1 MLKYRRIIAGILA
14 VNLLAGSILLDYT
27 EVNANN
33 LNTSLNMI
41 SAENSDEVSHA
52 DAESVNSSEKT
63 DAENKADEKNTTPD
77 ANEKDEDTA
86 SSNSDSGLTNE
97 TQEEESTKQ
106 EPSSEIAAE
115 DASQQATETETEA
128 EAQEISDTIS
138 LSDLKFFANN
148 TATIKSP
155 QELILLS
162 HCAQSEIQNITI
174 NINATGEFDLSTK
187 IANGTDL
194 SEYLNKKASASQDY
208 TYLGLGSADV
218 PFTGTITGQKPAIK
232 TNTTLFRGI
241 SSQATIDNNLSVEW
255 QGDGTKPMFAEMYV
269 LENDGT
275 KSDGTIPITFTSG
288 NGSLLGTVRQAS
300 EETKACLT
308 IGNVVTYKDNKAQ
321 AGNSTNSGNIGLI
334 CNTLESGTIKLD
346 GYVFPTDT
354 EINTN
359 SGAAGGLIGN
369 MAGGILDLAN
379 IGGTNISNL
388 TVNSSSGSAGSIVGE
403 MSETAEIQ
411 VNQDITITNPTIK
424 GKYAGGFAGK
434 VVNSTLSG
442 DEKITINS
450 PTLSSEENKNSAV
463 GGWIGDYIVQG
474 NNHEGKTLPTQ
485 IDVVE
490 PKVTMNGGNAGGYFG
505 LLELQGDINYQ
516 ISGTEQK
523 KKNITSVYT
532 TGNGAGYATI
542 AGKVISDNKK
552 TSLIINHVKSNS
564 TTNGNS
570 YYQGGFVG
578 EIGENVYLQ
587 VSDAEITV
595 SNITTTQ
602 ESCGFGGVV
611 GHLSSNSILSI
622 ADSVK
627 VTNSGT
633 ISGGGG
639 LVGAASS
646 GSILEISGTTDLSG
660 VNYTVSQ
667 YVGQLVGMQDC
678 ALIFAHGNGNG
689 DENGNG
695 WKYIRSNK
703 DYEINDI
710 GNYGEV
716 IRLKAKTTTSDA
728 QGGLDNELL
737 SINNVEHVIQY
748 KNQNF
753 SLSNT
758 EITISSKEDLA
769 LLSIAWNSRG
779 VFSADSNLTAN
790 NWTTLQSK
798 NVNFTAD
805 VNLQNTGIIGISRD
819 IDDSAYTGN
828 INGNTYTLTLS
839 IGETYGYKGENIA
852 TDGTEGCGKIY
863 SSGSKHTDIGLF
875 SRMSGNVRN
884 LTIAGSIHAG
894 VSNGNMWIGSIA
906 ARQENNEAVI
916 SKVKVTTKIA
926 FDTNNDSK
934 KSYIGGVFGSA
945 AKVKLSEN
953 TGIQSNITLSNAG
966 NGKQTYAGSVA
977 GYMSAGT
984 LECNGVTIG
993 GKIVTDAS
1001 TYAYVGGLVGFMPP
1015 DGSDKDTSTQ
1025 VNIKALTFDG
1035 FSITASSVQEACGGL
1050 LGCVWARSTVTF
1062 ASDNT
1067 ATTSL
1072 TVKNNTKIEA
1082 PNASVGGL
1090 AYKASGLWEIRSK
1103 GIDIQDLEINC
1114 GKDLGLLVCHG
1125 EKGTIKF
1132 NKDEKNDKEDGA
1144 LYLRTTADWAD
1155 SYKLAEDLKLTCGK
1169 DSVFDEFVSYTA
1181 VSKDKIANNGEN
1193 GIVSIA
1199 TKDRSGVKEDN
1210 NTCTTYQNRTNL
1222 GKSHEVNANSRY
1234 YYDLDNYIETA
1245 STNTNGKIDT
1255 PEELVLWSCAV
1266 YANSNIKKYFYTFNN
1281 QEITD
1286 IKSNLSN
1293 PTISG
1298 TLNMDKYSYY
1308 PIHLNTGVGITG
1320 ATITFY
1326 NEEIEKVEK
1335 NNKSTQAK
1343 TQSQHYMMHCGL
1355 FLDYSANETATSI
1368 TLSNVTFA
1376 GSIGKVKSDVSG
1388 VLFSGMVQ
1396 GLESG
1401 GRQYTANMNLS
1412 NIVLSDLKITDYK
1425 DSSYAPLLIN
1435 QIGSYTKTEIKNLST
1450 SDYTEGTAVASS
1462 LIGNAGSENGHQINM
1477 GFSEIKLPDTTVN
1490 NKGIFTHATLLESY
1504 KYAAN
1509 DTSVATYNF
1518 YKSGDWK
1525 DATYEHHV
1533 TYGKEISNSTEYT
1546 GLQKWYYDIA
1556 TYNKDEGL
1564 VKTEDN
1570 QTDFSKW
1577 LPYVCVPYNDND
1589 HSHEIKVNQR
1599 VFDITEGCG
1608 TYADPY
1614 VIKDAGEMEIISEYM
1629 RTNLPRTDW
1638 KITITNDQNTY
1649 CTNHSTDI
1657 TFHYNGEQWVQVS
1670 KEAGTENWVDVQNG
1684 QTRSNSFMQRYIANA
1699 YYDLQGGTNG
1709 EITLKDF
1716 KGFGT
1721 TDNPFRGVL
1730 VSTNPN
1736 GVKLILTGANT
1747 GNGLIAYSYGSVVKN
1762 LTIRYEGEKKT
1773 LVYQKSSSV
1782 FYPTSC
1788 FGGAIGCILGGDN
1801 IIDDVNVTL
1810 DTGWLTLSGANKHL
1824 LQVGGYVGSVC
1835 GGGVLF
1841 RNMQDK
1847 QFLTD
1852 AMISGASVAKT
1863 ANSSLYV
1870 NPYVGRVLD
1879 GYAFSDTA
1887 RVNLDN
1893 TDKNYQIQNLNSSET
1908 NDTKHITA
1916 SGKSIGIKD
1925 AEGLLILSAIVN
1937 SGAASSGSS
1946 NAYRNITEVALQQ
1959 GYAFGN
1965 GEYGKVRN
1973 AAYDSIGTN
1982 VEPEDFVTAVKDDQ
1996 IAPIVNE
2003 SVINTPVLITKYAD
2017 KDLFNMAVLNANA
2030 TTSGATL
2037 TFPNDG
2043 RLDMSVYRSSYQ
2055 GVSARYVSN
2064 AVTSKNEKTGKT
2076 ETKAA
2081 GIVPL
2086 IQGVS
2091 GNGTEIIFDM
2101 NVKEYADDDFHA
2113 ASVGG
2118 VFNLFAPVNGTCNV
2132 ANLTFTGKTGEASET
2147 GVQLQYYTS
2156 DGVVTAQASNLEEK
2170 LVKGQKLGSYVG
2182 VGSFVGST
2190 AGTLTS
2196 AWYPVN
2202 VNFDSVKFENM
2213 TIQSPAV
2220 AGGLIGNIARIYT
2233 PTTNIGILLQPY
2245 GNEQTVYPYNT
2256 FTNCSFSNL
2265 TVRGQEKAGGFCGYI
2280 DGKVSNQNNL
2290 NVTRQKF
2297 IVGKDSTISA
2307 TLKDS
2312 CAGGLFGYARRGVGI
2327 NTVIGTTY
2335 TAIWENVNVEAGQ
2348 YSGGVIGQVAADMS
2362 GRSIVYKIRNVRV
2375 SGKTGTKS
2383 LIKGTSNG
2391 EAYTG
2396 GLIGNISF
2404 VSGVTFNIGNCEVL
2418 NTQINEDK
2426 VSGEKLGTG
2435 GLVGGAVGNGNL
2447 NIQDCKVQNTQ
2458 INEEDKVSGEILRT
2472 GGLVGRAEGNGKLNI
2487 QKCSVKE
2494 SDMYGSRAGG
2504 VAGELCIPTTITE
2517 CTVSGSGNDKNIIKG
2532 RKSAAGIVG
2541 EIAFGGKIGI
2551 HKSTVSNTSIIAI
2564 DDWGAGGLV
2573 GDIDWNVVPHLYFYD
2588 SQVNGCTITGQRAGG
2603 FAGNIRGYLNGSN
2616 LLLKDTTIKASTAN
2630 NAGLLI
2636 GLTGNR
2642 NLQPMTIAGIS
2653 IQKTTAKENN
2663 RNISKLYGTLTETDN
2678 TNVKNKSYFSFADYN
2693 GTASNNTTQS
2703 LLDANPV
2710 FPYVV
2715 TSPTSQLSVS
2725 DDGNTGKA
2733 LYGDSAAWTKDT
2745 DGKFTLNAQTIYRD
2759 AKKTQSSTAEG
2770 KYTYQETG
2778 VEQFQFT
2785 KNISTYNEE
2794 NQTNK
2799 VSKDFPVLVVSDNVS
2814 QTITDYLDI
2823 VTNGG
2828 YTRANNI
2835 SGHVDTS
2842 VQTYTD
2848 TDGKFVLATNA
2859 NPALE
2864 VKKNASGRISEFA
2877 ATTEFD
2883 NTKSRFTL
2891 LTVTFK
2897 EKDESNAE
2905 HKYNVQVPIIV
2916 RRMLEIGFTATLSSG
2931 TNYRATNYDLIED
2944 NAHLLES
2951 TGNAFTAYLTY
2962 TYNSDDKGLYSEYGW
2977 NSYINAGGNVAKA
2990 LDKSIDFQGSSLL
3003 PAGTQLSLID
3013 CQDNS
3018 KVYYYTTNSNTGNT
3032 IPLKDFK
3039 DSSGNAFQAVS
3050 IGELMG
3056 VTATQDNNNGSFI
3069 KVDAEGVPDGVTK
3082 DDGKTYT
3089 APTVKIKTA
3098 NGYEYYRKIETN
3110 EPGTRYAVTVDE
3122 SKLKDGVGLIS
3133 TSTVHENY
3141 YLVITVADITSGTNL
3156 NGSVQTKITSNDIPF
3171 HLNYCTRKGKA
3182 QDTHSNTASTYQ
3194 ISHGYEQELRE
3205 SEAVT
3210 GAIKKV
3216 TATDSSMTVDVI
3228 DKITIPSGQ
3237 AFNKQ
3242 DELYQKFSGSLIKTL
3257 TQENSP
3263 STSAEVF
3270 PNGTTGTAAFY
3281 VYVMDGTKK
3290 KYYTYAGGNWTEEES
3305 KETKALEYEWT
3316 AVNGLMDLPLST
3328 NGTIDSSVNLQQIRD
3343 IVLGKKQNEF
3353 YVEVKMNAK
3362 LPANGLDVIP
3372 ESQLEGAILTN
3383 YTKLTY
3389 TSQLATTRKSLSYST
3404 ARALQ
3409 QDTRIRYYRDE
3420 AAGVQLTYEA
3430 DEIGQLGINLLD
3442 LQNSYLDA
3450 AKENTIIDTTARY
3463 DMSTIKDLSSILA
3476 SSNGIQFSI
3485 QLLNKNTIQ
3494 DTESYAADALELKD
3508 YMKVSVKSKN
3518 AGEVQLTDD
3527 NKAYTWTVPKS
3538 SYWDDDK
3545 KIMKASSIFDGDI
3558 MTQAIQLKV
3567 NIKNVDQLKH
3577 LYSNYKVVLSV
3588 KIIDQNGNVVENT
3601 TAADNIIY
3609 TMARVK
3615 PEFQDKQNK

>member
-33 LNTSLNMI
+33 VNTSLNMI

-52 DAESVNSSEKT
+52 DAESVSPSEKT
-63 DAENKADEKNTTPD
+63 DEKNKADEKNTTPD
-77 ANEKDEDTA
+77 ATEKDTA

-106 EPSSEIAAE
+106 EPSSETAAE
-115 DASQQATETETEA
+115 DASRQASETATEA

-138 LSDLKFFANN
+138 LDNLKFVNGN
-148 TATIKSP
+148 TATITSP
-155 QELILLS
+155 QQLILLS
-162 HCAQSEIQNITI
+162 HCAQNKIQNITI
-174 NINATGEFDLSTK
+174 NINTTGEFNLSTK
-187 IANGTDL
+187 IEKGTDL
-194 SEYLNKKASASQDY
+194 SEYLNTVAIASQAY
-208 TYLGLGSADV
+208 TYLGLGSAEF
-218 PFTGTITGQKPAIK
+218 PFKGTITGQTPAIK

-241 SSQATIDNNLSVEW
+241 SSKADINNNLSVEW
-255 QGDGTKPMFAEMYV
+255 QGDGTKPMFAETYL
-269 LENDGT
+269 LESDGT
-275 KSDGTIPITFTSG
+275 KSDRTIPITFTSG
-288 NGSLLGTVRQAS
+288 KGSLLGTVKKAPDV
-300 EETKACLT
+300 TDACLT
-308 IGNVVTYKDNKAQ
+308 IGNVVTYQDTVQ
-321 AGNSTNSGNIGLI
+321 AGSPTSNDNIGLI

-346 GYVFPTDT
+346 GYAFPTET
-354 EINTN
+354 TINTD
-359 SGAAGGLIGN
+359 SGAAGGLIGK
-369 MAGGILDLAN
+369 MEGGILNLKS
-379 IGGTNISNL
+379 IGGANVSNLTISNL
-388 TVNSSSGSAGSIVGE
+388 AVNSSSGSAGSIVGE

-411 VNQDITITNPTIK
+411 VNQNITIEKPTIK

-442 DEKITINS
+442 DKKITIKS
-450 PTLSSEENKNSAV
+450 PALSSGENKDSAV

-474 NNHEGKTLPTQ
+474 ENHTNKTLPAQ

-490 PKVTMNGGNAGGYFG
+490 PKVTMNGGVATNGGNAGGYFG

-516 ISGTEQK
+516 IYGTEQE
-523 KKNITSVYT
+523 KKNITSEYT
-532 TGNGAGYATI
+532 AGSNGAYGTI
-542 AGKVISDNKK
+542 AGKVTSNDKK
-552 TSLIINHVKSNS
+552 SSLIINHVNSNS
-564 TTNGNS
+564 TTKGNS
-570 YYQGGFVG
+570 YYQGGLVG
-578 EIGENVYLQ
+578 EIGERVYLQ
-587 VSDAEITV
+587 VRNSEITV
-595 SNITTTQ
+595 SNTTAKK
-602 ESCGFGGVV
+602 EVSGFGGVV
-611 GHLSSNSILSI
+611 GHLSSNSIMSI

-627 VTNSGT
+627 VTISGTNT

-639 LVGAASS
+639 LVGVASS

-660 VNYTVSQ
+660 VNYSAPQ

-678 ALIFAHGNGNG
+678 ALIFAHGDG
-689 DENGNG
+689 NGNG
-695 WKYIRSNK
+695 WKYTRSSKNFK
-703 DYEINDI
+703 INDI

-716 IRLKAKTTTSDA
+716 IRLKADKTTSDE
-728 QGGLDNELL
+728 QGGLDSELL
-737 SINNVEHVIQY
+737 KIDPVSHEMGYGASVDLTGND
-748 KNQNF
+748 
-753 SLSNT
+753 
-758 EITISSKEDLA
+758 ITISSKEDLA

-779 VFSADSNLTAN
+779 FFSADSNLTDK
-790 NWTTLQSK
+790 NWTTLQNK
-798 NVNFTAD
+798 NINFTAD
-805 VNLQNTGIIGISRD
+805 VNLKNTGIIGISRD

-828 INGNTYTLTLS
+828 INGNTHKLTLS
-839 IGETYGYKGENIA
+839 IGETYGFKGKNIA
-852 TDGTEGCGKIY
+852 TNETEGCGKIY

-875 SRMSGNVRN
+875 SRMRGNVSN
-884 LTIAGSIHAG
+884 LTINGSIHAG
-894 VSNGNMWIGSIA
+894 VSNGNMRIGSIA
-906 ARQENNEAVI
+906 ARQENNETVI
-916 SKVKVTTKIA
+916 SNVKVTTTIK
-926 FDTNNDSK
+926 FDTNKDSQI
-934 KSYIGGVFGSA
+934 SYIGGLFGSA
-945 AKVKLSEN
+945 AKVKLSGN

-1001 TYAYVGGLVGFMPP
+1001 MYAYVGGLVGFMPP

-1035 FSITASSVQEACGGL
+1035 FSIGASNVQEACGGL
-1050 LGCVWARSTVTF
+1050 LGGVWARSAVTF

-1072 TVKNNTKIEA
+1072 TVKNNTTIEA
-1082 PNASVGGL
+1082 PKASVGGL

-1103 GIDIQDLEINC
+1103 GIDIQNLKINC
-1114 GKDLGLLVCHG
+1114 GQDLGLLVCHG
-1125 EKGTIKF
+1125 EKRTI
-1132 NKDEKNDKEDGA
+1132 NDKADGA
-1144 LYLRTTADWAD
+1144 LYLRTTADWND
-1155 SYKLAEDLKLTCGK
+1155 SYKLAEGLTLTCG
-1169 DSVFDEFVSYTA
+1169 SNAVFDEFVAYTA
-1181 VSKDKIANNGEN
+1181 ASKDKIANNDEN

-1199 TKDRSGVKEDN
+1199 TKDRSGVKEEN
-1210 NTCTTYQNRTNL
+1210 NTCNTYQNRTDF
-1222 GKSHEVNANSRY
+1222 GKKHKVNANSRY
-1234 YYDLDNYIETA
+1234 YYDLDKYIETA
-1245 STNTNGKIDT
+1245 STNTTGKIDT

-1266 YANSNIKKYFYTFNN
+1266 YANSNIKKYFYTCNN
-1281 QEITD
+1281 QEIAD
-1286 IKSNLSN
+1286 IKNSISN
-1293 PTISG
+1293 PKISG
-1298 TLNMDKYSYY
+1298 TLDMDKYSYY
-1308 PIHLNTGVGITG
+1308 PIHLNTGVEITG
-1320 ATITFY
+1320 ATIRFY
-1326 NEEIEKVEK
+1326 NEQIEQAEK
-1335 NNKSTQAK
+1335 DNKSTQA
-1343 TQSQHYMMHCGL
+1343 TRQSQHYMMHCGL
-1355 FLDYSANETATSI
+1355 FLDHSVNETATSI

-1376 GSIGKVKSDVSG
+1376 GSIGKVKSNASG
-1388 VLFSGMVQ
+1388 VLFSGTVQ
-1396 GLESG
+1396 GSESG
-1401 GRQYTANMNLS
+1401 GRQYTANMNLN
-1412 NIVLSDLKITDYK
+1412 NIVLLGLKITDYT

-1450 SDYTEGTAVASS
+1450 RDYTEGTAVASS
-1462 LIGNAGSENGHQINM
+1462 LIGNAGSEDGHQINM
-1477 GFSEIKLPDTTVN
+1477 GFSDIVLPDKPADATKN
-1490 NKGIFTHATLLESY
+1490 EGIFTHATLLESY

-1518 YKSGDWK
+1518 YKSGDWNG
-1525 DATYEHHV
+1525 ATYKHQV

-1546 GLQKWYYDIA
+1546 DLQKWYYDIA

-1577 LPYVCVPYNDND
+1577 LPYVYVPYNDNN

-1599 VFDITEGCG
+1599 VFDITKGCG
-1608 TYADPY
+1608 TYGDPY

-1629 RTNLPRTDW
+1629 RTKLPRTDW

-1649 CTNHSTDI
+1649 CANHSTDI
-1657 TFHYNGEQWVQVS
+1657 TFRYNGEQWIQVS
-1670 KEAGTENWVDVQNG
+1670 KGAGTENWVNVQNG
-1684 QTRSNSFMQRYIANA
+1684 QTRSNDFMQRYIANA
-1699 YYDLQGGTNG
+1699 YYDLQGTNG
-1709 EITLKDF
+1709 QITLNDF

-1730 VSTNPN
+1730 VSTK
-1736 GVKLILTGANT
+1736 GATLILTGANT

-1762 LTIRYEGEKKT
+1762 LTIRYKDEKKT

-1782 FYPTSC
+1782 FYPASC

-1801 IIDDVNVTL
+1801 IIDGVNVTL
-1810 DTGWLTLSGANKHL
+1810 ANNWLTLSGANKHL

-1841 RNMQDK
+1841 RNMQDAPG
-1847 QFLTD
+1847 LTD
-1852 AMISGASVAKT
+1852 AMISDRSGSVKET
-1863 ANSSLYV
+1863 ETSSLYV

-1887 RVNLDN
+1887 EVSLDN
-1893 TDKNYQIQNLNSSET
+1893 TDKNYQIQNLNSSGT

-1916 SGKSIGIKD
+1916 TGKTIQIKD

-1973 AAYDSIGTN
+1973 AAYDSIGAN

-2017 KDLFNMAVLNANA
+2017 KDLFNMAVLNA
-2030 TTSGATL
+2030 TTGGATL

-2043 RLDMSVYRSSYQ
+2043 TLDMSVYKSSYQ

-2091 GNGTEIIFDM
+2091 GNGTKIIFDM
-2101 NVKEYADDDFHA
+2101 NVREYADDDFHA

-2118 VFNLFAPVNGTCNV
+2118 VFNLFAPVRGTCNV
-2132 ANLTFTGKTGEASET
+2132 TNLTFTGKTETDSKKT
-2147 GVQLQYYTS
+2147 GVQLQYYNS
-2156 DGVVTAQASNLEEK
+2156 NGEITAQASNLSVQGKPSIQGKPGE
-2170 LVKGQKLGSYVG
+2170 KLGSYVG

-2196 AWYPVN
+2196 NWYSVN
-2202 VNFDSVKFENM
+2202 ANFDSVKFENM

-2233 PTTNIGILLQPY
+2233 PTTDIGILLQPH
-2245 GNEQTVYPYNT
+2245 GDERTVYPYNT

-2290 NVTRQKF
+2290 NVTGQNF

-2312 CAGGLFGYARRGVGI
+2312 CAGGLFGYARRGVAVNYGS
-2327 NTVIGTTY
+2327 GTY
-2335 TAIWENVNVEAGQ
+2335 TAAIWKNVNVEAGQ
-2348 YSGGVIGQVAADMS
+2348 YSGGIIGQVYTDS
-2362 GRSIVYKIRNVRV
+2362 SSPKYNIKNVKIL
-2375 SGKTGTKS
+2375 GETGTKS
-2383 LIKGTSNG
+2383 LIKGTSSDEG
-2391 EAYTG
+2391 YTG
-2396 GLIGNISF
+2396 GLIGKISF
-2404 VSGVTFNIGNCEVL
+2404 ASGVTFDISDCEVQ
-2418 NTQINEDK
+2418 NAQINEVGK
-2426 VSGEKLGTG
+2426 VSGEKF
-2435 GLVGGAVGNGNL
+2435 
-2447 NIQDCKVQNTQ
+2447 
-2458 INEEDKVSGEILRT
+2458 RT
-2472 GGLVGRAEGNGKLNI
+2472 GGLIGGADGNGKLNV
-2487 QKCSVKE
+2487 QNCSVKE
-2494 SDMYGSRAGG
+2494 SDLYGSLAGG
-2504 VAGELCIPTTITE
+2504 IAGALHTPTTITE
-2517 CTVSGSGNDKNIIKG
+2517 CTVSGLSDDKNIIKG
-2532 RKSAAGIVG
+2532 QKSAAGIVG
-2541 EIAFGGKIGI
+2541 EIVCGGKIGI
-2551 HKSTVSNTSIIAI
+2551 HKSTVRNTSITAI

-2573 GDIDWNVVPHLYFYD
+2573 GDIDWNVVPNLYFYD
-2588 SQVNGCTITGQRAGG
+2588 SQVNGCTITGKRAGG

-2616 LLLKDTTIKASTAN
+2616 LLLKDTTIEASTAN
-2630 NAGLLI
+2630 NGGLLI

-2642 NLQPMTIAGIS
+2642 NLKPMTIAGIS
-2653 IQKTTAKENN
+2653 IQNTTARENN
-2663 RNISKLYGTLTETDN
+2663 RNISKLYGTLNETQN
-2678 TNVKNKSYFSFADYN
+2678 TDVKNHSYFSFADYN
-2693 GTASNNTTQS
+2693 GTAPNNTTQS
-2703 LLDANPV
+2703 LLGANPV

-2715 TSPTSQLSVS
+2715 TSPTSQLSVYDAANAS
-2725 DDGNTGKA
+2725 KA
-2733 LYGDSAAWTKDT
+2733 LYGDSTRWTTDA
-2745 DGKFTLNAQTIYRD
+2745 DGKFTLNAQTIYQD
-2759 AKKTQSSTAEG
+2759 AKNTQSSTAKG
-2770 KYTYQETG
+2770 KYTYQEMG

-2785 KNISTYNEE
+2785 KNISTYNKE
-2794 NQTNK
+2794 NQTKTISN
-2799 VSKDFPVLVVSDNVS
+2799 DFPVLVVSDNVS

-2835 SGHVDTS
+2835 SGDHVDAS
-2842 VQTYTD
+2842 VETYEYTD
-2848 TDGKFVLATNA
+2848 GRFMLATNA
-2859 NPALE
+2859 NRALE
-2864 VKKNASGRISEFA
+2864 VKKASGRISEFA

-2897 EKDESNAE
+2897 EKDENGTE
-2905 HKYNVQVPIIV
+2905 HKYNVQVPIVV

-2944 NAHLLES
+2944 SAHLLES

-2977 NSYINAGGNVAKA
+2977 NSYINAGGNVAEA
-2990 LDKSIDFQGSSLL
+2990 LNKSIVFQDSKNFSL
-3003 PAGTQLSLID
+3003 PEGTQLSLID

-3018 KVYYYTTNSNTGNT
+3018 KVYYYTMDSNTGNT
-3032 IPLKDFK
+3032 IPLTDFK
-3039 DSSGNAFQAVS
+3039 DSSGNTFQAVS

-3056 VTATQDNNNGSFI
+3056 VTATQDNKGSFI

-3082 DDGKTYT
+3082 EDGKTYT

-3098 NGYEYYRKIETN
+3098 NGYEYYRKIETG
-3110 EPGTRYAVTVDE
+3110 ESGTRYAVTVDE
-3122 SKLKDGVGLIS
+3122 SKLNDGVELV
-3133 TSTVHENY
+3133 STVHENY
-3141 YLVITVADITSGTNL
+3141 YLVITVASGTNL

-3171 HLNYCTRKGKA
+3171 HLNYRTRKGKVT
-3182 QDTHSNTASTYQ
+3182 DTHTNTASTYQ
-3194 ISHGYEQELRE
+3194 ISQGYEQNLTE

-3210 GAIKKV
+3210 GVIKKV
-3216 TATDSSMTVDVI
+3216 TATDSSMAVDVI

-3237 AFNKQ
+3237 AFNDQ

-3257 TQENSP
+3257 ENPP

-3281 VYVMDGTKK
+3281 VYEMEGTTKN
-3290 KYYTYAGGNWTEEES
+3290 YYTYANGNWTKAGS
-3305 KETKALEYEWT
+3305 TETKALEYEWT

-3328 NGTIDSSVNLQQIRD
+3328 NGTIDSSVNLQQIRK
-3343 IVLGKKQNEF
+3343 IVLDKKQNEF

-3372 ESQLEGAILTN
+3372 ESQLKGDEPTN

-3389 TSQLATTRKSLSYST
+3389 TSQLATTKKSLSYST
-3404 ARALQ
+3404 ARALLQ
-3409 QDTRIRYYRDE
+3409 NTKISYYRDE

-3485 QLLNKNTIQ
+3485 QLLNKNTTQ
-3494 DTESYAADALELKD
+3494 DTETYGDALKLND
-3508 YMKVSVKSKN
+3508 YINVAVKSENVGTVKP
-3518 AGEVQLTDD
+3518 TDD

-3567 NIKNVDQLKH
+3567 NIKNVDQWKH

-3588 KIIDQNGNVVENT
+3588 KIIGKKGNVVENT

-3615 PEFQDKQNK
+3615 PEFQDTQNTR

>member
-33 LNTSLNMI
+33 VNTSLNMI

-52 DAESVNSSEKT
+52 DAESVSPSEKT
-63 DAENKADEKNTTPD
+63 DEENKADEKNTTLD
-77 ANEKDEDTA
+77 ANEKDENTA
-86 SSNSDSGLTNE
+86 SSNSDAGLTNE
-97 TQEEESTKQ
+97 TQEEETTKQ

-115 DASQQATETETEA
+115 DASWQASETETEA

-138 LSDLKFFANN
+138 LNNLKFYTDTTK
-148 TATIKSP
+148 TATITSP
-155 QELILLS
+155 QQLILLS
-162 HCAQSEIQNITI
+162 HCAQNEIQNITI
-174 NINATGEFDLSTK
+174 NINTTGEFNLSTK
-187 IANGTDL
+187 IKTGTDL
-194 SEYLNKKASASQDY
+194 SEYLNTAAIASQDY
-208 TYLGLGSADV
+208 TYLGLGSTES
-218 PFTGTITGQKPAIK
+218 PFKGTITGQTPAIK

-255 QGDGTKPMFAEMYV
+255 LGDETKPMFAETYL
-269 LENDGT
+269 LESDGT

-288 NGSLLGTVRQAS
+288 KGSLLGTVKKAPDV
-300 EETKACLT
+300 TNACLT

-346 GYVFPTDT
+346 GYAFPTST

-359 SGAAGGLIGN
+359 SEAAGGLIGK
-369 MAGGILDLAN
+369 MEGGVLNLTSIGGAN
-379 IGGTNISNL
+379 ISNLTISNL

-411 VNQDITITNPTIK
+411 VNQNITIEKPTIK

-442 DEKITINS
+442 DKKITINS
-450 PTLSSEENKNSAV
+450 PALSSGENKDSAV
-463 GGWIGDYIVQG
+463 GGWVGDYIVRE
-474 NNHEGKTLPTQ
+474 NNTLPAQ

-490 PKVTMNGGNAGGYFG
+490 PKVTMNGGVAINGGNVGGYFG
-505 LLELQGDINYQ
+505 LLELQGDIQYE
-516 ISGTEQK
+516 ISGSDGTKREVK
-523 KKNITSVYT
+523 AEYT
-532 TGNGAGYATI
+532 AGDGGTYGTVIGN
-542 AGKVISDNKK
+542 VISDNKMS
-552 TSLIINHVKSNS
+552 SLIINHVKSNS

-570 YYQGGFVG
+570 YYQGGLVG

-595 SNITTTQ
+595 SNTTAK
-602 ESCGFGGVV
+602 EDACGFGGVV

-639 LVGAASS
+639 LVGVASS
-646 GSILEISGTTDLSG
+646 GSILEISGTTDLSN
-660 VNYTVSQ
+660 VTYKESE

-678 ALIFAHGNGNG
+678 ALIFAHGDGN
-689 DENGNG
+689 DNG
-695 WKYIRSNK
+695 WKYIRSKNDSK
-703 DYEINDI
+703 INDI

-716 IRLKAKTTTSDA
+716 IRLKANQTTPDA
-728 QGGLDNELL
+728 QGGLDSELL
-737 SINNVEHVIQY
+737 KIDSVSHKIVYGASVNISGND
-748 KNQNF
+748 
-753 SLSNT
+753 
-758 EITISSKEDLA
+758 ITISSKEDLA

-779 VFSADSNLTAN
+779 VFSADSNLTAD

-798 NVNFTAD
+798 NINFTAD

-819 IDDSAYTGN
+819 ISDNAYTGK
-828 INGNTYTLTLS
+828 INGNNHTLTLS
-839 IGETYGYKGENIA
+839 IGETYGYKGGRIA
-852 TDGTEGCGKIY
+852 PNETEGCGKIY

-875 SRMSGNVRN
+875 SRMGGNVSN
-884 LTIAGSIHAG
+884 LTITGSIYAG
-894 VSNGNMWIGSIA
+894 VCNGDMWIGSIA
-906 ARQENNEAVI
+906 ARQENNETVI
-916 SKVKVTTKIA
+916 SNVKVTTTIK
-926 FDTNNDSK
+926 FDTNKDSQI
-934 KSYIGGVFGSA
+934 SCIGGLFGSA

-966 NGKQTYAGSVA
+966 NGKQTYVGSVA

-993 GKIVTDAS
+993 GTIVTDALM
-1001 TYAYVGGLVGFMPP
+1001 YAYVGGLLGFMPP
-1015 DGSDKDTSTQ
+1015 DGSDKDTSTW

-1035 FSITASSVQEACGGL
+1035 FSIEALNVQEACGGL
-1050 LGCVWARSTVTF
+1050 LGGVWARSAVTF

-1072 TVKNNTKIEA
+1072 TVKNNTTIEA
-1082 PNASVGGL
+1082 PRASVGGL

-1103 GIDIQDLEINC
+1103 GIDIQNLKINC

-1125 EKGTIKF
+1125 EKRTIKF
-1132 NKDEKNDKEDGA
+1132 NKEEKNDKEDGA
-1144 LYLRTTADWAD
+1144 LYLRTTADWDD
-1155 SYKLAEDLKLTCGK
+1155 SYKLAEGLELTCGSK
-1169 DSVFDEFVSYTA
+1169 AVFDEFVAYTA
-1181 VSKDKIANNGEN
+1181 VSKDKIANNDEN

-1199 TKDRSGVKEDN
+1199 TKDRSGVKEEN
-1210 NTCTTYQNRTNL
+1210 NTCNTYQNRTDF
-1222 GKSHEVNANSRY
+1222 GKKHKVNANSRY
-1234 YYDLDNYIETA
+1234 YYDLDNYTETA
-1245 STNTNGKIDT
+1245 SAYTAGYNTGKIDT

-1281 QEITD
+1281 QEIAD

-1308 PIHLNTGVGITG
+1308 PIHLKTGIGITD

-1326 NEEIEKVEK
+1326 NEQIEKVETT
-1335 NNKSTQAK
+1335 NKSTQAT

-1355 FLDYSANETATSI
+1355 FLDHSVNETATSI

-1376 GSIGKVKSDVSG
+1376 GSIGKVNSNASG

-1396 GLESG
+1396 GSESS
-1401 GRQYTANMNLS
+1401 GRQYTAKMNLS
-1412 NIVLSDLKITDYK
+1412 NIVLSGLKITDYT

-1450 SDYTEGTAVASS
+1450 SGYTEGTAVASS

-1477 GFSEIKLPDTTVN
+1477 GFLEIKLPDTTVN

-1518 YKSGDWK
+1518 YKSGDWNGDK
-1525 DATYEHHV
+1525 YNHQV
-1533 TYGKEISNSTEYT
+1533 TYGKEISHSAEYKN
-1546 GLQKWYYDIA
+1546 LQKWYYDIA

-1564 VKTEDN
+1564 VKTGDD
-1570 QTDFSKW
+1570 QKDFSTW
-1577 LPYVCVPYNDND
+1577 LPYVSVSYNKNN

-1608 TYADPY
+1608 TYGDPY

-1638 KITITNDQNTY
+1638 KITITKEQNAY
-1649 CTNHSTDI
+1649 CTNHSKDI
-1657 TFHYNGEQWVQVS
+1657 TFRYNGVQWVEVS
-1670 KEAGTENWVDVQNG
+1670 KEQGVDVQNG
-1684 QTRSNSFMQRYIANA
+1684 ETRSNSFMQRYIANA

-1730 VSTNPN
+1730 VSTK
-1736 GVKLILTGANT
+1736 GATLILTGANT
-1747 GNGLIAYSYGSVVKN
+1747 GNGLIAYSYGSVVKD
-1762 LTIRYEGEKKT
+1762 LTIKYEGEKKT

-1801 IIDDVNVTL
+1801 IIDGVNVTL
-1810 DTGWLTLSGANKHL
+1810 ADGWLTLSGANKHL

-1841 RNMQDK
+1841 RNMQGK
-1847 QFLTD
+1847 HVLTD
-1852 AMISGASVAKT
+1852 KMISDGSVAET
-1863 ANSSLYV
+1863 ATSSLYV

-1879 GYAFSDTA
+1879 GYAFADTA
-1887 RVNLDN
+1887 GDKLNN
-1893 TDKNYQIQNLNSSET
+1893 TDKNYRIQNLNSSGT
-1908 NDTKHITA
+1908 SNQKHITA
-1916 SGKSIGIKD
+1916 SGKTIEIKD

-1946 NAYRNITEVALQQ
+1946 NAYRNTEGALQ
-1959 GYAFGN
+1959 GYLFGN

-1973 AAYDSIGTN
+1973 AAYDSIGAN

-2017 KDLFNMAVLNANA
+2017 KDLFNIAVLNA
-2030 TTSGATL
+2030 TTGGATL
-2037 TFPNDG
+2037 TFPNNG
-2043 RLDMSVYRSSYQ
+2043 TLDMSVYRSSYQ
-2055 GVSARYVSN
+2055 GISARYVSN

-2091 GNGTEIIFDM
+2091 GNGTKIIFDM

-2132 ANLTFTGKTGEASET
+2132 TNLTFTGKTGTDPKT

-2156 DGVVTAQASNLEEK
+2156 NGVVTAQASNLEEK
-2170 LVKGQKLGSYVG
+2170 LDKGQKLGSYVG

-2202 VNFDSVKFENM
+2202 VNFGSVKFENM

-2233 PTTNIGILLQPY
+2233 PTTDIGILLQPY

-2256 FTNCSFSNL
+2256 FTNCSFRDL
-2265 TVRGQEKAGGFCGYI
+2265 TVRGQENAGGFCGCI
-2280 DGKVSNQNNL
+2280 DGKVQNQNNL
-2290 NVTRQKF
+2290 NVTTQNF
-2297 IVGKDSTISA
+2297 IVGQDSTISA
-2307 TLKDS
+2307 IQGNS
-2312 CAGGLFGYARRGVGI
+2312 SAGGLFGYARRGVAI
-2327 NTVIGTTY
+2327 NTVSGTTY

-2348 YSGGVIGQVAADMS
+2348 YSGGIIGQVAADS
-2362 GRSIVYKIRNVRV
+2362 SNSSIVYKIRNVRV

-2396 GLIGNISF
+2396 GLIGNISS
-2404 VSGVTFNIGNCEVL
+2404 SGVAFDISDCEVQ
-2418 NTQINEDK
+2418 NAQINEEGK
-2426 VSGEKLGTG
+2426 VSGEKF
-2435 GLVGGAVGNGNL
+2435 
-2447 NIQDCKVQNTQ
+2447 
-2458 INEEDKVSGEILRT
+2458 RT
-2472 GGLVGRAEGNGKLNI
+2472 GGLVGSATGSGKLNV
-2487 QKCSVKE
+2487 QNCSVEE
-2494 SDMYGSRAGG
+2494 SGMYGSLAGG
-2504 VAGELCIPTTITE
+2504 IAGALHIPTTITE
-2517 CTVSGSGNDKNIIKG
+2517 CTVSGLSNDKNIIKG
-2532 RKSAAGIVG
+2532 QKSAAGIVG
-2541 EIAFGGKIGI
+2541 EIVCNEGKIGI
-2551 HKSTVSNTSIIAI
+2551 HKSTVSNTSITAI

-2573 GDIDWNVVPHLYFYD
+2573 GDIDWNTVPKLYFYD
-2588 SQVNGCTITGQRAGG
+2588 SQVNGCIITGKRAGG

-2616 LLLKDTTIKASTAN
+2616 LLLKDTTIEASTAN
-2630 NAGLLI
+2630 NGGLLI

-2653 IQKTTAKENN
+2653 IQNTTAKENN
-2663 RNISKLYGTLTETDN
+2663 RNISKLYGTLNETQN
-2678 TNVKNKSYFSFADYN
+2678 TKVKNQSYFSFADYK
-2693 GTASNNTTQS
+2693 GTASNNTMQS
-2703 LLDANPV
+2703 LLDAEQV

-2715 TSPTSQLSVS
+2715 TSPTSRLSVYDAANANVS
-2725 DDGNTGKA
+2725 KA
-2733 LYGDSAAWTKDT
+2733 LYGDSAAWTKDKDV
-2745 DGKFTLNAQTIYRD
+2745 DGKFTLNAQTIYQD
-2759 AKKTQSSTAEG
+2759 AKNTQSNTAEE
-2770 KYTYQETG
+2770 KYTYQEMG

-2785 KNISTYNEE
+2785 KNISTYNKE
-2794 NQTNK
+2794 NQTNT

-2823 VTNGG
+2823 ITNGG

-2835 SGHVDTS
+2835 SGDSDIHVDAS
-2842 VQTYTD
+2842 VKTYTD
-2848 TDGKFVLATNA
+2848 TDGKFVLATNEK
-2859 NPALE
+2859 PALE

-2897 EKDESNAE
+2897 EKDENGTE
-2905 HKYNVQVPIIV
+2905 HKYNVQVPIVV

-2944 NAHLLES
+2944 SAHLLES

-2977 NSYINAGGNVAKA
+2977 NSYINAGGNVAEA
-2990 LDKSIDFQGSSLL
+2990 LNKSIVFQDSKNFSL
-3003 PAGTQLSLID
+3003 PEGTQLSLID

-3018 KVYYYTTNSNTGNT
+3018 KVYYYTMDSNTGNT
-3032 IPLKDFK
+3032 IPLTDFK
-3039 DSSGNAFQAVS
+3039 DSSGNTFQAVS

-3056 VTATQDNNNGSFI
+3056 VTATQDNKGSFI
-3069 KVDAEGVPDGVTK
+3069 KVDAEGVPDGVPK
-3082 DDGKTYT
+3082 KDGKTYT

-3098 NGYEYYRKIETN
+3098 NGYEYYRKIETD
-3110 EPGTRYAVTVDE
+3110 ESGTLYAVTVDE
-3122 SKLKDGVGLIS
+3122 SKLNDGVGLV
-3133 TSTVHENY
+3133 STVHENY
-3141 YLVITVADITSGTNL
+3141 YLVITVASGTNL

-3171 HLNYCTRKGKA
+3171 HLNYRTRKGKVT
-3182 QDTHSNTASTYQ
+3182 DTHTNTASTYQ
-3194 ISHGYEQELRE
+3194 ISQGYKQKLTE
-3205 SEAVT
+3205 SEDVT
-3210 GAIKKV
+3210 GVIKKV

-3237 AFNKQ
+3237 AFNDQ

-3257 TQENSP
+3257 ENPP

-3281 VYVMDGTKK
+3281 VYEMDGTSKN
-3290 KYYTYAGGNWTEEES
+3290 YYTYANGKWTKAGS
-3305 KETKALEYEWT
+3305 TETKALEYEWT

-3328 NGTIDSSVNLQQIRD
+3328 NGTIDSSVNLQQIRK
-3343 IVLGKKQNEF
+3343 IVLDKKQNEF

-3372 ESQLEGAILTN
+3372 ESQLKGDELTN

-3389 TSQLATTRKSLSYST
+3389 TSQLATTKKSLSYST
-3404 ARALQ
+3404 ARALLQ
-3409 QDTRIRYYRDE
+3409 NTKISYYRDE

-3430 DEIGQLGINLLD
+3430 DEIGQLGINLSD

-3485 QLLNKNTIQ
+3485 QLLNKNTTQ
-3494 DTESYAADALELKD
+3494 DTETYGDALKLND
-3508 YMKVSVKSKN
+3508 YINVAVKSENVGIVKP
-3518 AGEVQLTDD
+3518 TDD

-3588 KIIDQNGNVVENT
+3588 KIIGENGNVVKDT

-3609 TMARVK
+3609 IMARVK

>member
-106 EPSSEIAAE
+106 EPSSETAAE
-115 DASQQATETETEA
+115 DASLQASETETEA

-138 LSDLKFFANN
+138 LSDLKFFADN
-148 TATIKSP
+148 TATITSP
-155 QELILLS
+155 QQLILLS
-162 HCAQSEIQNITI
+162 HCAQNEIQNITI
-174 NINATGEFDLSTK
+174 NINATGNLDLSTK
-187 IANGTDL
+187 IETGTDL
-194 SEYLNKKASASQDY
+194 SEYLNKAANASQDY
-208 TYLGLGSADV
+208 TYLGLGSADS
-218 PFTGTITGQKPAIK
+218 PFRGTITGQTPAII

-269 LENDGT
+269 LE
-275 KSDGTIPITFTSG
+275 SDRTIPITFTSG

-300 EETKACLT
+300 EGTNACLT
-308 IGNVVTYKDNKAQ
+308 IGNVVTYQDKVQ
-321 AGNSTNSGNIGLI
+321 AGSSTSNDNIGLI
-334 CNTLESGTIKLD
+334 CNTLESGTIKLE
-346 GYVFPTDT
+346 GYVYPTDT
-354 EINTN
+354 EINTG
-359 SGAAGGLIGN
+359 SGAAGGLIGK
-369 MAGGILDLAN
+369 MEGGILDLKS
-379 IGGTNISNL
+379 IGGANISNL

-403 MSETAEIQ
+403 MSGTAEIQ
-411 VNQDITITNPTIK
+411 VNQDITITNLTIK

-434 VVNSTLSG
+434 VDNSTLSG

-450 PTLSSEENKNSAV
+450 PTLSSEENKDSAV

-516 ISGTEQK
+516 ISGTEQE

-532 TGNGAGYATI
+532 TGNGAGYGTI

-570 YYQGGFVG
+570 YYQGGLVG

-639 LVGAASS
+639 LVGVASS

-660 VNYTVSQ
+660 VNYNVSQ
-667 YVGQLVGMQDC
+667 CVGQLVGMQDC
-678 ALIFAHGNGNG
+678 ALIFAHGDG
-689 DENGNG
+689 NGNG
-695 WKYIRSNK
+695 WKYIRSNTNFK
-703 DYEINDI
+703 INDI
-710 GNYGEV
+710 GNYGEI
-716 IRLKAKTTTSDA
+716 IRLKADKTTSDA
-728 QGGLDNELL
+728 QGGLNSELL
-737 SINNVEHVIQY
+737 KIDSESHEIGYGISVNLTGND
-748 KNQNF
+748 
-753 SLSNT
+753 
-758 EITISSKEDLA
+758 ITISSKEDLA

-779 VFSADSNLTAN
+779 VFSADSNLTTN
-790 NWTTLQSK
+790 NWATLKSK
-798 NVNFTAD
+798 NINFTQD

-819 IDDSAYTGN
+819 TSDDAYTGN
-828 INGNTYTLTLS
+828 INGNNKTLTLS
-839 IGETYGYKGENIA
+839 IGETYGYKGGSIA
-852 TDGTEGCGKIY
+852 TNETEGCGKIY

-875 SRMSGNVRN
+875 SRMRGNVSN
-884 LTIAGSIHAG
+884 LTITGSINAG

-906 ARQENNEAVI
+906 ARQENNETVI
-916 SKVKVTTKIA
+916 SNVKVTTTIK
-926 FDTNNDSK
+926 FDTNKDSQI
-934 KSYIGGVFGSA
+934 SCIGGLFGSA

-993 GKIVTDAS
+993 GTIVTDALM
-1001 TYAYVGGLVGFMPP
+1001 YAYVGGLVGFMPP

-1035 FSITASSVQEACGGL
+1035 FSITASNAQTACGGL
-1050 LGCVWARSTVTF
+1050 LGGVWARSAVTF

-1067 ATTSL
+1067 ATTSCL
-1072 TVKNNTKIEA
+1072 TVNNATINA
-1082 PNASVGGL
+1082 PKASVGGL

-1103 GIDIQDLEINC
+1103 GIDIQKLQIHC
-1114 GKDLGLLVCHG
+1114 GEDLGLLVCHG
-1125 EKGTIKF
+1125 EKSTVKF
-1132 NKDEKNDKEDGA
+1132 NNDKEDGA
-1144 LYLRTTADWAD
+1144 LYLRTTADWDD
-1155 SYKLAEDLKLTCGK
+1155 SYKLAANLDLQCGNN
-1169 DSVFDEFVSYTA
+1169 SVFDEFVAYTA
-1181 VSKDKIANNGEN
+1181 ASKDKIANNNEN

-1199 TKDRSGVKEDN
+1199 TKDRNGVKEEKT
-1210 NTCTTYQNRTNL
+1210 TCKTYQNRTNL
-1222 GKSHEVNANSRY
+1222 GKSHKINANSRY

-1326 NEEIEKVEK
+1326 NEEIEKAEK

-1355 FLDYSANETATSI
+1355 FLDHSVNGTTTSI
-1368 TLSNVTFA
+1368 TLSNVTFK
-1376 GSIGKVKSDVSG
+1376 GSIGKINSNASG
-1388 VLFSGMVQ
+1388 VLFSGTVQ
-1396 GLESG
+1396 GSESNG
-1401 GRQYTANMNLS
+1401 KQNTAKMNLN
-1412 NIVLSDLKITDYK
+1412 NIVLSGLKITDYK

-1435 QIGSYTKTEIKNLST
+1435 QIGSYTKTEIKSLST
-1450 SDYTEGTAVASS
+1450 SGYTEGTAVASS

-1477 GFSEIKLPDTTVN
+1477 GFSEIKLPDTTVS
-1490 NKGIFTHATLLESY
+1490 NKGIFAHATLLESY

-1518 YKSGDWK
+1518 YKRGDWNG
-1525 DATYEHHV
+1525 DTYDHQV
-1533 TYGKEISNSTEYT
+1533 TYGKEISESAEYRD
-1546 GLQKWYYDIA
+1546 LQKWYYDIA

-1564 VKTEDN
+1564 VKTGSG
-1570 QTDFSKW
+1570 QKKFSTW
-1577 LPYVCVPYNDND
+1577 LPYVYVSYDNN

-1608 TYADPY
+1608 TYGDPY
-1614 VIKDAGEMEIISEYM
+1614 VIKDAGEMEILSEYM

-1657 TFHYNGEQWVQVS
+1657 TFRYDGEQWIEVS
-1670 KEAGTENWVDVQNG
+1670 KGAGTENWVDVQNG
-1684 QTRSNSFMQRYIANA
+1684 QTRSNNFMQRYIANA
-1699 YYDLQGGTNG
+1699 YYDLQGTNRQ
-1709 EITLKDF
+1709 ITLNDF

-1730 VSTNPN
+1730 VSTN
-1736 GVKLILTGANT
+1736 GATLILTGANT

-1801 IIDDVNVTL
+1801 IIDGVNVTL
-1810 DTGWLTLSGANKHL
+1810 ADGWLTLSGANKHL

-1841 RNMQDK
+1841 RNMQGK
-1847 QFLTD
+1847 HVLTD
-1852 AMISGASVAKT
+1852 KMISDGSVAET
-1863 ANSSLYV
+1863 ATSSLYV

-1879 GYAFSDTA
+1879 GYAFADTA
-1887 RVNLDN
+1887 GDKLNN

-1908 NDTKHITA
+1908 TDQKHITA

-1973 AAYDSIGTN
+1973 ATYDSIGAN
-1982 VEPEDFVTAVKDDQ
+1982 RKPNDFDTAVKDDRT
-1996 IAPIVNE
+1996 AP
-2003 SVINTPVLITKYAD
+2003 SDSNTPVLITKYAE
-2017 KDLFNMAVLNANA
+2017 KDLFNMAVLNA
-2030 TTSGATL
+2030 TTGGATL
-2037 TFPNDG
+2037 TFPNSG
-2043 RLDMSVYRSSYQ
+2043 KLDMSVYKSSYQ

-2118 VFNLFAPVNGTCNV
+2118 VFNLFAPVNSTCNV
-2132 ANLTFTGKTGEASET
+2132 ANLTFTGKTGTDPKT
-2147 GVQLQYYTS
+2147 GVQLQYYKS
-2156 DGVVTAQASNLEEK
+2156 NGELTAQASNWSNK
-2170 LVKGQKLGSYVG
+2170 TYVG
-2182 VGSFVGST
+2182 VGSFAGSS
-2190 AGTLTS
+2190 AGTVAEFS
-2196 AWYPVN
+2196 GGSKWYRAF
-2202 VNFDSVKFENM
+2202 VNFNSVKFENM

-2220 AGGLIGNIARIYT
+2220 AGGLIGNSGRIGLNQGNST
-2233 PTTNIGILLQPY
+2233 PTSDIGILLQPCG
-2245 GNEQTVYPYNT
+2245 GNRSQNTVYLYNT
-2256 FTNCSFSNL
+2256 FTNCSFRNL
-2265 TVRGQEKAGGFCGYI
+2265 IVNGQEKAGGFCGHVDGMI
-2280 DGKVSNQNNL
+2280 DLLNQL
-2290 NVTRQKF
+2290 NVTETGL
-2297 IVGKDSTISA
+2297 IVGQDSSISA
-2307 TLKDS
+2307 TLNNS
-2312 CAGGLFGYARRGVGI
+2312 SAGGLFGYLRRGVAV
-2327 NTVIGTTY
+2327 NTGSGTY

-2348 YSGGVIGQVAADMS
+2348 YSGGLIGELATETGGRAYNINKVRILGSVQSKGSSQVGGGIIGRASS
-2362 GRSIVYKIRNVRV
+2362 GQTI
-2375 SGKTGTKS
+2375 T
-2383 LIKGTSNG
+2383 IKDCSVNTSNIK
-2391 EAYTG
+2391 A
-2396 GLIGNISF
+2396 S
-2404 VSGVTFNIGNCEVL
+2404 S
-2418 NTQINEDK
+2418 
-2426 VSGEKLGTG
+2426 
-2435 GLVGGAVGNGNL
+2435 
-2447 NIQDCKVQNTQ
+2447 
-2458 INEEDKVSGEILRT
+2458 
-2472 GGLVGRAEGNGKLNI
+2472 
-2487 QKCSVKE
+2487 
-2494 SDMYGSRAGG
+2494 AGG
-2504 VAGELCIPTTITE
+2504 IVGYLLTSATITG
-2517 CTVSGSGNDKNIIKG
+2517 CTVSGSNSNNSKIEGNNCA
-2532 RKSAAGIVG
+2532 SGIVG
-2541 EIAFGGKIGI
+2541 CLE
-2551 HKSTVSNTSIIAI
+2551 
-2564 DDWGAGGLV
+2564 
-2573 GDIDWNVVPHLYFYD
+2573 
-2588 SQVNGCTITGQRAGG
+2588 VNGQVAIRNNKVEKLSLISNATGWGSGGFIGDVSGNTKSSKIFIFDSEVTDCSITGNRAGG
-2603 FAGNIRGYLNGSN
+2603 FAGTLRGCVKGSN
-2616 LLLKDTTIKASTAN
+2616 LLLNNTQITASSDKSG
-2630 NAGLLI
+2630 GLLI
-2636 GLTGNR
+2636 GLTGDA
-2642 NLQPMTIAGIS
+2642 NLQPMTIAGVS
-2653 IQKTTAKENN
+2653 IQNTTAKENN
-2663 RNISKLYGTLTETDN
+2663 RNISKLYGTLNVTDN
-2678 TNVKNKSYFSFADYN
+2678 TKVKNQSYFSFADYN

-2703 LLDANPV
+2703 LLDAEQV

-2715 TSPTSQLSVS
+2715 TSPTSQLSVYDAANAS
-2725 DDGNTGKA
+2725 KA
-2733 LYGDSAAWTKDT
+2733 LYGDSTRWTTDA
-2745 DGKFTLNAQTIYRD
+2745 DGKFTLNAQTIYQD
-2759 AKKTQSSTAEG
+2759 ANNTQSSTAKG
-2770 KYTYQETG
+2770 KYTYQEMG

-2785 KNISTYNEE
+2785 KNISTYNKE
-2794 NQTNK
+2794 NQTKTISN
-2799 VSKDFPVLVVSDNVS
+2799 DFPVLVVSDNVS

-2835 SGHVDTS
+2835 SGDSDIHVYAGDDS
-2842 VQTYTD
+2842 VKTYTY

-2859 NPALE
+2859 KPALK

-2897 EKDESNAE
+2897 EKDESNVE

-2977 NSYINAGGNVAKA
+2977 NSYINAGGNVAEA
-2990 LDKSIDFQGSSLL
+2990 LNKSIDFQGSSL

-3110 EPGTRYAVTVDE
+3110 EPGTHYAVTVDE
-3122 SKLKDGVGLIS
+3122 SKLKNGVGSIS

-3171 HLNYCTRKGKA
+3171 HLNYSTRKGKV
-3182 QDTHSNTASTYQ
+3182 DTHSNTASTYQ
-3194 ISHGYEQELRE
+3194 ISHGYEQELKE

-3216 TATDSSMTVDVI
+3216 TAADSSMTVDVI
-3228 DKITIPSGQ
+3228 NKITIPSGQ
-3237 AFNKQ
+3237 AFNNK

-3257 TQENSP
+3257 KQENSP

-3281 VYVMDGTKK
+3281 VYVMDGTTKN
-3290 KYYTYAGGNWTEEES
+3290 YYTYADGKWTEAGS
-3305 KETKALEYEWT
+3305 TETKALKYEWT
-3316 AVNGLMDLPLST
+3316 AINGLMDLPLST

-3442 LQNSYLDA
+3442 LQNSYLNA

-3485 QLLNKNTIQ
+3485 QLLNKNTTQ

-3567 NIKNVDQLKH
+3567 NIKNVDH

-3588 KIIDQNGNVVENT
+3588 KIIGQNGNVVENT
-3601 TAADNIIY
+3601 TATDNIIY

>member
-77 ANEKDEDTA
+77 ANEKDENTA
-86 SSNSDSGLTNE
+86 SSNSDAGLTNE
-97 TQEEESTKQ
+97 TQEEETTKQ

-138 LSDLKFFANN
+138 LDNLKFVNGN
-148 TATIKSP
+148 IATITSP
-155 QELILLS
+155 QQLILLS
-162 HCAQSEIQNITI
+162 YCDQSAIQNITI
-174 NINATGEFDLSTK
+174 NFNITGECDLSTK
-187 IANGTDL
+187 IVKGTSLSDYLKNEAN
-194 SEYLNKKASASQDY
+194 ASQDY
-208 TYLGLGSADV
+208 TYLGLGSTDV
-218 PFTGTITGQKPAIK
+218 PFTGNLTGQQTAII

-241 SSQATIDNNLSVEW
+241 SSKAAINNNISVRW
-255 QGDGTKPMFAEMYV
+255 QGDTTKPMFAETYV
-269 LENDGT
+269 LQSNG
-275 KSDGTIPITFTSG
+275 KIPIAFTSG
-288 NGSLLGTVRQAS
+288 NGSLLGTVKKAPDV
-300 EETKACLT
+300 TDACLT
-308 IGNVVTYKDNKAQ
+308 IGNVVTYQDKVQ
-321 AGNSTNSGNIGLI
+321 AGSSTSNDNIGLI
-334 CNTLESGTIKLD
+334 CNTLESGTIKLE
-346 GYVFPTDT
+346 GYAFPTST
-354 EINTN
+354 EINTG
-359 SGAAGGLIGN
+359 SGAAGGLIGK
-369 MAGGILDLAN
+369 MEGGILDLTS

-403 MSETAEIQ
+403 MSETAQIQ
-411 VNQDITITNPTIK
+411 VNQNITITNPTIK

-442 DEKITINS
+442 NNTITVEAPTVS
-450 PTLSSEENKNSAV
+450 PGGDKTDSAV
-463 GGWIGDYIVQG
+463 GGLIGDYTVKES
-474 NNHEGKTLPTQ
+474 NHTVKQLPTQ
-485 IDVVE
+485 IAIAGT
-490 PKVTMNGGNAGGYFG
+490 PKVTTITKTNGAAIGVNDGNIGGYFG
-505 LLELQGDINYQ
+505 VLELQGDIQYE
-516 ISGTEQK
+516 ISGSDGAKREGK
-523 KKNITSVYT
+523 AEYT
-532 TGNGAGYATI
+532 AGDGGTYGTVI
-542 AGKVISDNKK
+542 GKVISDNKMS
-552 TSLIINHVKSNS
+552 SLIINHVKSNS

-570 YYQGGFVG
+570 YYQGGLVG

-587 VSDAEITV
+587 VKNAEITV
-595 SNITTTQ
+595 SNTTAK
-602 ESCGFGGVV
+602 EDACGFGGVV

-622 ADSVK
+622 AESVK
-627 VTNSGT
+627 VTIPEKSNLSA
-633 ISGGGG
+633 GGG
-639 LVGAASS
+639 LVGNASS
-646 GSILEISGTTDLSG
+646 GSILEISGTTDLSN
-660 VNYTVSQ
+660 VTYKESE

-678 ALIFAHGNGNG
+678 ALIFAHGDG
-689 DENGNG
+689 NGNG
-695 WKYIRSNK
+695 WKYIRSNSVSK
-703 DYEINDI
+703 INDI

-716 IRLKAKTTTSDA
+716 IRLKANTTTSDE
-728 QGGLDNELL
+728 QGGLDSELL
-737 SINNVEHVIQY
+737 KIDLGSHEIGYGASVNLTGND
-748 KNQNF
+748 
-753 SLSNT
+753 
-758 EITISSKEDLA
+758 ITISSKEDLA

-779 VFSADSNLTAN
+779 VFSADSYLTAN
-790 NWTTLQSK
+790 NWKTLQNK
-798 NVNFTAD
+798 NINFTQD

-819 IDDSAYTGN
+819 TSDDAYTGN
-828 INGNTYTLTLS
+828 INGNNKTLTLS
-839 IGETYGYKGENIA
+839 IGETYGCTTN
-852 TDGTEGCGKIY
+852 GTEGCGKIY

-875 SRMSGNVRN
+875 SRMRGNVSN
-884 LTIAGSIHAG
+884 LTITGSINAG

-906 ARQENNEAVI
+906 ARQENNETVI
-916 SKVKVTTKIA
+916 SNVKVTTTIK
-926 FDTNNDSK
+926 FDTNKDSQI
-934 KSYIGGVFGSA
+934 SYIGGLFGSA

-993 GKIVTDAS
+993 GTIVTDALM
-1001 TYAYVGGLVGFMPP
+1001 YAYVGGLVGFMPP
-1015 DGSDKDTSTQ
+1015 DGSDKDTSTW

-1035 FSITASSVQEACGGL
+1035 FSIEASNVQEACGGL
-1050 LGCVWARSTVTF
+1050 LGGVWARSAVTF

-1072 TVKNNTKIEA
+1072 TVKNNTTIEA
-1082 PNASVGGL
+1082 PKASVGGL

-1103 GIDIQDLEINC
+1103 GIDIQNLKINC
-1114 GKDLGLLVCHG
+1114 GQDLGLLVCHG
-1125 EKGTIKF
+1125 EKRTIKF
-1132 NKDEKNDKEDGA
+1132 NKEEKNDKEDGA
-1144 LYLRTTADWAD
+1144 LYLRTTADWND
-1155 SYKLAEDLKLTCGK
+1155 SYKLDANLDLQCGSK
-1169 DSVFDEFVSYTA
+1169 AVFDEFVAYTA
-1181 VSKDKIANNGEN
+1181 VSKDKIANNDEN

-1199 TKDRSGVKEDN
+1199 TENRNGVKEE
-1210 NTCTTYQNRTNL
+1210 NTTCKTYQNRTNF
-1222 GKSHEVNANSRY
+1222 GKSHKTNANSRY
-1234 YYDLDNYIETA
+1234 YYDLDAYTKTA
-1245 STNTNGKIDT
+1245 STNTNNTGKIDT

-1281 QEITD
+1281 QAITD
-1286 IKSNLSN
+1286 INNISN
-1293 PTISG
+1293 PIISG
-1298 TLNMDKYSYY
+1298 TLNMGKYSYY
-1308 PIHLNTGVGITG
+1308 PIHLNIGVQITD

-1326 NEEIEKVEK
+1326 NEQIEQAEK
-1335 NNKSTQAK
+1335 DNKSTQA
-1343 TQSQHYMMHCGL
+1343 TRQSQHYMMHCGL
-1355 FLDYSANETATSI
+1355 FLDHSVNETATSI
-1368 TLSNVTFA
+1368 TLSDVTFA

-1412 NIVLSDLKITDYK
+1412 NIVLSDLKITDYT

-1450 SDYTEGTAVASS
+1450 TSYTEGTAVASS
-1462 LIGNAGSENGHQINM
+1462 LIGNAGSEDGHQINM
-1477 GFSEIKLPDTTVN
+1477 GFSDIVLPDKPADATKN
-1490 NKGIFTHATLLESY
+1490 EGIFTHATLLESY

-1608 TYADPY
+1608 TYGDPY

-1629 RTNLPRTDW
+1629 RTKLPRTDW
-1638 KITITNDQNTY
+1638 KITITNNQNTY
-1649 CTNHSTDI
+1649 CTNTNTNHSTFSYD
-1657 TFHYNGEQWVQVS
+1657 GEQWVN
-1670 KEAGTENWVDVQNG
+1670 EENG
-1684 QTRSNSFMQRYIANA
+1684 ETRSNNFMQRYIANA
-1699 YYDLQGGTNG
+1699 YYDLQGTNRQ
-1709 EITLKDF
+1709 ITLNDF

-1730 VSTNPN
+1730 VSTN
-1736 GVKLILTGANT
+1736 GATLILTGENT

-1762 LTIRYEGEKKT
+1762 LTIKYEDEKKT
-1773 LVYQKSSSV
+1773 LVYQTSSSV

-1801 IIDDVNVTL
+1801 IIDGVNVTL
-1810 DTGWLTLSGANKHL
+1810 ANNWLTLSGEKKHL

-1841 RNMQDK
+1841 RNMQGASG
-1847 QFLTD
+1847 LTD
-1852 AMISGASVAKT
+1852 AMISDGSVEET
-1863 ANSSLYV
+1863 ATSSLYV

-1879 GYAFSDTA
+1879 GYAFADTA
-1887 RVNLDN
+1887 RDKLNN
-1893 TDKNYQIQNLNSSET
+1893 TDKNYQIQNLNLSET

-1916 SGKSIGIKD
+1916 SGKSIEIKD

-1946 NAYRNITEVALQQ
+1946 NAYRNITENITEEALRPR
-1959 GYAFGN
+1959 YAFGN

-1973 AAYDSIGTN
+1973 AAYDSIGMDTQ
-1982 VEPEDFVTAVKDDQ
+1982 PDDFVTAVKDDQ
-1996 IAPIVNE
+1996 TAP
-2003 SVINTPVLITKYAD
+2003 SDSNTPVLITKYAD
-2017 KDLFNMAVLNANA
+2017 KDLFNMAVLNAR
-2030 TTSGATL
+2030 TGGARL
-2037 TFPNDG
+2037 TFPNNG
-2043 RLDMSVYRSSYQ
+2043 TLDMSVYKSSYQ
-2055 GVSARYVSN
+2055 GISARYVSN
-2064 AVTSKNEKTGKT
+2064 AVTSKNKDTGKT

-2118 VFNLFAPVNGTCNV
+2118 VFNLFAPVEGTCNV
-2132 ANLTFTGKTGEASET
+2132 ENLTFTGKAETASNTGKTGAVSYT

-2156 DGVVTAQASNLEEK
+2156 DGEKTEQASNWGNWK
-2170 LVKGQKLGSYVG
+2170 YVG
-2182 VGSFVGST
+2182 VGSFVGSS
-2190 AGTLTS
+2190 AGTVAEFS
-2196 AWYPVN
+2196 GGYKWYIAS

-2220 AGGLIGNIARIYT
+2220 AGGLIGNSGRIELNKGNST
-2233 PTTNIGILLQPY
+2233 PTSDIGILLQPCG
-2245 GNEQTVYPYNT
+2245 GNGGQNTVYLCNT
-2256 FTNCSFSNL
+2256 FTNCSFRNL
-2265 TVRGQEKAGGFCGYI
+2265 TVMGQEKAGGFCGYI
-2280 DGKVSNQNNL
+2280 DGKVNLCNQL
-2290 NVTRQKF
+2290 NVTVPNVIIGQ
-2297 IVGKDSTISA
+2297 DSSISA
-2307 TLKDS
+2307 IQNNS
-2312 CAGGLFGYARRGVGI
+2312 SAGGLFGFVRRKVAI
-2327 NTVIGTTY
+2327 NDKIGTY
-2335 TAIWENVNVEAGQ
+2335 TAIWKNVNVEAGQ
-2348 YSGGVIGQVAADMS
+2348 YSGDLIGEISADNNGGESNINNVQILESAQSKSSSQAGGGVIGIAY
-2362 GRSIVYKIRNVRV
+2362 GGKKI
-2375 SGKTGTKS
+2375 T
-2383 LIKGTSNG
+2383 IKDCSVNTSN
-2391 EAYTG
+2391 
-2396 GLIGNISF
+2396 
-2404 VSGVTFNIGNCEVL
+2404 
-2418 NTQINEDK
+2418 INA
-2426 VSGEKLGTG
+2426 S
-2435 GLVGGAVGNGNL
+2435 
-2447 NIQDCKVQNTQ
+2447 
-2458 INEEDKVSGEILRT
+2458 S
-2472 GGLVGRAEGNGKLNI
+2472 
-2487 QKCSVKE
+2487 
-2494 SDMYGSRAGG
+2494 AGG
-2504 VAGELCIPTTITE
+2504 IVGYLQTPATITGCTVNASNINASSAAGGIVGYLKTPATIIG
-2517 CTVSGSGNDKNIIKG
+2517 CTVSGSNSNNSKIEGNNCA
-2532 RKSAAGIVG
+2532 SGIVG
-2541 EIAFGGKIGI
+2541 CLE
-2551 HKSTVSNTSIIAI
+2551 
-2564 DDWGAGGLV
+2564 
-2573 GDIDWNVVPHLYFYD
+2573 
-2588 SQVNGCTITGQRAGG
+2588 VNGQVAIRNNKVEKLSLISNATGWGSGGFIGDVSGKTKSSKIFIFDSEVTDCSITGNRAGG
-2603 FAGNIRGYLNGSN
+2603 FAGTLRGCVKGSN
-2616 LLLKDTTIKASTAN
+2616 LLLNNTQITASSDKSG
-2630 NAGLLI
+2630 GLLI
-2636 GLTGNR
+2636 GLTGDA

-2653 IQKTTAKENN
+2653 IQNTTAKENH
-2663 RNISKLYGTLTETDN
+2663 RNISKLYGTLNETDN
-2678 TNVKNKSYFSFADYN
+2678 TNVKNKSYFSFADYK

-2703 LLDANPV
+2703 LLDAEQV

-2715 TSPTSQLSVS
+2715 TSPTSQLSVYDAANANVS
-2725 DDGNTGKA
+2725 KA
-2733 LYGDSAAWTKDT
+2733 LYGDSAAWTKDKDV
-2745 DGKFTLNAQTIYRD
+2745 DGKFTLNAQTIYQD

-2770 KYTYQETG
+2770 KYTYQEMG

-2785 KNISTYNEE
+2785 KNISTYNKE
-2794 NQTNK
+2794 NQTKK
-2799 VSKDFPVLVVSDNVS
+2799 VSNDFPVLVVSDNVS

-2823 VTNGG
+2823 ITNGG

-2835 SGHVDTS
+2835 SGDSDIHVDAS
-2842 VQTYTD
+2842 VKTYTD

-2897 EKDESNAE
+2897 EKDENGTE
-2905 HKYNVQVPIIV
+2905 HKYNVQVPIVV

-2931 TNYRATNYDLIED
+2931 TNYRATNYDLIKD

-2962 TYNSDDKGLYSEYGW
+2962 TYNSDDNGLYSEYGW

-2990 LDKSIDFQGSSLL
+2990 LDKSIVFQDSQNFSL
-3003 PAGTQLSLID
+3003 PEGTQLSLID

-3018 KVYYYTTNSNTGNT
+3018 KVYYYTTDSNTRNT
-3032 IPLKDFK
+3032 IPLTAFK
-3039 DSSGNAFQAVS
+3039 DSSKNAFQAVS

-3056 VTATQDNNNGSFI
+3056 VTATQDNNGTFI
-3069 KVDAEGVPDGVTK
+3069 KVDAEGVPDGVPK
-3082 DDGKTYT
+3082 EDGKTYT

-3098 NGYEYYRKIETN
+3098 NGYEYYRKMETD
-3110 EPGTRYAVTVDE
+3110 EPRTRYAVTVDE
-3122 SKLKDGVGLIS
+3122 SKLKDGVGPI
-3133 TSTVHENY
+3133 STVHENY
-3141 YLVITVADITSGTNL
+3141 YLVITVASGTNL

-3171 HLNYCTRKGKA
+3171 HLNYRTRKGKVT
-3182 QDTHSNTASTYQ
+3182 DTHTNTASTYQ
-3194 ISHGYEQELRE
+3194 ISQGYKQKLTE
-3205 SEAVT
+3205 SKDVT
-3210 GAIKKV
+3210 GVIKKV

-3237 AFNKQ
+3237 AFNDQ

-3257 TQENSP
+3257 ENP
-3263 STSAEVF
+3263 QSTSAEVF

-3281 VYVMDGTKK
+3281 VYVMEGTSKN
-3290 KYYTYAGGNWTEEES
+3290 YYTYANGKWTEAGS
-3305 KETKALEYEWT
+3305 KEIKALDYEWT
-3316 AVNGLMDLPLST
+3316 AINGLMDLPLST

-3343 IVLGKKQNEF
+3343 IVKNNQNEF

-3372 ESQLEGAILTN
+3372 ESKLESNLPTN

-3404 ARALQ
+3404 ARALLPN
-3409 QDTRIRYYRDE
+3409 TKISYYRDE

-3476 SSNGIQFSI
+3476 SSSGIQFSI
-3485 QLLNKNTIQ
+3485 QLQNKNTTQ
-3494 DTESYAADALELKD
+3494 DTENYTNALELKD
-3508 YMKVSVKSKN
+3508 YIKVSVKSEN
-3518 AGEVQLTDD
+3518 AGTVQPTDD
-3527 NKAYTWTVPKS
+3527 KTYTWTVPKS
-3538 SYWDDDK
+3538 SYWDANK

-3567 NIKNVDQLKH
+3567 NIKNVEH
-3577 LYSNYKVVLSV
+3577 LYSNYRVVLSV
-3588 KIIDQNGNVVENT
+3588 GIIDQNGNVVGNT
-3601 TAADNIIY
+3601 TATDNIIY

>member
-1 MLKYRRIIAGILA
+1 
-14 VNLLAGSILLDYT
+14 
-27 EVNANN
+27 
-33 LNTSLNMI
+33 MI

-106 EPSSEIAAE
+106 EPSSETAAE
-115 DASQQATETETEA
+115 DASLQASETETEA

-138 LSDLKFFANN
+138 LSDLKFFADN
-148 TATIKSP
+148 TATITSP
-155 QELILLS
+155 QQLILLS
-162 HCAQSEIQNITI
+162 HCAQSDIQNITI

-208 TYLGLGSADV
+208 TYLGLGSAEF
-218 PFTGTITGQKPAIK
+218 PFKGTITGQEPAIK

-241 SSQATIDNNLSVEW
+241 SSNAKIEKNFSVEW
-255 QGDGTKPMFAEMYV
+255 KGDGTKPQENGTKPMFAEMYV
-269 LENDGT
+269 LE
-275 KSDGTIPITFTSG
+275 SDGTIPITFTSG
-288 NGSLLGTVRQAS
+288 NGSLLGTVRKAPNA
-300 EETKACLT
+300 TNACLT
-308 IGNVVTYKDNKAQ
+308 IGNVVTYQAEVQ
-321 AGNSTNSGNIGLI
+321 AGSSTSNDNIGLI

-346 GYVFPTDT
+346 GYVFPTKT
-354 EINTN
+354 TINTN

-403 MSETAEIQ
+403 MSGTAEIQ

-450 PTLSSEENKNSAV
+450 PTLSSEENKDSAV

-474 NNHEGKTLPTQ
+474 NNHEAKTLPTQ

-490 PKVTMNGGNAGGYFG
+490 PKVTMNGGVATDGGNAGGYFG

-516 ISGTEQK
+516 ISGTKQE

-532 TGNGAGYATI
+532 TGNGAGYGTI

-639 LVGAASS
+639 LVGVASS

-660 VNYTVSQ
+660 VKYNVSQ
-667 YVGQLVGMQDC
+667 SVGQLVGMQDC
-678 ALIFAHGNGNG
+678 ALIFAHGDG
-689 DENGNG
+689 NGNG
-695 WKYIRSNK
+695 WKYIRSNSVSK
-703 DYEINDI
+703 INDI

-716 IRLKAKTTTSDA
+716 IRLKADTTTSDE
-728 QGGLDNELL
+728 QGGLDSELL
-737 SINNVEHVIQY
+737 SINEEHVIQY

-753 SLSNT
+753 SLHDT
-758 EITISSKEDLA
+758 DITISSKEDLA

-828 INGNTYTLTLS
+828 INGDSHTLTLS
-839 IGETYGYKGENIA
+839 IGETYGYKGGSIA
-852 TDGTEGCGKIY
+852 TNETEGCGKIY

-875 SRMSGNVRN
+875 SRMRGNVSN
-884 LTIAGSIHAG
+884 LTITGSINAG

-906 ARQENNEAVI
+906 ARQENNETVI
-916 SKVKVTTKIA
+916 SNVKVTTTIK
-926 FDTNNDSK
+926 FDTNKDSQI
-934 KSYIGGVFGSA
+934 SCIGGLFGSV
-945 AKVKLSEN
+945 AKVKLSKN

-993 GKIVTDAS
+993 GTIVTDALM
-1001 TYAYVGGLVGFMPP
+1001 YAYVGGLVGFMPP

-1035 FSITASSVQEACGGL
+1035 FSITASNAQTACGGL
-1050 LGCVWARSTVTF
+1050 LGGVWARSAVTF

-1067 ATTSL
+1067 ATTTSCL
-1072 TVKNNTKIEA
+1072 TVNNATINA

-1103 GIDIQDLEINC
+1103 GIDIQALNINC

-1125 EKGTIKF
+1125 EKSTVKF
-1132 NKDEKNDKEDGA
+1132 NKEEKNDKADGA
-1144 LYLRTTADWAD
+1144 LYLRTTADWND
-1155 SYKLAEDLKLTCGK
+1155 SYKLDAKLNLTCG
-1169 DSVFDEFVSYTA
+1169 DNSVFDEFVAYTA
-1181 VSKDKIANNGEN
+1181 VSKDKIANNDEN

-1199 TKDRSGVKEDN
+1199 TKDRSGVKEEN
-1210 NTCTTYQNRTNL
+1210 NTCKTYQNRTDL
-1222 GKSHEVNANSRY
+1222 GKKHKVNANSRY
-1234 YYDLDNYIETA
+1234 YYDLDNYTETA
-1245 STNTNGKIDT
+1245 STNTAGYNTGKIDT

-1286 IKSNLSN
+1286 INNISN
-1293 PTISG
+1293 PIISG
-1298 TLNMDKYSYY
+1298 KLDMEKYSYY
-1308 PIHLNTGVGITG
+1308 PIHLNTGVEITG

-1326 NEEIEKVEK
+1326 NEQIEQAEK
-1335 NNKSTQAK
+1335 DNKSTQATK
-1343 TQSQHYMMHCGL
+1343 QSQHYMMHCGL
-1355 FLDYSANETATSI
+1355 FLDHSVNETTTSI
-1368 TLSNVTFA
+1368 TLSNVTFK
-1376 GSIGKVKSDVSG
+1376 GSIGKINSNASG

-1396 GLESG
+1396 GSESN
-1401 GRQYTANMNLS
+1401 GRQNTAKMNLS
-1412 NIVLSDLKITDYK
+1412 NIVLSGLKITDYT

-1450 SDYTEGTAVASS
+1450 SGYTEGTAVASS

-1477 GFSEIKLPDTTVN
+1477 GFLEIKLPDTTVN

-1518 YKSGDWK
+1518 YKSGDWNGDK
-1525 DATYEHHV
+1525 YNHQV
-1533 TYGKEISNSTEYT
+1533 TYGKEISESAEYRD
-1546 GLQKWYYDIA
+1546 LQKWYYDIA

-1564 VKTEDN
+1564 VKTGSG
-1570 QTDFSKW
+1570 QKKFSTW
-1577 LPYVCVPYNDND
+1577 LPYVYVSYDNN

-1608 TYADPY
+1608 TYGDPY
-1614 VIKDAGEMEIISEYM
+1614 VIKNAGEMEIISEYM
-1629 RTNLPRTDW
+1629 RTKLPRTDW
-1638 KITITNDQNTY
+1638 KITITKDQNTY

-1657 TFHYNGEQWVQVS
+1657 TFRYNGEQWIQVS

-1684 QTRSNSFMQRYIANA
+1684 QTRSNNFMQRYIANA
-1699 YYDLQGGTNG
+1699 YYDLQGTNG
-1709 EITLKDF
+1709 QITLNDF

-1730 VSTNPN
+1730 VSTK
-1736 GVKLILTGANT
+1736 GATLVLTGANT
-1747 GNGLIAYSYGSVVKN
+1747 GNGLIAYSYGSVVKD
-1762 LTIRYEGEKKT
+1762 LTIKYEGEKKT

-1801 IIDDVNVTL
+1801 IIDNVDVTL
-1810 DTGWLTLSGANKHL
+1810 DKDWLTLSGNNQHL

-1852 AMISGASVAKT
+1852 AMISGASVAET

-1879 GYAFSDTA
+1879 GYAFADTA
-1887 RVNLDN
+1887 EDKLDN
-1893 TDKNYQIQNLNSSET
+1893 TDKNYQIQNLNSSRT
-1908 NDTKHITA
+1908 SDQKHITA
-1916 SGKSIGIKD
+1916 TGKTIGIKD

-1937 SGAASSGSS
+1937 SGAASLGSS
-1946 NAYRNITEVALQQ
+1946 NAYRKITEGVLQE

-1973 AAYDSIGTN
+1973 AAYDSIGADTDTI
-1982 VEPEDFVTAVKDDQ
+1982 PDDFDIAVKDDRT
-1996 IAPIVNE
+1996 AP
-2003 SVINTPVLITKYAD
+2003 SDSNTPVLITKYAE
-2017 KDLFNMAVLNANA
+2017 KDLFNMAVLDA
-2030 TTSGATL
+2030 TTGGATL
-2037 TFPNDG
+2037 TFPNSG
-2043 RLDMSVYRSSYQ
+2043 TLDMSVYKSSYQ
-2055 GVSARYVSN
+2055 GISARYVSN

-2132 ANLTFTGKTGEASET
+2132 ANLTFTGKVGADSKKT

-2156 DGVVTAQASNLEEK
+2156 KGEKTAQASNWSNK
-2170 LVKGQKLGSYVG
+2170 THVG
-2182 VGSFVGST
+2182 VGSFVGSS
-2190 AGTLTS
+2190 AGTVAEFS
-2196 AWYPVN
+2196 GGYKWYRAF
-2202 VNFDSVKFENM
+2202 VNFNSVKFENM

-2220 AGGLIGNIARIYT
+2220 AGGLIGNSGRIGLNQGNST
-2233 PTTNIGILLQPY
+2233 PTSDIGILLQPCG
-2245 GNEQTVYPYNT
+2245 GNGGQNTVYLCNT
-2256 FTNCSFSNL
+2256 FTNCSFRNL
-2265 TVRGQEKAGGFCGYI
+2265 TVMGQEKAGGFCGYI
-2280 DGKVSNQNNL
+2280 DGKVDLCNQL
-2290 NVTRQKF
+2290 NVTVPNVIIGQDSS
-2297 IVGKDSTISA
+2297 ISTIQNNS
-2307 TLKDS
+2307 S
-2312 CAGGLFGYARRGVGI
+2312 AGGLFGFVRRKVAI
-2327 NTVIGTTY
+2327 NDKIGTY
-2335 TAIWENVNVEAGQ
+2335 TAIWKNVNVEAGQ
-2348 YSGGVIGQVAADMS
+2348 YSGGLIGEISADSNGRESNINNVQILESAQSKSSSQAGGGVIGIAY
-2362 GRSIVYKIRNVRV
+2362 GGKKI
-2375 SGKTGTKS
+2375 T
-2383 LIKGTSNG
+2383 IKDCSVNTSN
-2391 EAYTG
+2391 
-2396 GLIGNISF
+2396 
-2404 VSGVTFNIGNCEVL
+2404 
-2418 NTQINEDK
+2418 INA
-2426 VSGEKLGTG
+2426 S
-2435 GLVGGAVGNGNL
+2435 
-2447 NIQDCKVQNTQ
+2447 
-2458 INEEDKVSGEILRT
+2458 S
-2472 GGLVGRAEGNGKLNI
+2472 
-2487 QKCSVKE
+2487 
-2494 SDMYGSRAGG
+2494 AGG
-2504 VAGELCIPTTITE
+2504 IVGYLQTPAIITG
-2517 CTVSGSGNDKNIIKG
+2517 CTVSGSNSNNSKIEGNNCA
-2532 RKSAAGIVG
+2532 SGIVG
-2541 EIAFGGKIGI
+2541 CLEVNGQVAIRNNKVEKLSLISNATGWGSGGFIGD
-2551 HKSTVSNTSIIAI
+2551 VSGNTSSSKIKIFI
-2564 DDWGAGGLV
+2564 
-2573 GDIDWNVVPHLYFYD
+2573 FD
-2588 SQVNGCTITGQRAGG
+2588 SEVTDCSITGNRAGG
-2603 FAGNIRGYLNGSN
+2603 FAGTLRGCVKGSN
-2616 LLLKDTTIKASTAN
+2616 LLLNNTQITASSDKSG
-2630 NAGLLI
+2630 GLLI
-2636 GLTGNR
+2636 GLTGDA

-2703 LLDANPV
+2703 LLDAEQV

-2715 TSPTSQLSVS
+2715 TSPTSQLSVYDAANANVS
-2725 DDGNTGKA
+2725 KA
-2733 LYGDSAAWTKDT
+2733 LYGDSAAWTKDKDV
-2745 DGKFTLNAQTIYRD
+2745 DGKFTLNAQTIYQD

-2785 KNISTYNEE
+2785 KNISTYKKE
-2794 NQTNK
+2794 NQTK
-2799 VSKDFPVLVVSDNVS
+2799 TVSNDFPVLVVSDNVS

-2823 VTNGG
+2823 ITNGG

-2835 SGHVDTS
+2835 SGDSDIHVDAS
-2842 VQTYTD
+2842 VKTYTD
-2848 TDGKFVLATNA
+2848 TDGKFVLATNT

-2897 EKDESNAE
+2897 EKDENGTE

-2962 TYNSDDKGLYSEYGW
+2962 TYNSDDKGQYSEYGW

-3110 EPGTRYAVTVDE
+3110 EPGTHYAVTVDE
-3122 SKLKDGVGLIS
+3122 SKLKNGVGSIS

-3171 HLNYCTRKGKA
+3171 HLNYRTRKGKV

-3194 ISHGYEQELRE
+3194 ISHGYEQELKE

-3216 TATDSSMTVDVI
+3216 TAADSSMTVDVI
-3228 DKITIPSGQ
+3228 NKITIPSGQ
-3237 AFNKQ
+3237 AFNNK

-3257 TQENSP
+3257 KQENSP

-3281 VYVMDGTKK
+3281 VYVMDGTTKN
-3290 KYYTYAGGNWTEEES
+3290 YYTYADGKWTEAGNT
-3305 KETKALEYEWT
+3305 ETKALKYEWT
-3316 AVNGLMDLPLST
+3316 AINGLMDLPLST

-3476 SSNGIQFSI
+3476 ASSGIQFSI
-3485 QLLNKNTIQ
+3485 QLLNKNTTQ
-3494 DTESYAADALELKD
+3494 NTESYAADALELKD

-3567 NIKNVDQLKH
+3567 NIKNVDH

-3588 KIIDQNGNVVENT
+3588 KIIGQNGNVVENT

>member
-14 VNLLAGSILLDYT
+14 VNLLAGGILLDYT

-33 LNTSLNMI
+33 VNTSLNMI
-41 SAENSDEVSHA
+41 SAENSDEVSHS
-52 DAESVNSSEKT
+52 DAESVSSSEKT
-63 DAENKADEKNTTPD
+63 DTENKADEKNTTLD
-77 ANEKDEDTA
+77 ANEKDENTA
-86 SSNSDSGLTNE
+86 SSNSDAGLTNE
-97 TQEEESTKQ
+97 TQEEETTKQ

-115 DASQQATETETEA
+115 DASQQATEAETEA

-138 LSDLKFFANN
+138 LSDLNFFADN
-148 TATIKSP
+148 TATITSP
-155 QELILLS
+155 QQLILLS
-162 HCAQSEIQNITI
+162 HCAQNEIQNITI
-174 NINATGEFDLSTK
+174 NINTTGEFNLSTK
-187 IANGTDL
+187 IEKGTDL
-194 SEYLNKKASASQDY
+194 SEYLNTAAIASQDY
-208 TYLGLGSADV
+208 TYLGLGSTDV

-241 SSQATIDNNLSVEW
+241 SSKADINNNLSVEW

-269 LENDGT
+269 LESDGT

-288 NGSLLGTVRQAS
+288 KGSLLGTVKKAPDA
-300 EETKACLT
+300 TNACLT
-308 IGNVVTYKDNKAQ
+308 IGNVVTYQAEVQ
-321 AGNSTNSGNIGLI
+321 AGSSTSNDNIGLI
-334 CNTLESGTIKLD
+334 CNTLESGTIKLE
-346 GYVFPTDT
+346 GYAFPTKT
-354 EINTN
+354 AINTN
-359 SGAAGGLIGN
+359 SGAAGGLIGK
-369 MAGGILDLAN
+369 MEGGILDLTS
-379 IGGTNISNL
+379 IGGANISNL
-388 TVNSSSGSAGSIVGE
+388 TVNSSSGSAGSFVGE
-403 MSETAEIQ
+403 MSGTAEIR

-442 DEKITINS
+442 NKKITINS
-450 PTLSSEENKNSAV
+450 PALSSEKNEDSAV

-474 NNHEGKTLPTQ
+474 NNHDDKTLPAQ
-485 IDVVE
+485 IDVAE
-490 PKVTMNGGNAGGYFG
+490 PKVTMNGGVATNGGNAGGYFG

-516 ISGTEQK
+516 ISGTEQE
-523 KKNITSVYT
+523 KKNITSEYT
-532 TGNGAGYATI
+532 TGNGGIYGTVI
-542 AGKVISDNKK
+542 GKVVTSNNNKRA
-552 TSLIINHVKSNS
+552 SLNINHVKSNS
-564 TTNGNS
+564 TIKGNS

-639 LVGAASS
+639 LVGVASS

-660 VNYTVSQ
+660 VNYNVSQ

-678 ALIFAHGNGNG
+678 ALIFAHGDG
-689 DENGNG
+689 NGNG
-695 WKYIRSNK
+695 WKYIRSNSVSK
-703 DYEINDI
+703 INDI

-716 IRLKAKTTTSDA
+716 IRLKADTTTSDA
-728 QGGLDNELL
+728 QGGLDSELL
-737 SINNVEHVIQY
+737 SINGEHVIQY
-748 KNQNF
+748 KNPNF

-758 EITISSKEDLA
+758 EITINSKEDLA

-779 VFSADSNLTAN
+779 VFSADSNLKAD

-798 NVNFTAD
+798 NINFTAD
-805 VNLQNTGIIGISRD
+805 VNLKNTGIIGISRD

-828 INGNTYTLTLS
+828 INGNTYTLALS
-839 IGETYGYKGENIA
+839 IGETYGYKRENKA
-852 TDGTEGCGKIY
+852 TEGAEGCGKIY

-875 SRMSGNVRN
+875 SRMGGNVSN
-884 LTIAGSIHAG
+884 LTITGSIHAG
-894 VSNGNMWIGSIA
+894 VSNGDMRIGSIA
-906 ARQENNEAVI
+906 ARQETNETVI
-916 SKVKVTTKIA
+916 SNVQVTTAIA
-926 FDTNNDSK
+926 FDAKGDDSK
-934 KSYIGGVFGSA
+934 ISRIGGLFGSA
-945 AKVKLSEN
+945 EKARLNAN
-953 TGIQSNITLSNAG
+953 TCIQSGITISNAG
-966 NGKQTYAGSVA
+966 NGKQTYVGSVA

-993 GKIVTDAS
+993 GTIATDAS
-1001 TYAYVGGLVGFMPP
+1001 MYAYVGGLVGFMPP

-1035 FSITASSVQEACGGL
+1035 FSITASNAQTACGGL
-1050 LGCVWARSTVTF
+1050 LGGVWARSAVTF

-1067 ATTSL
+1067 ATTSCL
-1072 TVKNNTKIEA
+1072 TVNNATINA
-1082 PNASVGGL
+1082 PKASVGGL

-1103 GIDIQDLEINC
+1103 GIDIQKLQIHC
-1114 GKDLGLLVCHG
+1114 GEDLGLLVCHG
-1125 EKGTIKF
+1125 EKSTVKF

-1144 LYLRTTADWAD
+1144 LYLRTTADWDD
-1155 SYKLAEDLKLTCGK
+1155 SYKLAEGLELTCGSK
-1169 DSVFDEFVSYTA
+1169 AVFDEFVAYTA
-1181 VSKDKIANNGEN
+1181 ASKDKIANNDEN

-1199 TKDRSGVKEDN
+1199 TENRNGVKEE
-1210 NTCTTYQNRTNL
+1210 NTTCKTYQNRTNF
-1222 GKSHEVNANSRY
+1222 GKSHKTNANSRY
-1234 YYDLDNYIETA
+1234 YYDLDAYTKTA
-1245 STNTNGKIDT
+1245 STNTNNTGKIDT

-1281 QEITD
+1281 QEIAD
-1286 IKSNLSN
+1286 IKNSISN

-1308 PIHLNTGVGITG
+1308 PIHLNIGVQITD

-1326 NEEIEKVEK
+1326 NEQIEQAET
-1335 NNKSTQAK
+1335 NNKSTQA
-1343 TQSQHYMMHCGL
+1343 TRQSQHYMMHCGL
-1355 FLDYSANETATSI
+1355 FLDHSVNETATSI
-1368 TLSNVTFA
+1368 TLSDVTFA
-1376 GSIGKVKSDVSG
+1376 GSIGKINSNASG

-1396 GLESG
+1396 GSESS
-1401 GRQYTANMNLS
+1401 GRQYTAKMNLS
-1412 NIVLSDLKITDYK
+1412 NIVLSGLKITDYT

-1450 SDYTEGTAVASS
+1450 SGYTEGTAVASS

-1477 GFSEIKLPDTTVN
+1477 GFLEIKLPDTTVN

-1518 YKSGDWK
+1518 YKSGDWNGDK
-1525 DATYEHHV
+1525 YNHQV
-1533 TYGKEISNSTEYT
+1533 TYGKEISHSAEYKD
-1546 GLQKWYYDIA
+1546 LQKWYYDIA

-1564 VKTEDN
+1564 VKTGDN
-1570 QTDFSKW
+1570 STDFSTW
-1577 LPYVCVPYNDND
+1577 LPYVYVSYNENN

-1608 TYADPY
+1608 TYGDPY
-1614 VIKDAGEMEIISEYM
+1614 VIKKAGEMEIISEYM

-1638 KITITNDQNTY
+1638 KITITNNQNTY
-1649 CTNHSTDI
+1649 CINHSTDI
-1657 TFHYNGEQWVQVS
+1657 TFRYNGKQWIQVR

-1684 QTRSNSFMQRYIANA
+1684 ETRSNSFMQRYIANA
-1699 YYDLQGGTNG
+1699 YYDLQGTNG
-1709 EITLKDF
+1709 EITLNDF

-1730 VSTNPN
+1730 VSTK
-1736 GVKLILTGANT
+1736 GATLILTGANT
-1747 GNGLIAYSYGSVVKN
+1747 GNGLIAYSYGSVVKD
-1762 LTIRYEGEKKT
+1762 LTIKYEGEKKT

-1801 IIDDVNVTL
+1801 IIDGVNVTL

-1841 RNMQDK
+1841 RNMQGK
-1847 QFLTD
+1847 HVLTD
-1852 AMISGASVAKT
+1852 EMISGGSVAET
-1863 ANSSLYV
+1863 ATSSLYV

-1879 GYAFSDTA
+1879 GYAFADIA
-1887 RVNLDN
+1887 GDKLNN
-1893 TDKNYQIQNLNSSET
+1893 TEKNYQIRNLNSSET
-1908 NDTKHITA
+1908 TDTKHITA

-1946 NAYRNITEVALQQ
+1946 NAYRKITEGVLQE

-1973 AAYDSIGTN
+1973 ATYDGIGADTDTR
-1982 VEPEDFVTAVKDDQ
+1982 PSDFDTAVKDDRT
-1996 IAPIVNE
+1996 AP
-2003 SVINTPVLITKYAD
+2003 SDSNTPVLITKYAE
-2017 KDLFNMAVLNANA
+2017 KDLFNMAVLDA
-2030 TTSGATL
+2030 TTGGATL
-2037 TFPNDG
+2037 TFPNSG
-2043 RLDMSVYRSSYQ
+2043 TLDMSVYKSSYQ

-2118 VFNLFAPVNGTCNV
+2118 VFNLFAPVKGTCNV
-2132 ANLTFTGKTGEASET
+2132 ANLTFTGKAETASNTGKTGAVSYT

-2156 DGVVTAQASNLEEK
+2156 EGAVTAQASNNW
-2170 LVKGQKLGSYVG
+2170 GSRSFVG
-2182 VGSFVGST
+2182 VGSFAGST

-2196 AWYPVN
+2196 TWYSVN

-2233 PTTNIGILLQPY
+2233 PTSDIGILLQPY

-2256 FTNCSFSNL
+2256 FTNCSFRNL

-2280 DGKVSNQNNL
+2280 DGKVANQNNL
-2290 NVTRQKF
+2290 NVTRQNF

-2312 CAGGLFGYARRGVGI
+2312 CAGGLFGYARRGVAV
-2327 NTVIGTTY
+2327 NTGNGTY

-2348 YSGGVIGQVAADMS
+2348 YSGGIIGQIYTDS
-2362 GRSIVYKIRNVRV
+2362 SSPKYNIRNVKV
-2375 SGKTGTKS
+2375 FGQTGTKS
-2383 LIKGTSNG
+2383 LIKGTSSDEG
-2391 EAYTG
+2391 YTG
-2396 GLIGNISF
+2396 GLIGKISF
-2404 VSGVTFNIGNCEVL
+2404 ASGVTFDISDCEVQ
-2418 NTQINEDK
+2418 NAQINEVGK
-2426 VSGEKLGTG
+2426 VSGEKFRTG
-2435 GLVGGAVGNGNL
+2435 GLVGGA
-2447 NIQDCKVQNTQ
+2447 D
-2458 INEEDKVSGEILRT
+2458 
-2472 GGLVGRAEGNGKLNI
+2472 GNGKLNV
-2487 QKCSVKE
+2487 QNCSVKE
-2494 SDMYGSRAGG
+2494 SDLYGSLAGG
-2504 VAGELCIPTTITE
+2504 IAGALHTPTTITE
-2517 CTVSGSGNDKNIIKG
+2517 CTVSGLSDDKNIIKG
-2532 RKSAAGIVG
+2532 QKSAAGIVG
-2541 EIAFGGKIGI
+2541 EIVCGGKIGI
-2551 HKSTVSNTSIIAI
+2551 HKSTVSNTSITAI

-2573 GDIDWNVVPHLYFYD
+2573 GDIDWNVVPNLYFYD
-2588 SQVNGCTITGQRAGG
+2588 SQVNGCTITGKRAGG
-2603 FAGNIRGYLNGSN
+2603 FAGNIRGYLKGSN
-2616 LLLKDTTIKASTAN
+2616 LLLKDTTIEASTAN
-2630 NAGLLI
+2630 NGGLLI
-2636 GLTGNR
+2636 GLTGNQ
-2642 NLQPMTIAGIS
+2642 NLKPMTIAGVS
-2653 IQKTTAKENN
+2653 IQNTTARENN
-2663 RNISKLYGTLTETDN
+2663 RNISKLYGTLNETQN
-2678 TNVKNKSYFSFADYN
+2678 TDVKNHSYFSFADYN
-2693 GTASNNTTQS
+2693 GKANNTTQS

-2715 TSPTSQLSVS
+2715 TSPTSQLSVY
-2725 DDGNTGKA
+2725 DAANANAIKA
-2733 LYGDSAAWTKDT
+2733 LYGDSAEWTDA
-2745 DGKFTLNAQTIYRD
+2745 DGKFTLNAQTIYQD
-2759 AKKTQSSTAEG
+2759 AKNTQSSTAEG
-2770 KYTYQETG
+2770 KYTYQEMG

-2785 KNISTYNEE
+2785 KNISTYNKE
-2794 NQTNK
+2794 NQTNT
-2799 VSKDFPVLVVSDNVS
+2799 VSNDFPVLVVSDNVS

-2823 VTNGG
+2823 ITNGG

-2835 SGHVDTS
+2835 SGDSDIHVDAS
-2842 VQTYTD
+2842 VKTYTD

-2897 EKDESNAE
+2897 EKDESGTE

-2962 TYNSDDKGLYSEYGW
+2962 TYNSDDKVLYSEYGW
-2977 NSYINAGGNVAKA
+2977 NSYINAGGNVAEA
-2990 LDKSIDFQGSSLL
+2990 LNKSIDFQGSLL

-3018 KVYYYTTNSNTGNT
+3018 KVYYYTMDSNTGNT
-3032 IPLKDFK
+3032 IPLTAFK
-3039 DSSGNAFQAVS
+3039 DSSAKTFQAVS

-3056 VTATQDNNNGSFI
+3056 VTATQDNNGSFI
-3069 KVDAEGVPDGVTK
+3069 KVDAEGVPDGVPK
-3082 DDGKTYT
+3082 KDGKTYT

-3098 NGYEYYRKIETN
+3098 NGYEYYRKIETD

-3122 SKLKDGVGLIS
+3122 SKLKNGVGPIS

-3171 HLNYCTRKGKA
+3171 HLNYRTRKGKV

-3194 ISHGYEQELRE
+3194 ISHGYEQELK
-3205 SEAVT
+3205 EAVT

-3216 TATDSSMTVDVI
+3216 TATDSSMAVDVI

-3237 AFNKQ
+3237 AFNNK

-3257 TQENSP
+3257 KQENSQ

-3290 KYYTYAGGNWTEEES
+3290 KYYIYADGKWTEAGS
-3305 KETKALEYEWT
+3305 TETKALEYEWT
-3316 AVNGLMDLPLST
+3316 AINGLMDLPLST
-3328 NGTIDSSVNLQQIRD
+3328 NGKIDSSVNLQQIRD
-3343 IVLGKKQNEF
+3343 IVKNKQNEF

-3404 ARALQ
+3404 ARKLL
-3409 QDTRIRYYRDE
+3409 QDTKISYYRDE

-3476 SSNGIQFSI
+3476 SSSGIQFSI
-3485 QLLNKNTIQ
+3485 QLQNKNTTQ
-3494 DTESYAADALELKD
+3494 ATERESYTDALKLD
-3508 YMKVSVKSKN
+3508 NYIKVSVKSED
-3518 AGEVQLTDD
+3518 AGTVKLTND

-3538 SYWDDDK
+3538 SYWDAGNR
-3545 KIMKASSIFDGDI
+3545 ILNASSIFDGDI

-3567 NIKNVDQLKH
+3567 NIKNVDQWQH
-3577 LYSNYKVVLSV
+3577 LYSNYRVVLSV
-3588 KIIDQNGNVVENT
+3588 SIIDQNGSVVENT
-3601 TAADNIIY
+3601 TATDNIIY

-3615 PEFQDKQNK
+3615 PEFQDEQNK

>member
-14 VNLLAGSILLDYT
+14 VNLLAGGILLDYT

-33 LNTSLNMI
+33 VNTSLNMI

-97 TQEEESTKQ
+97 TQEEESSKQ
-106 EPSSEIAAE
+106 EPSSETAAE
-115 DASQQATETETEA
+115 DASQQAPETETEA

-138 LSDLKFFANN
+138 LSDLNFFANN

-218 PFTGTITGQKPAIK
+218 PFRGTITGQKPAIK

-354 EINTN
+354 EINTD
-359 SGAAGGLIGN
+359 SGAAGGLIGK
-369 MAGGILDLAN
+369 MEGGILYLKSIGGAN
-379 IGGTNISNL
+379 ISNLTISNL

-411 VNQDITITNPTIK
+411 VNQNITIEKPTIK

-442 DEKITINS
+442 NKKITINS
-450 PTLSSEENKNSAV
+450 PALSSEKNKDSAV

-474 NNHEGKTLPTQ
+474 NNHEDKTLPTQ

-490 PKVTMNGGNAGGYFG
+490 PKVTMNGGVATDGGNAGGYFG

-516 ISGTEQK
+516 ISGTEQE
-523 KKNITSVYT
+523 KKNITSEYT
-532 TGNGAGYATI
+532 AGNGGIYGTVI
-542 AGKVISDNKK
+542 GKVVTSNNNKRA
-552 TSLIINHVKSNS
+552 SLNINHVKSNS
-564 TTNGNS
+564 TIKGNS

-578 EIGENVYLQ
+578 EIGKNVYLQ

-639 LVGAASS
+639 LVGVASS

-660 VNYTVSQ
+660 VNYNVSQ

-678 ALIFAHGNGNG
+678 ALIFAHGDG
-689 DENGNG
+689 NGNG
-695 WKYIRSNK
+695 WTYKRSSNSVSK
-703 DYEINDI
+703 INDI

-716 IRLKAKTTTSDA
+716 IRLKANTTTSDE
-728 QGGLDNELL
+728 QGGLDSELL
-737 SINNVEHVIQY
+737 KIDPVSHEIGYRASVNISGND
-748 KNQNF
+748 
-753 SLSNT
+753 
-758 EITISSKEDLA
+758 ITISSKEDLA

-828 INGNTYTLTLS
+828 INGDSHTLTLS
-839 IGETYGYKGENIA
+839 IGETYGYKGGSIA
-852 TDGTEGCGKIY
+852 TNGTEGCGKIY

-875 SRMSGNVRN
+875 SRMRGNVSN
-884 LTIAGSIHAG
+884 LTITGSINAG

-906 ARQENNEAVI
+906 ARQENNETVI
-916 SKVKVTTKIA
+916 SNVKVTTTIK
-926 FDTNNDSK
+926 FDTNKDSK
-934 KSYIGGVFGSA
+934 ISCIGGLFGSA
-945 AKVKLSEN
+945 AKVKLSKN

-993 GKIVTDAS
+993 GTIVTDALM
-1001 TYAYVGGLVGFMPP
+1001 YAYVGGLVGFMPP

-1035 FSITASSVQEACGGL
+1035 FSITASNAQAACGGL
-1050 LGCVWARSTVTF
+1050 LGGVWARSAVTF

-1067 ATTSL
+1067 ATTTSCL
-1072 TVKNNTKIEA
+1072 TVNNATINA

-1103 GIDIQDLEINC
+1103 GIDIQALNINC

-1125 EKGTIKF
+1125 EKSTVKF

-1144 LYLRTTADWAD
+1144 LYLRTTADWDD
-1155 SYKLAEDLKLTCGK
+1155 SYKLAANLDLQCGNN
-1169 DSVFDEFVSYTA
+1169 SVFDEFVAYTA
-1181 VSKDKIANNGEN
+1181 ASKDKIANNGEN

-1199 TKDRSGVKEDN
+1199 TKDRNGVKEEKT
-1210 NTCTTYQNRTNL
+1210 TCKTYQNRTKF
-1222 GKSHEVNANSRY
+1222 GKSHKINANSRY
-1234 YYDLDNYIETA
+1234 YYDLDEYTETA
-1245 STNTNGKIDT
+1245 SKNTTRSNTGKIDT

-1281 QEITD
+1281 QEIAD
-1286 IKSNLSN
+1286 IKNSISN

-1308 PIHLNTGVGITG
+1308 PIHLNIGVQITD

-1326 NEEIEKVEK
+1326 NEQIEQAET
-1335 NNKSTQAK
+1335 NNKSTQA
-1343 TQSQHYMMHCGL
+1343 TRQSQHYMMHCGL
-1355 FLDYSANETATSI
+1355 FLDHSVNETATSI
-1368 TLSNVTFA
+1368 TLSDVTFA
-1376 GSIGKVKSDVSG
+1376 GSIGKINSNASG
-1388 VLFSGMVQ
+1388 VLFSGMVK
-1396 GLESG
+1396 GSESG

-1462 LIGNAGSENGHQINM
+1462 LIGNAGSEDGHQINM
-1477 GFSEIKLPDTTVN
+1477 GFLEIKLPDTTVN

-1518 YKSGDWK
+1518 YKSGDWNG
-1525 DATYEHHV
+1525 DTYDHQV
-1533 TYGKEISNSTEYT
+1533 TYGKEISESAEYRD
-1546 GLQKWYYDIA
+1546 LQKWYYDIA
-1556 TYNKDEGL
+1556 TYNKGEGL
-1564 VKTEDN
+1564 VQTGDN
-1570 QTDFSKW
+1570 KTDFSTW
-1577 LPYVCVPYNDND
+1577 LPYVSVSYDKNN

-1608 TYADPY
+1608 TYGDPY

-1657 TFHYNGEQWVQVS
+1657 TFRYNGEQWIEVS
-1670 KEAGTENWVDVQNG
+1670 KGAGTENWVDVQNG
-1684 QTRSNSFMQRYIANA
+1684 QTRSNNFMQRYIANA
-1699 YYDLQGGTNG
+1699 YYDLQGTNRQ
-1709 EITLKDF
+1709 ITLNDF

-1730 VSTNPN
+1730 VSTNEN
-1736 GVKLILTGANT
+1736 GVELSLTGANT

-1762 LTIRYEGEKKT
+1762 LTIRYKGEKKT

-1908 NDTKHITA
+1908 NDPKHITA

-1946 NAYRNITEVALQQ
+1946 NAYRNITEGALQQ

-1973 AAYDSIGTN
+1973 AAYDSIGANTK
-1982 VEPEDFVTAVKDDQ
+1982 PEDFDTAVKDDQ
-1996 IAPIVNE
+1996 TAP
-2003 SVINTPVLITKYAD
+2003 SDSNTPVLITKYAD
-2017 KDLFNMAVLNANA
+2017 KDLFNMAVLNVNA

-2037 TFPNDG
+2037 TFPNNG
-2043 RLDMSVYRSSYQ
+2043 TLDMSVYKSSYQ
-2055 GVSARYVSN
+2055 GISARYVSN
-2064 AVTSKNEKTGKT
+2064 AVTSNT

-2091 GNGTEIIFDM
+2091 GNGTKIIFDM

-2118 VFNLFAPVNGTCNV
+2118 VFNLFAPVKGTCNV
-2132 ANLTFTGKTGEASET
+2132 ANLTFTGKTRTDSKT
-2147 GVQLQYYTS
+2147 GVQLHYYTS
-2156 DGVVTAQASNLEEK
+2156 GGEETARA
-2170 LVKGQKLGSYVG
+2170 VDTWGSRGYVG
-2182 VGSFVGST
+2182 VGSFVGSS

-2196 AWYPVN
+2196 SWYPVN
-2202 VNFDSVKFENM
+2202 VNFGSVKFENM

-2220 AGGLIGNIARIYT
+2220 AGGLIGNIARINT
-2233 PTTNIGILLQPY
+2233 PTTDIGILLQPY
-2245 GNEQTVYPYNT
+2245 KGEQTVYPYNT
-2256 FTNCSFSNL
+2256 FTNCSFRNL
-2265 TVRGQEKAGGFCGYI
+2265 TVKGQENAGGFCGCI
-2280 DGKVSNQNNL
+2280 DGKVQNQNNL
-2290 NVTRQKF
+2290 NVTTQNF
-2297 IVGKDSTISA
+2297 IVGQDSTISA
-2307 TLKDS
+2307 IQGNS
-2312 CAGGLFGYARRGVGI
+2312 SAGGLFGYARRGVAI
-2327 NTVIGTTY
+2327 NTVSGTTY

-2348 YSGGVIGQVAADMS
+2348 YSGGIIGQVAADS
-2362 GRSIVYKIRNVRV
+2362 SHSSIVYKIRNVRV

-2396 GLIGNISF
+2396 GLIGNISS
-2404 VSGVTFNIGNCEVL
+2404 SGVTFDISDCEVQ
-2418 NTQINEDK
+2418 NAQINEEGK
-2426 VSGEKLGTG
+2426 VSGEKF
-2435 GLVGGAVGNGNL
+2435 
-2447 NIQDCKVQNTQ
+2447 
-2458 INEEDKVSGEILRT
+2458 RT
-2472 GGLVGRAEGNGKLNI
+2472 GGLVGSATGSGKLNV
-2487 QKCSVKE
+2487 QNCSVEE
-2494 SDMYGSRAGG
+2494 SGMYGSLAGG
-2504 VAGELCIPTTITE
+2504 IAGALHIPTTITE
-2517 CTVSGSGNDKNIIKG
+2517 CTVSGLSDDKNIIKG
-2532 RKSAAGIVG
+2532 QKSAAGIVG
-2541 EIAFGGKIGI
+2541 EIVCGGKIGI
-2551 HKSTVSNTSIIAI
+2551 HKSTVSNTSITAI

-2573 GDIDWNVVPHLYFYD
+2573 GDIDWNVVPNLYFYD
-2588 SQVNGCTITGQRAGG
+2588 SQVNGCTITGKRAGG

-2616 LLLKDTTIKASTAN
+2616 LLLKDTTIKASTVN
-2630 NAGLLI
+2630 NGGLLI
-2636 GLTGNR
+2636 GLTGNQ
-2642 NLQPMTIAGIS
+2642 NLKPMTIAGIS
-2653 IQKTTAKENN
+2653 IQNTTAKENN
-2663 RNISKLYGTLTETDN
+2663 RNISKLYGTLNEPQNTD
-2678 TNVKNKSYFSFADYN
+2678 VKNHSYFSFADYN
-2693 GTASNNTTQS
+2693 GTALNNTTQS
-2703 LLDANPV
+2703 LLGANPV

-2715 TSPTSQLSVS
+2715 TSPTSRLSVY
-2725 DDGNTGKA
+2725 DDANVSKA
-2733 LYGDSAAWTKDT
+2733 LYGDSAAWTT
-2745 DGKFTLNAQTIYRD
+2745 GADGRFTLNAQTIYQD
-2759 AKKTQSSTAEG
+2759 AKNTQSSTAEG

-2785 KNISTYNEE
+2785 KNISTYNKE
-2794 NQTNK
+2794 NQTKK
-2799 VSKDFPVLVVSDNVS
+2799 VSNDFPVLVVSDNVS

-2842 VQTYTD
+2842 VKTYVD

-2864 VKKNASGRISEFA
+2864 VKKASGRISEFA

-2897 EKDESNAE
+2897 EEDENGTE

-2977 NSYINAGGNVAKA
+2977 NSYINAGGNVAEA
-2990 LDKSIDFQGSSLL
+2990 LNKSIDFQGSSL
-3003 PAGTQLSLID
+3003 PARTQLSLID

-3018 KVYYYTTNSNTGNT
+3018 KVYYYTTDSNTGNT

-3069 KVDAEGVPDGVTK
+3069 KVDAEGVPDGVPDGVPK
-3082 DDGKTYT
+3082 EDGKTYT

-3098 NGYEYYRKIETN
+3098 NGYEYYRKIETG
-3110 EPGTRYAVTVDE
+3110 ESGTRYAVTVDE
-3122 SKLKDGVGLIS
+3122 SKLKKDGVGLV
-3133 TSTVHENY
+3133 STVHENY
-3141 YLVITVADITSGTNL
+3141 YLVITVGDITSGTNL
-3156 NGSVQTKITSNDIPF
+3156 NGSVQTKITSNGIPF
-3171 HLNYCTRKGKA
+3171 HLNYRTRKGKET
-3182 QDTHSNTASTYQ
+3182 DTHSNTASTYQ
-3194 ISHGYEQELRE
+3194 ISHGYEQDLTE
-3205 SEAVT
+3205 SKTVT
-3210 GAIKKV
+3210 GVIKKV

-3257 TQENSP
+3257 ENP
-3263 STSAEVF
+3263 QSTSAEVF

-3281 VYVMDGTKK
+3281 VYVMEGTTK
-3290 KYYTYAGGNWTEEES
+3290 KYYTYAKGKWTEAES
-3305 KETKALEYEWT
+3305 TETKALEYKWT
-3316 AVNGLMDLPLST
+3316 AINGLMDLPLST
-3328 NGTIDSSVNLQQIRD
+3328 KGTIDSSVNLQQIRD

-3372 ESQLEGAILTN
+3372 ESQLESNLPTN

-3389 TSQLATTRKSLSYST
+3389 TSQLATTKKSLSYST
-3404 ARALQ
+3404 ARALLQ
-3409 QDTRIRYYRDE
+3409 KTKISYYRDE

-3485 QLLNKNTIQ
+3485 QLQNKNTTH
-3494 DTESYAADALELKD
+3494 DTENYAADALELKD

-3518 AGEVQLTDD
+3518 AGEVQLTGD
-3527 NKAYTWTVPKS
+3527 NKAYTWTVPRS
-3538 SYWDDDK
+3538 SYWDAGN

-3567 NIKNVDQLKH
+3567 NIKNVDQL
-3577 LYSNYKVVLSV
+3577 YSNYKVVLSV
-3588 KIIDQNGNVVENT
+3588 KIIGPDGNGVENT

-3615 PEFQDKQNK
+3615 PEFQDKQNN

>member
-14 VNLLAGSILLDYT
+14 VNLLAGGILLDYT

-33 LNTSLNMI
+33 VNTSLNMI

-52 DAESVNSSEKT
+52 DAESVSSSEKT
-63 DAENKADEKNTTPD
+63 DTENKADEKNTTPD

-106 EPSSEIAAE
+106 EPSSETAAE

-138 LSDLKFFANN
+138 LRDLNFFAGN
-148 TATIKSP
+148 TATITSP
-155 QELILLS
+155 QQLILLS
-162 HCAQSEIQNITI
+162 HCAQNEIQNITI

-208 TYLGLGSADV
+208 TYLGLGSAEF
-218 PFTGTITGQKPAIK
+218 PFKGTITGQEPAIK

-241 SSQATIDNNLSVEW
+241 FSNAKIEKNFSVEW
-255 QGDGTKPMFAEMYV
+255 KGDGSKPQENGTKPMFAEMYV
-269 LENDGT
+269 LE
-275 KSDGTIPITFTSG
+275 SDGTIPITFTSG

-300 EETKACLT
+300 EGINACLT
-308 IGNVVTYKDNKAQ
+308 IGNVVTYQAEVQ
-321 AGNSTNSGNIGLI
+321 AGSSTSNDNIGLI

-346 GYVFPTDT
+346 GYAFPTKT
-354 EINTN
+354 AINTN

-369 MAGGILDLAN
+369 MAGGILDLTS

-403 MSETAEIQ
+403 MSETAQIQ
-411 VNQDITITNPTIK
+411 VNQNITITNPTIK

-450 PTLSSEENKNSAV
+450 PTLSSEENKDSAV

-474 NNHEGKTLPTQ
+474 NNHEDKTLPTQ
-485 IDVVE
+485 IDVAE
-490 PKVTMNGGNAGGYFG
+490 PKVTMNGGVATNGGNAGGYFG

-516 ISGTEQK
+516 ISGTEQE
-523 KKNITSVYT
+523 KKNITSEYT
-532 TGNGAGYATI
+532 AGNGGIYGTVI
-542 AGKVISDNKK
+542 GKVVTSNNNKRA
-552 TSLIINHVKSNS
+552 SLNINHVKCNS
-564 TTNGNS
+564 TIKGNS

-639 LVGAASS
+639 LVGVVSS

-660 VNYTVSQ
+660 VNYSASQ

-678 ALIFAHGNGNG
+678 ALIFAHGDG
-689 DENGNG
+689 NGNG
-695 WKYIRSNK
+695 WKYKRSNTVSK
-703 DYEINDI
+703 INDI

-716 IRLKAKTTTSDA
+716 IRLKANQTIPNA
-728 QGGLDNELL
+728 QGGLDSELL
-737 SINNVEHVIQY
+737 KIDLGSHEIGYGASVNLTGND
-748 KNQNF
+748 
-753 SLSNT
+753 
-758 EITISSKEDLA
+758 ITISSKEDLA

-779 VFSADSNLTAN
+779 VFSADSNLTAD

-798 NVNFTAD
+798 NINFTAD
-805 VNLQNTGIIGISRD
+805 VNLKNTGIIGISRD
-819 IDDSAYTGN
+819 IDDSAYTGS
-828 INGNTYTLTLS
+828 INGNDHTLTLS
-839 IGETYGYKGENIA
+839 IGETYGYKGENKA
-852 TDGTEGCGKIY
+852 TDGAEGCGKIY

-875 SRMSGNVRN
+875 SRMGGNVSN
-884 LTIAGSIHAG
+884 LTITGSINAG
-894 VSNGNMWIGSIA
+894 VSNDNMWIGSIA
-906 ARQENNEAVI
+906 ARQENNETVI
-916 SKVKVTTKIA
+916 SNVKVTTTIK
-926 FDTNNDSK
+926 FDTNKDSQI
-934 KSYIGGVFGSA
+934 SYIGGLFGSA

-993 GKIVTDAS
+993 GTIVTDAS
-1001 TYAYVGGLVGFMPP
+1001 MYAYVGGLVGFMPP

-1035 FSITASSVQEACGGL
+1035 FSIGASNVQEACGGL
-1050 LGCVWARSTVTF
+1050 LGGVWARSAVTF

-1199 TKDRSGVKEDN
+1199 TKDRSGVKEEKT
-1210 NTCTTYQNRTNL
+1210 TCKTYQNRTKF
-1222 GKSHEVNANSRY
+1222 GKSHKINANSRY
-1234 YYDLDNYIETA
+1234 YYDLDEYTETA
-1245 STNTNGKIDT
+1245 SKNTTRSNTGKIDT

-1281 QEITD
+1281 QEIAD
-1286 IKSNLSN
+1286 IKNSISN

-1308 PIHLNTGVGITG
+1308 PIHLNTGVQIKD
-1320 ATITFY
+1320 AIITFY
-1326 NEEIEKVEK
+1326 NEQIEQAEK
-1335 NNKSTQAK
+1335 DNKSTQAT

-1355 FLDYSANETATSI
+1355 FLDHSVNKTTTSI
-1368 TLSNVTFA
+1368 TLSNVTFK
-1376 GSIGKVKSDVSG
+1376 GSIGKVNSNASG
-1388 VLFSGMVQ
+1388 VLFSGTVQ
-1396 GLESG
+1396 GSESD
-1401 GRQYTANMNLS
+1401 GRQYTAKMNLN
-1412 NIVLSDLKITDYK
+1412 NIVLSGLKITDYK

-1435 QIGSYTKTEIKNLST
+1435 QIGSYTKTEIKSLST
-1450 SDYTEGTAVASS
+1450 SGYTAGTAVASS
-1462 LIGNAGSENGHQINM
+1462 LIGNAGSESGHQINM
-1477 GFSEIKLPDTTVN
+1477 GFSEIKLPDTTVS

-1518 YKSGDWK
+1518 YKSGDWEGT
-1525 DATYEHHV
+1525 TYNHQV
-1533 TYGKEISNSTEYT
+1533 TYGKEISHSTEYKD
-1546 GLQKWYYDIA
+1546 LQKWYYDIA
-1556 TYNKDEGL
+1556 TYNKGEGL
-1564 VKTEDN
+1564 VQTGDN
-1570 QTDFSKW
+1570 KTDFSTW
-1577 LPYVCVPYNDND
+1577 LPYVYVSYDKNN

-1608 TYADPY
+1608 TYGDPY
-1614 VIKDAGEMEIISEYM
+1614 VIKNAGEMEIISEYM
-1629 RTNLPRTDW
+1629 RTKLPRTDW
-1638 KITITNDQNTY
+1638 KITITKEQNAY
-1649 CTNHSTDI
+1649 CTNHSKDI
-1657 TFHYNGEQWVQVS
+1657 TLRYNGVQWVEVE
-1670 KEAGTENWVDVQNG
+1670 KETTEGTENWVDVKNG

-1699 YYDLQGGTNG
+1699 YYDLQGTNG
-1709 EITLKDF
+1709 KITLNDF

-1730 VSTNPN
+1730 VSTNPK
-1736 GVKLILTGANT
+1736 GVELILTGANT

-1801 IIDDVNVTL
+1801 IIDGVNVTL

-1841 RNMQDK
+1841 RNMQGK
-1847 QFLTD
+1847 HALTD
-1852 AMISGASVAKT
+1852 AMISGESGSVAET
-1863 ANSSLYV
+1863 ATSSLYV

-1879 GYAFSDTA
+1879 GYAFADTA
-1887 RVNLDN
+1887 GESLNN
-1893 TDKNYQIQNLNSSET
+1893 THKNYQIQNLNSSGTTGQE
-1908 NDTKHITA
+1908 HITA
-1916 SGKSIGIKD
+1916 TGKTIGIKD

-1946 NAYRNITEVALQQ
+1946 NAYRNIPEEALQQ
-1959 GYAFGN
+1959 EYSFGN

-1973 AAYDSIGTN
+1973 AAYDSIGADTR
-1982 VEPEDFVTAVKDDQ
+1982 PGDFDTAVKDDRT
-1996 IAPIVNE
+1996 AP
-2003 SVINTPVLITKYAD
+2003 SDSNTPVLITKYAE
-2017 KDLFNMAVLNANA
+2017 KDLFNMAVLNA
-2030 TTSGATL
+2030 TTGGAIL
-2037 TFPNDG
+2037 NFPKNGTF
-2043 RLDMSVYRSSYQ
+2043 DMSVYKSSYQ
-2055 GVSARYVSN
+2055 GISARYVSN
-2064 AVTSKNEKTGKT
+2064 AVTSNT

-2091 GNGTEIIFDM
+2091 GNGTEIIFDV

-2118 VFNLFAPVNGTCNV
+2118 VFNLFAPVKGTCNV
-2132 ANLTFTGKTGEASET
+2132 ANLTFTGKAETASNTGKTGAVSYT

-2156 DGVVTAQASNLEEK
+2156 EGAVTAQASNNW
-2170 LVKGQKLGSYVG
+2170 GSRSFVG
-2182 VGSFVGST
+2182 VGSFAGST

-2196 AWYPVN
+2196 TWYSVN

-2233 PTTNIGILLQPY
+2233 PTTDIGILLQPY

-2290 NVTRQKF
+2290 NVTRQNF
-2297 IVGKDSTISA
+2297 IVGQDSIISA

-2312 CAGGLFGYARRGVGI
+2312 CAGGLFGYARRGVAV
-2327 NTVIGTTY
+2327 NTGNGTY

-2348 YSGGVIGQVAADMS
+2348 YSGGIIGQIYTDS
-2362 GRSIVYKIRNVRV
+2362 SSPKYNIRNVKV
-2375 SGKTGTKS
+2375 FGQTGTKS
-2383 LIKGTSNG
+2383 LIKGTSSDEG
-2391 EAYTG
+2391 YTG
-2396 GLIGNISF
+2396 GLIGKISF
-2404 VSGVTFNIGNCEVL
+2404 ASGVTFDISDCEVQ
-2418 NTQINEDK
+2418 NAQINEVGK
-2426 VSGEKLGTG
+2426 VSGEKFRTG
-2435 GLVGGAVGNGNL
+2435 GLVGGA
-2447 NIQDCKVQNTQ
+2447 D
-2458 INEEDKVSGEILRT
+2458 
-2472 GGLVGRAEGNGKLNI
+2472 GNGKLNV
-2487 QKCSVKE
+2487 QNCSVKE
-2494 SDMYGSRAGG
+2494 SDLYGSLAGG
-2504 VAGELCIPTTITE
+2504 IAGALHTPTTITE
-2517 CTVSGSGNDKNIIKG
+2517 CTVSGLSDDKNIIKG
-2532 RKSAAGIVG
+2532 QKSAAGIVG
-2541 EIAFGGKIGI
+2541 EIVCGGKIGI
-2551 HKSTVSNTSIIAI
+2551 HKSTVSNTSITAI

-2573 GDIDWNVVPHLYFYD
+2573 GDIDWNVVPNLYFYD
-2588 SQVNGCTITGQRAGG
+2588 SQVNGCTITGKRAGG

-2616 LLLKDTTIKASTAN
+2616 LLLKDTTIEASTAN
-2630 NAGLLI
+2630 NGGLLI

-2642 NLQPMTIAGIS
+2642 NLKPMTIAGVS
-2653 IQKTTAKENN
+2653 IQNTTARENN
-2663 RNISKLYGTLTETDN
+2663 RNISKLYGTLNETQN
-2678 TNVKNKSYFSFADYN
+2678 TDVKNKSYFSFADYN
-2693 GTASNNTTQS
+2693 GKANNTTQS
-2703 LLDANPV
+2703 LLDANQV

-2715 TSPTSQLSVS
+2715 TSPTSQLSVY
-2725 DDGNTGKA
+2725 DAANTGKPLA
-2733 LYGDSAAWTKDT
+2733 LYGDSARWTKDA

-2770 KYTYQETG
+2770 KYTYQEMG

-2794 NQTNK
+2794 NQTKK

-2823 VTNGG
+2823 ITNGG

-2835 SGHVDTS
+2835 SGDSDIHVDAS
-2842 VQTYTD
+2842 VKTYTD

-2897 EKDESNAE
+2897 EKDESNVE

-2962 TYNSDDKGLYSEYGW
+2962 TYNSDDKGQYSEYGW

-2990 LDKSIDFQGSSLL
+2990 LDKSIDFQGSSL

-3039 DSSGNAFQAVS
+3039 DLSGNAFQAVS

-3056 VTATQDNNNGSFI
+3056 VTATQDNNGSFI
-3069 KVDAEGVPDGVTK
+3069 KVDAEGAPDGVPK
-3082 DDGKTYT
+3082 KDGKTYT

-3098 NGYEYYRKIETN
+3098 NGYEYYRKIETD
-3110 EPGTRYAVTVDE
+3110 EQETRYAVTVDE

-3141 YLVITVADITSGTNL
+3141 YLVITVTDITSGTNL

-3171 HLNYCTRKGKA
+3171 HLNYRTRNGKV

-3194 ISHGYEQELRE
+3194 ISHGYEQTLT
-3205 SEAVT
+3205 EAVT

-3216 TATDSSMTVDVI
+3216 TAADSSMAVDVV

-3237 AFNKQ
+3237 AFNEQ

-3257 TQENSP
+3257 KQENSQ

-3281 VYVMDGTKK
+3281 VYVMDGTEK
-3290 KYYTYAGGNWTEEES
+3290 KYYKYADGKWTEAGS
-3305 KETKALEYEWT
+3305 TETKALEYEWT
-3316 AVNGLMDLPLST
+3316 AINGLMDLPLST
-3328 NGTIDSSVNLQQIRD
+3328 NGKIDSSVNLQQIRK
-3343 IVLGKKQNEF
+3343 IVLDKNQNDF

-3404 ARALQ
+3404 ARKLL
-3409 QDTRIRYYRDE
+3409 QDTKISYYRDE

-3476 SSNGIQFSI
+3476 SSRGIQFSI
-3485 QLLNKNTIQ
+3485 QLQNKNTTQ
-3494 DTESYAADALELKD
+3494 AAESYAVDALKLED
-3508 YMKVSVKSKN
+3508 YIKVSVKSEN
-3518 AGEVQLTDD
+3518 AGTVQLANDKKT
-3527 NKAYTWTVPKS
+3527 YTWTVPRS
-3538 SYWDDDK
+3538 SYWDANN

-3567 NIKNVDQLKH
+3567 NIKNVDQWQH
-3577 LYSNYKVVLSV
+3577 LYSNYRVVLSV
-3588 KIIDQNGNVVENT
+3588 SIIDQNGSVVENT
-3601 TAADNIIY
+3601 TATDNIIY

-3615 PEFQDKQNK
+3615 PEFQDEQNK

>member
-33 LNTSLNMI
+33 VNTSLNMI

-52 DAESVNSSEKT
+52 DAESVSPSEKT
-63 DAENKADEKNTTPD
+63 DEKNKADEKNTTPD
-77 ANEKDEDTA
+77 ATEKDTA

-106 EPSSEIAAE
+106 EPSSETAAE
-115 DASQQATETETEA
+115 DASRQASETETEA
-128 EAQEISDTIS
+128 EGQEISDTIS
-138 LSDLKFFANN
+138 LSDLNFYTDSTK
-148 TATIKSP
+148 TAIITSP
-155 QELILLS
+155 QQLILLS
-162 HCAQSEIQNITI
+162 HCAQNEIQNITI
-174 NINATGEFDLSTK
+174 NINTTGEFNLSTK
-187 IANGTDL
+187 IEKGTDL
-194 SEYLNKKASASQDY
+194 SEYLNTAAIASQAY
-208 TYLGLGSADV
+208 TYLGLGSAEF
-218 PFTGTITGQKPAIK
+218 PFKGTITGQTPAIK

-241 SSQATIDNNLSVEW
+241 SSKTDINNNLSVEW

-269 LENDGT
+269 LENNR
-275 KSDGTIPITFTSG
+275 TIPITFTLG

-300 EETKACLT
+300 EGTNACLT

-321 AGNSTNSGNIGLI
+321 AGSSTSNDNIGLI
-334 CNTLESGTIKLD
+334 CNTLESGTIKLE
-346 GYVFPTDT
+346 GYAFPTST
-354 EINTN
+354 EINTG
-359 SGAAGGLIGN
+359 SGAAGGLIGK
-369 MAGGILDLAN
+369 MEGGVLNLTSIDGAN
-379 IGGTNISNL
+379 VSNLTISNL
-388 TVNSSSGSAGSIVGE
+388 AVNSSSGSAGSIVGE
-403 MSETAEIQ
+403 MSKTAEIQ
-411 VNQDITITNPTIK
+411 VNQNITIENPTIK

-434 VVNSTLSG
+434 VDNSTLSG
-442 DEKITINS
+442 DKKITLKS
-450 PTLSSEENKNSAV
+450 PALSSGENKDSAV
-463 GGWIGDYIVQG
+463 GGWIGDYIVQEE
-474 NNHEGKTLPTQ
+474 NHADKTLPAQ

-490 PKVTMNGGNAGGYFG
+490 PKVTMNGGVATDGGNAGGYFG

-516 ISGTEQK
+516 ISGTEEK
-523 KKNITSVYT
+523 KKNITSEYT
-532 TGNGAGYATI
+532 TGSNGSYGTI
-542 AGKVISDNKK
+542 AGKVTSNDKK
-552 TSLIINHVKSNS
+552 SSLIINHVNSNS
-564 TTNGNS
+564 TTKGNS
-570 YYQGGFVG
+570 YYQGGLVG
-578 EIGENVYLQ
+578 EIGERVYLQ
-587 VSDAEITV
+587 VRNSEITV
-595 SNITTTQ
+595 SNTTAKK
-602 ESCGFGGVV
+602 EVSGFGGVV
-611 GHLSSNSILSI
+611 GHLSSNSIMSI

-627 VTNSGT
+627 VTISGTNT

-639 LVGAASS
+639 LVGNASS
-646 GSILEISGTTDLSG
+646 GSIIEISGTTDLSG
-660 VNYTVSQ
+660 VNYSASQ

-678 ALIFAHGNGNG
+678 ALIFAHGDG
-689 DENGNG
+689 NGNG
-695 WKYIRSNK
+695 WKYKRSNTNSK
-703 DYEINDI
+703 INDI

-716 IRLKAKTTTSDA
+716 IRLKADKTTSDE
-728 QGGLDNELL
+728 QGGLDSELL
-737 SINNVEHVIQY
+737 KIDPESHEIGYEASVNLTGND
-748 KNQNF
+748 
-753 SLSNT
+753 
-758 EITISSKEDLA
+758 ITISSKEDLA

-779 VFSADSNLTAN
+779 VFSADSNLTTN
-790 NWTTLQSK
+790 NWTTLKSK
-798 NVNFTAD
+798 NINFTAD

-819 IDDSAYTGN
+819 IDDKDAYTGN
-828 INGNTYTLTLS
+828 INGNDYTLTLS
-839 IGETYGYKGENIA
+839 IGETYGYKGKNKA
-852 TDGTEGCGKIY
+852 TDGAEGCGKIY

-875 SRMSGNVRN
+875 SRMRGNVSN
-884 LTIAGSIHAG
+884 LTINGSIHAG
-894 VSNGNMWIGSIA
+894 VSNGNMRIGSIA
-906 ARQENNEAVI
+906 ARQENNETVI
-916 SKVKVTTKIA
+916 SNVKVTTTIK
-926 FDTNNDSK
+926 FDTNKDSQI
-934 KSYIGGVFGSA
+934 SYIGGLFGSA
-945 AKVKLSEN
+945 AKVKLSGN

-1001 TYAYVGGLVGFMPP
+1001 MYAYVGGLVGFMPP

-1035 FSITASSVQEACGGL
+1035 FSIGASNVQEACGGL
-1050 LGCVWARSTVTF
+1050 LGGVWARSAVTF

-1072 TVKNNTKIEA
+1072 TVKNNTTIEA
-1082 PNASVGGL
+1082 PKASVGGL

-1103 GIDIQDLEINC
+1103 GIDIQNLKINC
-1114 GKDLGLLVCHG
+1114 GQDLGLLVCHG
-1125 EKGTIKF
+1125 EKRTI
-1132 NKDEKNDKEDGA
+1132 NDKADGA
-1144 LYLRTTADWAD
+1144 LYLRTTADWND
-1155 SYKLAEDLKLTCGK
+1155 SYKLAEGLTLTCG
-1169 DSVFDEFVSYTA
+1169 SNAVFDEFVAYTA
-1181 VSKDKIANNGEN
+1181 ASKDKIANNDEN

-1199 TKDRSGVKEDN
+1199 TKDRSGVKEEN
-1210 NTCTTYQNRTNL
+1210 NTCNTYQNRTDF
-1222 GKSHEVNANSRY
+1222 GKKHKVNANSRY
-1234 YYDLDNYIETA
+1234 YYDLDKYIETA
-1245 STNTNGKIDT
+1245 STNTTGKIDT

-1266 YANSNIKKYFYTFNN
+1266 YANSNIKKYFYTCNN
-1281 QEITD
+1281 QEIAD
-1286 IKSNLSN
+1286 IKNSISN
-1293 PTISG
+1293 PKISG
-1298 TLNMDKYSYY
+1298 TLDMDKYSYY
-1308 PIHLNTGVGITG
+1308 PIHLNTGVEITG
-1320 ATITFY
+1320 ATIRFY
-1326 NEEIEKVEK
+1326 NEQIEQAEK
-1335 NNKSTQAK
+1335 DNKSTQA
-1343 TQSQHYMMHCGL
+1343 TRQSQHYMMHCGL
-1355 FLDYSANETATSI
+1355 FLDHSVNETATSI

-1376 GSIGKVKSDVSG
+1376 GSIGKVKSNASG
-1388 VLFSGMVQ
+1388 VLFSGTVQ
-1396 GLESG
+1396 GSESG
-1401 GRQYTANMNLS
+1401 GRQYTANMNLN
-1412 NIVLSDLKITDYK
+1412 NIVLLGLKITDYT

-1450 SDYTEGTAVASS
+1450 RDYTEGTAVASS
-1462 LIGNAGSENGHQINM
+1462 LIGNAGSEDGHQINM
-1477 GFSEIKLPDTTVN
+1477 GFSDIVLPDKPADATKN
-1490 NKGIFTHATLLESY
+1490 EGIFTHATLLESY

-1518 YKSGDWK
+1518 YKSGDWNG
-1525 DATYEHHV
+1525 ATYKHQV

-1546 GLQKWYYDIA
+1546 DLQKWYYDIA

-1577 LPYVCVPYNDND
+1577 LPYVYVPYNDNN

-1599 VFDITEGCG
+1599 VFDITKGCG
-1608 TYADPY
+1608 TYGDPY

-1629 RTNLPRTDW
+1629 RTKLPRTDW

-1649 CTNHSTDI
+1649 CANHSTDI
-1657 TFHYNGEQWVQVS
+1657 TFRYNGEQWIQVS
-1670 KEAGTENWVDVQNG
+1670 KGAGTENWVNVQNG
-1684 QTRSNSFMQRYIANA
+1684 QTRSNDFMQRYIANA
-1699 YYDLQGGTNG
+1699 YYDLQGTNG
-1709 EITLKDF
+1709 QITLNDF

-1730 VSTNPN
+1730 VSTK
-1736 GVKLILTGANT
+1736 GATLILTGANT

-1762 LTIRYEGEKKT
+1762 LTIRYKDEKKT

-1782 FYPTSC
+1782 FYPASC

-1801 IIDDVNVTL
+1801 IIDGVNVTL
-1810 DTGWLTLSGANKHL
+1810 ANNWLTLSGANKHL

-1841 RNMQDK
+1841 RNMQGASG
-1847 QFLTD
+1847 LVD
-1852 AMISGASVAKT
+1852 AMISGASVAET

-1879 GYAFSDTA
+1879 GYAFADTA
-1887 RVNLDN
+1887 EESLDN
-1893 TDKNYQIQNLNSSET
+1893 TDKNYQIQNLNSSGT

-1916 SGKSIGIKD
+1916 TGKSIGIKD

-1973 AAYDSIGTN
+1973 AAYDRIGANTKPN
-1982 VEPEDFVTAVKDDQ
+1982 DFDTAVKDDRT
-1996 IAPIVNE
+1996 AP
-2003 SVINTPVLITKYAD
+2003 SDSNTPVLITKYAG
-2017 KDLFNMAVLNANA
+2017 KDLFNMAVLNA
-2030 TTSGATL
+2030 TTGGATL

-2043 RLDMSVYRSSYQ
+2043 TLDMSVYRSSYQ
-2055 GVSARYVSN
+2055 GIAARYVSN

-2091 GNGTEIIFDM
+2091 GNGTKIIFDM

-2132 ANLTFTGKTGEASET
+2132 ENLTFTGQTGTDSKET

-2156 DGVVTAQASNLEEK
+2156 KGEKTAQASNWSNK
-2170 LVKGQKLGSYVG
+2170 TYVG
-2182 VGSFVGST
+2182 VGSFAGSS
-2190 AGTLTS
+2190 AGTVAEFS
-2196 AWYPVN
+2196 GGYKWYRAF
-2202 VNFDSVKFENM
+2202 VNFNSVKFENM

-2220 AGGLIGNIARIYT
+2220 AGGLIGNSGRIGLNQGNST
-2233 PTTNIGILLQPY
+2233 PTSDIGILLQPCG
-2245 GNEQTVYPYNT
+2245 GNGGQNTVYLCNT
-2256 FTNCSFSNL
+2256 FTNCSFRNL
-2265 TVRGQEKAGGFCGYI
+2265 TVMGQEKAGGFCGYI
-2280 DGKVSNQNNL
+2280 DGKVDLCNQL
-2290 NVTRQKF
+2290 NVTVPNVIIGQ
-2297 IVGKDSTISA
+2297 DSSISA
-2307 TLKDS
+2307 IQNNS
-2312 CAGGLFGYARRGVGI
+2312 SAGGLFGFVRRKVAI
-2327 NTVIGTTY
+2327 NDKIGTY
-2335 TAIWENVNVEAGQ
+2335 TAIWKNVNVEAGQ
-2348 YSGGVIGQVAADMS
+2348 YSGDLIGEISADSNGRESNINNVQILESAQSKSSSQAGGGVIGIAY
-2362 GRSIVYKIRNVRV
+2362 GGKKI
-2375 SGKTGTKS
+2375 T
-2383 LIKGTSNG
+2383 IKECSVNTSNIN
-2391 EAYTG
+2391 ASSAG
-2396 GLIGNISF
+2396 GI
-2404 VSGVTFNIGNCEVL
+2404 
-2418 NTQINEDK
+2418 
-2426 VSGEKLGTG
+2426 
-2435 GLVGGAVGNGNL
+2435 VGNLQTPATITGCTVNAS
-2447 NIQDCKVQNTQ
+2447 NINA
-2458 INEEDKVSGEILRT
+2458 S
-2472 GGLVGRAEGNGKLNI
+2472 
-2487 QKCSVKE
+2487 S
-2494 SDMYGSRAGG
+2494 SAGG
-2504 VAGELCIPTTITE
+2504 IVGHLKTPATITG
-2517 CTVSGSGNDKNIIKG
+2517 CTVSGSNTNNSKIEGNNCA
-2532 RKSAAGIVG
+2532 SGIVG
-2541 EIAFGGKIGI
+2541 CLEVNGQVAIRNNKVEKLSLISNATGWGSGGF
-2551 HKSTVSNTSIIAI
+2551 
-2564 DDWGAGGLV
+2564 V
-2573 GDIDWNVVPHLYFYD
+2573 GDVSGNTNSSKIFIFD
-2588 SQVNGCTITGQRAGG
+2588 SEVTDCLITGNRAGG
-2603 FAGNIRGYLNGSN
+2603 FAGTLRGCVKGSN
-2616 LLLKDTTIKASTAN
+2616 LLLNNTQITASSDKSG
-2630 NAGLLI
+2630 GLLI
-2636 GLTGNR
+2636 GLTGDA

-2663 RNISKLYGTLTETDN
+2663 RNINKLYGTLNETQN
-2678 TNVKNKSYFSFADYN
+2678 TKVKNQSYFSFADYN

-2703 LLDANPV
+2703 LLGANPV

-2715 TSPTSQLSVS
+2715 TSPTSKLGVY
-2725 DDGNTGKA
+2725 DDANTGKV
-2733 LYGDSAAWTKDT
+2733 LYGDSAAWTT
-2745 DGKFTLNAQTIYRD
+2745 DAGGKFTLNAQTIYQD
-2759 AKKTQSSTAEG
+2759 AKNTRSSTAEG
-2770 KYTYQETG
+2770 KYTYQEMG
-2778 VEQFQFT
+2778 VEQFQFA
-2785 KNISTYNEE
+2785 KNISTYNKE
-2794 NQTNK
+2794 NQTNTI
-2799 VSKDFPVLVVSDNVS
+2799 SNDFPVLVVSDNVS

-2835 SGHVDTS
+2835 SGDHVDAS
-2842 VQTYTD
+2842 VETYEYTD
-2848 TDGKFVLATNA
+2848 GRFMLATNA
-2859 NPALE
+2859 NRALE
-2864 VKKNASGRISEFA
+2864 VKKASGRISEFA

-2883 NTKSRFTL
+2883 NTRSRFTL

-2897 EKDESNAE
+2897 EKDENGTE
-2905 HKYNVQVPIIV
+2905 HKYNVQVPIVV

-2944 NAHLLES
+2944 SAHLLES

-2977 NSYINAGGNVAKA
+2977 NSYINAGGNVAEA
-2990 LDKSIDFQGSSLL
+2990 LNKSIVFQDSKNFSL
-3003 PAGTQLSLID
+3003 PEGTQLSLID
-3013 CQDNS
+3013 CQNNS
-3018 KVYYYTTNSNTGNT
+3018 KVYYYTMDSNTGNT
-3032 IPLKDFK
+3032 IPLTDFK
-3039 DSSGNAFQAVS
+3039 DSSGNTFQAVS

-3056 VTATQDNNNGSFI
+3056 VTATQDNNGSFV

-3082 DDGKTYT
+3082 EDGKTYT

-3098 NGYEYYRKIETN
+3098 NGYEYYRKIETD
-3110 EPGTRYAVTVDE
+3110 ESGTLYAVTVDE
-3122 SKLKDGVGLIS
+3122 SKLNDGVGLI
-3133 TSTVHENY
+3133 STVHENY

-3171 HLNYCTRKGKA
+3171 HLNYRTRKGKV

-3194 ISHGYEQELRE
+3194 ISHGYEQKLTE
-3205 SEAVT
+3205 SEDVT
-3210 GAIKKV
+3210 GVIKKV

-3237 AFNKQ
+3237 AFNDQ

-3257 TQENSP
+3257 ENPP

-3281 VYVMDGTKK
+3281 VYEMDGRSKN
-3290 KYYTYAGGNWTEEES
+3290 YYTYANGNWTKAGS
-3305 KETKALEYEWT
+3305 TETKALEYEWT

-3328 NGTIDSSVNLQQIRD
+3328 NGKIDSSVNLQQIRD
-3343 IVLGKKQNEF
+3343 IVLGKNQNEF

-3372 ESQLEGAILTN
+3372 ESQMKGDLPTN

-3389 TSQLATTRKSLSYST
+3389 TSQLATTKKSLSYST
-3404 ARALQ
+3404 ARALLQ
-3409 QDTRIRYYRDE
+3409 STKISYYRDE

-3430 DEIGQLGINLLD
+3430 DEIGQLGINLSD

-3485 QLLNKNTIQ
+3485 QLLNKNTTQ
-3494 DTESYAADALELKD
+3494 DTETYGDALKLND
-3508 YMKVSVKSKN
+3508 YINVAVKSENVGTVKP
-3518 AGEVQLTDD
+3518 TDD

-3567 NIKNVDQLKH
+3567 NIKNVDQWEH

-3588 KIIDQNGNVVENT
+3588 KIIDKNGNVVENT

-3615 PEFQDKQNK
+3615 PEFQDTQNTR

>member
-1 MLKYRRIIAGILA
+1 MKYRRIIAGILA

-33 LNTSLNMI
+33 VNTSLNMI

-52 DAESVNSSEKT
+52 DAESVSPSEKT
-63 DAENKADEKNTTPD
+63 DEENKADEKNTTPD
-77 ANEKDEDTA
+77 ATEKDTA
-86 SSNSDSGLTNE
+86 SSNSDSDLTNE
-97 TQEEESTKQ
+97 TQEEETTKQ

-115 DASQQATETETEA
+115 DASQQVSETAIEA

-138 LSDLKFFANN
+138 LSDLNFFADN
-148 TATIKSP
+148 TATITSP
-155 QELILLS
+155 QQLILLS
-162 HCAQSEIQNITI
+162 HCAQNEIQNITI
-174 NINATGEFDLSTK
+174 NINTTGEFNLSTK
-187 IANGTDL
+187 IETGTDL
-194 SEYLNKKASASQDY
+194 SEYLNTAASASQDY
-208 TYLGLGSADV
+208 TYLGLGSTDV
-218 PFTGTITGQKPAIK
+218 PFTGTITGQKPAIQ

-241 SSQATIDNNLSVEW
+241 SSSATIEKGLSVEW
-255 QGDGTKPMFAEMYV
+255 QGDTTKPMFAEMYV
-269 LENDGT
+269 LQSNG
-275 KSDGTIPITFTSG
+275 KIPIAFTSG
-288 NGSLLGTVRQAS
+288 NGSLLGTVKKAPDVID
-300 EETKACLT
+300 ACLT
-308 IGNVVTYKDNKAQ
+308 IGNVVTYQDKVQ

-334 CNTLESGTIKLD
+334 CNTFESGTIKLD
-346 GYVFPTDT
+346 GYTFPTST
-354 EINTN
+354 EINTG
-359 SGAAGGLIGN
+359 SGAAGGLIGK
-369 MAGGILDLAN
+369 MEGGILNLKS
-379 IGGTNISNL
+379 IGGANISNL

-411 VNQDITITNPTIK
+411 VNQNITIEKPTIK

-434 VVNSTLSG
+434 VDNSTLSG
-442 DEKITINS
+442 SKKITINS
-450 PTLSSEENKNSAV
+450 PALSSGENKDSAV
-463 GGWIGDYIVQG
+463 GGWIGDYIVRG
-474 NNHEGKTLPTQ
+474 NNHEDKTLPAQ

-490 PKVTMNGGNAGGYFG
+490 PKVTMNGGVATNGGNAGGYFG

-516 ISGTEQK
+516 ISGTKQE
-523 KKNITSVYT
+523 KKNITSEYT
-532 TGNGAGYATI
+532 AGNGGIYGTVI
-542 AGKVISDNKK
+542 GKVVTSNDNKNA
-552 TSLIINHVKSNS
+552 SLIINHVKSNS

-570 YYQGGFVG
+570 YYQGGLVG

-595 SNITTTQ
+595 SNTTAK
-602 ESCGFGGVV
+602 EDACGFGGVV

-622 ADSVK
+622 VDSGKVTDSVK
-627 VTNSGT
+627 VTISGT
-633 ISGGGG
+633 NTISAGGG
-639 LVGAASS
+639 LVGVASS
-646 GSILEISGTTDLSG
+646 GSILEISGTTDLSN
-660 VNYTVSQ
+660 VTYKQSEC
-667 YVGQLVGMQDC
+667 VGQLVGMQDC
-678 ALIFAHGNGNG
+678 ALIFAHGDGN
-689 DENGNG
+689 DNDNG
-695 WKYIRSNK
+695 WKYIRSKNDSK
-703 DYEINDI
+703 INDI

-716 IRLKAKTTTSDA
+716 IRLKANQTIPDA
-728 QGGLDNELL
+728 QGGLDSELL
-737 SINNVEHVIQY
+737 KIDSVSHKIVYGASVNISGND
-748 KNQNF
+748 
-753 SLSNT
+753 
-758 EITISSKEDLA
+758 ITISSKEDLA

-779 VFSADSNLTAN
+779 FFSADSNLTDK

-798 NVNFTAD
+798 NINFTAD

-828 INGNTYTLTLS
+828 INGNTHTVTLS
-839 IGETYGYKGENIA
+839 IGEIYGYKRGSI
-852 TDGTEGCGKIY
+852 TEGCGKIY

-875 SRMSGNVRN
+875 SRMSGNVSD

-894 VSNGNMWIGSIA
+894 VSNGDMWIGSIA
-906 ARQENNEAVI
+906 ARQETNETVVNN
-916 SKVKVTTKIA
+916 VKVTTEIA
-926 FDTNNDSK
+926 FDAKGDSK
-934 KSYIGGVFGSA
+934 ISRIGGLFGSA
-945 AKVKLSEN
+945 GKVKLNEN
-953 TGIQSNITLSNAG
+953 TLNKNTCIQSNTTISNAG
-966 NGKQTYAGSVA
+966 NGKQTYVGSVA

-984 LECNGVTIG
+984 LECNGVTIR

-1001 TYAYVGGLVGFMPP
+1001 KYAYVGGLVGFMPP

-1035 FSITASSVQEACGGL
+1035 FSITASNAQTACGGL
-1050 LGCVWARSTVTF
+1050 LGGVWARSAVTF

-1067 ATTSL
+1067 ATTTSCL
-1072 TVKNNTKIEA
+1072 TVNNATINA
-1082 PNASVGGL
+1082 PKASVGGL

-1103 GIDIQDLEINC
+1103 GIDIQKLQIHC
-1114 GKDLGLLVCHG
+1114 GEDLGLLVCHG
-1125 EKGTIKF
+1125 EKRSVKF
-1132 NKDEKNDKEDGA
+1132 NNDENKDKEDGA
-1144 LYLRTTADWAD
+1144 LYLRTTADWDD
-1155 SYKLAEDLKLTCGK
+1155 SYKLAEGLELTCGSK
-1169 DSVFDEFVSYTA
+1169 AVFDEFVAYTA
-1181 VSKDKIANNGEN
+1181 ASKEKIANNDEN

-1199 TKDRSGVKEDN
+1199 TKDRNGVKEE
-1210 NTCTTYQNRTNL
+1210 NTTCKTYQNRTNFGIL
-1222 GKSHEVNANSRY
+1222 HKINANSRY
-1234 YYDLDNYIETA
+1234 YYDLDEYTETA
-1245 STNTNGKIDT
+1245 STNTTESNIRQIDT

-1281 QEITD
+1281 QEIAD
-1286 IKSNLSN
+1286 IKNTISN
-1293 PTISG
+1293 PKISG
-1298 TLNMDKYSYY
+1298 MLDMDKYSYY
-1308 PIHLNTGVGITG
+1308 PIHLNTGVQITD
-1320 ATITFY
+1320 AIITFY
-1326 NEEIEKVEK
+1326 NEQIEQAETT
-1335 NNKSTQAK
+1335 NKSTQAT

-1355 FLDYSANETATSI
+1355 FLDHSVNETATSI

-1376 GSIGKVKSDVSG
+1376 GSIGKVNSNASG

-1396 GLESG
+1396 GAESS
-1401 GRQYTANMNLS
+1401 GRQYTAKMNLK
-1412 NIVLSDLKITDYK
+1412 NIVLSGLKITDYT

-1450 SDYTEGTAVASS
+1450 RDYTEGTAVASS
-1462 LIGNAGSENGHQINM
+1462 LIGNAGSEDGHQINM
-1477 GFSEIKLPDTTVN
+1477 GFSDIVLPDKPTDAT
-1490 NKGIFTHATLLESY
+1490 KEEGIFTHATLLESY

-1509 DTSVATYNF
+1509 DTSVASYNF
-1518 YKSGDWK
+1518 YKSGDWNG
-1525 DATYEHHV
+1525 DTYNHQV
-1533 TYGKEISNSTEYT
+1533 TYGKEISNSTEYKD
-1546 GLQKWYYDIA
+1546 LQKWYYDIA

-1564 VKTEDN
+1564 VKREN
-1570 QTDFSKW
+1570 KETDFSTW
-1577 LPYVCVPYNDND
+1577 LPYVYVSHNKNN

-1608 TYADPY
+1608 TYGDPY

-1638 KITITNDQNTY
+1638 KITITNNQNTY

-1657 TFHYNGEQWVQVS
+1657 TFRYNGEQWVN
-1670 KEAGTENWVDVQNG
+1670 EENG
-1684 QTRSNSFMQRYIANA
+1684 ETRSNNFMQRYIANA
-1699 YYDLQGGTNG
+1699 YYDLQGTNG
-1709 EITLKDF
+1709 QITLNDF

-1730 VSTNPN
+1730 VSTK
-1736 GVKLILTGANT
+1736 GVELILTGANT

-1762 LTIRYEGEKKT
+1762 LTIRYKDEKKT
-1773 LVYQKSSSV
+1773 LVYQTSSSV

-1801 IIDDVNVTL
+1801 IIDGVNVTL
-1810 DTGWLTLSGANKHL
+1810 ANGWLTLSGANMHL

-1841 RNMQDK
+1841 RNMQGASG
-1847 QFLTD
+1847 LTD
-1852 AMISGASVAKT
+1852 AMISGGSVAEAKT
-1863 ANSSLYV
+1863 SSLYV

-1879 GYAFSDTA
+1879 GYAFADTA
-1887 RVNLDN
+1887 GKSLDN
-1893 TDKNYQIQNLNSSET
+1893 TDKNYQIQKLNSSGT
-1908 NDTKHITA
+1908 SNQKHITA
-1916 SGKSIGIKD
+1916 TGKTIEIKD

-1973 AAYDSIGTN
+1973 AAYDSIGAN

-2017 KDLFNMAVLNANA
+2017 KDLFNMAVLNAR
-2030 TTSGATL
+2030 TGGARL
-2037 TFPNDG
+2037 TFPNNG
-2043 RLDMSVYRSSYQ
+2043 TLDMSVYKSSYQ
-2055 GVSARYVSN
+2055 GISARYVSN
-2064 AVTSKNEKTGKT
+2064 AVTSKNKDTGKT

-2091 GNGTEIIFDM
+2091 GKGTEIIFDM

-2118 VFNLFAPVNGTCNV
+2118 VFNLFAPVSGTCNV
-2132 ANLTFTGKTGEASET
+2132 TNLTFTGKIGEDSKKT
-2147 GVQLQYYTS
+2147 GVQLQYYNS
-2156 DGVVTAQASNLEEK
+2156 NGEITAQASNLSVQGKPSIQGKPGE
-2170 LVKGQKLGSYVG
+2170 KLGSYVG

-2196 AWYPVN
+2196 NWYSVN

-2233 PTTNIGILLQPY
+2233 PTTDIGILLQPH
-2245 GNEQTVYPYNT
+2245 GDERTVYPYNT

-2290 NVTRQKF
+2290 NVTGQNF

-2312 CAGGLFGYARRGVGI
+2312 CAGGLFGYARRGVAVNYGS
-2327 NTVIGTTY
+2327 GTY
-2335 TAIWENVNVEAGQ
+2335 TAAIWKNVNVEAGQ
-2348 YSGGVIGQVAADMS
+2348 YSGGIIGQVYTDS
-2362 GRSIVYKIRNVRV
+2362 SSPKYNIKNVKIL
-2375 SGKTGTKS
+2375 GETGTKS
-2383 LIKGTSNG
+2383 LIKGTSSDEG
-2391 EAYTG
+2391 YTG
-2396 GLIGNISF
+2396 GLIGKISF
-2404 VSGVTFNIGNCEVL
+2404 ASGVTFDISDCEVQ
-2418 NTQINEDK
+2418 NAQINEVGK
-2426 VSGEKLGTG
+2426 VSGEKF
-2435 GLVGGAVGNGNL
+2435 
-2447 NIQDCKVQNTQ
+2447 
-2458 INEEDKVSGEILRT
+2458 RT
-2472 GGLVGRAEGNGKLNI
+2472 GGLIGGADGNGKLNV
-2487 QKCSVKE
+2487 QNCSVKE
-2494 SDMYGSRAGG
+2494 SDLYGSLAGG
-2504 VAGELCIPTTITE
+2504 IAGALHTPTTITE
-2517 CTVSGSGNDKNIIKG
+2517 CTVSGLSDDKNIIKG
-2532 RKSAAGIVG
+2532 QKSAAGIVG
-2541 EIAFGGKIGI
+2541 EIVCGGKIGI
-2551 HKSTVSNTSIIAI
+2551 HKSTVSNTSITAI

-2616 LLLKDTTIKASTAN
+2616 LLLKDTTIEASTAN
-2630 NAGLLI
+2630 NGGLLI

-2642 NLQPMTIAGIS
+2642 NLQPMTIAGVS
-2653 IQKTTAKENN
+2653 IQNTTARENN
-2663 RNISKLYGTLTETDN
+2663 RNISKLYGTLNETQN
-2678 TNVKNKSYFSFADYN
+2678 TDVKNHSYFSFADYN

-2703 LLDANPV
+2703 LLDAEQA

-2715 TSPTSQLSVS
+2715 TSPTSQLSVYDAANAS
-2725 DDGNTGKA
+2725 KA
-2733 LYGDSAAWTKDT
+2733 LYGDSAAWTTDA
-2745 DGKFTLNAQTIYRD
+2745 DGKFTLNAQTIYQD
-2759 AKKTQSSTAEG
+2759 AKNTQSSTAEG
-2770 KYTYQETG
+2770 KYTYQEMG

-2785 KNISTYNEE
+2785 KNISTYNKE
-2794 NQTNK
+2794 NQTNT
-2799 VSKDFPVLVVSDNVS
+2799 VSNDFPVLVVSDNVS

-2835 SGHVDTS
+2835 SGHVDAS
-2842 VQTYTD
+2842 VQTYKD
-2848 TDGKFVLATNA
+2848 TGGKFVPAT

-2864 VKKNASGRISEFA
+2864 VKYASGRISEFA
-2877 ATTEFD
+2877 ATTQYD
-2883 NTKSRFTL
+2883 NTQSRFTL

-2897 EKDESNAE
+2897 EKDENDTV
-2905 HKYNVQVPIIV
+2905 HNYNVQVPIIV

-2977 NSYINAGGNVAKA
+2977 NSYINAGGNVSQA
-2990 LDKSIDFQGSSLL
+2990 LDKSIDFQVSKGSSL

-3018 KVYYYTTNSNTGNT
+3018 KVYYYTTDSNTGNT

-3039 DSSGNAFQAVS
+3039 DSSENAFQAVS

-3056 VTATQDNNNGSFI
+3056 VTATQDNNGTFI

-3082 DDGKTYT
+3082 EDGKTYT

-3098 NGYEYYRKIETN
+3098 NGYEYYRKIETG
-3110 EPGTRYAVTVDE
+3110 ESGTHYAVTVDE
-3122 SKLKDGVGLIS
+3122 SKLKDGVGPI
-3133 TSTVHENY
+3133 STVHENY
-3141 YLVITVADITSGTNL
+3141 YLVITVADITSGTDL
-3156 NGSVQTKITSNDIPF
+3156 NGSVQTKITSNGIPF
-3171 HLNYCTRKGKA
+3171 HLNYRTRKGKVE
-3182 QDTHSNTASTYQ
+3182 DTHSNTASTYQ
-3194 ISHGYEQELRE
+3194 ISHGYKQELTE

-3237 AFNKQ
+3237 AFNDQ
-3242 DELYQKFSGSLIKTL
+3242 DELYQKFSGRLIKTL
-3257 TQENSP
+3257 KQENSQ

-3290 KYYTYAGGNWTEEES
+3290 KYYTYADRKWTEAGS
-3305 KETKALEYEWT
+3305 TETKALEYEWT
-3316 AVNGLMDLPLST
+3316 AINGLMDLPLST
-3328 NGTIDSSVNLQQIRD
+3328 NGTIDSSVSLQQIRD
-3343 IVLGKKQNEF
+3343 IVKDKQNEF
-3353 YVEVKMNAK
+3353 YVEVKMNVK

-3372 ESQLEGAILTN
+3372 ESQLDHAEPTN

-3404 ARALQ
+3404 ARELLKN
-3409 QDTRIRYYRDE
+3409 TKISYYRDK

-3476 SSNGIQFSI
+3476 SSSGIQFSI
-3485 QLLNKNTIQ
+3485 QLQNKNTAQ
-3494 DTESYAADALELKD
+3494 ATETYEDALELND
-3508 YMKVSVKSKN
+3508 YMKVVVRSEKV
-3518 AGEVQLTDD
+3518 GTVQPTYDKD
-3527 NKAYTWTVPKS
+3527 KKAYTWTVPNG
-3538 SYWDDDK
+3538 SYWDSVNN
-3545 KIMKASSIFDGDI
+3545 IMKASSIFDGDI

-3615 PEFQDKQNK
+3615 PEFQD

>member
-106 EPSSEIAAE
+106 EPSSETAAE
-115 DASQQATETETEA
+115 DASLQASETETEA

-138 LSDLKFFANN
+138 LSDLKFFADN
-148 TATIKSP
+148 TATITSP
-155 QELILLS
+155 QQLILLS
-162 HCAQSEIQNITI
+162 HCAQNEIQNITI
-174 NINATGEFDLSTK
+174 NINATGNLDLSTK
-187 IANGTDL
+187 IETGTDL
-194 SEYLNKKASASQDY
+194 SEYLNKAANASQDY
-208 TYLGLGSADV
+208 TYLGLGSADS
-218 PFTGTITGQKPAIK
+218 PFRGTITGQTPAII

-269 LENDGT
+269 LE
-275 KSDGTIPITFTSG
+275 SDRTIPITFTSG

-300 EETKACLT
+300 EGTNACLT
-308 IGNVVTYKDNKAQ
+308 IGNVVTYQDKVQ
-321 AGNSTNSGNIGLI
+321 AGSSTSNDNIGLI
-334 CNTLESGTIKLD
+334 CNTLESGTIKLE
-346 GYVFPTDT
+346 GYVYPTDT
-354 EINTN
+354 EINTG
-359 SGAAGGLIGN
+359 SGAAGGLIGK
-369 MAGGILDLAN
+369 MEGGILDLKS
-379 IGGTNISNL
+379 IGGANISNL

-403 MSETAEIQ
+403 MSEAAQIQ
-411 VNQDITITNPTIK
+411 VNQNITITSPTIK

-434 VVNSTLSG
+434 VDNSTLSG
-442 DEKITINS
+442 NKKITIKS
-450 PTLSSEENKNSAV
+450 PALSSEKNKDSSV
-463 GGWIGDYIVQG
+463 GGLIGDYIVRG
-474 NNHEGKTLPTQ
+474 ESHANKTLPAQ

-490 PKVTMNGGNAGGYFG
+490 PKVTMNGGVATDGGNAGGYFG

-516 ISGTEQK
+516 ISDTEEK
-523 KKNITSVYT
+523 KKNITSEYT
-532 TGNGAGYATI
+532 TGNGAGYGTI

-639 LVGAASS
+639 LVGVASS

-660 VNYTVSQ
+660 VKYNVSQ
-667 YVGQLVGMQDC
+667 SVGQLVGMQDC
-678 ALIFAHGNGNG
+678 ALIFAHGDG
-689 DENGNG
+689 NGNG
-695 WKYIRSNK
+695 WKYIRSNSVSK
-703 DYEINDI
+703 INDI

-716 IRLKAKTTTSDA
+716 IRLKADTTTSDA
-728 QGGLDNELL
+728 QGGLDSELL
-737 SINNVEHVIQY
+737 KIDPASHEIGYRASVNLTGND
-748 KNQNF
+748 
-753 SLSNT
+753 
-758 EITISSKEDLA
+758 ITISSKEDLA

-790 NWTTLQSK
+790 NWTTLQNK
-798 NVNFTAD
+798 NINFTQD

-819 IDDSAYTGN
+819 TSDDAYTGN
-828 INGNTYTLTLS
+828 INGNNKTLTLS
-839 IGETYGYKGENIA
+839 IGETYGCTTN
-852 TDGTEGCGKIY
+852 GTEGCGKIY

-875 SRMSGNVRN
+875 SRMGGNVSD
-884 LTIAGSIHAG
+884 LTITGSIHAG
-894 VSNGNMWIGSIA
+894 ASNGDMWIGSIA
-906 ARQENNEAVI
+906 ARQETKETVI
-916 SKVKVTTKIA
+916 SNVQVTTAIA
-926 FDTNNDSK
+926 FDAQGNSK
-934 KSYIGGVFGSA
+934 ISCIGGLFGSA
-945 AKVKLSEN
+945 GKVKLNEN
-953 TGIQSNITLSNAG
+953 TCIKSNITLSNAG
-966 NGKQTYAGSVA
+966 SGKLTYVGSAA

-984 LECNGVTIG
+984 LECDGVTIG
-993 GKIVTDAS
+993 GTIVTDAS

-1035 FSITASSVQEACGGL
+1035 FSITASKAQTACGGL
-1050 LGCVWARSTVTF
+1050 LGGVWARSAVTF

-1067 ATTSL
+1067 ATTSCL
-1072 TVKNNTKIEA
+1072 TVNNATINA
-1082 PNASVGGL
+1082 PKASVGGL

-1103 GIDIQDLEINC
+1103 GIDIQKLQIHC
-1114 GKDLGLLVCHG
+1114 GEDLGLLVCHG
-1125 EKGTIKF
+1125 EKSTVKF
-1132 NKDEKNDKEDGA
+1132 NNDKEDGA
-1144 LYLRTTADWAD
+1144 LYLRTTADWDD
-1155 SYKLAEDLKLTCGK
+1155 SYKLAANLDLQCGNN
-1169 DSVFDEFVSYTA
+1169 SVFDEFVAYTA
-1181 VSKDKIANNGEN
+1181 ASKDKIANNGEN

-1199 TKDRSGVKEDN
+1199 TKDRNGVKEEKT
-1210 NTCTTYQNRTNL
+1210 TCKTYQNRTKF
-1222 GKSHEVNANSRY
+1222 GKSHKINANSRY
-1234 YYDLDNYIETA
+1234 YYDLDEYTETA
-1245 STNTNGKIDT
+1245 SKNTTRSNTGKIDT

-1281 QEITD
+1281 QEIAD
-1286 IKSNLSN
+1286 IKNSISN

-1308 PIHLNTGVGITG
+1308 PIHLNIGVQITD

-1326 NEEIEKVEK
+1326 NEQIEQAET
-1335 NNKSTQAK
+1335 NNKSTQA
-1343 TQSQHYMMHCGL
+1343 TRQSQHYMMHCGL
-1355 FLDYSANETATSI
+1355 FLDHSVNETATSI
-1368 TLSNVTFA
+1368 TLSDVTFA
-1376 GSIGKVKSDVSG
+1376 GSIGKINSNASG
-1388 VLFSGMVQ
+1388 VLFSGMVK
-1396 GLESG
+1396 GSESNG
-1401 GRQYTANMNLS
+1401 KQYTAKMNLN
-1412 NIVLSDLKITDYK
+1412 NIVLLGLKITDYK

-1435 QIGSYTKTEIKNLST
+1435 QIGSYTKTEIKSLST
-1450 SDYTEGTAVASS
+1450 SGYTAGTAVASS

-1477 GFSEIKLPDTTVN
+1477 GFSEIKLPDTTVS

-1518 YKSGDWK
+1518 YKSGDWEGT
-1525 DATYEHHV
+1525 TYSHQV
-1533 TYGKEISNSTEYT
+1533 TYGKEISHSTEYKD
-1546 GLQKWYYDIA
+1546 LQKWYYDIA

-1564 VKTEDN
+1564 VKTGDE
-1570 QTDFSKW
+1570 QKDFSTW
-1577 LPYVCVPYNDND
+1577 LPYVYVSYNENN

-1608 TYADPY
+1608 TYGDPY
-1614 VIKDAGEMEIISEYM
+1614 VIQNAGEMEIISEYM

-1638 KITITNDQNTY
+1638 KITITNAQNTY
-1649 CTNHSTDI
+1649 CTNTNHS
-1657 TFHYNGEQWVQVS
+1657 TFHYNGEQWVD
-1670 KEAGTENWVDVQNG
+1670 EQNG

-1699 YYDLQGGTNG
+1699 YYDLKGTDG
-1709 EITLKDF
+1709 QITLNDF

-1762 LTIRYEGEKKT
+1762 LTIKYEGEKKT

-1946 NAYRNITEVALQQ
+1946 NAYRNITEGASQQ

-1973 AAYDSIGTN
+1973 AAYDSIGADTKPN
-1982 VEPEDFVTAVKDDQ
+1982 DFDTAVKDDQ
-1996 IAPIVNE
+1996 TAP
-2003 SVINTPVLITKYAD
+2003 SDSNTPVLITKYAD
-2017 KDLFNMAVLNANA
+2017 KDLFNMAVLNPNA

-2037 TFPNDG
+2037 TFPNNG
-2043 RLDMSVYRSSYQ
+2043 TLDMSVYKSSYQ
-2055 GVSARYVSN
+2055 GISARYVSN
-2064 AVTSKNEKTGKT
+2064 AVTSKNKDTGKT

-2091 GNGTEIIFDM
+2091 GNGTKIIFDM

-2118 VFNLFAPVNGTCNV
+2118 VFNLFAPVKGTCNV
-2132 ANLTFTGKTGEASET
+2132 ANLTFTGKKAETASDTGKTGAVSYT

-2156 DGVVTAQASNLEEK
+2156 SGVETAQASNNW
-2170 LVKGQKLGSYVG
+2170 GSRSFVG
-2182 VGSFVGST
+2182 VGSFAGSS
-2190 AGTLTS
+2190 AGTLTPK
-2196 AWYPVN
+2196 WYPVN

-2233 PTTNIGILLQPY
+2233 PTSDIGILLQPY

-2256 FTNCSFSNL
+2256 FTNCSFRKL

-2280 DGKVSNQNNL
+2280 DGKVANQNNL
-2290 NVTRQKF
+2290 NVTTQNF
-2297 IVGKDSTISA
+2297 IVGQDSIISA
-2307 TLKDS
+2307 ALKDS
-2312 CAGGLFGYARRGVGI
+2312 CSGGLFGYARRGVAI
-2327 NTVIGTTY
+2327 NYGSGTY
-2335 TAIWENVNVEAGQ
+2335 TAAIWENVNVEAGQ
-2348 YSGGVIGQVAADMS
+2348 YSGGLIGQIYTDSSAPK
-2362 GRSIVYKIRNVRV
+2362 YNIRNVKV
-2375 SGKTGTKS
+2375 FGQTGTKS
-2383 LIKGTSNG
+2383 LIKGTSSDEG
-2391 EAYTG
+2391 YTG
-2396 GLIGNISF
+2396 GLIGKISF
-2404 VSGVTFNIGNCEVL
+2404 ASGVTFDISDCEVQ
-2418 NTQINEDK
+2418 NAQINEVGK
-2426 VSGEKLGTG
+2426 VSGEKFRTG
-2435 GLVGGAVGNGNL
+2435 GLVGGA
-2447 NIQDCKVQNTQ
+2447 D
-2458 INEEDKVSGEILRT
+2458 
-2472 GGLVGRAEGNGKLNI
+2472 GNGKLNV
-2487 QKCSVKE
+2487 QNCSVKE
-2494 SDMYGSRAGG
+2494 SDLYGSLAGG
-2504 VAGELCIPTTITE
+2504 IAGALHTPTTITE
-2517 CTVSGSGNDKNIIKG
+2517 CTVSGLSDDENIIKG
-2532 RKSAAGIVG
+2532 QKSAAGIVG
-2541 EIAFGGKIGI
+2541 EIVCGGKIGI
-2551 HKSTVSNTSIIAI
+2551 HKSTVSNTSITAI

-2573 GDIDWNVVPHLYFYD
+2573 GDIDWNVAPNLYFYD
-2588 SQVNGCTITGQRAGG
+2588 SQVNGCTITGKRAGG

-2630 NAGLLI
+2630 NGGLLI
-2636 GLTGNR
+2636 GLTGNQ
-2642 NLQPMTIAGIS
+2642 NLKTMTIAGIS
-2653 IQKTTAKENN
+2653 IQNTTAKENN
-2663 RNISKLYGTLTETDN
+2663 RNISKLYGTLNETDN

-2693 GTASNNTTQS
+2693 GTALNNTTQS
-2703 LLDANPV
+2703 LLDANQV

-2715 TSPTSQLSVS
+2715 TSPTSRLSVYDAANAS
-2725 DDGNTGKA
+2725 KA
-2733 LYGDSAAWTKDT
+2733 LYGDSTAWKTEA
-2745 DGKFTLNAQTIYRD
+2745 DGKFTLNAQTIYQD

-2785 KNISTYNEE
+2785 KNISTYNKE
-2794 NQTNK
+2794 NQTKTVPN
-2799 VSKDFPVLVVSDNVS
+2799 DFPVLVVSDNVS

-2835 SGHVDTS
+2835 SGHVDAS

-2897 EKDESNAE
+2897 EKDESGTE

-2962 TYNSDDKGLYSEYGW
+2962 TYNSDDKGQYSEYGW

-2990 LDKSIDFQGSSLL
+2990 LDKSIDFQGSSL

-3018 KVYYYTTNSNTGNT
+3018 KVYYYTANSNTGNT

-3056 VTATQDNNNGSFI
+3056 VTATQDNNGSFI
-3069 KVDAEGVPDGVTK
+3069 KVDAEGAPDGVPK
-3082 DDGKTYT
+3082 KDGKTYT

-3098 NGYEYYRKIETN
+3098 NGYEYYRKIETD
-3110 EPGTRYAVTVDE
+3110 EPGTHYAVTVDE
-3122 SKLKDGVGLIS
+3122 SKLKDGVGPIS

-3141 YLVITVADITSGTNL
+3141 YLVITVTDITSGTNL

-3171 HLNYCTRKGKA
+3171 HLNYRTRKGKVP
-3182 QDTHSNTASTYQ
+3182 DKHSNTASTYQ
-3194 ISHGYEQELRE
+3194 ISHGYEQDLTE
-3205 SEAVT
+3205 SKAVT

-3216 TATDSSMTVDVI
+3216 TATDSSMAVDVV

-3237 AFNKQ
+3237 AFNNK

-3257 TQENSP
+3257 ENP
-3263 STSAEVF
+3263 QSTSAEVF

-3281 VYVMDGTKK
+3281 VYVMDGTTK
-3290 KYYTYAGGNWTEEES
+3290 KYYTYADGKWTEAGS

-3328 NGTIDSSVNLQQIRD
+3328 NGKIDSSVNLQQIRD

-3372 ESQLEGAILTN
+3372 ESQLKGDLPTN

-3404 ARALQ
+3404 ARALL
-3409 QDTRIRYYRDE
+3409 QDTETSYYRDE

-3476 SSNGIQFSI
+3476 ASSGIQFSI
-3485 QLLNKNTIQ
+3485 QLQNKNTTR
-3494 DTESYAADALELKD
+3494 DTESYAADALKLDD
-3508 YMKVSVKSKN
+3508 YIKVSVKSKN
-3518 AGEVQLTDD
+3518 AGEVQPTDD
-3527 NKAYTWTVPKS
+3527 KKAYTWTVPKS
-3538 SYWDDDK
+3538 SYWDAGN

-3567 NIKNVDQLKH
+3567 NIKNVDQL
-3577 LYSNYKVVLSV
+3577 YSNYKVVLSV
-3588 KIIDQNGNVVENT
+3588 GIIDQKGNVVGNT

-3615 PEFQDKQNK
+3615 PEFQDEQNK

>member
-33 LNTSLNMI
+33 VNTSLNMI

-52 DAESVNSSEKT
+52 DAESVSSSEKT
-63 DAENKADEKNTTPD
+63 DAENKADEKNTILD
-77 ANEKDEDTA
+77 ANEKDENTA
-86 SSNSDSGLTNE
+86 SSNSDADLTNE
-97 TQEEESTKQ
+97 TQEEETTKQ

-115 DASQQATETETEA
+115 DASQQATEAETEA

-138 LSDLKFFANN
+138 LSDLNFFTNN

-162 HCAQSEIQNITI
+162 HCAQKEIQNITI
-174 NINATGEFDLSTK
+174 NINATGNLDLSTK
-187 IANGTDL
+187 IETGTDL
-194 SEYLNKKASASQDY
+194 SEYLNKAANASQDY
-208 TYLGLGSADV
+208 TYLGLGSAEF
-218 PFTGTITGQKPAIK
+218 PFKGTITGQTPPIK

-241 SSQATIDNNLSVEW
+241 SSNARIEKNFSVEW
-255 QGDGTKPMFAEMYV
+255 KGDETKPQGDGTKPMFAEMYV
-269 LENDGT
+269 LESDGT

-288 NGSLLGTVRQAS
+288 NGSLLGTVREAS
-300 EETKACLT
+300 EVTNACLT

-321 AGNSTNSGNIGLI
+321 AVSSTSNNNIGLI

-346 GYVFPTDT
+346 GYVFPTNT
-354 EINTN
+354 EINTD
-359 SGAAGGLIGN
+359 SGAAGGLIGK
-369 MAGGILDLAN
+369 MEGGILNLTS
-379 IGGTNISNL
+379 IGGANISNL
-388 TVNSSSGSAGSIVGE
+388 TVNSLSGSAGSIVGE
-403 MSETAEIQ
+403 MSEAAQIQ
-411 VNQDITITNPTIK
+411 VNQNITITSPTIK

-434 VVNSTLSG
+434 IVNSTLSG
-442 DEKITINS
+442 NNTITVEAPTVS
-450 PTLSSEENKNSAV
+450 PGGDKTDSAV
-463 GGWIGDYIVQG
+463 GGIIGDYTVKASDHTVKQ
-474 NNHEGKTLPTQ
+474 LPTQ
-485 IDVVE
+485 IAIAGT
-490 PKVTMNGGNAGGYFG
+490 PKVTTITKINGAAIGVNDGNIGGYFG
-505 LLELQGDINYQ
+505 VLELQGDIQYE
-516 ISGTEQK
+516 ISGSDGAKREGK
-523 KKNITSVYT
+523 AEYT
-532 TGNGAGYATI
+532 AGDGGTYGTVI
-542 AGKVISDNKK
+542 GKVISDNKMS
-552 TSLIINHVKSNS
+552 SLIINHVKSNS

-570 YYQGGFVG
+570 YYQGGIVG

-587 VSDAEITV
+587 VRNSEITV
-595 SNITTTQ
+595 SNTTAKK
-602 ESCGFGGVV
+602 EVCGFGGVV
-611 GHLSSNSILSI
+611 GHLSSNSIMSI

-627 VTNSGT
+627 VTISGTNT

-639 LVGAASS
+639 LVGNASS

-660 VNYTVSQ
+660 VNYSASQ

-678 ALIFAHGNGNG
+678 ALIFAHGDGNGNG
-689 DENGNG
+689 NGNG
-695 WKYIRSNK
+695 WKYIRSNSNK
-703 DYEINDI
+703 NFKINDI

-716 IRLKAKTTTSDA
+716 IRLKANTTTSDE
-728 QGGLDNELL
+728 QGGLDSELL
-737 SINNVEHVIQY
+737 KIDSESHEIGYGISVNLTGND
-748 KNQNF
+748 
-753 SLSNT
+753 
-758 EITISSKEDLA
+758 ITISSKEDLA

-779 VFSADSNLTAN
+779 VFSADSNLRAD

-798 NVNFTAD
+798 NINFTAD
-805 VNLQNTGIIGISRD
+805 VNLKNTGIIGISRD

-828 INGNTYTLTLS
+828 INGNTHTLTLS
-839 IGETYGYKGENIA
+839 IGETYGYKGGSIA
-852 TDGTEGCGKIY
+852 TNETEGCGKIY
-863 SSGSKHTDIGLF
+863 SSGSNHTDIGLF
-875 SRMSGNVRN
+875 SRMSGNVSN
-884 LTIAGSIHAG
+884 LTITGSIHAG
-894 VSNGNMWIGSIA
+894 VCNGDMWIGSIA
-906 ARQENNEAVI
+906 ARQETNETVI
-916 SKVKVTTKIA
+916 SNVQVTTAIA
-926 FDTNNDSK
+926 FDAQGDSK
-934 KSYIGGVFGSA
+934 ISRIGGLFGSA
-945 AKVKLSEN
+945 GKVKLNEN
-953 TGIQSNITLSNAG
+953 TLNKNTCIQSNTTISNAG
-966 NGKQTYAGSVA
+966 NGKQTYVGSVA

-984 LECNGVTIG
+984 LECNGVTIR

-1001 TYAYVGGLVGFMPP
+1001 KYAYVGGLVGFMPP

-1035 FSITASSVQEACGGL
+1035 FSITASNAQTACGGL
-1050 LGCVWARSTVTF
+1050 LGGVWARSAVTF

-1103 GIDIQDLEINC
+1103 GIDIQALNINC

-1125 EKGTIKF
+1125 EKSTVKF

-1144 LYLRTTADWAD
+1144 LYLRTTADWDD
-1155 SYKLAEDLKLTCGK
+1155 SYKLAANLDLQCGNN
-1169 DSVFDEFVSYTA
+1169 SVFDEFVAYTA
-1181 VSKDKIANNGEN
+1181 ASKDKIANNDEN

-1199 TKDRSGVKEDN
+1199 TKDRNGVKEE
-1210 NTCTTYQNRTNL
+1210 NTTCKTYQNRTNFGIL
-1222 GKSHEVNANSRY
+1222 HKINANSRY
-1234 YYDLDNYIETA
+1234 YYDLDEYTETA
-1245 STNTNGKIDT
+1245 STNTTESNIRQIDT

-1281 QEITD
+1281 QEIAD
-1286 IKSNLSN
+1286 IKKNISN

-1298 TLNMDKYSYY
+1298 TLDMDKYSYY
-1308 PIHLNTGVGITG
+1308 SIHLNTGVQITD

-1326 NEEIEKVEK
+1326 NEQIEQAEK
-1335 NNKSTQAK
+1335 DNKSTQAT

-1355 FLDYSANETATSI
+1355 FLDHSVNETATSI

-1376 GSIGKVKSDVSG
+1376 GSIGKVNSNASG

-1396 GLESG
+1396 GSESN
-1401 GRQYTANMNLS
+1401 GRQNTAKMNLK
-1412 NIVLSDLKITDYK
+1412 NIVLSGLKITDYT

-1450 SDYTEGTAVASS
+1450 RDYTEGTAVASS
-1462 LIGNAGSENGHQINM
+1462 LIGNAGSEDGHQINM
-1477 GFSEIKLPDTTVN
+1477 GFSDIVLPDKPTDAT
-1490 NKGIFTHATLLESY
+1490 KEEGIFTHATLLESY

-1518 YKSGDWK
+1518 YKRGDWNG
-1525 DATYEHHV
+1525 DTYDHQV
-1533 TYGKEISNSTEYT
+1533 TYGKEISESAEYRD
-1546 GLQKWYYDIA
+1546 LQKWYYDIA
-1556 TYNKDEGL
+1556 TYNKDEGQ
-1564 VKTEDN
+1564 VKTGSG
-1570 QTDFSKW
+1570 QTKFLTW
-1577 LPYVCVPYNDND
+1577 LPYVSVSYNKNN

-1608 TYADPY
+1608 TYGDPY
-1614 VIKDAGEMEIISEYM
+1614 VINDAGEMEIISEYM

-1638 KITITNDQNTY
+1638 KITITNNQNTY

-1657 TFHYNGEQWVQVS
+1657 TFRYNGEQWVN
-1670 KEAGTENWVDVQNG
+1670 EENG
-1684 QTRSNSFMQRYIANA
+1684 ETRSNNFMQRYIANA
-1699 YYDLQGGTNG
+1699 YYDLQGTNG
-1709 EITLKDF
+1709 QITLNDF

-1730 VSTNPN
+1730 VSTK
-1736 GVKLILTGANT
+1736 GVELILTGANT

-1762 LTIRYEGEKKT
+1762 LTIRYKDEKKT
-1773 LVYQKSSSV
+1773 LVYQTSSSV

-1801 IIDDVNVTL
+1801 IIDGVNVTL
-1810 DTGWLTLSGANKHL
+1810 ANGWLTLSGANMHL

-1841 RNMQDK
+1841 RNMQGASG
-1847 QFLTD
+1847 LTD
-1852 AMISGASVAKT
+1852 AMISGGSVAEAKT
-1863 ANSSLYV
+1863 SSLYV

-1879 GYAFSDTA
+1879 GYAFADTA
-1887 RVNLDN
+1887 GKSLDN
-1893 TDKNYQIQNLNSSET
+1893 TDKNYQIQKLNSSGT
-1908 NDTKHITA
+1908 SNQKHITA
-1916 SGKSIGIKD
+1916 TGKTIEIKD

-1973 AAYDSIGTN
+1973 AAYDSIGAN

-2017 KDLFNMAVLNANA
+2017 KDLFNMAVLNAR
-2030 TTSGATL
+2030 TGGARL
-2037 TFPNDG
+2037 TFPNNG
-2043 RLDMSVYRSSYQ
+2043 TLDMSVYKSSYQ
-2055 GVSARYVSN
+2055 GISARYVSN
-2064 AVTSKNEKTGKT
+2064 AVTTGKT

-2091 GNGTEIIFDM
+2091 GKGTEIIFDM

-2118 VFNLFAPVNGTCNV
+2118 VFNLFAPVEGTCNV
-2132 ANLTFTGKTGEASET
+2132 ANLTFTGKTGTAVNF
-2147 GVQLQYYTS
+2147 GVQLHYYTS
-2156 DGVVTAQASNLEEK
+2156 TGVETAQASNSW
-2170 LVKGQKLGSYVG
+2170 GNRGFVG
-2182 VGSFVGST
+2182 VGSFCGSS

-2196 AWYPVN
+2196 SWYRAYVK
-2202 VNFDSVKFENM
+2202 FDSVKFENM

-2233 PTTNIGILLQPY
+2233 STTDIGILLQPY
-2245 GNEQTVYPYNT
+2245 GNQLTVYPFNT
-2256 FTNCSFSNL
+2256 FTNCSFRNL
-2265 TVRGQEKAGGFCGYI
+2265 TVRGQDNAGGFCGCI
-2280 DGKVSNQNNL
+2280 DGKVDNQNNL
-2290 NVTRQKF
+2290 NVTTQNL
-2297 IVGKDSTISA
+2297 IVGQDSTISA
-2307 TLKDS
+2307 IQNNS
-2312 CAGGLFGYARRGVGI
+2312 SAGGLFGYARRGVAI
-2327 NTVIGTTY
+2327 NTVSGTTY

-2348 YSGGVIGQVAADMS
+2348 YSGGIIGQIYTDS
-2362 GRSIVYKIRNVRV
+2362 SSPYYKIRNVRV

-2383 LIKGTSNG
+2383 LIKVRSNG
-2391 EAYTG
+2391 EKYTG
-2396 GLIGNISF
+2396 GLIGKISF
-2404 VSGVTFNIGNCEVL
+2404 ASGVTFNILDCEVQ
-2418 NTQINEDK
+2418 NTQINEVDK
-2426 VSGEKLGTG
+2426 VSGEKL
-2435 GLVGGAVGNGNL
+2435 
-2447 NIQDCKVQNTQ
+2447 
-2458 INEEDKVSGEILRT
+2458 RT
-2472 GGLVGRAEGNGKLNI
+2472 GGLAGGADGNGKLNI
-2487 QKCSVKE
+2487 QNCSVEE
-2494 SDMYGSRAGG
+2494 SGMYGSLVGG
-2504 VAGELCIPTTITE
+2504 IAGELCIPTTITE
-2517 CTVSGSGNDKNIIKG
+2517 CTVSGSDNDKNIIKG
-2532 RKSAAGIVG
+2532 QKCAAGIVG
-2541 EIAFGGKIGI
+2541 EIACGGKIGI
-2551 HKSTVSNTSIIAI
+2551 HNSTVSNTSITAI

-2573 GDIDWNVVPHLYFYD
+2573 GDINWNVVPKLYFYD

-2616 LLLKDTTIKASTAN
+2616 LLLKDTTIKASAVN

-2636 GLTGNR
+2636 GLTGNQ

-2653 IQKTTAKENN
+2653 IQNTTARENN
-2663 RNISKLYGTLTETDN
+2663 RNISKLYGTLNETDN
-2678 TNVKNKSYFSFADYN
+2678 TNVKKQSYFSFADYN
-2693 GTASNNTTQS
+2693 GTASNKTTQS
-2703 LLDANPV
+2703 LLDAEQV

-2715 TSPTSQLSVS
+2715 TSPTSQLSVY
-2725 DDGNTGKA
+2725 DAANTGKA
-2733 LYGDSAAWTKDT
+2733 LYGDSAAWTKDA
-2745 DGKFTLNAQTIYRD
+2745 DGKYTLNAQTIYQD
-2759 AKKTQSSTAEG
+2759 TKNTQSSTAEG
-2770 KYTYQETG
+2770 KYTYREMG

-2785 KNISTYNEE
+2785 KNISTYKKE
-2794 NQTNK
+2794 NQTK
-2799 VSKDFPVLVVSDNVS
+2799 TVSNDFPVLVVSDNVS

-2823 VTNGG
+2823 ITNGG
-2828 YTRANNI
+2828 YTRANNM
-2835 SGHVDTS
+2835 SGDSDIHVNAS
-2842 VQTYTD
+2842 VKTYTD

-2859 NPALE
+2859 KPALE

-2897 EKDESNAE
+2897 EKDENGTE

-2977 NSYINAGGNVAKA
+2977 NSYINAGGNVAEA
-2990 LDKSIDFQGSSLL
+2990 LNKSIVFQESKNFSL
-3003 PAGTQLSLID
+3003 PEGTQLSLID

-3018 KVYYYTTNSNTGNT
+3018 KVYYYTTDSNTGNT
-3032 IPLKDFK
+3032 IPLTDFK
-3039 DSSGNAFQAVS
+3039 DSSENTFQAVS

-3056 VTATQDNNNGSFI
+3056 VTATQDNNGSFI
-3069 KVDAEGVPDGVTK
+3069 KVNAEGVPDGVTK
-3082 DDGKTYT
+3082 EDGKTYS

-3098 NGYEYYRKIETN
+3098 NGYEYYRKIETD
-3110 EPGTRYAVTVDE
+3110 ESGTLYAVTVDE
-3122 SKLKDGVGLIS
+3122 SKLNDGVGLV
-3133 TSTVHENY
+3133 STVHENY
-3141 YLVITVADITSGTNL
+3141 YLVITVASGTDL
-3156 NGSVQTKITSNDIPF
+3156 NGSVQTKITSNGIPF
-3171 HLNYCTRKGKA
+3171 HLNYRTRKGKVE
-3182 QDTHSNTASTYQ
+3182 DTHSNTASTYQ
-3194 ISHGYEQELRE
+3194 ISHGYKQELTE

-3216 TATDSSMTVDVI
+3216 TATDSSMTVDVV

-3237 AFNKQ
+3237 AFNEQ

-3257 TQENSP
+3257 KQENSQ

-3281 VYVMDGTKK
+3281 VYVMDGTEK
-3290 KYYTYAGGNWTEEES
+3290 KYYTYADGNWTDAGS

-3316 AVNGLMDLPLST
+3316 AINGLMDLPLST
-3328 NGTIDSSVNLQQIRD
+3328 NGTIDSSVSLQQIRK
-3343 IVLGKKQNEF
+3343 IVLDKNQNKF

-3372 ESQLEGAILTN
+3372 ESQLDHAEPTN

-3404 ARALQ
+3404 ARELLKN
-3409 QDTRIRYYRDE
+3409 TKISYYRDK

-3476 SSNGIQFSI
+3476 SSSGIQFSI
-3485 QLLNKNTIQ
+3485 QLQNKNTTQ
-3494 DTESYAADALELKD
+3494 DTENYTNALELKD
-3508 YMKVSVKSKN
+3508 YIKVSVKSEN
-3518 AGEVQLTDD
+3518 AGTVQPTDD
-3527 NKAYTWTVPKS
+3527 KTYTWIVPKS
-3538 SYWDDDK
+3538 SYWDANK

-3567 NIKNVDQLKH
+3567 NIKNVEH
-3577 LYSNYKVVLSV
+3577 LYSNYRVVLSV
-3588 KIIDQNGNVVENT
+3588 GIIDQNGNVVGNT
-3601 TAADNIIY
+3601 TATDNIIY

-3615 PEFQDKQNK
+3615 PEFQDKQNTR

>member
-1 MLKYRRIIAGILA
+1 MKYRRIIAGILA

-33 LNTSLNMI
+33 VNTSLNMI

-52 DAESVNSSEKT
+52 DAESVSPSEKT
-63 DAENKADEKNTTPD
+63 DEENKADEKNTIPD
-77 ANEKDEDTA
+77 ATEKDTA
-86 SSNSDSGLTNE
+86 SSNSDSDLTNE
-97 TQEEESTKQ
+97 TQEEETTKQ

-115 DASQQATETETEA
+115 DASQQVSETAIEA

-138 LSDLKFFANN
+138 LSDLNFFADN
-148 TATIKSP
+148 TATITSP
-155 QELILLS
+155 QQLILLS
-162 HCAQSEIQNITI
+162 HCAQNEIQNITI
-174 NINATGEFDLSTK
+174 NINTTGEFNLSTK
-187 IANGTDL
+187 IETGTDL
-194 SEYLNKKASASQDY
+194 SEYLNTAASASQDY
-208 TYLGLGSADV
+208 TYLGLGSTDV
-218 PFTGTITGQKPAIK
+218 PFTGTITGQKPAIQ

-241 SSQATIDNNLSVEW
+241 SSSATIEKGLSVEW
-255 QGDGTKPMFAEMYV
+255 QGDTTKPMFAEMYV
-269 LENDGT
+269 LQSNGE
-275 KSDGTIPITFTSG
+275 IPIAFTSG
-288 NGSLLGTVRQAS
+288 NGSLLGTVKKAPDVID
-300 EETKACLT
+300 ACLT
-308 IGNVVTYKDNKAQ
+308 IGNVVTYQDKVQ

-334 CNTLESGTIKLD
+334 CNTFESGTIKLD
-346 GYVFPTDT
+346 GYTFPTST
-354 EINTN
+354 EINTG
-359 SGAAGGLIGN
+359 SGAAGGLIGK
-369 MAGGILDLAN
+369 MEGGILNLKS
-379 IGGTNISNL
+379 IGGANISNL

-411 VNQDITITNPTIK
+411 VNQNITIEKPTIK

-434 VVNSTLSG
+434 VDNSTLSG
-442 DEKITINS
+442 SKKITINS
-450 PTLSSEENKNSAV
+450 PALSSGENKDSAV
-463 GGWIGDYIVQG
+463 GGWIGDYIVRG
-474 NNHEGKTLPTQ
+474 NNHEDKTLPAQ

-490 PKVTMNGGNAGGYFG
+490 PKVTMNGGVATNGGNAGGYFG

-516 ISGTEQK
+516 ISGTKQE
-523 KKNITSVYT
+523 KKNITSEYT
-532 TGNGAGYATI
+532 AGNGGIYGTVI
-542 AGKVISDNKK
+542 GKVVTSNDNKNA
-552 TSLIINHVKSNS
+552 SLIINHVKSNS

-570 YYQGGFVG
+570 YYQGGLVG

-595 SNITTTQ
+595 SNTTAK
-602 ESCGFGGVV
+602 EDACGFGGVV

-622 ADSVK
+622 VDSGKVTDSVK
-627 VTNSGT
+627 VTISGT
-633 ISGGGG
+633 NTISAGGG
-639 LVGAASS
+639 LVGVASS
-646 GSILEISGTTDLSG
+646 GSILEISGTTDLSN
-660 VNYTVSQ
+660 VTYKQSEC
-667 YVGQLVGMQDC
+667 VGQLVGMQDC
-678 ALIFAHGNGNG
+678 ALIFAHGDGN
-689 DENGNG
+689 DNDNG
-695 WKYIRSNK
+695 WKYIRSKNDSK
-703 DYEINDI
+703 INDI

-716 IRLKAKTTTSDA
+716 IRLKANQTIPDA
-728 QGGLDNELL
+728 QGGLDSELL
-737 SINNVEHVIQY
+737 KIDSVSHKIVYGASVNISGND
-748 KNQNF
+748 
-753 SLSNT
+753 
-758 EITISSKEDLA
+758 ITISSKEDLA

-779 VFSADSNLTAN
+779 FFSADSNLTDK

-798 NVNFTAD
+798 NINFTAD

-828 INGNTYTLTLS
+828 INGNTHTVTLS
-839 IGETYGYKGENIA
+839 IGEIYGYKGGSI
-852 TDGTEGCGKIY
+852 TEGCGKIY

-875 SRMSGNVRN
+875 SRMSGNVSD

-894 VSNGNMWIGSIA
+894 VSNGDMWIGSIA
-906 ARQENNEAVI
+906 ARQETNETVVNN
-916 SKVKVTTKIA
+916 VKVTTEIA
-926 FDTNNDSK
+926 FDAKGDSK
-934 KSYIGGVFGSA
+934 ISRIGGLFGSA
-945 AKVKLSEN
+945 GKVKLNEN
-953 TGIQSNITLSNAG
+953 TLNKNTCIQSNTTISNAG
-966 NGKQTYAGSVA
+966 NGKQTYVGSVA

-984 LECNGVTIG
+984 LECNGVTIR

-1001 TYAYVGGLVGFMPP
+1001 KYAYVGGLVGFMPP

-1035 FSITASSVQEACGGL
+1035 FSITASNAQTACGGL
-1050 LGCVWARSTVTF
+1050 LGGVWARSAVTF

-1067 ATTSL
+1067 ATTTSCL
-1072 TVKNNTKIEA
+1072 TVNNATINA
-1082 PNASVGGL
+1082 PKASVGGL

-1103 GIDIQDLEINC
+1103 GIDIQKLQIHC
-1114 GKDLGLLVCHG
+1114 GEDLGLLVCHG
-1125 EKGTIKF
+1125 EKRSVKF
-1132 NKDEKNDKEDGA
+1132 NNDENKDKEDGA
-1144 LYLRTTADWAD
+1144 LYLRTTADWDD
-1155 SYKLAEDLKLTCGK
+1155 SYKLAEGLELTCGSK
-1169 DSVFDEFVSYTA
+1169 AVFDEFVAYTA
-1181 VSKDKIANNGEN
+1181 ASKEKIANNDEN

-1199 TKDRSGVKEDN
+1199 TKDRNGVKEE
-1210 NTCTTYQNRTNL
+1210 NTTCKTYQNRTNFGIL
-1222 GKSHEVNANSRY
+1222 HKINANSRY
-1234 YYDLDNYIETA
+1234 YYDLDEYTETA
-1245 STNTNGKIDT
+1245 STNTTESNIRQIDT

-1281 QEITD
+1281 QEIAD
-1286 IKSNLSN
+1286 IKNTISN
-1293 PTISG
+1293 PKISG
-1298 TLNMDKYSYY
+1298 MLDMDKYSYY
-1308 PIHLNTGVGITG
+1308 PIHLNTGVQITD
-1320 ATITFY
+1320 AIITFY
-1326 NEEIEKVEK
+1326 NEQIEQAETT
-1335 NNKSTQAK
+1335 NKSTQAT

-1355 FLDYSANETATSI
+1355 FLDHSVNETATSI

-1376 GSIGKVKSDVSG
+1376 GSIGKVNSNASG

-1396 GLESG
+1396 GAESS
-1401 GRQYTANMNLS
+1401 GRQYTAKMNLK
-1412 NIVLSDLKITDYK
+1412 NIVLSGLKITDYT

-1450 SDYTEGTAVASS
+1450 RDYTEGTAVASS
-1462 LIGNAGSENGHQINM
+1462 LIGNAGSEDGHQINM
-1477 GFSEIKLPDTTVN
+1477 GFSDIVLPDKPTDAT
-1490 NKGIFTHATLLESY
+1490 KEEGIFTHATLLESY

-1518 YKSGDWK
+1518 YKSGDWNG
-1525 DATYEHHV
+1525 DTYNHQV
-1533 TYGKEISNSTEYT
+1533 TYGKEISNSTEYKD
-1546 GLQKWYYDIA
+1546 LQKWYYDIA

-1564 VKTEDN
+1564 VKREN
-1570 QTDFSKW
+1570 KETDFSTW
-1577 LPYVCVPYNDND
+1577 LPYVYVSHNKNN

-1608 TYADPY
+1608 TYGDPY

-1638 KITITNDQNTY
+1638 KITITNNQNTY

-1657 TFHYNGEQWVQVS
+1657 TFRYNGEQWVN
-1670 KEAGTENWVDVQNG
+1670 EENG
-1684 QTRSNSFMQRYIANA
+1684 ETRSNNFMQRYIANA
-1699 YYDLQGGTNG
+1699 YYDLQGTNG
-1709 EITLKDF
+1709 QITLNDF

-1730 VSTNPN
+1730 VSTK
-1736 GVKLILTGANT
+1736 GVELILTGANT

-1762 LTIRYEGEKKT
+1762 LTIRYKDEKKT
-1773 LVYQKSSSV
+1773 LVYQTSSSV

-1801 IIDDVNVTL
+1801 IIDGVNVTL
-1810 DTGWLTLSGANKHL
+1810 ANGWLTLSGANKHL

-1841 RNMQDK
+1841 RNMQGASG
-1847 QFLTD
+1847 LTD
-1852 AMISGASVAKT
+1852 AMISGGSVAEAKT
-1863 ANSSLYV
+1863 SSLYV

-1887 RVNLDN
+1887 EVRLDN
-1893 TDKNYQIQNLNSSET
+1893 TDKNYQIQNLNLSET

-1916 SGKSIGIKD
+1916 SGKTIGIKD

-1973 AAYDSIGTN
+1973 AAYDSIGAN
-1982 VEPEDFVTAVKDDQ
+1982 VEPEDFVTAVKDDRT
-1996 IAPIVNE
+1996 AP
-2003 SVINTPVLITKYAD
+2003 SDSNTPVLITKYAD
-2017 KDLFNMAVLNANA
+2017 KDLFKMAVLNA
-2030 TTSGATL
+2030 TTGGATL

-2043 RLDMSVYRSSYQ
+2043 TLDMSVYRSSYQ

-2091 GNGTEIIFDM
+2091 GNGTKIIFDM

-2132 ANLTFTGKTGEASET
+2132 ANLTFTGKTGTDSKT
-2147 GVQLQYYTS
+2147 GVQLHYYTS

-2170 LVKGQKLGSYVG
+2170 LDKGQKLGSYVG

-2202 VNFDSVKFENM
+2202 VNFGSVKFENM

-2233 PTTNIGILLQPY
+2233 PTTDIGILLQPY

-2256 FTNCSFSNL
+2256 FTNCSFRNL
-2265 TVRGQEKAGGFCGYI
+2265 TVRGQENAGGFCGCI
-2280 DGKVSNQNNL
+2280 DGRVQNQNNL
-2290 NVTRQKF
+2290 NVTTQNF
-2297 IVGKDSTISA
+2297 IVGQDSTISA
-2307 TLKDS
+2307 IQGNS
-2312 CAGGLFGYARRGVGI
+2312 SAGGLFGYARRGVAI
-2327 NTVIGTTY
+2327 NTVSATTY

-2348 YSGGVIGQVAADMS
+2348 YSGGIIGQVAADS
-2362 GRSIVYKIRNVRV
+2362 SHSSIVYKIRNVRV

-2396 GLIGNISF
+2396 GLIGNISS
-2404 VSGVTFNIGNCEVL
+2404 SGVTFDISDCEVQ
-2418 NTQINEDK
+2418 NAQINEEGK
-2426 VSGEKLGTG
+2426 VSGEKF
-2435 GLVGGAVGNGNL
+2435 
-2447 NIQDCKVQNTQ
+2447 
-2458 INEEDKVSGEILRT
+2458 RT
-2472 GGLVGRAEGNGKLNI
+2472 GGLVGSATGSGKLNV
-2487 QKCSVKE
+2487 QNCSVEE
-2494 SDMYGSRAGG
+2494 SGMYGSLAGG
-2504 VAGELCIPTTITE
+2504 IAGALHIPTTITE
-2517 CTVSGSGNDKNIIKG
+2517 CTVSGLSNDKNIIKG
-2532 RKSAAGIVG
+2532 QKSAAGIVG
-2541 EIAFGGKIGI
+2541 EIVCNGGKIGI
-2551 HKSTVSNTSIIAI
+2551 HKSTVSNTSITAI

-2616 LLLKDTTIKASTAN
+2616 LLLKDTTIEASTAN
-2630 NAGLLI
+2630 NGGLLI

-2642 NLQPMTIAGIS
+2642 NLQPMTIAGVS
-2653 IQKTTAKENN
+2653 IQNTTARENN
-2663 RNISKLYGTLTETDN
+2663 RNISKLYGTLNETAN

-2703 LLDANPV
+2703 LLDAEQV

-2715 TSPTSQLSVS
+2715 TSPTSQLSVYDAANAS
-2725 DDGNTGKA
+2725 KA
-2733 LYGDSAAWTKDT
+2733 LYGDSAAWTTDA
-2745 DGKFTLNAQTIYRD
+2745 DGKFTLNAQTIYQD
-2759 AKKTQSSTAEG
+2759 AKNTQSSTAEG
-2770 KYTYQETG
+2770 KYTYQEMG

-2785 KNISTYNEE
+2785 KNISTYNKE
-2794 NQTNK
+2794 NQTKTVPN
-2799 VSKDFPVLVVSDNVS
+2799 DFPVLVVSDNVS

-2835 SGHVDTS
+2835 SGDSDIHVDAS
-2842 VQTYTD
+2842 VKTYTD

-2897 EKDESNAE
+2897 EKDENGTE

-2977 NSYINAGGNVAKA
+2977 NSYINAGGNVAEA
-2990 LDKSIDFQGSSLL
+2990 LNKSIDFQGSSL

-3018 KVYYYTTNSNTGNT
+3018 KVYYYTTDSNTRNT
-3032 IPLKDFK
+3032 IPLTAFK
-3039 DSSGNAFQAVS
+3039 DSSGNAFQAIS

-3056 VTATQDNNNGSFI
+3056 VTATQDNNGSFI

-3082 DDGKTYT
+3082 EDGKTYT

-3098 NGYEYYRKIETN
+3098 NGYEYYRKIETG
-3110 EPGTRYAVTVDE
+3110 ESGTRYAVTVDE
-3122 SKLKDGVGLIS
+3122 SKLKDGVGPI
-3133 TSTVHENY
+3133 STVHENY
-3141 YLVITVADITSGTNL
+3141 YLVITVADITSGTDL
-3156 NGSVQTKITSNDIPF
+3156 NGSVQTKITSNGIPF
-3171 HLNYCTRKGKA
+3171 HLNYRTRKGKVE
-3182 QDTHSNTASTYQ
+3182 DTHSNTASTYQ
-3194 ISHGYEQELRE
+3194 ISHGYKQELTE

-3216 TATDSSMTVDVI
+3216 TATDSSMTVDVV

-3237 AFNKQ
+3237 AFNEQ

-3257 TQENSP
+3257 KQENSQ

-3290 KYYTYAGGNWTEEES
+3290 KYYTYADRKWTEAGS
-3305 KETKALEYEWT
+3305 TETKALEYEWT
-3316 AVNGLMDLPLST
+3316 AINGLMDLPLST
-3328 NGTIDSSVNLQQIRD
+3328 NGKIDSSVNLQQIRD
-3343 IVLGKKQNEF
+3343 IVKDKQNEF

-3372 ESQLEGAILTN
+3372 ESKLESNLPTN

-3404 ARALQ
+3404 ARALLPN
-3409 QDTRIRYYRDE
+3409 TKISYYRDE

-3476 SSNGIQFSI
+3476 SSSGIQFSI
-3485 QLLNKNTIQ
+3485 QLQNKNTTQ
-3494 DTESYAADALELKD
+3494 DTENYTNALELKD
-3508 YMKVSVKSKN
+3508 YIKVSVKSEN
-3518 AGEVQLTDD
+3518 AGTVQPTDD
-3527 NKAYTWTVPKS
+3527 KTYTWTVPKS
-3538 SYWDDDK
+3538 SYWDANK

-3567 NIKNVDQLKH
+3567 NIKNVEH
-3577 LYSNYKVVLSV
+3577 LYSNYRVVLSV
-3588 KIIDQNGNVVENT
+3588 GIIDQNGNVVGNT
-3601 TAADNIIY
+3601 TATDNIIY

-3615 PEFQDKQNK
+3615 PEFQD

>member
-1 MLKYRRIIAGILA
+1 MKYRRIIAGILA

-33 LNTSLNMI
+33 VNTSLNMI
-41 SAENSDEVSHA
+41 SAENSDEVSNA
-52 DAESVNSSEKT
+52 DAESVSPSEKT
-63 DAENKADEKNTTPD
+63 DEENKADEKNTTPD
-77 ANEKDEDTA
+77 ANEKDTA
-86 SSNSDSGLTNE
+86 SSNSDSDLTNE

-115 DASQQATETETEA
+115 DASQQATEAETEA

-138 LSDLKFFANN
+138 LGNLKFVNDN
-148 TATIKSP
+148 IATITSP
-155 QELILLS
+155 QQLILLS
-162 HCAQSEIQNITI
+162 HCAQNEIQNITI
-174 NINATGEFDLSTK
+174 NINTTGEFKLSTK
-187 IANGTDL
+187 IETGTDL
-194 SEYLNKKASASQDY
+194 SEYLNTAAIASQDY
-208 TYLGLGSADV
+208 TYLGLGSTDS
-218 PFTGTITGQKPAIK
+218 PFSGTITGQKPAIR

-241 SSQATIDNNLSVEW
+241 SSNATIENGLSVEW
-255 QGDGTKPMFAEMYV
+255 QGDGTKPMFAETYL
-269 LENDGT
+269 LESDGT

-288 NGSLLGTVRQAS
+288 KGSLLGTVKKAPDV
-300 EETKACLT
+300 TDACLT
-308 IGNVVTYKDNKAQ
+308 IGNVVTYNYNKDNKTQ
-321 AGNSTNSGNIGLI
+321 AESSTSSGNIGLI

-346 GYVFPTDT
+346 GYVFPTNT
-354 EINTN
+354 EINTD
-359 SGAAGGLIGN
+359 SGAAGGLIGK
-369 MAGGILDLAN
+369 MEGGILNLTS
-379 IGGTNISNL
+379 IGGANISNL

-403 MSETAEIQ
+403 MSEAAQIQ
-411 VNQDITITNPTIK
+411 VNQNITITNPTIK

-442 DEKITINS
+442 DKKITINS
-450 PTLSSEENKNSAV
+450 PALSSEKNKDSAV
-463 GGWIGDYIVQG
+463 GGWIGDYIVRG
-474 NNHEGKTLPTQ
+474 ESYVDKTLPAQ

-490 PKVTMNGGNAGGYFG
+490 PKVTMNGGVATNGGNAGGYFG

-516 ISGTEQK
+516 ISGTKQE
-523 KKNITSVYT
+523 KKNITSEYT
-532 TGNGAGYATI
+532 AGNGGIYGTVI
-542 AGKVISDNKK
+542 GKVVTSNDNKK
-552 TSLIINHVKSNS
+552 ASLIINHVKSNS
-564 TTNGNS
+564 TTNGKS
-570 YYQGGFVG
+570 YYQGGLVG
-578 EIGENVYLQ
+578 EIGKNVYLQ

-639 LVGAASS
+639 LVGVASS

-660 VNYTVSQ
+660 VNYKVSQ
-667 YVGQLVGMQDC
+667 FVGQLVGMQDC
-678 ALIFAHGNGNG
+678 ALIFAHGDGNG
-689 DENGNG
+689 NGNG
-695 WKYIRSNK
+695 WKYIRSNTDSK
-703 DYEINDI
+703 INDI

-716 IRLKAKTTTSDA
+716 IRLKANTTTSDA
-728 QGGLDNELL
+728 QGGLDSELL
-737 SINNVEHVIQY
+737 KIDPVSHEIGYGASVNITGND
-748 KNQNF
+748 
-753 SLSNT
+753 
-758 EITISSKEDLA
+758 ITISSKEDLA

-779 VFSADSNLTAN
+779 NFSADSNLTTN
-790 NWTTLQSK
+790 NWSTLKSK
-798 NVNFTAD
+798 NINFTAD
-805 VNLQNTGIIGISRD
+805 VNLKNTGIIGISRD
-819 IDDSAYTGN
+819 IYDEDAYTGN
-828 INGNTYTLTLS
+828 INGNINGNNHTLTLS
-839 IGETYGYKGENIA
+839 IGETYGYKGKEIA
-852 TDGTEGCGKIY
+852 KDGAEGCGKIY
-863 SSGSKHTDIGLF
+863 SSGSKHTGIGLF
-875 SRMSGNVRN
+875 SRMGGNVVSN
-884 LTIAGSIHAG
+884 LTITGSVNAG
-894 VSNGNMWIGSIA
+894 VSISNSNMWIGSVA
-906 ARQENNEAVI
+906 ARQENNETVI
-916 SKVKVTTKIA
+916 SNVQVTTKIA
-926 FDTNNDSK
+926 FDANNDSQ

-945 AKVKLSEN
+945 AKVKLNEN
-953 TGIQSNITLSNAG
+953 TCIQSNVTLSNAG
-966 NGKQTYAGSVA
+966 AGKQTYAGSVD
-977 GYMSAGT
+977 GYMSEGT
-984 LECNGVTIG
+984 LESNGVTIG

-1001 TYAYVGGLVGFMPP
+1001 MYAYVGGLVGFMPP

-1035 FSITASSVQEACGGL
+1035 FSITASNAQTACGGL
-1050 LGCVWARSTVTF
+1050 LGGVCARSAVTF

-1067 ATTSL
+1067 ATTTSCL
-1072 TVKNNTKIEA
+1072 TVNNATINA

-1103 GIDIQDLEINC
+1103 GIDIQNLKINC

-1125 EKGTIKF
+1125 EKRTIKF
-1132 NKDEKNDKEDGA
+1132 NKEEKNDKEDGA
-1144 LYLRTTADWAD
+1144 LYLRTTADWDD
-1155 SYKLAEDLKLTCGK
+1155 SYKLAEGLELTCGSK
-1169 DSVFDEFVSYTA
+1169 AVFDEFVAYTA
-1181 VSKDKIANNGEN
+1181 ASKDKIANNDEN

-1199 TKDRSGVKEDN
+1199 TKDRNGVKEE
-1210 NTCTTYQNRTNL
+1210 NTTCKTYQNRTNL
-1222 GKSHEVNANSRY
+1222 GKSHKINANSRY
-1234 YYDLDNYIETA
+1234 YYDLDEYTKN
-1245 STNTNGKIDT
+1245 NTSEIDT

-1281 QEITD
+1281 QE
-1286 IKSNLSN
+1286 SSN

-1298 TLNMDKYSYY
+1298 MLDMDKYSYY
-1308 PIHLNTGVGITG
+1308 PIHLNTGVQITDV
-1320 ATITFY
+1320 TITFY
-1326 NEEIEKVEK
+1326 NEQIEQAET
-1335 NNKSTQAK
+1335 NNKSTQAT

-1355 FLDYSANETATSI
+1355 FLDHSVNVTATSI
-1368 TLSNVTFA
+1368 TLSDVTFA
-1376 GSIGKVKSDVSG
+1376 GSIGKVNSNASG
-1388 VLFSGMVQ
+1388 VLFSCMVQ
-1396 GLESG
+1396 GSESS
-1401 GRQYTANMNLS
+1401 GRQYTAKMNLS
-1412 NIVLSDLKITDYK
+1412 NIVLSGLKITDYT

-1450 SDYTEGTAVASS
+1450 RGYTEGTAVASS
-1462 LIGNAGSENGHQINM
+1462 LIGNAGSEDGHQINM
-1477 GFSEIKLPDTTVN
+1477 GFSDIVLPDKPADAT
-1490 NKGIFTHATLLESY
+1490 KREGIFTHATLLESY

-1518 YKSGDWK
+1518 YKRGDWEG
-1525 DATYEHHV
+1525 ATYKHQV
-1533 TYGKEISNSTEYT
+1533 TYGKEISDSTEYKD
-1546 GLQKWYYDIA
+1546 LQKWYYDIA
-1556 TYNKDEGL
+1556 TYNKKEGL
-1564 VKTEDN
+1564 VKTESN
-1570 QTDFSKW
+1570 QTEPVFSEW
-1577 LPYVCVPYNDND
+1577 LPYVYVSYDENN

-1608 TYADPY
+1608 TYGDPY

-1638 KITITNDQNTY
+1638 KITITNAQNTY
-1649 CTNHSTDI
+1649 CTNTNTNHST
-1657 TFHYNGEQWVQVS
+1657 FRYNGEQWVD
-1670 KEAGTENWVDVQNG
+1670 EQND
-1684 QTRSNSFMQRYIANA
+1684 QTRSNSFMRRYIANA
-1699 YYDLQGGTNG
+1699 YYDLQGTNG
-1709 EITLKDF
+1709 KITLNDF

-1730 VSTNPN
+1730 VSTNKN
-1736 GVKLILTGANT
+1736 GVELILTGANT

-1762 LTIRYEGEKKT
+1762 LTIKYKGEKKT
-1773 LVYQKSSSV
+1773 LVYQTSSSV

-1801 IIDDVNVTL
+1801 IIDGVNVTL

-1841 RNMQDK
+1841 RNMQGK
-1847 QFLTD
+1847 HVLTD
-1852 AMISGASVAKT
+1852 EMISGGSVDSGVSVAET
-1863 ANSSLYV
+1863 ATSSLYV
-1870 NPYVGRVLD
+1870 NHYVGRVLD
-1879 GYAFSDTA
+1879 GYAFADTA
-1887 RVNLDN
+1887 EEILNN
-1893 TDKNYQIQNLNSSET
+1893 TDKNYQIRNLNSSWT
-1908 NDTKHITA
+1908 SNQKHITA
-1916 SGKSIGIKD
+1916 SGKIIEIKD

-1946 NAYRNITEVALQQ
+1946 NAYQNINNGALE
-1959 GYAFGN
+1959 GYKFGN

-1973 AAYDSIGTN
+1973 AAYDSIGANTKPN
-1982 VEPEDFVTAVKDDQ
+1982 DFDTAVKDDQ
-1996 IAPIVNE
+1996 TAP
-2003 SVINTPVLITKYAD
+2003 SDSNTPVLITKYAD
-2017 KDLFNMAVLNANA
+2017 KDLFNMAVLNA
-2030 TTSGATL
+2030 TTGGATL
-2037 TFPNDG
+2037 TFPNNG
-2043 RLDMSVYRSSYQ
+2043 TLDMSVYKSSYQ
-2055 GVSARYVSN
+2055 GISARYVSN
-2064 AVTSKNEKTGKT
+2064 AVTTGKT

-2091 GNGTEIIFDM
+2091 GNGTKIIFDM

-2132 ANLTFTGKTGEASET
+2132 TNLTFTGKTGEASET
-2147 GVQLQYYTS
+2147 GVQLQYYKS
-2156 DGVVTAQASNLEEK
+2156 NGEVTAQASNNW
-2170 LVKGQKLGSYVG
+2170 GSRSFVG

-2196 AWYPVN
+2196 KWYPVK

-2233 PTTNIGILLQPY
+2233 PTTDIGILLQPY
-2245 GNEQTVYPYNT
+2245 KEEQTVYPYNT
-2256 FTNCSFSNL
+2256 FTNCSFRNL
-2265 TVRGQEKAGGFCGYI
+2265 TVRGQENAGGFCGCI
-2280 DGKVSNQNNL
+2280 DGKVQNQNNL
-2290 NVTRQKF
+2290 NVTTQNF
-2297 IVGKDSTISA
+2297 IVGQDSTISA
-2307 TLKDS
+2307 IQGNS
-2312 CAGGLFGYARRGVGI
+2312 SAGGLFGYARRGVAI
-2327 NTVIGTTY
+2327 NTVSGTTY

-2348 YSGGVIGQVAADMS
+2348 YSGGLIGWINADS
-2362 GRSIVYKIRNVRV
+2362 SINQIQYNIRNVKV
-2375 SGKTGTKS
+2375 SGKIGTKS

-2396 GLIGNISF
+2396 GLIGNISS
-2404 VSGVTFNIGNCEVL
+2404 SGVTFYVSDCEVQ
-2418 NTQINEDK
+2418 NAQINEEGK
-2426 VSGEKLGTG
+2426 VSGEKF
-2435 GLVGGAVGNGNL
+2435 
-2447 NIQDCKVQNTQ
+2447 
-2458 INEEDKVSGEILRT
+2458 RT
-2472 GGLVGRAEGNGKLNI
+2472 GGLVGSATGSGKLNV
-2487 QKCSVKE
+2487 QNCSVEE
-2494 SDMYGSRAGG
+2494 SGMYGSLAGG
-2504 VAGELCIPTTITE
+2504 IAGALHIPTTITE
-2517 CTVSGSGNDKNIIKG
+2517 CTVSGLSNDKNIIKG
-2532 RKSAAGIVG
+2532 QKSAAGIVG
-2541 EIAFGGKIGI
+2541 EIVCNGGKIGI
-2551 HKSTVSNTSIIAI
+2551 HKSTVSNTSITAI

-2630 NAGLLI
+2630 NGGLLI

-2642 NLQPMTIAGIS
+2642 NLQPMTIAGVS
-2653 IQKTTAKENN
+2653 IQNTTARENN
-2663 RNISKLYGTLTETDN
+2663 RNISKLYGTLNETQN
-2678 TNVKNKSYFSFADYN
+2678 TDVKNHSYFSFADYN

-2703 LLDANPV
+2703 LLDAEQV

-2715 TSPTSQLSVS
+2715 TSPTSQLSVYDAANAS
-2725 DDGNTGKA
+2725 KA
-2733 LYGDSAAWTKDT
+2733 LYGDSAAWTKDA
-2745 DGKFTLNAQTIYRD
+2745 DGKYTLNAQTIYQD
-2759 AKKTQSSTAEG
+2759 AKNTQNSTAEG
-2770 KYTYQETG
+2770 KYTYQEMG
-2778 VEQFQFT
+2778 VGQFQFT
-2785 KNISTYNEE
+2785 KNISTYNKE
-2794 NQTNK
+2794 NQTNT
-2799 VSKDFPVLVVSDNVS
+2799 VSNDFPVLVVSDNVS

-2835 SGHVDTS
+2835 SGHVDAS

-2848 TDGKFVLATNA
+2848 TGGKFVLATN
-2859 NPALE
+2859 PALE
-2864 VKKNASGRISEFA
+2864 VKYASGRISEFA
-2877 ATTEFD
+2877 ATTQYD
-2883 NTKSRFTL
+2883 NTQSRFTL

-2897 EKDESNAE
+2897 EKDENDTV
-2905 HKYNVQVPIIV
+2905 HNYNVQVPIIV

-2931 TNYRATNYDLIED
+2931 TNYRATNYDLIKD

-2977 NSYINAGGNVAKA
+2977 NSYINAGGNVSQA
-2990 LDKSIDFQGSSLL
+2990 LDKSIDFQVSKGSSL

-3018 KVYYYTTNSNTGNT
+3018 KVYYYTTDSNTGNT
-3032 IPLKDFK
+3032 IPLTAFK
-3039 DSSGNAFQAVS
+3039 DSSEKTFQAVS

-3056 VTATQDNNNGSFI
+3056 VTATQDNNGSFI

-3082 DDGKTYT
+3082 EDGKTYT

-3098 NGYEYYRKIETN
+3098 NGYEYYRKIETG
-3110 EPGTRYAVTVDE
+3110 ESGMHYAVTVDE
-3122 SKLKDGVGLIS
+3122 SKLKDGVGPI
-3133 TSTVHENY
+3133 STVHENY
-3141 YLVITVADITSGTNL
+3141 YLVITVADITSGTDL
-3156 NGSVQTKITSNDIPF
+3156 NGSVQTKITSNGIPF
-3171 HLNYCTRKGKA
+3171 HLNYRTRKGKVE
-3182 QDTHSNTASTYQ
+3182 DTHSNTASTYQ
-3194 ISHGYEQELRE
+3194 ISHGYKQELTE

-3216 TATDSSMTVDVI
+3216 TATDSSMTVDVV

-3237 AFNKQ
+3237 AFNEQ

-3257 TQENSP
+3257 KRENSQ

-3281 VYVMDGTKK
+3281 VYVMDGTEK
-3290 KYYTYAGGNWTEEES
+3290 KYYTYADGNWTDAGS

-3316 AVNGLMDLPLST
+3316 AINGLMDLPLST
-3328 NGTIDSSVNLQQIRD
+3328 NGTIDSSVSLQQIRK
-3343 IVLGKKQNEF
+3343 IVLDKNQNKF

-3372 ESQLEGAILTN
+3372 ESQLDHAEPTN

-3404 ARALQ
+3404 ARELLKN
-3409 QDTRIRYYRDE
+3409 TKISYYRDK

-3476 SSNGIQFSI
+3476 SSSGIQFSI
-3485 QLLNKNTIQ
+3485 QLQNKNTTQ
-3494 DTESYAADALELKD
+3494 DTEGYANALELED
-3508 YMKVSVKSKN
+3508 YIKVSVKSEN
-3518 AGEVQLTDD
+3518 AGTVQLTDD
-3527 NKAYTWTVPKS
+3527 TYTWTVPKS
-3538 SYWDDDK
+3538 SYWDANNN
-3545 KIMKASSIFDGDI
+3545 IMEASSIFDGDI

-3567 NIKNVDQLKH
+3567 NIDQFQH
-3577 LYSNYKVVLSV
+3577 LYSNYRVVLSV
-3588 KIIDQNGNVVENT
+3588 GIIDQNGNVVGNT
-3601 TAADNIIY
+3601 TAEDNIIY

-3615 PEFQDKQNK
+3615 PEFQD

>member
-33 LNTSLNMI
+33 VNTSLNMI

-52 DAESVNSSEKT
+52 DAESVSPSEKT
-63 DAENKADEKNTTPD
+63 DEKNKADEKNTTPD
-77 ANEKDEDTA
+77 ATEKDTA

-106 EPSSEIAAE
+106 EPSSETAAE
-115 DASQQATETETEA
+115 DASRQASETATEA

-138 LSDLKFFANN
+138 LDNLKFVNGN
-148 TATIKSP
+148 TATITSP
-155 QELILLS
+155 QQLILLS
-162 HCAQSEIQNITI
+162 HCAQNKIQNITI
-174 NINATGEFDLSTK
+174 NINTTGEFNLSTK
-187 IANGTDL
+187 IEKGTDL
-194 SEYLNKKASASQDY
+194 SEYLNTVAIASQAY
-208 TYLGLGSADV
+208 TYLGLGSAEF
-218 PFTGTITGQKPAIK
+218 PFKGTITGQTPAIK

-241 SSQATIDNNLSVEW
+241 SSKADINNNLSVEW
-255 QGDGTKPMFAEMYV
+255 QGDGTKPMFAETYL
-269 LENDGT
+269 LESDGT
-275 KSDGTIPITFTSG
+275 KSDRTIPITFTSG
-288 NGSLLGTVRQAS
+288 KGSLLGTVKKAPDV
-300 EETKACLT
+300 TDACLT
-308 IGNVVTYKDNKAQ
+308 IGNVVTYQDTVQ
-321 AGNSTNSGNIGLI
+321 AGSPTSNDNIGLI

-346 GYVFPTDT
+346 GYAFPTET
-354 EINTN
+354 TINTD
-359 SGAAGGLIGN
+359 SGAAGGLIGK
-369 MAGGILDLAN
+369 MEGGILNLKS
-379 IGGTNISNL
+379 IGGANVSNLTISNL
-388 TVNSSSGSAGSIVGE
+388 AVNSSSGSAGSIVGE

-411 VNQDITITNPTIK
+411 VNQNITIEKPTIK

-442 DEKITINS
+442 DKKITIKS
-450 PTLSSEENKNSAV
+450 PALSSGENKDSAV

-474 NNHEGKTLPTQ
+474 ENHTNKTLPAQ

-490 PKVTMNGGNAGGYFG
+490 PKVTMNGGVATNGGNAGGYFG

-516 ISGTEQK
+516 IYGTEQE
-523 KKNITSVYT
+523 KKNITSEYT
-532 TGNGAGYATI
+532 AGSNGAYGTI
-542 AGKVISDNKK
+542 AGKVTSNDKK
-552 TSLIINHVKSNS
+552 SSLIINHVNSNS
-564 TTNGNS
+564 TTKGNS
-570 YYQGGFVG
+570 YYQGGLVG
-578 EIGENVYLQ
+578 EIGERVYLQ
-587 VSDAEITV
+587 VRNSEITV
-595 SNITTTQ
+595 SNTTAKK
-602 ESCGFGGVV
+602 EVSGFGGVV
-611 GHLSSNSILSI
+611 GHLSSNSIMSI

-627 VTNSGT
+627 VTISGTNT

-639 LVGAASS
+639 LVGVASS

-660 VNYTVSQ
+660 VNYSAPQ

-678 ALIFAHGNGNG
+678 ALIFAHGDG
-689 DENGNG
+689 NGNG
-695 WKYIRSNK
+695 WKYTRSSKNFK
-703 DYEINDI
+703 INDI

-716 IRLKAKTTTSDA
+716 IRLKADKTTSDE
-728 QGGLDNELL
+728 QGGLDSELL
-737 SINNVEHVIQY
+737 KIDPVSHEMGYGASVDLTGND
-748 KNQNF
+748 
-753 SLSNT
+753 
-758 EITISSKEDLA
+758 ITISSKEDLA

-779 VFSADSNLTAN
+779 FFSADSNLTDK
-790 NWTTLQSK
+790 NWTTLQNK
-798 NVNFTAD
+798 NINFTAD
-805 VNLQNTGIIGISRD
+805 VNLKNTGIIGISRD

-828 INGNTYTLTLS
+828 INGNTHKLTLS
-839 IGETYGYKGENIA
+839 IGETYGFKGKNIA
-852 TDGTEGCGKIY
+852 TNETEGCGKIY

-875 SRMSGNVRN
+875 SRMRGNVSN
-884 LTIAGSIHAG
+884 LTINGSIHAG
-894 VSNGNMWIGSIA
+894 VSNGNMRIGSIA
-906 ARQENNEAVI
+906 ARQENNETVI
-916 SKVKVTTKIA
+916 SNVKVTTTIK
-926 FDTNNDSK
+926 FDTNKDSQI
-934 KSYIGGVFGSA
+934 SYIGGLFGSA
-945 AKVKLSEN
+945 AKVKLSGN

-1001 TYAYVGGLVGFMPP
+1001 MYAYVGGLVGFMPP

-1035 FSITASSVQEACGGL
+1035 FSIGASNVQEACGGL
-1050 LGCVWARSTVTF
+1050 LGGVWARSAVTF

-1072 TVKNNTKIEA
+1072 TVKNNTTIEA
-1082 PNASVGGL
+1082 PKASVGGL

-1103 GIDIQDLEINC
+1103 GIDIQNLKINC
-1114 GKDLGLLVCHG
+1114 GQDLGLLVCHG
-1125 EKGTIKF
+1125 EKRTI
-1132 NKDEKNDKEDGA
+1132 NDKADGA
-1144 LYLRTTADWAD
+1144 LYLRTTADWND
-1155 SYKLAEDLKLTCGK
+1155 SYKLAEGLTLTCG
-1169 DSVFDEFVSYTA
+1169 SNAVFDEFVAYTA
-1181 VSKDKIANNGEN
+1181 ASKDKIANNDEN

-1199 TKDRSGVKEDN
+1199 TKDRSGVKEEN
-1210 NTCTTYQNRTNL
+1210 NTCNTYQNRTDF
-1222 GKSHEVNANSRY
+1222 GKKHKVNANSRY
-1234 YYDLDNYIETA
+1234 YYDLDKYIETA
-1245 STNTNGKIDT
+1245 STNTTGKIDT

-1266 YANSNIKKYFYTFNN
+1266 YANSNIKKYFYTCNN
-1281 QEITD
+1281 QEIAD
-1286 IKSNLSN
+1286 IKNSISN
-1293 PTISG
+1293 PKISG
-1298 TLNMDKYSYY
+1298 TLDMDKYSYY
-1308 PIHLNTGVGITG
+1308 PIHLNTGVEITG
-1320 ATITFY
+1320 ATIRFY
-1326 NEEIEKVEK
+1326 NEQIEQAEK
-1335 NNKSTQAK
+1335 DNKSTQA
-1343 TQSQHYMMHCGL
+1343 TRQSQHYMMHCGL
-1355 FLDYSANETATSI
+1355 FLDHSVNETATSI

-1376 GSIGKVKSDVSG
+1376 GSIGKVKSNASG
-1388 VLFSGMVQ
+1388 VLFSGTVQ
-1396 GLESG
+1396 GSESG
-1401 GRQYTANMNLS
+1401 GRQYTANMNLN
-1412 NIVLSDLKITDYK
+1412 NIVLLGLKITDYT

-1450 SDYTEGTAVASS
+1450 RDYTEGTAVASS
-1462 LIGNAGSENGHQINM
+1462 LIGNAGSEDGHQINM
-1477 GFSEIKLPDTTVN
+1477 GFSDIVLPDKPADATKN
-1490 NKGIFTHATLLESY
+1490 EGIFTHATLLESY

-1518 YKSGDWK
+1518 YKSGDWNG
-1525 DATYEHHV
+1525 ATYKHQV

-1546 GLQKWYYDIA
+1546 DLQKWYYDIA

-1577 LPYVCVPYNDND
+1577 LPYVYVPYNDNN

-1599 VFDITEGCG
+1599 VFDITKGCG
-1608 TYADPY
+1608 TYGDPY

-1629 RTNLPRTDW
+1629 RTKLPRTDW

-1649 CTNHSTDI
+1649 CANHSTDI
-1657 TFHYNGEQWVQVS
+1657 TFRYNGEQWIQVS
-1670 KEAGTENWVDVQNG
+1670 KGAGTENWVNVQNG
-1684 QTRSNSFMQRYIANA
+1684 QTRSNDFMQRYIANA
-1699 YYDLQGGTNG
+1699 YYDLQGTNG
-1709 EITLKDF
+1709 QITLNDF

-1730 VSTNPN
+1730 VSTK
-1736 GVKLILTGANT
+1736 GATLILTGANT

-1762 LTIRYEGEKKT
+1762 LTIRYKDEKKT

-1782 FYPTSC
+1782 FYPASC

-1801 IIDDVNVTL
+1801 IIDGVNVTL
-1810 DTGWLTLSGANKHL
+1810 ANNWLTLSGANKHL

-1841 RNMQDK
+1841 RNMQGASG
-1847 QFLTD
+1847 LVD
-1852 AMISGASVAKT
+1852 AMISGASVAET

-1879 GYAFSDTA
+1879 GYAFADTA
-1887 RVNLDN
+1887 EESLDN
-1893 TDKNYQIQNLNSSET
+1893 TDKNYQIQNLNSSGT

-1916 SGKSIGIKD
+1916 TGKSIGIKD

-1973 AAYDSIGTN
+1973 AAYDRIGANTKPN
-1982 VEPEDFVTAVKDDQ
+1982 DFDTAVKDDRT
-1996 IAPIVNE
+1996 AP
-2003 SVINTPVLITKYAD
+2003 SDSNTPVLITKYAG
-2017 KDLFNMAVLNANA
+2017 KDLFNMAVLNA
-2030 TTSGATL
+2030 TTGGATL

-2043 RLDMSVYRSSYQ
+2043 TLDMSVYRSSYQ
-2055 GVSARYVSN
+2055 GIAARYVSN

-2091 GNGTEIIFDM
+2091 GNGTKIIFDM

-2132 ANLTFTGKTGEASET
+2132 ENLTFTGQTGTDSKET

-2156 DGVVTAQASNLEEK
+2156 KGEKTAQASNWSNK
-2170 LVKGQKLGSYVG
+2170 TYVG
-2182 VGSFVGST
+2182 VGSFAGSS
-2190 AGTLTS
+2190 AGTVAEFS
-2196 AWYPVN
+2196 GGYKWYRAF
-2202 VNFDSVKFENM
+2202 VNFNSVKFENM

-2220 AGGLIGNIARIYT
+2220 AGGLIGNSGRIGLNQGNST
-2233 PTTNIGILLQPY
+2233 PTSDIGILLQPCG
-2245 GNEQTVYPYNT
+2245 GNGGQNTVYLCNT
-2256 FTNCSFSNL
+2256 FTNCSFRNL
-2265 TVRGQEKAGGFCGYI
+2265 TVMGQEKAGGFCGYI
-2280 DGKVSNQNNL
+2280 DGKVDLCNQL
-2290 NVTRQKF
+2290 NVTVPNVIIGQ
-2297 IVGKDSTISA
+2297 DSSISA
-2307 TLKDS
+2307 IQNNS
-2312 CAGGLFGYARRGVGI
+2312 SAGGLFGFVRRKVAI
-2327 NTVIGTTY
+2327 NDKIGTY
-2335 TAIWENVNVEAGQ
+2335 TAIWKNVNVEAGQ
-2348 YSGGVIGQVAADMS
+2348 YSGDLIGEISADSNGRESNINNVQILESAQSKSSSQAGGGVIGIAY
-2362 GRSIVYKIRNVRV
+2362 GGKKI
-2375 SGKTGTKS
+2375 T
-2383 LIKGTSNG
+2383 IKECSVNTSNIN
-2391 EAYTG
+2391 ASSAG
-2396 GLIGNISF
+2396 GI
-2404 VSGVTFNIGNCEVL
+2404 
-2418 NTQINEDK
+2418 
-2426 VSGEKLGTG
+2426 
-2435 GLVGGAVGNGNL
+2435 VGNLQTPATITGCTVNAS
-2447 NIQDCKVQNTQ
+2447 NINA
-2458 INEEDKVSGEILRT
+2458 S
-2472 GGLVGRAEGNGKLNI
+2472 
-2487 QKCSVKE
+2487 S
-2494 SDMYGSRAGG
+2494 SAGG
-2504 VAGELCIPTTITE
+2504 IVGHLKTPATITG
-2517 CTVSGSGNDKNIIKG
+2517 CTVSGSNTNNSKIEGNNCA
-2532 RKSAAGIVG
+2532 SGIVG
-2541 EIAFGGKIGI
+2541 CLEVNGQVAIRNNKVEKLSLISNATGWGSGGF
-2551 HKSTVSNTSIIAI
+2551 
-2564 DDWGAGGLV
+2564 V
-2573 GDIDWNVVPHLYFYD
+2573 GDVSGNTNSSKIFIFD
-2588 SQVNGCTITGQRAGG
+2588 SEVTDCLITGNRAGG
-2603 FAGNIRGYLNGSN
+2603 FAGTLRGCVKGSN
-2616 LLLKDTTIKASTAN
+2616 LLLNNTQITASSDKSG
-2630 NAGLLI
+2630 GLLI
-2636 GLTGNR
+2636 GLTGDA

-2663 RNISKLYGTLTETDN
+2663 RNINKLYGTLNETQN
-2678 TNVKNKSYFSFADYN
+2678 TKVKNQSYFSFADYN

-2703 LLDANPV
+2703 LLGANPV

-2715 TSPTSQLSVS
+2715 TSPTSKLGVY
-2725 DDGNTGKA
+2725 DDANTGKV
-2733 LYGDSAAWTKDT
+2733 LYGDSAAWTT
-2745 DGKFTLNAQTIYRD
+2745 DAGGKFTLNAQTIYQD
-2759 AKKTQSSTAEG
+2759 AKNTRSSTAEG
-2770 KYTYQETG
+2770 KYTYQEMG
-2778 VEQFQFT
+2778 VEQFQFA
-2785 KNISTYNEE
+2785 KNISTYNKE
-2794 NQTNK
+2794 NQTNTI
-2799 VSKDFPVLVVSDNVS
+2799 SNDFPVLVVSDNVS

-2835 SGHVDTS
+2835 SGDHVDAS
-2842 VQTYTD
+2842 VETYEYTD
-2848 TDGKFVLATNA
+2848 GRFMLATNA
-2859 NPALE
+2859 NRALE
-2864 VKKNASGRISEFA
+2864 VKKASGRISEFA

-2883 NTKSRFTL
+2883 NTRSRFTL

-2897 EKDESNAE
+2897 EKDENGTE
-2905 HKYNVQVPIIV
+2905 HKYNVQVPIVV

-2931 TNYRATNYDLIED
+2931 TNYRATNYDLIKD

-2977 NSYINAGGNVAKA
+2977 NSYINAGGNVAEA
-2990 LDKSIDFQGSSLL
+2990 LNKSIVFQDSKNFSL
-3003 PAGTQLSLID
+3003 PEGTQLSLID
-3013 CQDNS
+3013 CQNNS
-3018 KVYYYTTNSNTGNT
+3018 KVYYYTMDSNTGNT
-3032 IPLKDFK
+3032 IPLTDFK
-3039 DSSGNAFQAVS
+3039 DSSGNTFQAVS

-3056 VTATQDNNNGSFI
+3056 VTATQDNNGSFV

-3082 DDGKTYT
+3082 EDGKTYT

-3098 NGYEYYRKIETN
+3098 NGYEYYRKIETD
-3110 EPGTRYAVTVDE
+3110 ESGTLYAVTVDE
-3122 SKLKDGVGLIS
+3122 SKLNDGVGLI
-3133 TSTVHENY
+3133 STVHENY

-3171 HLNYCTRKGKA
+3171 HLNYRTRKGKV

-3194 ISHGYEQELRE
+3194 ISHGYEQKLTE
-3205 SEAVT
+3205 SEDVT
-3210 GAIKKV
+3210 GVIKKV

-3237 AFNKQ
+3237 AFNDQ

-3257 TQENSP
+3257 ENPP

-3281 VYVMDGTKK
+3281 VYEMDGRSKN
-3290 KYYTYAGGNWTEEES
+3290 YYTYANGNWTKAGS
-3305 KETKALEYEWT
+3305 TETKALEYEWT

-3328 NGTIDSSVNLQQIRD
+3328 NGKIDSSVNLQQIRD
-3343 IVLGKKQNEF
+3343 IVLGKNQNEF

-3372 ESQLEGAILTN
+3372 ESQMKGDLPTN

-3389 TSQLATTRKSLSYST
+3389 TSQLATTKKSLSYST
-3404 ARALQ
+3404 ARALLQ
-3409 QDTRIRYYRDE
+3409 STKISYYRDE

-3430 DEIGQLGINLLD
+3430 DEIGQLGINLSD

-3485 QLLNKNTIQ
+3485 QLLNKNTTQ
-3494 DTESYAADALELKD
+3494 DTETYGDALKLND
-3508 YMKVSVKSKN
+3508 YINVAVKSENVGTVKP
-3518 AGEVQLTDD
+3518 TDD

-3567 NIKNVDQLKH
+3567 NIKNVDQWEH

-3588 KIIDQNGNVVENT
+3588 KIIDKNGNVVENT

-3615 PEFQDKQNK
+3615 PEFQDTQNTR

>member
-33 LNTSLNMI
+33 VNTSLNMI
-41 SAENSDEVSHA
+41 SVENSDEVSHA

-106 EPSSEIAAE
+106 EPSSETAAE
-115 DASQQATETETEA
+115 DASLQASETETEA

-138 LSDLKFFANN
+138 LSDLKFFADN
-148 TATIKSP
+148 TATITSP
-155 QELILLS
+155 QQLILLS
-162 HCAQSEIQNITI
+162 HCAQNEIQNITI
-174 NINATGEFDLSTK
+174 NFNITGECDLSTK
-187 IANGTDL
+187 IVKGTSLSDYLKNEAN
-194 SEYLNKKASASQDY
+194 ASQDY
-208 TYLGLGSADV
+208 TYLGLGSTDV
-218 PFTGTITGQKPAIK
+218 PFTGNLTGQQTAII

-241 SSQATIDNNLSVEW
+241 SSKAAINNNISVRW
-255 QGDGTKPMFAEMYV
+255 QGDTTKPMFAETYV
-269 LENDGT
+269 LQSNG
-275 KSDGTIPITFTSG
+275 KIPIAFTSG
-288 NGSLLGTVRQAS
+288 NGSLLGTVKKAPDV
-300 EETKACLT
+300 TDACLT
-308 IGNVVTYKDNKAQ
+308 IGNVVTYQDKVQ
-321 AGNSTNSGNIGLI
+321 AGSSTSNDNIGLI
-334 CNTLESGTIKLD
+334 CNTLESGTIKLE
-346 GYVFPTDT
+346 GYAFPTST
-354 EINTN
+354 EINTG
-359 SGAAGGLIGN
+359 SGSAGGLIGK
-369 MAGGILDLAN
+369 MEGGVLNLTSIDGA
-379 IGGTNISNL
+379 NISNL

-403 MSETAEIQ
+403 MSEAAQIQ
-411 VNQDITITNPTIK
+411 VNQNITITNPTIK

-442 DEKITINS
+442 NNTITVEAPTVS
-450 PTLSSEENKNSAV
+450 PGGDKTDSAV
-463 GGWIGDYIVQG
+463 GGLIGDYTVKES
-474 NNHEGKTLPTQ
+474 NHTVKQLPTQ
-485 IDVVE
+485 IAIAGT
-490 PKVTMNGGNAGGYFG
+490 PKVTTITKTNGAAIGVNDGNIGGYFG
-505 LLELQGDINYQ
+505 VLELQGDIQYE
-516 ISGTEQK
+516 ISGSDGAKREGK
-523 KKNITSVYT
+523 AEYT
-532 TGNGAGYATI
+532 AGDGGTYGTVI
-542 AGKVISDNKK
+542 GKVISDNKMS
-552 TSLIINHVKSNS
+552 SLIINHVKSNS

-570 YYQGGFVG
+570 YYQGGLVG

-639 LVGAASS
+639 LVGVASS

-660 VNYTVSQ
+660 VNYNVSQ
-667 YVGQLVGMQDC
+667 YVGQLVGIQDC
-678 ALIFAHGNGNG
+678 ALIFAHGDG
-689 DENGNG
+689 NGNG

-703 DYEINDI
+703 NFKINDI
-710 GNYGEV
+710 GNYGEI
-716 IRLKAKTTTSDA
+716 IRLKADTTTSDA
-728 QGGLDNELL
+728 QGGLDSELL
-737 SINNVEHVIQY
+737 SINGEHVIQY
-748 KNQNF
+748 KNPNF

-758 EITISSKEDLA
+758 EITINSKEDLA

-779 VFSADSNLTAN
+779 VFSADSNLKAD

-798 NVNFTAD
+798 NINFTAD
-805 VNLQNTGIIGISRD
+805 VNLKYTGIIGISRD

-875 SRMSGNVRN
+875 SRMGGNVSN
-884 LTIAGSIHAG
+884 LTITGSINAG

-906 ARQENNEAVI
+906 ARQENNETVI
-916 SKVKVTTKIA
+916 SNVKVTTTIK
-926 FDTNNDSK
+926 FDTNKDSQI
-934 KSYIGGVFGSA
+934 SCIGGLFGSA

-993 GKIVTDAS
+993 GTIVTDAS
-1001 TYAYVGGLVGFMPP
+1001 KYAYVGGLVGFMPP

-1035 FSITASSVQEACGGL
+1035 FSIGASNVREACGGL
-1050 LGCVWARSTVTF
+1050 FGGVWARSTVTF

-1326 NEEIEKVEK
+1326 NEEIEKAEK

-1412 NIVLSDLKITDYK
+1412 NIVLSDLKITDYT

-1450 SDYTEGTAVASS
+1450 TSYTEGTAVASS

-1525 DATYEHHV
+1525 SDGTYDHQV
-1533 TYGKEISNSTEYT
+1533 TYGKEISHSTEYKD
-1546 GLQKWYYDIA
+1546 LQKWYYDIA

-1564 VKTEDN
+1564 VKTGTN
-1570 QTDFSKW
+1570 STDFSTW
-1577 LPYVCVPYNDND
+1577 LPYVSVSYNENN

-1608 TYADPY
+1608 TYGDPY
-1614 VIKDAGEMEIISEYM
+1614 VINNAGEMEIISEYM

-1638 KITITNDQNTY
+1638 KITITNNQNTY
-1649 CTNHSTDI
+1649 CTDHSTDI
-1657 TFHYNGEQWVQVS
+1657 TFRYNGVQWVEVS
-1670 KEAGTENWVDVQNG
+1670 KEQGVDVQNG

-1699 YYDLQGGTNG
+1699 YYDLQGTNG
-1709 EITLKDF
+1709 EIRLNDF

-1730 VSTNPN
+1730 VSTN
-1736 GVKLILTGANT
+1736 GATLILTGANT

-1762 LTIRYEGEKKT
+1762 LTIRYEGAKKT

-1801 IIDDVNVTL
+1801 IIDGVNVTL
-1810 DTGWLTLSGANKHL
+1810 ADGWLTLSGANKHL

-1841 RNMQDK
+1841 RNMQGK
-1847 QFLTD
+1847 HVLTD
-1852 AMISGASVAKT
+1852 KMISDGSVAET
-1863 ANSSLYV
+1863 ATSSLYV

-1879 GYAFSDTA
+1879 GYAFADTA
-1887 RVNLDN
+1887 GDKLNN

-1908 NDTKHITA
+1908 TDQKHITA

-1973 AAYDSIGTN
+1973 AAYDSIGANTKPN
-1982 VEPEDFVTAVKDDQ
+1982 DFDTAVKDDRT
-1996 IAPIVNE
+1996 AP
-2003 SVINTPVLITKYAD
+2003 SDSNTPVLITKYAE
-2017 KDLFNMAVLNANA
+2017 KDLFNMAVLNA
-2030 TTSGATL
+2030 TTGGATL

-2043 RLDMSVYRSSYQ
+2043 TLDMSVYRSSYQ

-2132 ANLTFTGKTGEASET
+2132 ANLTFTGKTGTAVNF
-2147 GVQLQYYTS
+2147 GVQLHYYTS
-2156 DGVVTAQASNLEEK
+2156 AGVETAQASNSW
-2170 LVKGQKLGSYVG
+2170 GNRGFVG
-2182 VGSFVGST
+2182 VGSFCGSS

-2196 AWYPVN
+2196 NWYRAYVK
-2202 VNFDSVKFENM
+2202 FDSVKFENM

-2233 PTTNIGILLQPY
+2233 STTDIGILLQPY
-2245 GNEQTVYPYNT
+2245 GNQLTVYPFNT
-2256 FTNCSFSNL
+2256 FTNCSFRNL
-2265 TVRGQEKAGGFCGYI
+2265 TVRGQDNAGGFCGCI
-2280 DGKVSNQNNL
+2280 DGMVDNQNNL
-2290 NVTRQKF
+2290 NVTTQNL
-2297 IVGKDSTISA
+2297 IVGQDSTISA
-2307 TLKDS
+2307 IQNNS
-2312 CAGGLFGYARRGVGI
+2312 SAGGLFGYARRGVAI
-2327 NTVIGTTY
+2327 NTVSGTTY
-2335 TAIWENVNVEAGQ
+2335 PAIWENVNVEAGQ
-2348 YSGGVIGQVAADMS
+2348 YSGGIIGQIYTDS
-2362 GRSIVYKIRNVRV
+2362 SSPYYKIRNVRV

-2383 LIKGTSNG
+2383 LIKVRSNG
-2391 EAYTG
+2391 EKYTG
-2396 GLIGNISF
+2396 GLIGKISF
-2404 VSGVTFNIGNCEVL
+2404 ASGVTFNILDCEVQ
-2418 NTQINEDK
+2418 NTQINEVDK
-2426 VSGEKLGTG
+2426 VSGEKL
-2435 GLVGGAVGNGNL
+2435 
-2447 NIQDCKVQNTQ
+2447 
-2458 INEEDKVSGEILRT
+2458 RT
-2472 GGLVGRAEGNGKLNI
+2472 GGLAGGADGNGKLNI
-2487 QKCSVKE
+2487 QNCSVEE
-2494 SDMYGSRAGG
+2494 SGMYGSLVGG
-2504 VAGELCIPTTITE
+2504 IAGELCIPTTITE
-2517 CTVSGSGNDKNIIKG
+2517 CTVSGSDNDENIIKG
-2532 RKSAAGIVG
+2532 QKCAAGIVG
-2541 EIAFGGKIGI
+2541 EIACGGKIGI
-2551 HKSTVSNTSIIAI
+2551 HNSTVSNTSITAI

-2573 GDIDWNVVPHLYFYD
+2573 GDINWNVIPKLYFYD

-2616 LLLKDTTIKASTAN
+2616 LLLKDTTIKASAVN

-2636 GLTGNR
+2636 GLTGNQ

-2653 IQKTTAKENN
+2653 IQNTTAKENN
-2663 RNISKLYGTLTETDN
+2663 RNISKLYGTLNETDN
-2678 TNVKNKSYFSFADYN
+2678 TNVKNKSYFSFADYK

-2710 FPYVV
+2710 APYVV
-2715 TSPTSQLSVS
+2715 TSPTSQLSVYDATNANGS
-2725 DDGNTGKA
+2725 KA
-2733 LYGDSAAWTKDT
+2733 LYGDSAAWTTET
-2745 DGKFTLNAQTIYRD
+2745 DGRFTLNAQTIYQD

-2785 KNISTYNEE
+2785 KNISTYNKE
-2794 NQTNK
+2794 NQTKK
-2799 VSKDFPVLVVSDNVS
+2799 VSNDFPVLVVSDNVS

-2823 VTNGG
+2823 ITNGG

-2835 SGHVDTS
+2835 SGDSDIHVDAS
-2842 VQTYTD
+2842 VKTYTD
-2848 TDGKFVLATNA
+2848 TDGKFVLATNEK
-2859 NPALE
+2859 PALE

-2897 EKDESNAE
+2897 EKDENGTE
-2905 HKYNVQVPIIV
+2905 HKYNVQVPIVV

-2931 TNYRATNYDLIED
+2931 TNYRATNYDLIKD

-2962 TYNSDDKGLYSEYGW
+2962 TYNSDDNGLYSEYGW

-2990 LDKSIDFQGSSLL
+2990 LDKSIVFQDSQNFSL
-3003 PAGTQLSLID
+3003 PEGTQLSLID

-3018 KVYYYTTNSNTGNT
+3018 KVYYYTMDSNTGNT
-3032 IPLKDFK
+3032 IPLTAFK

-3069 KVDAEGVPDGVTK
+3069 KVDAEGVPDGVPK
-3082 DDGKTYT
+3082 GDGKTYT

-3098 NGYEYYRKIETN
+3098 NGYEYYRKIETG
-3110 EPGTRYAVTVDE
+3110 ESGTRYAVTVDE
-3122 SKLKDGVGLIS
+3122 SKLKKDGVGLV
-3133 TSTVHENY
+3133 STVHENY
-3141 YLVITVADITSGTNL
+3141 YLVITVGDITSGTNL
-3156 NGSVQTKITSNDIPF
+3156 NGSVQTKITSNGIPF
-3171 HLNYCTRKGKA
+3171 HLNYRTRKGNVK
-3182 QDTHSNTASTYQ
+3182 DTHSNTASTYQ
-3194 ISHGYEQELRE
+3194 ISHGYEQDLTE
-3205 SEAVT
+3205 SETVT
-3210 GAIKKV
+3210 GVIKKV

-3257 TQENSP
+3257 ENP
-3263 STSAEVF
+3263 QSTSAEVF

-3281 VYVMDGTKK
+3281 VYVMEGTTK
-3290 KYYTYAGGNWTEEES
+3290 KYYTYADGKWTEAGS
-3305 KETKALEYEWT
+3305 KEIKALEYEWT
-3316 AVNGLMDLPLST
+3316 AINGLMDLPLST

-3343 IVLGKKQNEF
+3343 IVKNKQNEF

-3404 ARALQ
+3404 ARKLL
-3409 QDTRIRYYRDE
+3409 QDTKISYYRDE

-3476 SSNGIQFSI
+3476 ASSGIQFSI
-3485 QLLNKNTIQ
+3485 QLLNKNTTQ
-3494 DTESYAADALELKD
+3494 ATESYGDALELNN
-3508 YMKVSVKSKN
+3508 YMKVVVKSENVGTVKP
-3518 AGEVQLTDD
+3518 TYDKD
-3527 NKAYTWTVPKS
+3527 KKAYTWTVPKN
-3538 SYWDDDK
+3538 SYWDSAN

-3577 LYSNYKVVLSV
+3577 LYSNYEVVLSV
-3588 KIIDQNGNVVENT
+3588 GIIDQNGNVVGNT

-3615 PEFQDKQNK
+3615 PEFQDEQNK

>member
-106 EPSSEIAAE
+106 EPSSETAAE
-115 DASQQATETETEA
+115 DASLQASETETEA

-138 LSDLKFFANN
+138 LSDLKFFADN
-148 TATIKSP
+148 TATITSP
-155 QELILLS
+155 QQLILLS
-162 HCAQSEIQNITI
+162 HCAQNEIQNITI
-174 NINATGEFDLSTK
+174 NINATGNLDLSTK
-187 IANGTDL
+187 IETGTDL
-194 SEYLNKKASASQDY
+194 SEYLNKAANASQDY
-208 TYLGLGSADV
+208 TYLGLGSADS
-218 PFTGTITGQKPAIK
+218 PFRGTITGQTPAII

-269 LENDGT
+269 LE
-275 KSDGTIPITFTSG
+275 SDRTIPITFTSG

-300 EETKACLT
+300 EGTNACLT
-308 IGNVVTYKDNKAQ
+308 IGNVVTYQDKVQ
-321 AGNSTNSGNIGLI
+321 AGSSTSNDNIGLI
-334 CNTLESGTIKLD
+334 CNTLESGTIKLE
-346 GYVFPTDT
+346 GYVYPTDT
-354 EINTN
+354 EINTG
-359 SGAAGGLIGN
+359 SGAAGGLIGK
-369 MAGGILDLAN
+369 MEGGILDLKS
-379 IGGTNISNL
+379 IGGANISNL

-403 MSETAEIQ
+403 MSGTAEIQ
-411 VNQDITITNPTIK
+411 VNQDITITNLTIK

-434 VVNSTLSG
+434 VDNSTLSG

-450 PTLSSEENKNSAV
+450 PTLSSEENKDSAV

-516 ISGTEQK
+516 ISGTEQE

-532 TGNGAGYATI
+532 TGNGAGYGTI

-570 YYQGGFVG
+570 YYQGGLVG

-639 LVGAASS
+639 LVGVASS

-660 VNYTVSQ
+660 VNYNVSQ
-667 YVGQLVGMQDC
+667 CVGQLVGMQDC
-678 ALIFAHGNGNG
+678 ALIFAHGDG
-689 DENGNG
+689 NGNG
-695 WKYIRSNK
+695 WKYIRSNTNFK
-703 DYEINDI
+703 INDI
-710 GNYGEV
+710 GNYGEI
-716 IRLKAKTTTSDA
+716 IRLKADKTTSDA
-728 QGGLDNELL
+728 QGGLNSELL
-737 SINNVEHVIQY
+737 KIDSESHEIGYGISVNLTGND
-748 KNQNF
+748 
-753 SLSNT
+753 
-758 EITISSKEDLA
+758 ITISSKEDLA

-779 VFSADSNLTAN
+779 VFSADSNLTTN
-790 NWTTLQSK
+790 NWATLKSK
-798 NVNFTAD
+798 NINFTQD

-819 IDDSAYTGN
+819 TSDDAYTGN
-828 INGNTYTLTLS
+828 INGNNKTLTLS
-839 IGETYGYKGENIA
+839 IGETYGYKGGSIA
-852 TDGTEGCGKIY
+852 TNETEGCGKIY

-875 SRMSGNVRN
+875 SRMRGNVSN
-884 LTIAGSIHAG
+884 LTITGSINAG

-906 ARQENNEAVI
+906 ARQENNETVI
-916 SKVKVTTKIA
+916 SNVKVTTTIK
-926 FDTNNDSK
+926 FDTNKDSQI
-934 KSYIGGVFGSA
+934 SCIGGLFGSA

-993 GKIVTDAS
+993 GTIVTDALM
-1001 TYAYVGGLVGFMPP
+1001 YAYVGGLVGFMPP

-1035 FSITASSVQEACGGL
+1035 FSITASNAQTACGGL
-1050 LGCVWARSTVTF
+1050 LGGVWARSAVTF

-1067 ATTSL
+1067 ATTSCL
-1072 TVKNNTKIEA
+1072 TVNNATINA
-1082 PNASVGGL
+1082 PKASVGGL

-1103 GIDIQDLEINC
+1103 GIDIQKLQIHC
-1114 GKDLGLLVCHG
+1114 GEDLGLLVCHG
-1125 EKGTIKF
+1125 EKSTVKF
-1132 NKDEKNDKEDGA
+1132 NNDKEDGA
-1144 LYLRTTADWAD
+1144 LYLRTTADWDD
-1155 SYKLAEDLKLTCGK
+1155 SYKLAANLDLQCGNN
-1169 DSVFDEFVSYTA
+1169 SVFDEFVAYTA
-1181 VSKDKIANNGEN
+1181 ASKDKIANNNEN

-1199 TKDRSGVKEDN
+1199 TKDRNGVKEEKT
-1210 NTCTTYQNRTNL
+1210 TCKTYQNRTNL
-1222 GKSHEVNANSRY
+1222 GKSHKINANSRY

-1326 NEEIEKVEK
+1326 NEEIEKAEK

-1355 FLDYSANETATSI
+1355 FLDHSVNGTTTSI
-1368 TLSNVTFA
+1368 TLSNVTFK
-1376 GSIGKVKSDVSG
+1376 GSIGKINSNASG
-1388 VLFSGMVQ
+1388 VLFSGTVQ
-1396 GLESG
+1396 GSESNG
-1401 GRQYTANMNLS
+1401 KQNTAKMNLN
-1412 NIVLSDLKITDYK
+1412 NIVLSGLKITDYK

-1435 QIGSYTKTEIKNLST
+1435 QIGSYTKTEIKSLST
-1450 SDYTEGTAVASS
+1450 SGYTEGTAVASS

-1477 GFSEIKLPDTTVN
+1477 GFSEIKLPDTTVS
-1490 NKGIFTHATLLESY
+1490 NKGIFAHATLLESY

-1518 YKSGDWK
+1518 YKRGDWNG
-1525 DATYEHHV
+1525 DTYDHQV
-1533 TYGKEISNSTEYT
+1533 TYGKEISESAEYRD
-1546 GLQKWYYDIA
+1546 LQKWYYDIA

-1564 VKTEDN
+1564 VKTGSG
-1570 QTDFSKW
+1570 QKKFSTW
-1577 LPYVCVPYNDND
+1577 LPYVYVSYDNN

-1608 TYADPY
+1608 TYGDPY
-1614 VIKDAGEMEIISEYM
+1614 VIKDAGEMEILSEYM

-1657 TFHYNGEQWVQVS
+1657 TFRYDGEQWIEVS
-1670 KEAGTENWVDVQNG
+1670 KGAGTENWVDVQNG
-1684 QTRSNSFMQRYIANA
+1684 QTRSNNFMQRYIANA
-1699 YYDLQGGTNG
+1699 YYDLQGTNRQ
-1709 EITLKDF
+1709 ITLNDF

-1730 VSTNPN
+1730 VSTN
-1736 GVKLILTGANT
+1736 GATLILTGANT

-1801 IIDDVNVTL
+1801 IIDGVNVTL
-1810 DTGWLTLSGANKHL
+1810 ADGWLTLSGANKHL

-1841 RNMQDK
+1841 RNMQGK
-1847 QFLTD
+1847 HVLTD
-1852 AMISGASVAKT
+1852 KMISDGSVAET
-1863 ANSSLYV
+1863 ATSSLYV

-1879 GYAFSDTA
+1879 GYAFADTA
-1887 RVNLDN
+1887 GDKLNN

-1908 NDTKHITA
+1908 TDQKHITA

-1973 AAYDSIGTN
+1973 ATYDSIGAN
-1982 VEPEDFVTAVKDDQ
+1982 RKPNDFDTAVKDDRT
-1996 IAPIVNE
+1996 AP
-2003 SVINTPVLITKYAD
+2003 SDSNTPVLITKYAE
-2017 KDLFNMAVLNANA
+2017 KDLFNMAVLNA
-2030 TTSGATL
+2030 TTGGATL
-2037 TFPNDG
+2037 TFPNSG
-2043 RLDMSVYRSSYQ
+2043 KLDMSVYKSSYQ

-2118 VFNLFAPVNGTCNV
+2118 VFNLFAPVNSTCNV
-2132 ANLTFTGKTGEASET
+2132 ANLTFTGKTGTDPKT
-2147 GVQLQYYTS
+2147 GVQLQYYKS
-2156 DGVVTAQASNLEEK
+2156 NGELTAQASNWSNK
-2170 LVKGQKLGSYVG
+2170 TYVG
-2182 VGSFVGST
+2182 VGSFAGSS
-2190 AGTLTS
+2190 AGTVAEFS
-2196 AWYPVN
+2196 GGSKWYRAF
-2202 VNFDSVKFENM
+2202 VNFNSVKFENM

-2220 AGGLIGNIARIYT
+2220 AGGLIGNSGRIGLNQGNST
-2233 PTTNIGILLQPY
+2233 PTSDIGILLQPCG
-2245 GNEQTVYPYNT
+2245 GNRSQNTVYLYNT
-2256 FTNCSFSNL
+2256 FTNCSFRNL
-2265 TVRGQEKAGGFCGYI
+2265 IVNGQEKAGGFCGHVDGMI
-2280 DGKVSNQNNL
+2280 DLLNQL
-2290 NVTRQKF
+2290 NVTETGL
-2297 IVGKDSTISA
+2297 IVGQDSSISA
-2307 TLKDS
+2307 TLNNS
-2312 CAGGLFGYARRGVGI
+2312 SAGGLFGYLRRGVAV
-2327 NTVIGTTY
+2327 NTGSGTY

-2348 YSGGVIGQVAADMS
+2348 YSGGLIGELATETGGRAYNINKVRILGSVQSKGSSQVGGGIIGRASS
-2362 GRSIVYKIRNVRV
+2362 GQTI
-2375 SGKTGTKS
+2375 T
-2383 LIKGTSNG
+2383 IKDCSVNTSNIK
-2391 EAYTG
+2391 A
-2396 GLIGNISF
+2396 S
-2404 VSGVTFNIGNCEVL
+2404 S
-2418 NTQINEDK
+2418 
-2426 VSGEKLGTG
+2426 
-2435 GLVGGAVGNGNL
+2435 
-2447 NIQDCKVQNTQ
+2447 
-2458 INEEDKVSGEILRT
+2458 
-2472 GGLVGRAEGNGKLNI
+2472 
-2487 QKCSVKE
+2487 
-2494 SDMYGSRAGG
+2494 AGG
-2504 VAGELCIPTTITE
+2504 IVGYLLTSATITG
-2517 CTVSGSGNDKNIIKG
+2517 CTVSGSNSNNSKIEGNNCA
-2532 RKSAAGIVG
+2532 SGIVG
-2541 EIAFGGKIGI
+2541 CLE
-2551 HKSTVSNTSIIAI
+2551 
-2564 DDWGAGGLV
+2564 
-2573 GDIDWNVVPHLYFYD
+2573 
-2588 SQVNGCTITGQRAGG
+2588 VNGQVAIRNNKVEKLSLISNATGWGSGGFIGDVSGNTKSSKIFIFDSEVTDCSITGNRAGG
-2603 FAGNIRGYLNGSN
+2603 FAGTLRGCVKGSN
-2616 LLLKDTTIKASTAN
+2616 LLLNNTQITASSDKSG
-2630 NAGLLI
+2630 GLLI
-2636 GLTGNR
+2636 GLTGDA
-2642 NLQPMTIAGIS
+2642 NLQPMTIAGVS
-2653 IQKTTAKENN
+2653 IQNTTAKENN
-2663 RNISKLYGTLTETDN
+2663 RNISKLYGTLNVTDN
-2678 TNVKNKSYFSFADYN
+2678 TKVKNQSYFSFADYN

-2703 LLDANPV
+2703 LLDAEQV

-2715 TSPTSQLSVS
+2715 TSPTSQLSVYDAANAS
-2725 DDGNTGKA
+2725 KA
-2733 LYGDSAAWTKDT
+2733 LYGDSTRWTTDA
-2745 DGKFTLNAQTIYRD
+2745 DGKFTLNAQTIYQD
-2759 AKKTQSSTAEG
+2759 ANNTQSSTAKG
-2770 KYTYQETG
+2770 KYTYQEMG

-2785 KNISTYNEE
+2785 KNISTYNKE
-2794 NQTNK
+2794 NQTKTISN
-2799 VSKDFPVLVVSDNVS
+2799 DFPVLVVSDNVS

-2835 SGHVDTS
+2835 SGDSDIHVYAGDDS
-2842 VQTYTD
+2842 VKTYTY

-2859 NPALE
+2859 KPALK

-2897 EKDESNAE
+2897 EKDESNVE

-2977 NSYINAGGNVAKA
+2977 NSYINAGGNVAEA
-2990 LDKSIDFQGSSLL
+2990 LNKSIDFQGSSL

-3110 EPGTRYAVTVDE
+3110 EPGTHYAVTVDE
-3122 SKLKDGVGLIS
+3122 SKLKNGVGSIS

-3171 HLNYCTRKGKA
+3171 HLNYSTRKGKV
-3182 QDTHSNTASTYQ
+3182 DTHSNTASTYQ
-3194 ISHGYEQELRE
+3194 ISHGYEQELKE

-3216 TATDSSMTVDVI
+3216 TAADSSMTVDVI
-3228 DKITIPSGQ
+3228 NKITIPSGQ
-3237 AFNKQ
+3237 AFNNK

-3257 TQENSP
+3257 KQENSP

-3281 VYVMDGTKK
+3281 VYVMDGTTKN
-3290 KYYTYAGGNWTEEES
+3290 YYTYADGKWTEAGS
-3305 KETKALEYEWT
+3305 TETKALKYEWT
-3316 AVNGLMDLPLST
+3316 AINGLMDLPLST

-3485 QLLNKNTIQ
+3485 QLLNKNTTQ

-3567 NIKNVDQLKH
+3567 NIKNVDH

-3588 KIIDQNGNVVENT
+3588 KIIGQNGNVVENT

>member
-41 SAENSDEVSHA
+41 SAENSDGVSHA
-52 DAESVNSSEKT
+52 DAESVSSSEKT
-63 DAENKADEKNTTPD
+63 DTENKADEKNTTPD
-77 ANEKDEDTA
+77 ANEKDENTA
-86 SSNSDSGLTNE
+86 SSNSDAGLTNE

-115 DASQQATETETEA
+115 DASQQASETETEA

-138 LSDLKFFANN
+138 LSDLKFFADN
-148 TATIKSP
+148 TATITSP
-155 QELILLS
+155 QQLILLS
-162 HCAQSEIQNITI
+162 HCAQNEIQNITI
-174 NINATGEFDLSTK
+174 NINATGTLDLSTT
-187 IANGTDL
+187 IAKDTDL
-194 SEYLNKKASASQDY
+194 SEYLNKAANASQDY
-208 TYLGLGSADV
+208 TYLGLGSADI
-218 PFTGTITGQKPAIK
+218 PFKGKIEGQTPQIK
-232 TNTTLFRGI
+232 TNTTLFRGL

-269 LENDGT
+269 LQ
-275 KSDGTIPITFTSG
+275 SDGTIPIAFTSG
-288 NGSLLGTVRQAS
+288 NGSLLGTVKKAPDV
-300 EETKACLT
+300 TDACLT
-308 IGNVVTYKDNKAQ
+308 IGNVVTYQAEVQ
-321 AGNSTNSGNIGLI
+321 AGSSTSNDNIGLI
-334 CNTLESGTIKLD
+334 CNTLESGTIKLE
-346 GYVFPTDT
+346 GYAFPTST
-354 EINTN
+354 EINTG
-359 SGAAGGLIGN
+359 SGSAGGLIGK
-369 MAGGILDLAN
+369 MEGGILYLKSIGGAN
-379 IGGTNISNL
+379 ISNLTISNL

-411 VNQDITITNPTIK
+411 VNQNITIEKPTIK

-442 DEKITINS
+442 DKKITIKS
-450 PTLSSEENKNSAV
+450 PALSSGENKDSAV

-474 NNHEGKTLPTQ
+474 ENHTNKTLPAQ

-490 PKVTMNGGNAGGYFG
+490 PKVTMNGGVATDGGNAGGYFG

-516 ISGTEQK
+516 ISGTEQE
-523 KKNITSVYT
+523 KKNITSEYT
-532 TGNGAGYATI
+532 AGSNGAYGTI
-542 AGKVISDNKK
+542 AGKVTSNDKK
-552 TSLIINHVKSNS
+552 SSLIINHVNSNS
-564 TTNGNS
+564 TTKGNS
-570 YYQGGFVG
+570 FYQGGLVG
-578 EIGENVYLQ
+578 EIGERVYLQ
-587 VSDAEITV
+587 VRNSEITV
-595 SNITTTQ
+595 SNTTAKK
-602 ESCGFGGVV
+602 EVSGFGGVV
-611 GHLSSNSILSI
+611 GHLSSNSIMSI

-627 VTNSGT
+627 VTISGTNT

-639 LVGAASS
+639 LVGNASS
-646 GSILEISGTTDLSG
+646 GSIIEISGTTDLSG
-660 VNYTVSQ
+660 VNYSAPQ

-678 ALIFAHGNGNG
+678 ALIFAHGDG
-689 DENGNG
+689 NGNG
-695 WKYIRSNK
+695 WKYIRSNTVSK
-703 DYEINDI
+703 INDI

-716 IRLKAKTTTSDA
+716 IRLKANTTTSDE
-728 QGGLDNELL
+728 QGGLDSELL
-737 SINNVEHVIQY
+737 KIDLGSHEIGYGASVNLTGND
-748 KNQNF
+748 
-753 SLSNT
+753 
-758 EITISSKEDLA
+758 ITISSKEDLA

-779 VFSADSNLTAN
+779 VFSAYSNLTAD
-790 NWTTLQSK
+790 NWTTLQNK
-798 NVNFTAD
+798 NINFTAD
-805 VNLQNTGIIGISRD
+805 VNLKNTGIIGISRD
-819 IDDSAYTGN
+819 IDDSAYTGS
-828 INGNTYTLTLS
+828 INGIDHTLTLS
-839 IGETYGYKGENIA
+839 IGETYGYKGGSIA
-852 TDGTEGCGKIY
+852 TNETEGCGKIY

-875 SRMSGNVRN
+875 SRMRGNVSN
-884 LTIAGSIHAG
+884 LTITGSINAG

-906 ARQENNEAVI
+906 ARQETNETVI
-916 SKVKVTTKIA
+916 SNVKVTTTIK
-926 FDTNNDSK
+926 FDTNKDSQI
-934 KSYIGGVFGSA
+934 SCIGGLFGSA

-966 NGKQTYAGSVA
+966 NGKLTYVGSAA

-993 GKIVTDAS
+993 GTIATDAS
-1001 TYAYVGGLVGFMPP
+1001 MYAYVGGLVGFMPP

-1035 FSITASSVQEACGGL
+1035 FSITASNAQTACGGL
-1050 LGCVWARSTVTF
+1050 LGGVWARSAVTF

-1082 PNASVGGL
+1082 PRASVGGL

-1103 GIDIQDLEINC
+1103 GIDIQALNINC

-1125 EKGTIKF
+1125 EKCTI
-1132 NKDEKNDKEDGA
+1132 NDKADGA
-1144 LYLRTTADWAD
+1144 LYLRTTADWND
-1155 SYKLAEDLKLTCGK
+1155 SYKLAEGLALTCGSK
-1169 DSVFDEFVSYTA
+1169 AVFDEFVAYTA
-1181 VSKDKIANNGEN
+1181 VSKDKIANNDEN

-1199 TKDRSGVKEDN
+1199 TKDRSGVKEEN
-1210 NTCTTYQNRTNL
+1210 NTCNTYQNRTDF
-1222 GKSHEVNANSRY
+1222 GKKHKVNANSRY
-1234 YYDLDNYIETA
+1234 YYDLDNYTETA
-1245 STNTNGKIDT
+1245 STNTAGYNTGKIDT

-1281 QEITD
+1281 HQEITD
-1286 IKSNLSN
+1286 IKNNILN

-1298 TLNMDKYSYY
+1298 ILNMDKYSYY
-1308 PIHLNTGVGITG
+1308 PIHLKTGIGITD

-1326 NEEIEKVEK
+1326 NEQIEKVETT
-1335 NNKSTQAK
+1335 NKSTQAT

-1355 FLDYSANETATSI
+1355 FLDHSVNETATSI

-1376 GSIGKVKSDVSG
+1376 GSIGKVNSNASG

-1396 GLESG
+1396 GSESNG
-1401 GRQYTANMNLS
+1401 KQKTAKMNLN
-1412 NIVLSDLKITDYK
+1412 NIGLSGLKITDYK

-1435 QIGSYTKTEIKNLST
+1435 QIGSYTKTEIKSLST
-1450 SDYTEGTAVASS
+1450 SGYTAGTAVASS

-1518 YKSGDWK
+1518 YKSGDWNG
-1525 DATYEHHV
+1525 DTYNHQV
-1533 TYGKEISNSTEYT
+1533 TYGKEISHSKEYKN
-1546 GLQKWYYDIA
+1546 LQKWYYDIA
-1556 TYNKDEGL
+1556 TYNKNEGL

-1570 QTDFSKW
+1570 QTDPDFSTW
-1577 LPYVCVPYNDND
+1577 LPYVSVSYDKNN

-1608 TYADPY
+1608 TYGDPY

-1657 TFHYNGEQWVQVS
+1657 TFRYNGEQWIEVS
-1670 KEAGTENWVDVQNG
+1670 KGAGTENWVDVQNG
-1684 QTRSNSFMQRYIANA
+1684 QTRSNNFMQRYIANA
-1699 YYDLQGGTNG
+1699 YYDLQGTNRQ
-1709 EITLKDF
+1709 ITLNDF

-1730 VSTNPN
+1730 VSTN
-1736 GVKLILTGANT
+1736 GATLILTGANT

-1762 LTIRYEGEKKT
+1762 LTIRYKGEKKT
-1773 LVYQKSSSV
+1773 LVYQNSSSV

-1801 IIDDVNVTL
+1801 IIDGVNVTL
-1810 DTGWLTLSGANKHL
+1810 ADGWLTLSGANKHL

-1841 RNMQDK
+1841 RNMQGK
-1847 QFLTD
+1847 HVLTD
-1852 AMISGASVAKT
+1852 KMISDGSVAET
-1863 ANSSLYV
+1863 ATSSLYV

-1946 NAYRNITEVALQQ
+1946 NAYRNITEGALQQ

-1973 AAYDSIGTN
+1973 AAYDSIGANTKPN
-1982 VEPEDFVTAVKDDQ
+1982 DFDTAVKDDQ
-1996 IAPIVNE
+1996 TAP
-2003 SVINTPVLITKYAD
+2003 SDSNTPVLITKYAD
-2017 KDLFNMAVLNANA
+2017 KDLFNMAVLDA
-2030 TTSGATL
+2030 TTGGATL
-2037 TFPNDG
+2037 TFPKDG

-2118 VFNLFAPVNGTCNV
+2118 VFNLFAPVNSTCNV
-2132 ANLTFTGKTGEASET
+2132 ANLTFTGKTGTDPKT
-2147 GVQLQYYTS
+2147 GVQLQYYKS
-2156 DGVVTAQASNLEEK
+2156 NGELTAQASNWSNK
-2170 LVKGQKLGSYVG
+2170 TYVG
-2182 VGSFVGST
+2182 VGSFAGSS
-2190 AGTLTS
+2190 AGTVAEFS
-2196 AWYPVN
+2196 GGSKWYRAF
-2202 VNFDSVKFENM
+2202 VNFNSVKFENM

-2220 AGGLIGNIARIYT
+2220 AGGLIGNSGRIELSKGSST
-2233 PTTNIGILLQPY
+2233 PTSDIGILLQPCG
-2245 GNEQTVYPYNT
+2245 GNGGQNTVYLYNT
-2256 FTNCSFSNL
+2256 FTNCSFRNL
-2265 TVRGQEKAGGFCGYI
+2265 IVNGQEKAGGFCGHV
-2280 DGKVSNQNNL
+2280 DGKVDLLNQL
-2290 NVTRQKF
+2290 NVTEADL
-2297 IVGKDSTISA
+2297 IVGQNSSISA
-2307 TLKDS
+2307 TLNNS
-2312 CAGGLFGYARRGVGI
+2312 SAGGLFGYLRRGVAI
-2327 NTVIGTTY
+2327 NYGSGTY
-2335 TAIWENVNVEAGQ
+2335 TAAIWENVNVEAGQ
-2348 YSGGVIGQVAADMS
+2348 YSGGLIGEIAAEAGGKAYNINNVRISGSVQSKGSSQPAGGGVIGIAYGGKTITIKDCSVNASNIKALSAAGGIVGHLKTSATITGCTVSDSNSNNSKIEGNNCASGIVGCLEVNGQVA
-2362 GRSIVYKIRNVRV
+2362 IRNNKVEKLSLISNATGWGSGGFIGDV
-2375 SGKTGTKS
+2375 SG
-2383 LIKGTSNG
+2383 
-2391 EAYTG
+2391 
-2396 GLIGNISF
+2396 
-2404 VSGVTFNIGNCEVL
+2404 
-2418 NTQINEDK
+2418 
-2426 VSGEKLGTG
+2426 
-2435 GLVGGAVGNGNL
+2435 
-2447 NIQDCKVQNTQ
+2447 
-2458 INEEDKVSGEILRT
+2458 
-2472 GGLVGRAEGNGKLNI
+2472 
-2487 QKCSVKE
+2487 
-2494 SDMYGSRAGG
+2494 
-2504 VAGELCIPTTITE
+2504 
-2517 CTVSGSGNDKNIIKG
+2517 
-2532 RKSAAGIVG
+2532 
-2541 EIAFGGKIGI
+2541 
-2551 HKSTVSNTSIIAI
+2551 NTSSSKIFI
-2564 DDWGAGGLV
+2564 
-2573 GDIDWNVVPHLYFYD
+2573 FD
-2588 SQVNGCTITGQRAGG
+2588 SEVTDCSITGKRAGG
-2603 FAGNIRGYLNGSN
+2603 FAGTLRGCVKGSN
-2616 LLLKDTTIKASTAN
+2616 LLLNNTKITASSDKSG
-2630 NAGLLI
+2630 GLLI
-2636 GLTGNR
+2636 GLTGDA

-2653 IQKTTAKENN
+2653 IQNTTAKENN
-2663 RNISKLYGTLTETDN
+2663 RNISKLYGTLNETDN

-2715 TSPTSQLSVS
+2715 TSPTSKLSVY
-2725 DDGNTGKA
+2725 DAVNTGKA
-2733 LYGDSAAWTKDT
+2733 LYGDSAAWTDA

-2794 NQTNK
+2794 NQTNQ
-2799 VSKDFPVLVVSDNVS
+2799 VSNDFPVLVVSDNVS

-2835 SGHVDTS
+2835 SGHVDAS

-2848 TDGKFVLATNA
+2848 RGGKFVLEENA

-2864 VKKNASGRISEFA
+2864 VKKASGRISEFA

-2944 NAHLLES
+2944 KAHLLES

-2962 TYNSDDKGLYSEYGW
+2962 TYNSDDKGQYSEYGW

-2990 LDKSIDFQGSSLL
+2990 LDKSIDFQLSKGSSL

-3018 KVYYYTTNSNTGNT
+3018 KVYYYTMDSDTENT
-3032 IPLKDFK
+3032 IPLTAFK
-3039 DSSGNAFQAVS
+3039 DSSGKTFQAVS

-3056 VTATQDNNNGSFI
+3056 VTATQDNNGSFI
-3069 KVDAEGVPDGVTK
+3069 KVDAEGVPDGVPDGVSK
-3082 DDGKTYT
+3082 EDGKTYT

-3098 NGYEYYRKIETN
+3098 NGYEYYRKIETD
-3110 EPGTRYAVTVDE
+3110 EKGTRYAVTVDE

-3171 HLNYCTRKGKA
+3171 HLNYRTRKGNV

-3194 ISHGYEQELRE
+3194 ISHGYEQDLTE
-3205 SEAVT
+3205 SKTVT
-3210 GAIKKV
+3210 GVIKKV

-3257 TQENSP
+3257 ENP
-3263 STSAEVF
+3263 QSTSAEVF

-3328 NGTIDSSVNLQQIRD
+3328 NGKIDSSVNLQQIRD
-3343 IVLGKKQNEF
+3343 IVLDKNQNEF

-3372 ESQLEGAILTN
+3372 ESQMKGDEPTN

-3404 ARALQ
+3404 ARALLQ
-3409 QDTRIRYYRDE
+3409 NTKISYYRDE
-3420 AAGVQLTYEA
+3420 ADGVQLTYEA
-3430 DEIGQLGINLLD
+3430 DEIGQLGINLSD

-3476 SSNGIQFSI
+3476 ASSGIQFSI
-3485 QLLNKNTIQ
+3485 QLQNKNTTQ
-3494 DTESYAADALELKD
+3494 DTEGYADALKLDD

-3527 NKAYTWTVPKS
+3527 NKAYTWTVPRS
-3538 SYWDDDK
+3538 SYWNADN

-3567 NIKNVDQLKH
+3567 NIKNVDH

-3588 KIIDQNGNVVENT
+3588 KIIGQNGNVVENT

>member
-86 SSNSDSGLTNE
+86 SSNSDAGLTNE

-106 EPSSEIAAE
+106 EPSSETAAE

-162 HCAQSEIQNITI
+162 HCAQSEIRNITI

-354 EINTN
+354 EINTD
-359 SGAAGGLIGN
+359 SGAAGGLIGK
-369 MAGGILDLAN
+369 MEGGILDLKS
-379 IGGTNISNL
+379 IGGANISNL

-403 MSETAEIQ
+403 MSGTAEIQ

-434 VVNSTLSG
+434 VDNSTLSC
-442 DEKITINS
+442 DKKITINS
-450 PTLSSEENKNSAV
+450 PALSSGENKDSAV
-463 GGWIGDYIVQG
+463 GGWVGYYIVRE
-474 NNHEGKTLPTQ
+474 NNHANKTLPAQ

-516 ISGTEQK
+516 ISGTEQE

-532 TGNGAGYATI
+532 TGNGAGYGTI

-639 LVGAASS
+639 LVGVASS

-660 VNYTVSQ
+660 VNYNVSQ
-667 YVGQLVGMQDC
+667 YVGQLVGIQDC
-678 ALIFAHGNGNG
+678 ALIFAHGDG
-689 DENGNG
+689 NGNG

-703 DYEINDI
+703 NFKINDI

-716 IRLKAKTTTSDA
+716 IRLKADTTTSDE
-728 QGGLDNELL
+728 QGGLDSELL
-737 SINNVEHVIQY
+737 SINEEHVIQY

-753 SLSNT
+753 SLHDT
-758 EITISSKEDLA
+758 DITISSKEDLA
-769 LLSIAWNSRG
+769 LLSITWNSRG
-779 VFSADSNLTAN
+779 VFSADSNLTTN

-798 NVNFTAD
+798 NINFTAD
-805 VNLQNTGIIGISRD
+805 VNLKNTGIIGISRD

-828 INGNTYTLTLS
+828 INGNPNTLTLS

-875 SRMSGNVRN
+875 SRMGGNVSD

-894 VSNGNMWIGSIA
+894 ASNGNMWIGSIA
-906 ARQENNEAVI
+906 ARQENNETVI
-916 SKVKVTTKIA
+916 SNVKVTTTIK
-926 FDTNNDSK
+926 FDTNKDSQI
-934 KSYIGGVFGSA
+934 SYIGGLFGSA
-945 AKVKLSEN
+945 AKVKLSKN

-993 GKIVTDAS
+993 GTIVTDALM
-1001 TYAYVGGLVGFMPP
+1001 YAYVGGLVGFMPP

-1035 FSITASSVQEACGGL
+1035 FSITASNAQTACGGL
-1050 LGCVWARSTVTF
+1050 LGGVWARSAVTF

-1067 ATTSL
+1067 ATTTSCL
-1072 TVKNNTKIEA
+1072 TVNNATINA

-1103 GIDIQDLEINC
+1103 GIDIQALNINC

-1125 EKGTIKF
+1125 EKSTVKF
-1132 NKDEKNDKEDGA
+1132 NKEEKNDKADGA
-1144 LYLRTTADWAD
+1144 LYLRTTADWND
-1155 SYKLAEDLKLTCGK
+1155 SYKLDAKLNLTCG
-1169 DSVFDEFVSYTA
+1169 DNSAFDEFVAYTA
-1181 VSKDKIANNGEN
+1181 VSKDKIANNDEN

-1199 TKDRSGVKEDN
+1199 TKDRSGVKEEN
-1210 NTCTTYQNRTNL
+1210 NTCKTYQNRTDL
-1222 GKSHEVNANSRY
+1222 GKKHKVNANSRY
-1234 YYDLDNYIETA
+1234 YYDLDKYIETA
-1245 STNTNGKIDT
+1245 STNTTRKIDT

-1286 IKSNLSN
+1286 INNISN
-1293 PTISG
+1293 PIISG
-1298 TLNMDKYSYY
+1298 KLDMEKYSYY
-1308 PIHLNTGVGITG
+1308 PIHLNTGVEITG

-1326 NEEIEKVEK
+1326 NEQIEQAEK
-1335 NNKSTQAK
+1335 DNKSTQATK
-1343 TQSQHYMMHCGL
+1343 QSQHYMMHCGL
-1355 FLDYSANETATSI
+1355 FLDHSVNETTTSI
-1368 TLSNVTFA
+1368 TLSNVTFK
-1376 GSIGKVKSDVSG
+1376 GSIGKINSNASG

-1396 GLESG
+1396 GSESN
-1401 GRQYTANMNLS
+1401 GRQNTAKMNLS
-1412 NIVLSDLKITDYK
+1412 NIVLSGLKITDYT

-1450 SDYTEGTAVASS
+1450 SGYTEGTAVASS

-1477 GFSEIKLPDTTVN
+1477 GFLEIKLPDTTVN

-1518 YKSGDWK
+1518 YKSGDWEGT
-1525 DATYEHHV
+1525 TYNHQV
-1533 TYGKEISNSTEYT
+1533 TYGKEISHSTEYKD
-1546 GLQKWYYDIA
+1546 LQKWYYDIA

-1564 VKTEDN
+1564 VKTEDK
-1570 QTDFSKW
+1570 QKDFSTW
-1577 LPYVCVPYNDND
+1577 LPYVYVSYNENN

-1608 TYADPY
+1608 TYGDPY

-1638 KITITNDQNTY
+1638 KITITKDQNTY

-1657 TFHYNGEQWVQVS
+1657 TFRYNGEQWIQVS

-1684 QTRSNSFMQRYIANA
+1684 QTRSNNFMQRYIANA

-1709 EITLKDF
+1709 EITLNDF

-1730 VSTNPN
+1730 VSTK
-1736 GVKLILTGANT
+1736 GATLILTGANT
-1747 GNGLIAYSYGSVVKN
+1747 GNGLIAYSYGSVVKD
-1762 LTIRYEGEKKT
+1762 LTIKYEGEKKT

-1801 IIDDVNVTL
+1801 IIDGVNVTL
-1810 DTGWLTLSGANKHL
+1810 ADGWLTLSGANKHL

-1852 AMISGASVAKT
+1852 VMISGASVAET

-1879 GYAFSDTA
+1879 GYAFADTA
-1887 RVNLDN
+1887 GDKLNN
-1893 TDKNYQIQNLNSSET
+1893 TDKNYQIQNLNLSET

-1982 VEPEDFVTAVKDDQ
+1982 TKPNDFDTAVKDDQ
-1996 IAPIVNE
+1996 TAP
-2003 SVINTPVLITKYAD
+2003 SDSNTPVLITKYAE
-2017 KDLFNMAVLNANA
+2017 KDLFNMAVLNA
-2030 TTSGATL
+2030 TTGGATL
-2037 TFPNDG
+2037 TFPNSG
-2043 RLDMSVYRSSYQ
+2043 TLDMSVYKSSYQ
-2055 GVSARYVSN
+2055 GISARYVSN
-2064 AVTSKNEKTGKT
+2064 AVTSNTG
-2076 ETKAA
+2076 TKAA

-2091 GNGTEIIFDM
+2091 GNGTEITFDM

-2118 VFNLFAPVNGTCNV
+2118 VFNLFAPVNSTCNV
-2132 ANLTFTGKTGEASET
+2132 ANLTFTGKTGTDPKT
-2147 GVQLQYYTS
+2147 GVQLQYYKS
-2156 DGVVTAQASNLEEK
+2156 NGELTAQASNWSNK
-2170 LVKGQKLGSYVG
+2170 TYVG
-2182 VGSFVGST
+2182 VGSFAGSS
-2190 AGTLTS
+2190 AGTVAEFS
-2196 AWYPVN
+2196 GGSKWYRAF
-2202 VNFDSVKFENM
+2202 VNFNSVKFENM

-2220 AGGLIGNIARIYT
+2220 AGGLIGNSGRIELSKGSST
-2233 PTTNIGILLQPY
+2233 PTSDIGILLQPCG
-2245 GNEQTVYPYNT
+2245 GNGGQNTVYLYNT
-2256 FTNCSFSNL
+2256 FTNCSFRNL
-2265 TVRGQEKAGGFCGYI
+2265 IVNGQEKAGGFCGHV
-2280 DGKVSNQNNL
+2280 DGKVDLLNQL
-2290 NVTRQKF
+2290 NVTEADL
-2297 IVGKDSTISA
+2297 IVGQNSSISA
-2307 TLKDS
+2307 TLNNS
-2312 CAGGLFGYARRGVGI
+2312 SAGGLFGYLRRGVAI
-2327 NTVIGTTY
+2327 NYGSGTY
-2335 TAIWENVNVEAGQ
+2335 TAAIWENVNVEAGQ
-2348 YSGGVIGQVAADMS
+2348 YSGGLIGEIAAEAGGKAYNINNVRISGSVQSKGSSQPAGGGVIGIAYGGKTITIKDCSVNASNIKALSAAGGIVGHLKTSATITGCTVSDSNSNNSKIEGNNCASGIVGCLEVNGQVA
-2362 GRSIVYKIRNVRV
+2362 IRNNKVEKLSLISNATGWGSGGFIGDV
-2375 SGKTGTKS
+2375 SG
-2383 LIKGTSNG
+2383 
-2391 EAYTG
+2391 
-2396 GLIGNISF
+2396 
-2404 VSGVTFNIGNCEVL
+2404 
-2418 NTQINEDK
+2418 
-2426 VSGEKLGTG
+2426 
-2435 GLVGGAVGNGNL
+2435 
-2447 NIQDCKVQNTQ
+2447 
-2458 INEEDKVSGEILRT
+2458 
-2472 GGLVGRAEGNGKLNI
+2472 
-2487 QKCSVKE
+2487 
-2494 SDMYGSRAGG
+2494 
-2504 VAGELCIPTTITE
+2504 
-2517 CTVSGSGNDKNIIKG
+2517 
-2532 RKSAAGIVG
+2532 
-2541 EIAFGGKIGI
+2541 
-2551 HKSTVSNTSIIAI
+2551 NTSSSKIFI
-2564 DDWGAGGLV
+2564 
-2573 GDIDWNVVPHLYFYD
+2573 FD
-2588 SQVNGCTITGQRAGG
+2588 SEVTDCSITGKRAGG
-2603 FAGNIRGYLNGSN
+2603 FAGTLRGCVKGSN
-2616 LLLKDTTIKASTAN
+2616 LLLNNTKITAASDKSG
-2630 NAGLLI
+2630 GLLI
-2636 GLTGNR
+2636 GLTGDA

-2653 IQKTTAKENN
+2653 IQNTTARENN
-2663 RNISKLYGTLTETDN
+2663 RNISKLYGTLNEPQN
-2678 TNVKNKSYFSFADYN
+2678 TAVKKQSYFSFADYN
-2693 GTASNNTTQS
+2693 GTANDTTQS
-2703 LLDANPV
+2703 LLGAEQV

-2715 TSPTSQLSVS
+2715 TSPTSQLSVYDAANANVS
-2725 DDGNTGKA
+2725 KA
-2733 LYGDSAAWTKDT
+2733 LYGDSAKWTKEA
-2745 DGKFTLNAQTIYRD
+2745 DGRFTLNAQIIYQD
-2759 AKKTQSSTAEG
+2759 AKNTQSSTAEG

-2778 VEQFQFT
+2778 VEEFQFT

-2799 VSKDFPVLVVSDNVS
+2799 VSNDFPVLVVSDNVS

-2835 SGHVDTS
+2835 SGHVDTR

-2848 TDGKFVLATNA
+2848 TGGKFVLEENA

-2864 VKKNASGRISEFA
+2864 VKKASGRISEFA

-2883 NTKSRFTL
+2883 NTRSRFTL

-2897 EKDESNAE
+2897 EKDESNVE

-2962 TYNSDDKGLYSEYGW
+2962 TYNSDDKSLYSEYGW

-3110 EPGTRYAVTVDE
+3110 EPGTHYAVTVDE
-3122 SKLKDGVGLIS
+3122 SKLKNGVGSIS

-3171 HLNYCTRKGKA
+3171 HLNYRTRKGKVP
-3182 QDTHSNTASTYQ
+3182 DTHSNTASTYQ
-3194 ISHGYEQELRE
+3194 ISHGYEQELKE

-3216 TATDSSMTVDVI
+3216 TAADSSMTVDVI
-3228 DKITIPSGQ
+3228 NKITIPSGQ
-3237 AFNKQ
+3237 AFNNK

-3257 TQENSP
+3257 KQENSP

-3281 VYVMDGTKK
+3281 VYVMDGTTKN
-3290 KYYTYAGGNWTEEES
+3290 YYTYADGKWTEAGS
-3305 KETKALEYEWT
+3305 TETKALKYEWT
-3316 AVNGLMDLPLST
+3316 AINGLMDLPLST
-3328 NGTIDSSVNLQQIRD
+3328 KGTIDSSVNLQQIRD
-3343 IVLGKKQNEF
+3343 IVKNKQNEF

-3372 ESQLEGAILTN
+3372 ESQLKGDLPTN

-3409 QDTRIRYYRDE
+3409 QNTKISYYRDE

-3476 SSNGIQFSI
+3476 SSSGIQFSI
-3485 QLLNKNTIQ
+3485 QLQNKNTTQ
-3494 DTESYAADALELKD
+3494 DTENYAADALELKD

-3527 NKAYTWTVPKS
+3527 KKAYTWTVPKS
-3538 SYWDDDK
+3538 SYWDAGN

-3588 KIIDQNGNVVENT
+3588 KIIGQDRNGVENT

-3615 PEFQDKQNK
+3615 PEFQDKQNN

>member
-33 LNTSLNMI
+33 VNTSLNMI

-52 DAESVNSSEKT
+52 DAESVSSSEKT
-63 DAENKADEKNTTPD
+63 DAENKADEKNTTLD
-77 ANEKDEDTA
+77 ANENNENTA

-97 TQEEESTKQ
+97 TQEEETTKQ
-106 EPSSEIAAE
+106 EPSSEIPAE
-115 DASQQATETETEA
+115 DVSQQATETETEA

-138 LSDLKFFANN
+138 LSDLNFFADN
-148 TATIKSP
+148 TAIITDAK
-155 QELILLS
+155 QLILLS
-162 HCAQSEIQNITI
+162 HCTQNKIQNITI
-174 NINATGEFDLSTK
+174 NINATGTLDLSTT
-187 IANGTDL
+187 IAMGTDL
-194 SEYLNKKASASQDY
+194 SGYLNEPANASQEY
-208 TYLGLGSADV
+208 TYLGLGSTES
-218 PFTGTITGQKPAIK
+218 PFKGTITGQTPAII

-241 SSQATIDNNLSVEW
+241 SSQATIENNYSVEW
-255 QGDGTKPMFAEMYV
+255 QGDGTKPMFAETYL
-269 LENDGT
+269 LESN
-275 KSDGTIPITFTSG
+275 GTIPFTFKSG
-288 NGSLLGTVRQAS
+288 NGSLLGTVRKAS
-300 EETKACLT
+300 EGTDARLT
-308 IGNVVTYKDNKAQ
+308 IGNVVTSYKKDDNNKVQ
-321 AGNSTNSGNIGLI
+321 AGSSTSSDNSGLI
-334 CNTLESGTIKLD
+334 CNTLESGTIKLE
-346 GYVFPTDT
+346 GYVFPTNT
-354 EINTN
+354 EINTD
-359 SGAAGGLIGN
+359 SGAAGGLIGK
-369 MAGGILDLAN
+369 MEGGILDLTN
-379 IGGTNISNL
+379 IGGANTLNL

-403 MSETAEIQ
+403 MSETAQIQ

-434 VVNSTLSG
+434 VDNSTLSG
-442 DEKITINS
+442 DKKITINS
-450 PTLSSEENKNSAV
+450 PALSSGKNEESAV
-463 GGWIGDYIVQG
+463 GGWVGYYIVQG
-474 NNHEGKTLPTQ
+474 NDHEHKTLPAQ
-485 IDVVE
+485 IDVGA
-490 PKVTMNGGNAGGYFG
+490 PKVTMNGGVTTNGGNAGGYFG

-516 ISGTEQK
+516 ISGTEQE
-523 KKNITSVYT
+523 KKNITSEYT
-532 TGNGAGYATI
+532 AGNGGIYGTVI
-542 AGKVISDNKK
+542 GKVISDNKK
-552 TSLIINHVKSNS
+552 SSVIINHVNSNS
-564 TTNGNS
+564 TTNGKS
-570 YYQGGFVG
+570 YYKGGLVG
-578 EIGENVYLQ
+578 EIEKNVYLQ

-595 SNITTTQ
+595 SNTTAKN
-602 ESCGFGGVV
+602 EACGFGGVV

-639 LVGAASS
+639 LVGTASS

-660 VNYTVSQ
+660 VNYAVSQ
-667 YVGQLVGMQDC
+667 SVGQLVGMQDC
-678 ALIFAHGNGNG
+678 ALIFAHGDG
-689 DENGNG
+689 NGNG
-695 WKYIRSNK
+695 WKYIRSKNDSK
-703 DYEINDI
+703 INDI

-716 IRLKAKTTTSDA
+716 IRLKANTTTSDE
-728 QGGLDNELL
+728 QGGLDSELL
-737 SINNVEHVIQY
+737 SINEEHVIQY
-748 KNQNF
+748 KNQNL
-753 SLSNT
+753 SLSDAD
-758 EITISSKEDLA
+758 ITINSKEDLA

-779 VFSADSNLTAN
+779 AFSADPNLTTN

-798 NVNFTAD
+798 NINFTAN
-805 VNLQNTGIIGISRD
+805 VNLKNTGIIGISRD
-819 IDDSAYTGN
+819 ISDNAYTGN
-828 INGNTYTLTLS
+828 INGNNHTLTLS

-875 SRMSGNVRN
+875 SCMSGNVSN
-884 LTIAGSIHAG
+884 LTITGSI
-894 VSNGNMWIGSIA
+894 VSNGGMWIGSIA
-906 ARQENNEAVI
+906 ARQETNETVI
-916 SKVKVTTKIA
+916 SNVKVTTKIA
-926 FDTNNDSK
+926 FDAKGDSQT
-934 KSYIGGVFGSA
+934 SCIGGLFGSA
-945 AKVKLSEN
+945 TKVKLDGN
-953 TGIQSNITLSNAG
+953 TCIQSDITLSNAG
-966 NGKQTYAGSVA
+966 SGKLTYVGSVA

-993 GKIVTDAS
+993 GTIVTDAS

-1035 FSITASSVQEACGGL
+1035 FSITASNAQTACGGL
-1050 LGCVWARSTVTF
+1050 LGGVWARSAVTF

-1067 ATTSL
+1067 ATTSCL
-1072 TVKNNTKIEA
+1072 TVNNATINA
-1082 PNASVGGL
+1082 PKASVGGL

-1103 GIDIQDLEINC
+1103 GIDIQKLQIHC

-1125 EKGTIKF
+1125 EKSTVKF
-1132 NKDEKNDKEDGA
+1132 NNDKEDGA
-1144 LYLRTTADWAD
+1144 LYLRTTADWDD
-1155 SYKLAEDLKLTCGK
+1155 SYKLAANLDLQCGNNA
-1169 DSVFDEFVSYTA
+1169 VFDEFVAYTA
-1181 VSKDKIANNGEN
+1181 ASKDKIANNDEN

-1199 TKDRSGVKEDN
+1199 TKDRNGVNE
-1210 NTCTTYQNRTNL
+1210 NTTCKIYQNRTNF
-1222 GKSHEVNANSRY
+1222 GKSHKINANSRY
-1234 YYDLDNYIETA
+1234 YYDLDNYTETA
-1245 STNTNGKIDT
+1245 STNTTGSNTEKIDT

-1281 QEITD
+1281 QEIKD
-1286 IKSNLSN
+1286 IKDYISN

-1308 PIHLNTGVGITG
+1308 PIHLNTGVQITG

-1326 NEEIEKVEK
+1326 NEQIEQAEK
-1335 NNKSTQAK
+1335 DNKSTQAT

-1355 FLDYSANETATSI
+1355 FLDHSVNETATSI

-1376 GSIGKVKSDVSG
+1376 GSIGKVKSNASG
-1388 VLFSGMVQ
+1388 VLFSGTVQ
-1396 GLESG
+1396 GSELN
-1401 GRQYTANMNLS
+1401 GRQNTAKMNLN
-1412 NIVLSDLKITDYK
+1412 NIVLSGLKITDYT
-1425 DSSYAPLLIN
+1425 DSLYAPLLIN

-1450 SDYTEGTAVASS
+1450 SGYTEGTAVASS

-1518 YKSGDWK
+1518 YKNGDWTS
-1525 DATYEHHV
+1525 DGTYNHRV
-1533 TYGKEISNSTEYT
+1533 TYGKEISDSKEYKD
-1546 GLQKWYYDIA
+1546 LQKWYYDKA
-1556 TYNKDEGL
+1556 TYKTDEGL
-1564 VKTEDN
+1564 VKVKTGTN
-1570 QTDFSKW
+1570 QTDFSTW
-1577 LPYVCVPYNDND
+1577 LPYVYVSYTNENN

-1608 TYADPY
+1608 TYGDPY
-1614 VIKDAGEMEIISEYM
+1614 VIENAGEMEIISEYM

-1638 KITITNDQNTY
+1638 KITITNAQNTY

-1657 TFHYNGEQWVQVS
+1657 TFRYNGEQWVEVE
-1670 KEAGTENWVDVQNG
+1670 KETGVDKQDG

-1699 YYDLQGGTNG
+1699 YYDLQGTNG
-1709 EITLKDF
+1709 QITLNDF

-1730 VSTNPN
+1730 VSTK
-1736 GVKLILTGANT
+1736 GATLILTGANT

-1762 LTIRYEGEKKT
+1762 LTIRYEREKKT
-1773 LVYQKSSSV
+1773 LVYQKGSSV

-1801 IIDDVNVTL
+1801 IIDGVDVTL
-1810 DTGWLTLSGANKHL
+1810 ANDWLTLSGTNRHL

-1841 RNMQDK
+1841 RNMQGK
-1847 QFLTD
+1847 HFLTKE
-1852 AMISGASVAKT
+1852 MISGGSVAET
-1863 ANSSLYV
+1863 AMSSLYV

-1879 GYAFSDTA
+1879 GYAFADT
-1887 RVNLDN
+1887 VGDDLNN
-1893 TDKNYQIQNLNSSET
+1893 TDKNYQIQNLTSSGT
-1908 NDTKHITA
+1908 SNQKHITA
-1916 SGKSIGIKD
+1916 TGKTIEIKD

-1937 SGAASSGSS
+1937 SGASSSGSS
-1946 NAYRNITEVALQQ
+1946 NAYRNITEQ
-1959 GYAFGN
+1959 GYEFKNGENDKVQYVFGN

-1973 AAYDSIGTN
+1973 AAYDSIGAN
-1982 VEPEDFVTAVKDDQ
+1982 AKPGDFDIAVKDDQ
-1996 IAPIVNE
+1996 IAP
-2003 SVINTPVLITKYAD
+2003 SDSNTPVLITKYAD
-2017 KDLFNMAVLNANA
+2017 KDLFKMAVLDA
-2030 TTSGATL
+2030 TTGGATL
-2037 TFPNDG
+2037 TFPNNG
-2043 RLDMSVYRSSYQ
+2043 TLDMSVYRSSYQ
-2055 GVSARYVSN
+2055 GISARYVSN
-2064 AVTSKNEKTGKT
+2064 AVTSKNKDTGKT

-2091 GNGTEIIFDM
+2091 GNGTKIIFDM
-2101 NVKEYADDDFHA
+2101 NVKEYANDDFHA

-2118 VFNLFAPVNGTCNV
+2118 VFNLFAPVSGTCDV
-2132 ANLTFTGKTGEASET
+2132 KNLTFTGKPGTDSNT

-2196 AWYPVN
+2196 AWYPVK

-2233 PTTNIGILLQPY
+2233 PTTNIGILLQPH
-2245 GNEQTVYPYNT
+2245 GDERTVYPYNT

-2312 CAGGLFGYARRGVGI
+2312 CAGGLFGYARRGVAV
-2327 NTVIGTTY
+2327 NTGNGTY

-2348 YSGGVIGQVAADMS
+2348 YSGGIIGQIHADS
-2362 GRSIVYKIRNVRV
+2362 YSNTLYYQIRNVKV
-2375 SGKTGTKS
+2375 SGK
-2383 LIKGTSNG
+2383 IKGTSNVA
-2391 EAYTG
+2391 EYTG
-2396 GLIGNISF
+2396 GLIGKILFDRVDVKLFNISD
-2404 VSGVTFNIGNCEVL
+2404 CE
-2418 NTQINEDK
+2418 
-2426 VSGEKLGTG
+2426 
-2435 GLVGGAVGNGNL
+2435 
-2447 NIQDCKVQNTQ
+2447 VQNTQ
-2458 INEEDKVSGEILRT
+2458 INEEDKVSGQEFRT
-2472 GGLVGRAEGNGKLNI
+2472 GGFVGGTERINYGNGKLNI
-2487 QKCSVKE
+2487 QNCSVKE

-2504 VAGELCIPTTITE
+2504 IAGELCIPTTITE

-2532 RKSAAGIVG
+2532 QKCAAGIVG
-2541 EIAFGGKIGI
+2541 EIARGEKIGI
-2551 HKSTVSNTSIIAI
+2551 HKSTVSNTSITAI

-2573 GDIDWNVVPHLYFYD
+2573 GDIDWSVVPHLYFYD

-2616 LLLKDTTIKASTAN
+2616 LLLKDTTIQASTAN

-2636 GLTGNR
+2636 GLTGNQNPR
-2642 NLQPMTIAGIS
+2642 PMTIAGVS
-2653 IQKTTAKENN
+2653 IQNTTAKENN
-2663 RNISKLYGTLTETDN
+2663 RNISKLYGTLNEAQN
-2678 TNVKNKSYFSFADYN
+2678 TKVKNQSYFSFADYK
-2693 GTASNNTTQS
+2693 GTANNTTQS

-2710 FPYVV
+2710 SPYVV
-2715 TSPTSQLSVS
+2715 TSPTSQLSVY
-2725 DDGNTGKA
+2725 DDANASKV
-2733 LYGDSAAWTKDT
+2733 LYGDSAAWTT
-2745 DGKFTLNAQTIYRD
+2745 DADKFTLNAQTIYQD
-2759 AKKTQSSTAEG
+2759 AKNTQGSTAEG

-2778 VEQFQFT
+2778 VKQFQFT
-2785 KNISTYNEE
+2785 KNISTYKKENPTNE
-2794 NQTNK
+2794 
-2799 VSKDFPVLVVSDNVS
+2799 VSNDFPVLVVSDNVS

-2835 SGHVDTS
+2835 SSDSDKHVDAS
-2842 VQTYTD
+2842 VKTYTY
-2848 TDGKFVLATNA
+2848 TDGKFVPAT

-2864 VKKNASGRISEFA
+2864 VKHASGRISEFA

-2891 LTVTFK
+2891 LTVTFT
-2897 EKDESNAE
+2897 EIDESDTAHE
-2905 HKYNVQVPIIV
+2905 YKVQVPIVV
-2916 RRMLEIGFTATLSSG
+2916 RRMLEIGFTATLSAG
-2931 TNYRATNYDLIED
+2931 TNYRATNYDLIKD
-2944 NAHLLES
+2944 DAHLLES
-2951 TGNAFTAYLTY
+2951 TGNAFSAYLTY

-2977 NSYINAGGNVAKA
+2977 NSYINAGGNVAEA
-2990 LDKSIDFQGSSLL
+2990 LNKSIDFQGSSL

-3018 KVYYYTTNSNTGNT
+3018 KVYYYTMDSNTGNT
-3032 IPLKDFK
+3032 IPLTAFK
-3039 DSSGNAFQAVS
+3039 DSSEKTFQAVS

-3056 VTATQDNNNGSFI
+3056 VTATQDNNGSFI
-3069 KVDAEGVPDGVTK
+3069 KVDAEGVPDGVKK
-3082 DDGKTYT
+3082 DDGKTYS
-3089 APTVKIKTA
+3089 APTVRIKTA
-3098 NGYEYYRKIETN
+3098 NGYEYYRKIETD
-3110 EPGTRYAVTVDE
+3110 ESGTLYAVTVDE
-3122 SKLKDGVGLIS
+3122 SKLKNGVGPI
-3133 TSTVHENY
+3133 STVHENY
-3141 YLVITVADITSGTNL
+3141 YLVITVADIKSGTDL
-3156 NGSVQTKITSNDIPF
+3156 NGSVQTKITSNGIPF
-3171 HLNYCTRKGKA
+3171 HLNYRTRKGKVE
-3182 QDTHSNTASTYQ
+3182 DTHSNTASTYQ
-3194 ISHGYEQELRE
+3194 ISHGYEQELTE
-3205 SEAVT
+3205 SKAVT

-3216 TATDSSMTVDVI
+3216 TATDSSMTVDVV

-3237 AFNKQ
+3237 AFNKH

-3257 TQENSP
+3257 KQENSP

-3281 VYVMDGTKK
+3281 VYEMDGTAK
-3290 KYYTYAGGNWTEEES
+3290 KYYTYTNGNWTEAGS
-3305 KETKALEYEWT
+3305 TETKALEYEWT
-3316 AVNGLMDLPLST
+3316 AINGLMDLPLST

-3343 IVLGKKQNEF
+3343 IVKNKQKEF

-3372 ESQLEGAILTN
+3372 ESQLDNAVPTN

-3404 ARALQ
+3404 ARKLLQ
-3409 QDTRIRYYRDE
+3409 STKISYYRDK

-3463 DMSTIKDLSSILA
+3463 DMSTIKDLSSILE
-3476 SSNGIQFSI
+3476 SSSGIRFSI
-3485 QLLNKNTIQ
+3485 QLQNKNTTQ
-3494 DTESYAADALELKD
+3494 HTEEYADALKLDD
-3508 YMKVSVKSKN
+3508 YMKVVVKSKSEN
-3518 AGEVQLTDD
+3518 AEKVQLTD
-3527 NKAYTWTVPKS
+3527 AYTWTVPKS
-3538 SYWDDDK
+3538 SYWDAAN
-3545 KIMKASSIFDGDI
+3545 KILKASSIFDGDI

-3567 NIKNVDQLKH
+3567 NIKNVDQLH
-3577 LYSNYKVVLSV
+3577 LYSNYRVVLSV
-3588 KIIDQNGNVVENT
+3588 EIIGRDGKVVENT

-3615 PEFQDKQNK
+3615 PEFQDNQNTR

>member
-33 LNTSLNMI
+33 VNTSLNMI
-41 SAENSDEVSHA
+41 SAENSDKVSNA
-52 DAESVNSSEKT
+52 DAESVSSSEKT
-63 DAENKADEKNTTPD
+63 DEENKADEKNTTPD
-77 ANEKDEDTA
+77 ANEKDENTA
-86 SSNSDSGLTNE
+86 SSNSDAGLTNE
-97 TQEEESTKQ
+97 TQEEETTKQ

-138 LSDLKFFANN
+138 LRDLKFFADN
-148 TATIKSP
+148 TATITSP
-155 QELILLS
+155 QQLILLS
-162 HCAQSEIQNITI
+162 HCAQDEIQNITI

-187 IANGTDL
+187 IANGTEL
-194 SEYLNKKASASQDY
+194 SEYLNKTASASQDY
-208 TYLGLGSADV
+208 TYLGLGSAEF
-218 PFTGTITGQKPAIK
+218 PFKGTITGQEPAIK

-241 SSQATIDNNLSVEW
+241 SSNAKIKKNFSVEW
-255 QGDGTKPMFAEMYV
+255 KGDGTKPQENGTKPMFAEMYV
-269 LENDGT
+269 LESN
-275 KSDGTIPITFTSG
+275 GTIPITFKSG
-288 NGSLLGTVRQAS
+288 NGSLLGTVRQAPNA
-300 EETKACLT
+300 TNACLT
-308 IGNVVTYKDNKAQ
+308 IGNVVTYQAEVQ
-321 AGNSTNSGNIGLI
+321 AGSLTSNDNIGLI

-346 GYVFPTDT
+346 GYAFPTKT
-354 EINTN
+354 AINTN

-369 MAGGILDLAN
+369 MTGGILDLTS

-411 VNQDITITNPTIK
+411 VNQNITIEKPTIK
-424 GKYAGGFAGK
+424 GKYTGGFAGK

-442 DEKITINS
+442 DKKITINS
-450 PTLSSEENKNSAV
+450 PTLSSEENKDSAV
-463 GGWIGDYIVQG
+463 GGWVGYYIVQG
-474 NNHEGKTLPTQ
+474 ESHADKTLPAQ

-490 PKVTMNGGNAGGYFG
+490 PKVTMNGGVATYGGNAGGYFG

-516 ISGTEQK
+516 ISGTEQE
-523 KKNITSVYT
+523 KKNITSEYT
-532 TGNGAGYATI
+532 AGNGGIYGTVI
-542 AGKVISDNKK
+542 GKVVTSNDNKRA
-552 TSLIINHVKSNS
+552 SLNINHVKSNS
-564 TTNGNS
+564 TINGNS

-587 VSDAEITV
+587 VSDAEITA
-595 SNITTTQ
+595 SNTTAK
-602 ESCGFGGVV
+602 EDACGFGGVV

-639 LVGAASS
+639 LVGVASS

-660 VNYTVSQ
+660 VNYSASQ

-678 ALIFAHGNGNG
+678 ALIFAHGDG
-689 DENGNG
+689 NGNG
-695 WKYIRSNK
+695 WKYIRSNSVSK
-703 DYEINDI
+703 INDI

-716 IRLKAKTTTSDA
+716 IRLKADTTTSDA
-728 QGGLDNELL
+728 QGGLDSELL
-737 SINNVEHVIQY
+737 SINGEHVIQY
-748 KNQNF
+748 KNPNF

-758 EITISSKEDLA
+758 EITINSKEDLA

-779 VFSADSNLTAN
+779 VFSADSYLTAD

-798 NVNFTAD
+798 NINFTAD
-805 VNLQNTGIIGISRD
+805 VNLKNTGIIGISRD

-828 INGNTYTLTLS
+828 INGNTYTVTLS
-839 IGETYGYKGENIA
+839 IGETYGYKGGSIA
-852 TDGTEGCGKIY
+852 TNETEGCGKIY

-875 SRMSGNVRN
+875 SRMGGNVSN
-884 LTIAGSIHAG
+884 LTITGSIHAG

-906 ARQENNEAVI
+906 ARQENNETVI
-916 SKVKVTTKIA
+916 SNVKVTTTIK
-926 FDTNNDSK
+926 FDTNKDSQI
-934 KSYIGGVFGSA
+934 SYIGGLFGSA
-945 AKVKLSEN
+945 AKVKLSGN
-953 TGIQSNITLSNAG
+953 TGIQSNITFSNAG

-984 LECNGVTIG
+984 LECNAVTIG
-993 GKIVTDAS
+993 GTIVTDALM
-1001 TYAYVGGLVGFMPP
+1001 YAYVGGLVGFMPP
-1015 DGSDKDTSTQ
+1015 DGSDKDTSTW

-1035 FSITASSVQEACGGL
+1035 FSIEALNVQEACGGL
-1050 LGCVWARSTVTF
+1050 LGGVWARSAVTF

-1072 TVKNNTKIEA
+1072 TVKNNTTIEA
-1082 PNASVGGL
+1082 PKASVGGL

-1103 GIDIQDLEINC
+1103 GIDIQNLKINC
-1114 GKDLGLLVCHG
+1114 GQDLGLLVCHG
-1125 EKGTIKF
+1125 EKRTIKF

-1144 LYLRTTADWAD
+1144 LYLRTTADWND
-1155 SYKLAEDLKLTCGK
+1155 SYKLAEGLELTCGSK
-1169 DSVFDEFVSYTA
+1169 AVFDEFVAYTA
-1181 VSKDKIANNGEN
+1181 VSKDKIANNDEN

-1199 TKDRSGVKEDN
+1199 TKDRSGVKEEN
-1210 NTCTTYQNRTNL
+1210 NTCNTYQNRTDF
-1222 GKSHEVNANSRY
+1222 GEKHKVNANSRY
-1234 YYDLDNYIETA
+1234 YYDLDNYTETA
-1245 STNTNGKIDT
+1245 STNTAGYNTGKIDT

-1286 IKSNLSN
+1286 IKNNILN

-1298 TLNMDKYSYY
+1298 ILNMDKYSYY
-1308 PIHLNTGVGITG
+1308 PIHLKTGIGITD

-1326 NEEIEKVEK
+1326 NEQIEQAEK
-1335 NNKSTQAK
+1335 DNKSTQA
-1343 TQSQHYMMHCGL
+1343 TRQSQHYMMHCGL
-1355 FLDYSANETATSI
+1355 FLDHSVNETATSI
-1368 TLSNVTFA
+1368 TLSDVTFA
-1376 GSIGKVKSDVSG
+1376 GSIGKVNSNASG

-1396 GLESG
+1396 GSESS
-1401 GRQYTANMNLS
+1401 GRQYTAKMNLS
-1412 NIVLSDLKITDYK
+1412 NIVLSGLKITDYK

-1435 QIGSYTKTEIKNLST
+1435 QIGSYTKTEIKNLSA
-1450 SDYTEGTAVASS
+1450 SGYTEGTAVASS
-1462 LIGNAGSENGHQINM
+1462 LIGNAGSENGYQINM

-1525 DATYEHHV
+1525 GTTYNHQV
-1533 TYGKEISNSTEYT
+1533 TYGKEISHSAEYKN
-1546 GLQKWYYDIA
+1546 LQKWYYDIA

-1564 VKTEDN
+1564 VKTGDD
-1570 QTDFSKW
+1570 QKDFSTW
-1577 LPYVCVPYNDND
+1577 LPYVYVSYNENN

-1608 TYADPY
+1608 TYGDPY

-1629 RTNLPRTDW
+1629 RTKLPRTDW
-1638 KITITNDQNTY
+1638 KITITNAQNTY
-1649 CTNHSTDI
+1649 CTNTNTNHST
-1657 TFHYNGEQWVQVS
+1657 FRYNGDQWVN
-1670 KEAGTENWVDVQNG
+1670 EENG
-1684 QTRSNSFMQRYIANA
+1684 ETRSNNFMQRYIANA
-1699 YYDLQGGTNG
+1699 YYDLQGTNRQ
-1709 EITLKDF
+1709 ITLNNF

-1730 VSTNPN
+1730 VSTN
-1736 GVKLILTGANT
+1736 GATLILTGENT

-1762 LTIRYEGEKKT
+1762 LTIKYEGEKKT
-1773 LVYQKSSSV
+1773 LVYQTSSSV

-1801 IIDDVNVTL
+1801 IIDGVNVTL
-1810 DTGWLTLSGANKHL
+1810 ANNWLTLSGEKKHL

-1852 AMISGASVAKT
+1852 AMISGASVAET

-1887 RVNLDN
+1887 EVSLDN

-1925 AEGLLILSAIVN
+1925 AKGLLILSAIVN

-1946 NAYRNITEVALQQ
+1946 NAYRNITENITEEALRPR
-1959 GYAFGN
+1959 YAFGN

-1973 AAYDSIGTN
+1973 AAYDSIGMDTQ
-1982 VEPEDFVTAVKDDQ
+1982 PDDFVTAVKDDQ
-1996 IAPIVNE
+1996 TAP
-2003 SVINTPVLITKYAD
+2003 SDSNTPVLITKYAD
-2017 KDLFNMAVLNANA
+2017 KDLFNMAVLNA
-2030 TTSGATL
+2030 TTGGATL

-2043 RLDMSVYRSSYQ
+2043 TLDMSVYRSSYQ

-2118 VFNLFAPVNGTCNV
+2118 VFNLFAPVKDTCNV
-2132 ANLTFTGKTGEASET
+2132 AKLTFTGKTGTDSKKT

-2156 DGVVTAQASNLEEK
+2156 KGEKTAQASNWSNK
-2170 LVKGQKLGSYVG
+2170 TYVG
-2182 VGSFVGST
+2182 VGSFAGSS
-2190 AGTLTS
+2190 AGTVAEFS
-2196 AWYPVN
+2196 GGSKWYRAF
-2202 VNFDSVKFENM
+2202 VNFNSVKFENM

-2220 AGGLIGNIARIYT
+2220 AGGLIGNSGRIGLNQGNST
-2233 PTTNIGILLQPY
+2233 PTSDIGILLQPCG
-2245 GNEQTVYPYNT
+2245 GNRSQNTVYLYNT
-2256 FTNCSFSNL
+2256 FTNCSFRNL
-2265 TVRGQEKAGGFCGYI
+2265 TVKGQEKAGGFCGHVDGMI
-2280 DGKVSNQNNL
+2280 DLLNQL
-2290 NVTRQKF
+2290 NVTETGL
-2297 IVGKDSTISA
+2297 IVGQDSSISA
-2307 TLKDS
+2307 TLNNS
-2312 CAGGLFGYARRGVGI
+2312 SAGGLFGYLRRGVAV
-2327 NTVIGTTY
+2327 NTGNGTY

-2348 YSGGVIGQVAADMS
+2348 YSGGLIGELATEAGGRAYNINKVRILGSVQSKGSSQVGGGIIGRASS
-2362 GRSIVYKIRNVRV
+2362 GQTI
-2375 SGKTGTKS
+2375 T
-2383 LIKGTSNG
+2383 IKDCSVNTSNIK
-2391 EAYTG
+2391 A
-2396 GLIGNISF
+2396 S
-2404 VSGVTFNIGNCEVL
+2404 S
-2418 NTQINEDK
+2418 
-2426 VSGEKLGTG
+2426 
-2435 GLVGGAVGNGNL
+2435 
-2447 NIQDCKVQNTQ
+2447 
-2458 INEEDKVSGEILRT
+2458 
-2472 GGLVGRAEGNGKLNI
+2472 
-2487 QKCSVKE
+2487 
-2494 SDMYGSRAGG
+2494 AGG
-2504 VAGELCIPTTITE
+2504 IVGYLLTSATITG
-2517 CTVSGSGNDKNIIKG
+2517 CTVSGSNSNNSKIEGNNCA
-2532 RKSAAGIVG
+2532 SGIVG
-2541 EIAFGGKIGI
+2541 CLE
-2551 HKSTVSNTSIIAI
+2551 
-2564 DDWGAGGLV
+2564 
-2573 GDIDWNVVPHLYFYD
+2573 
-2588 SQVNGCTITGQRAGG
+2588 VNGQVAIRNNKVEKLSLISNATGWGSGGFIGDVSGNTKSSKIFIFDSEVTDCSITGNRAGG
-2603 FAGNIRGYLNGSN
+2603 FAGTLRGCVKGSN
-2616 LLLKDTTIKASTAN
+2616 LLLNNTQITASSDKSG
-2630 NAGLLI
+2630 GLLI
-2636 GLTGNR
+2636 GLTGDANP
-2642 NLQPMTIAGIS
+2642 QPMTIAGIS
-2653 IQKTTAKENN
+2653 IQNTTAKENT
-2663 RNISKLYGTLTETDN
+2663 RNISKLYGTLNETQN
-2678 TNVKNKSYFSFADYN
+2678 TKVKNQSYFSFADYK
-2693 GTASNNTTQS
+2693 GTASNNTMQS
-2703 LLDANPV
+2703 LLDAEQV

-2715 TSPTSQLSVS
+2715 TSPTSQLSVYDAANANVS
-2725 DDGNTGKA
+2725 KA
-2733 LYGDSAAWTKDT
+2733 LYGDSAAWTKDKDV
-2745 DGKFTLNAQTIYRD
+2745 DGKFTLNAQTIYQD
-2759 AKKTQSSTAEG
+2759 AKNTQSNTAEG
-2770 KYTYQETG
+2770 KYTYQEMG

-2785 KNISTYNEE
+2785 KNISTYNKE
-2794 NQTNK
+2794 NQTKK
-2799 VSKDFPVLVVSDNVS
+2799 VSNDFPLLVVSDNVS

-2835 SGHVDTS
+2835 SGDSDIHVDAS
-2842 VQTYTD
+2842 VKTYTD
-2848 TDGKFVLATNA
+2848 TDGKFVLATNEK
-2859 NPALE
+2859 PALE

-2897 EKDESNAE
+2897 EKDENGTE
-2905 HKYNVQVPIIV
+2905 HKYNVQVPIVV

-2944 NAHLLES
+2944 SAHLLES

-2962 TYNSDDKGLYSEYGW
+2962 TYNSDDNGQYSEYGW
-2977 NSYINAGGNVAKA
+2977 NSYINAGGNVAEA
-2990 LDKSIDFQGSSLL
+2990 LNKSIDFQGSSL

-3018 KVYYYTTNSNTGNT
+3018 KVYYYTMNSNTGNT

-3039 DSSGNAFQAVS
+3039 DSSENAFQAVS

-3056 VTATQDNNNGSFI
+3056 VTATQDNNGSFI
-3069 KVDAEGVPDGVTK
+3069 KVDAEGVPDGVPKK
-3082 DDGKTYT
+3082 DGETYT

-3098 NGYEYYRKIETN
+3098 NGYEYYRKIETDDS
-3110 EPGTRYAVTVDE
+3110 GTHYAVTVDE
-3122 SKLKDGVGLIS
+3122 SKLKDGVGPI
-3133 TSTVHENY
+3133 STVHENY
-3141 YLVITVADITSGTNL
+3141 YLVITVADITSGTSL

-3171 HLNYCTRKGKA
+3171 HLNYRTRKGKV

-3194 ISHGYEQELRE
+3194 ISHGYEQELTE
-3205 SEAVT
+3205 SEDVT
-3210 GAIKKV
+3210 GVIKKV

-3228 DKITIPSGQ
+3228 NKITIPSGQ
-3237 AFNKQ
+3237 AFNDQ

-3257 TQENSP
+3257 ENPP

-3281 VYVMDGTKK
+3281 VYVMDGTTK
-3290 KYYTYAGGNWTEEES
+3290 KYYTYADGNWTEAES
-3305 KETKALEYEWT
+3305 TETKALEYEWT

-3328 NGTIDSSVNLQQIRD
+3328 NGKIDSSVNLQQIRK
-3343 IVLGKKQNEF
+3343 IVLDKKQNEF

-3372 ESQLEGAILTN
+3372 ESQLKGDELTN

-3389 TSQLATTRKSLSYST
+3389 TSQLATTKKSLSYST
-3404 ARALQ
+3404 ARALLQ
-3409 QDTRIRYYRDE
+3409 NTKISYYRDE

-3485 QLLNKNTIQ
+3485 QLQNKNTTQ

-3508 YMKVSVKSKN
+3508 YMKVSVKSEK
-3518 AGEVQLTDD
+3518 AGTVQLTD
-3527 NKAYTWTVPKS
+3527 NKKAYTWTVPKN
-3538 SYWDDDK
+3538 SYWDANN

-3588 KIIDQNGNVVENT
+3588 GIIDRNGNVVGNT

-3615 PEFQDKQNK
+3615 PEFQDEQNK

>member
-77 ANEKDEDTA
+77 ANEKDENTA
-86 SSNSDSGLTNE
+86 SSNSDAGLTNE
-97 TQEEESTKQ
+97 TQEEETTKQ

-138 LSDLKFFANN
+138 LDNLKFVNGN
-148 TATIKSP
+148 IATITSP
-155 QELILLS
+155 QQLILLS
-162 HCAQSEIQNITI
+162 YCDQSAIQNITI
-174 NINATGEFDLSTK
+174 NFNITGECDLSTK
-187 IANGTDL
+187 IVKGTSLSDYLKNEAN
-194 SEYLNKKASASQDY
+194 ASQDY
-208 TYLGLGSADV
+208 TYLGLGSTDV
-218 PFTGTITGQKPAIK
+218 PFTGNLTGQQTAII

-241 SSQATIDNNLSVEW
+241 SSKAAINNNISVRW
-255 QGDGTKPMFAEMYV
+255 QGDTTKPMFAETYV
-269 LENDGT
+269 LQSNG
-275 KSDGTIPITFTSG
+275 KIPIAFTSG
-288 NGSLLGTVRQAS
+288 NGSLLGTVKKAPDV
-300 EETKACLT
+300 TDACLT
-308 IGNVVTYKDNKAQ
+308 IGNVVTYQDKVQ
-321 AGNSTNSGNIGLI
+321 AGSSTSNDNIGLI
-334 CNTLESGTIKLD
+334 CNTLESGTIKLE
-346 GYVFPTDT
+346 GYAFPTST
-354 EINTN
+354 EINTG
-359 SGAAGGLIGN
+359 SGAAGGLIGK
-369 MAGGILDLAN
+369 MEGGILDLTS

-403 MSETAEIQ
+403 MSETAQIQ
-411 VNQDITITNPTIK
+411 VNQNITITNPTIK

-442 DEKITINS
+442 NNTITVEAPTVS
-450 PTLSSEENKNSAV
+450 PGGDKTDSAV
-463 GGWIGDYIVQG
+463 GGLIGDYTVKES
-474 NNHEGKTLPTQ
+474 NHTVKQLPTQ
-485 IDVVE
+485 IAIAGT
-490 PKVTMNGGNAGGYFG
+490 PKVTTITKTNGAAIGVNDGNIGGYFG
-505 LLELQGDINYQ
+505 VLELQGDIQYE
-516 ISGTEQK
+516 ISGSDGAKREGK
-523 KKNITSVYT
+523 AEYT
-532 TGNGAGYATI
+532 AGDGGTYGTVI
-542 AGKVISDNKK
+542 GKVISDNKMS
-552 TSLIINHVKSNS
+552 SLIINHVKSNS

-570 YYQGGFVG
+570 YYQGGLVG

-587 VSDAEITV
+587 VKNAEITV
-595 SNITTTQ
+595 SNTTAK
-602 ESCGFGGVV
+602 EDACGFGGVV

-622 ADSVK
+622 AESVK
-627 VTNSGT
+627 VTIPEKSNLSA
-633 ISGGGG
+633 GGG
-639 LVGAASS
+639 LVGNASS
-646 GSILEISGTTDLSG
+646 GSILEISGTTDLSN
-660 VNYTVSQ
+660 VTYKESE

-678 ALIFAHGNGNG
+678 ALIFAHGDG
-689 DENGNG
+689 NGNG
-695 WKYIRSNK
+695 WKYIRSNSVSK
-703 DYEINDI
+703 INDI

-716 IRLKAKTTTSDA
+716 IRLKANTTTSDE
-728 QGGLDNELL
+728 QGGLDSELL
-737 SINNVEHVIQY
+737 KIDLGSHEIGYGASVNLTGND
-748 KNQNF
+748 
-753 SLSNT
+753 
-758 EITISSKEDLA
+758 ITISSKEDLA

-779 VFSADSNLTAN
+779 VFSADSYLTAN
-790 NWTTLQSK
+790 NWKTLQNK
-798 NVNFTAD
+798 NINFTQD

-819 IDDSAYTGN
+819 TSDDAYTGN
-828 INGNTYTLTLS
+828 INGNNKTLTLS
-839 IGETYGYKGENIA
+839 IGETYGCTTN
-852 TDGTEGCGKIY
+852 GTEGCGKIY

-875 SRMSGNVRN
+875 SRMRGNVSN
-884 LTIAGSIHAG
+884 LTITGSINAG

-906 ARQENNEAVI
+906 ARQENNETVI
-916 SKVKVTTKIA
+916 SNVKVTTTIK
-926 FDTNNDSK
+926 FDTNKDSQI
-934 KSYIGGVFGSA
+934 SYIGGLFGSA

-993 GKIVTDAS
+993 GTIVTDALM
-1001 TYAYVGGLVGFMPP
+1001 YAYVGGLVGFMPP
-1015 DGSDKDTSTQ
+1015 DGSDKDTSTW

-1035 FSITASSVQEACGGL
+1035 FSIEASNVQEACGGL
-1050 LGCVWARSTVTF
+1050 LGGVWARSAVTF

-1072 TVKNNTKIEA
+1072 TVKNNTTIEA
-1082 PNASVGGL
+1082 PKASVGGL

-1103 GIDIQDLEINC
+1103 GIDIQNLKINC
-1114 GKDLGLLVCHG
+1114 GQDLGLLVCHG
-1125 EKGTIKF
+1125 EKRTIKF
-1132 NKDEKNDKEDGA
+1132 NKEEKNDKEDGA
-1144 LYLRTTADWAD
+1144 LYLRTTADWND
-1155 SYKLAEDLKLTCGK
+1155 SYKLDANLDLQCGSK
-1169 DSVFDEFVSYTA
+1169 AVFDEFVAYTA
-1181 VSKDKIANNGEN
+1181 VSKDKIANNDEN

-1199 TKDRSGVKEDN
+1199 TENRNGVKEE
-1210 NTCTTYQNRTNL
+1210 NTTCKTYQNRTNF
-1222 GKSHEVNANSRY
+1222 GKSHKTNANSRY
-1234 YYDLDNYIETA
+1234 YYDLDAYTKTA
-1245 STNTNGKIDT
+1245 STNTNNTGKIDT

-1281 QEITD
+1281 QAITD
-1286 IKSNLSN
+1286 INNISN
-1293 PTISG
+1293 PIISG
-1298 TLNMDKYSYY
+1298 TLNMGKYSYY
-1308 PIHLNTGVGITG
+1308 PIHLNIGVQITD

-1326 NEEIEKVEK
+1326 NEQIEQAEK
-1335 NNKSTQAK
+1335 DNKSTQA
-1343 TQSQHYMMHCGL
+1343 TRQSQHYMMHCGL
-1355 FLDYSANETATSI
+1355 FLDHSVNETATSI
-1368 TLSNVTFA
+1368 TLSDVTFA

-1412 NIVLSDLKITDYK
+1412 NIVLSDLKITDYT

-1450 SDYTEGTAVASS
+1450 TSYTEGTAVASS
-1462 LIGNAGSENGHQINM
+1462 LIGNAGSEDGHQINM
-1477 GFSEIKLPDTTVN
+1477 GFSDIVLPDKPADATKN
-1490 NKGIFTHATLLESY
+1490 EGIFTHATLLESY

-1546 GLQKWYYDIA
+1546 GLQKWYHDIA

-1608 TYADPY
+1608 TYGDPY

-1629 RTNLPRTDW
+1629 RTKLPRTDW
-1638 KITITNDQNTY
+1638 KITITNNQNTY
-1649 CTNHSTDI
+1649 CTNTNTNHSTFSYD
-1657 TFHYNGEQWVQVS
+1657 GEQWVN
-1670 KEAGTENWVDVQNG
+1670 EENG
-1684 QTRSNSFMQRYIANA
+1684 ETRSNNFMQRYIANA
-1699 YYDLQGGTNG
+1699 YYDLQGTNRQ
-1709 EITLKDF
+1709 ITLNDF

-1730 VSTNPN
+1730 VSTN
-1736 GVKLILTGANT
+1736 GATLILTGENT

-1762 LTIRYEGEKKT
+1762 LTIKYEDEKKT
-1773 LVYQKSSSV
+1773 LVYQTSSSV

-1801 IIDDVNVTL
+1801 IIDGVNVTL
-1810 DTGWLTLSGANKHL
+1810 ANNWLTLSGEKKHL

-1841 RNMQDK
+1841 RNMQGASG
-1847 QFLTD
+1847 LTD
-1852 AMISGASVAKT
+1852 AMISDGSVEET
-1863 ANSSLYV
+1863 ATSSLYV

-1879 GYAFSDTA
+1879 GYAFADTA
-1887 RVNLDN
+1887 RDKLNN
-1893 TDKNYQIQNLNSSET
+1893 TDKNYQIQNLNLSET

-1916 SGKSIGIKD
+1916 SGKSIEIKD

-1946 NAYRNITEVALQQ
+1946 NAYRNITENITEEALRPR
-1959 GYAFGN
+1959 YAFGN

-1973 AAYDSIGTN
+1973 AAYDSIGMDTQ
-1982 VEPEDFVTAVKDDQ
+1982 PDDFVTAVKDDQ
-1996 IAPIVNE
+1996 TAP
-2003 SVINTPVLITKYAD
+2003 SDSNTPVLITKYAD
-2017 KDLFNMAVLNANA
+2017 KDLFNMAVLNAR
-2030 TTSGATL
+2030 TGGARL
-2037 TFPNDG
+2037 TFPNNG
-2043 RLDMSVYRSSYQ
+2043 TLDMSVYKSSYQ
-2055 GVSARYVSN
+2055 GISARYVSN
-2064 AVTSKNEKTGKT
+2064 AVTSKNKDTGKT

-2118 VFNLFAPVNGTCNV
+2118 VFNLFAPVEGTCNV
-2132 ANLTFTGKTGEASET
+2132 ENLTFTGKAETASNTGKTGAVSYT

-2156 DGVVTAQASNLEEK
+2156 DGEKTEQASNWGNWK
-2170 LVKGQKLGSYVG
+2170 YVG
-2182 VGSFVGST
+2182 VGSFVGSS
-2190 AGTLTS
+2190 AGTVAEFS
-2196 AWYPVN
+2196 GGYKWYIAS

-2220 AGGLIGNIARIYT
+2220 AGGLIGNSGRIELNKGNST
-2233 PTTNIGILLQPY
+2233 PTSDIGILLQPCG
-2245 GNEQTVYPYNT
+2245 GNGGQNTVYLCNT
-2256 FTNCSFSNL
+2256 FTNCSFRNL
-2265 TVRGQEKAGGFCGYI
+2265 TVMGQEKAGGFCGYI
-2280 DGKVSNQNNL
+2280 DGKVNLCNQL
-2290 NVTRQKF
+2290 NVTVPNVIIGQ
-2297 IVGKDSTISA
+2297 DSSISA
-2307 TLKDS
+2307 IQNNS
-2312 CAGGLFGYARRGVGI
+2312 SAGGLFGFVRRKVAI
-2327 NTVIGTTY
+2327 NDKIGTY
-2335 TAIWENVNVEAGQ
+2335 TAIWKNVNVEAGQ
-2348 YSGGVIGQVAADMS
+2348 YSGDLIGEISADNNGGESNINNVQILESAQSKSSSQAGGGVIGIAY
-2362 GRSIVYKIRNVRV
+2362 GGKKI
-2375 SGKTGTKS
+2375 T
-2383 LIKGTSNG
+2383 IKDCSVNTSN
-2391 EAYTG
+2391 
-2396 GLIGNISF
+2396 
-2404 VSGVTFNIGNCEVL
+2404 
-2418 NTQINEDK
+2418 INA
-2426 VSGEKLGTG
+2426 S
-2435 GLVGGAVGNGNL
+2435 
-2447 NIQDCKVQNTQ
+2447 
-2458 INEEDKVSGEILRT
+2458 S
-2472 GGLVGRAEGNGKLNI
+2472 
-2487 QKCSVKE
+2487 
-2494 SDMYGSRAGG
+2494 AGG
-2504 VAGELCIPTTITE
+2504 IVGYLQTPATITGCTVNASNINASSAAGGIVGYLKTPATIIG
-2517 CTVSGSGNDKNIIKG
+2517 CTVSGSNSNNSKIEGNNCA
-2532 RKSAAGIVG
+2532 SGIVG
-2541 EIAFGGKIGI
+2541 CLE
-2551 HKSTVSNTSIIAI
+2551 
-2564 DDWGAGGLV
+2564 
-2573 GDIDWNVVPHLYFYD
+2573 
-2588 SQVNGCTITGQRAGG
+2588 VNGQVAIRNNKVEKLSLISNATGWGSGGFIGDVSGNTKSSKIFIFDSEVTDCSITGNRAGG
-2603 FAGNIRGYLNGSN
+2603 FAGTLRGCVKGSN
-2616 LLLKDTTIKASTAN
+2616 LLLNNTQITASSDKSG
-2630 NAGLLI
+2630 GLLI
-2636 GLTGNR
+2636 GLTGDA

-2653 IQKTTAKENN
+2653 IQNTTAKENH
-2663 RNISKLYGTLTETDN
+2663 RNISKLYGTLNETDN
-2678 TNVKNKSYFSFADYN
+2678 TNVKNKSYFSFADYK

-2703 LLDANPV
+2703 LLDAEQV

-2715 TSPTSQLSVS
+2715 TSPTSQLSVYDAANANVS
-2725 DDGNTGKA
+2725 KA
-2733 LYGDSAAWTKDT
+2733 LYGDSAAWTKDKDV
-2745 DGKFTLNAQTIYRD
+2745 DGKFTLNAQTIYQD

-2785 KNISTYNEE
+2785 KNISTYKKE
-2794 NQTNK
+2794 NQTKK
-2799 VSKDFPVLVVSDNVS
+2799 VSNDFPVLVVSDNVS

-2823 VTNGG
+2823 ITNGG

-2835 SGHVDTS
+2835 SGDSDIHVDAS
-2842 VQTYTD
+2842 VKTYTD

-2897 EKDESNAE
+2897 EKDESNVE
-2905 HKYNVQVPIIV
+2905 HKYNVQIPIIV

-2962 TYNSDDKGLYSEYGW
+2962 TYNSDDKGQYSEYGW
-2977 NSYINAGGNVAKA
+2977 NSYINAGGNVAEA
-2990 LDKSIDFQGSSLL
+2990 LDKSIDFQGSSL

-3018 KVYYYTTNSNTGNT
+3018 KVYYYTTDSNTRNT
-3032 IPLKDFK
+3032 IPLTAFK
-3039 DSSGNAFQAVS
+3039 DSSKNAFQAVS

-3056 VTATQDNNNGSFI
+3056 VTATQDNNGTFI
-3069 KVDAEGVPDGVTK
+3069 KVDAEGVPDGVPK
-3082 DDGKTYT
+3082 EDGKTYT

-3098 NGYEYYRKIETN
+3098 NGYEYYRKMETD
-3110 EPGTRYAVTVDE
+3110 EPRTRYAVTVDE
-3122 SKLKDGVGLIS
+3122 SKLKDGVGPI
-3133 TSTVHENY
+3133 STVHENY
-3141 YLVITVADITSGTNL
+3141 YLVITVASGTNL
-3156 NGSVQTKITSNDIPF
+3156 NGSVQTKITSNGIPF
-3171 HLNYCTRKGKA
+3171 HLNYRTRKGKV
-3182 QDTHSNTASTYQ
+3182 QDTHTNTASTYQ
-3194 ISHGYEQELRE
+3194 ISQGYEQTLT
-3205 SEAVT
+3205 EAVT

-3216 TATDSSMTVDVI
+3216 TAADSSMTVDVI

-3237 AFNKQ
+3237 AFNNK

-3257 TQENSP
+3257 KQENSP

-3290 KYYTYAGGNWTEEES
+3290 KYYTYADRKWTEAGS
-3305 KETKALEYEWT
+3305 TETKALDYEWT
-3316 AVNGLMDLPLST
+3316 AINGLMDLPLST
-3328 NGTIDSSVNLQQIRD
+3328 KGTIDSSVNLQQIRD
-3343 IVLGKKQNEF
+3343 IVKNNQNEF

-3372 ESQLEGAILTN
+3372 ESQLEGDLPTN

-3404 ARALQ
+3404 ARKLL
-3409 QDTRIRYYRDE
+3409 QDTKIRYYRDE

-3485 QLLNKNTIQ
+3485 QLLNKNTTQ
-3494 DTESYAADALELKD
+3494 ATESYGDALELNN
-3508 YMKVSVKSKN
+3508 YMKVVVKSENVGTVKP
-3518 AGEVQLTDD
+3518 TYDKD
-3527 NKAYTWTVPKS
+3527 NKAYTWTVPRS
-3538 SYWDDDK
+3538 SYWDAGNR
-3545 KIMKASSIFDGDI
+3545 ILNASSIFDGDI

-3588 KIIDQNGNVVENT
+3588 GIIDQNGNVVGNT

-3615 PEFQDKQNK
+3615 PEFQDEQNK

>member
-33 LNTSLNMI
+33 VNTSLNMI

-52 DAESVNSSEKT
+52 DAESVSPSEKT
-63 DAENKADEKNTTPD
+63 DEENKADEKNTTPD
-77 ANEKDEDTA
+77 ANEKDTA
-86 SSNSDSGLTNE
+86 SSNSDSDLTNE

-115 DASQQATETETEA
+115 DASQQATEAETEA

-138 LSDLKFFANN
+138 LGNLKFVNDN
-148 TATIKSP
+148 IATITSP
-155 QELILLS
+155 QQLILLS
-162 HCAQSEIQNITI
+162 HCAQNEIQNITI
-174 NINATGEFDLSTK
+174 NINTTGEFKLSTK
-187 IANGTDL
+187 IETGTDL
-194 SEYLNKKASASQDY
+194 SEYLNTAAIASQDY
-208 TYLGLGSADV
+208 TYLGLGSTDS
-218 PFTGTITGQKPAIK
+218 PFSGTITGQKPAIR

-241 SSQATIDNNLSVEW
+241 SSNATIENGLSVEW
-255 QGDGTKPMFAEMYV
+255 QGDGTKPMFAETYL
-269 LENDGT
+269 LESDGT

-288 NGSLLGTVRQAS
+288 KGSLFGTVKKAPDV
-300 EETKACLT
+300 TDACLT
-308 IGNVVTYKDNKAQ
+308 IGNVVTYNYNKDNKTQ
-321 AGNSTNSGNIGLI
+321 AESSTSSGNIGLI

-346 GYVFPTDT
+346 GYVFPTNT
-354 EINTN
+354 EINTD
-359 SGAAGGLIGN
+359 SGAAGGLIGK
-369 MAGGILDLAN
+369 MEGGILNLTS
-379 IGGTNISNL
+379 IGGANISNL

-403 MSETAEIQ
+403 MSEAAQIQ
-411 VNQDITITNPTIK
+411 VNQNITITNPTIK

-442 DEKITINS
+442 DKKITINS
-450 PTLSSEENKNSAV
+450 PALSSEKNKDSAV
-463 GGWIGDYIVQG
+463 GGWIGDYIVRG
-474 NNHEGKTLPTQ
+474 ESYVDKTLPAQ

-490 PKVTMNGGNAGGYFG
+490 PKVTMNGGVATNGGNAGGYFG

-516 ISGTEQK
+516 ISGTKQE
-523 KKNITSVYT
+523 KKNITSEYT
-532 TGNGAGYATI
+532 AGNGGIYGTVI
-542 AGKVISDNKK
+542 GKVVTSNDNKK
-552 TSLIINHVKSNS
+552 ASLIINHVKSNS
-564 TTNGNS
+564 TTNGKS
-570 YYQGGFVG
+570 YYQGGLVG
-578 EIGENVYLQ
+578 EIGKNVYLQ

-639 LVGAASS
+639 LVGVASS
-646 GSILEISGTTDLSG
+646 GSILEISGTTDLSN
-660 VNYTVSQ
+660 VTYKESE

-678 ALIFAHGNGNG
+678 ALIFAHGDGNG
-689 DENGNG
+689 NGNG
-695 WKYIRSNK
+695 WKYIRSNTDSK
-703 DYEINDI
+703 INDI

-716 IRLKAKTTTSDA
+716 IRLKANTTTSDA
-728 QGGLDNELL
+728 QGGLDSELL
-737 SINNVEHVIQY
+737 KIDPVSHEIGYGARVNLTGND
-748 KNQNF
+748 
-753 SLSNT
+753 
-758 EITISSKEDLA
+758 ITISSKEDLA

-779 VFSADSNLTAN
+779 VFSADSNLKAD
-790 NWTTLQSK
+790 NWTTLQNK
-798 NVNFTAD
+798 NINFTAD
-805 VNLQNTGIIGISRD
+805 VNLKNTGIIGISRD

-828 INGNTYTLTLS
+828 INGNPNTLTLS
-839 IGETYGYKGENIA
+839 IGETYGYKGGNKAI
-852 TDGTEGCGKIY
+852 DGAEGCGKIY

-875 SRMSGNVRN
+875 SRMGGNVSN
-884 LTIAGSIHAG
+884 LTITGSIHAG
-894 VSNGNMWIGSIA
+894 VSNGNMWLGSIA
-906 ARQENNEAVI
+906 ARQENNETVI
-916 SKVKVTTKIA
+916 SNVKVTTTIK
-926 FDTNNDSK
+926 FDTNKDSQI
-934 KSYIGGVFGSA
+934 SCIGGLFGST
-945 AKVKLSEN
+945 AKVKLNANTLNEN
-953 TGIQSNITLSNAG
+953 TCIQSNITLSNAD
-966 NGKQTYAGSVA
+966 NGKQTYVGSVA

-993 GKIVTDAS
+993 GTIVTDAS
-1001 TYAYVGGLVGFMPP
+1001 MYAYVGGLVGFMPP

-1035 FSITASSVQEACGGL
+1035 FSITASNAQTACGGL
-1050 LGCVWARSTVTF
+1050 LGGVCARSAVTF

-1067 ATTSL
+1067 ATTTSCL
-1072 TVKNNTKIEA
+1072 TVNNATINA

-1103 GIDIQDLEINC
+1103 GIDIQNLKINC

-1125 EKGTIKF
+1125 EKRTIKF
-1132 NKDEKNDKEDGA
+1132 NKEEKNDKEDGA
-1144 LYLRTTADWAD
+1144 LYLRTTADWDD
-1155 SYKLAEDLKLTCGK
+1155 SYKLAEGLELTCGSK
-1169 DSVFDEFVSYTA
+1169 AVFDEFVAYTA
-1181 VSKDKIANNGEN
+1181 ASKDKIANNDEN

-1199 TKDRSGVKEDN
+1199 TKDRNGGKEE
-1210 NTCTTYQNRTNL
+1210 NTTCKTYQNRTNL
-1222 GKSHEVNANSRY
+1222 GESHKINANSRY
-1234 YYDLDNYIETA
+1234 YYDLDEYTKN
-1245 STNTNGKIDT
+1245 NTSEIDT

-1281 QEITD
+1281 QE
-1286 IKSNLSN
+1286 SSN

-1298 TLNMDKYSYY
+1298 MLDMDKYSYY
-1308 PIHLNTGVGITG
+1308 PIHLNTGVQISD

-1326 NEEIEKVEK
+1326 NEQIEQAET
-1335 NNKSTQAK
+1335 NNKSTQAT

-1355 FLDYSANETATSI
+1355 FLDHSVNVTATSI
-1368 TLSNVTFA
+1368 TLSDVTFA
-1376 GSIGKVKSDVSG
+1376 GSIGKVNSNASG

-1396 GLESG
+1396 GSESS
-1401 GRQYTANMNLS
+1401 GRQYTAKMNLS
-1412 NIVLSDLKITDYK
+1412 NIVLSGLKITDYT

-1450 SDYTEGTAVASS
+1450 RGYTEGTAVASS
-1462 LIGNAGSENGHQINM
+1462 LIGNAGSEDGHQINM
-1477 GFSEIKLPDTTVN
+1477 GFSDIVLPDKPADAT
-1490 NKGIFTHATLLESY
+1490 KREGIFTHATLLESY

-1518 YKSGDWK
+1518 YKRGDWEG
-1525 DATYEHHV
+1525 ATYKHQV
-1533 TYGKEISNSTEYT
+1533 TYGKEISDSREYKD
-1546 GLQKWYYDIA
+1546 LQKWYYDIA
-1556 TYNKDEGL
+1556 TYNKKEGL
-1564 VKTEDN
+1564 VKTESN
-1570 QTDFSKW
+1570 QTEPVFSEW
-1577 LPYVCVPYNDND
+1577 LPYVYVSYDENN

-1608 TYADPY
+1608 TYGDPY

-1638 KITITNDQNTY
+1638 KITITKEQNAY
-1649 CTNHSTDI
+1649 CTNHSKDI
-1657 TFHYNGEQWVQVS
+1657 TFRYNGVQWVEVS
-1670 KEAGTENWVDVQNG
+1670 KEQGVDVQNG
-1684 QTRSNSFMQRYIANA
+1684 ETRSNSFMQRYIANA

-1730 VSTNPN
+1730 VST
-1736 GVKLILTGANT
+1736 KDATLILTGANT
-1747 GNGLIAYSYGSVVKN
+1747 GNGLIAYSYGSVVKD
-1762 LTIRYEGEKKT
+1762 LTIKYKGEKKT

-1801 IIDDVNVTL
+1801 IIDGVNVTL
-1810 DTGWLTLSGANKHL
+1810 ADGWLTLSGANKHL

-1841 RNMQDK
+1841 RNMQGK
-1847 QFLTD
+1847 HVLTD
-1852 AMISGASVAKT
+1852 EMISGGSVDSGVSVAET
-1863 ANSSLYV
+1863 ATSSLYV
-1870 NPYVGRVLD
+1870 NHYVGRVLD
-1879 GYAFSDTA
+1879 GYAFADTA
-1887 RVNLDN
+1887 EEILDN
-1893 TDKNYQIQNLNSSET
+1893 TDKNYQIRNLNSSGT
-1908 NDTKHITA
+1908 SNQKHITA
-1916 SGKSIGIKD
+1916 SGKTIEIKD

-1946 NAYRNITEVALQQ
+1946 NAYRNTEGALQ
-1959 GYAFGN
+1959 GYLFGN

-1973 AAYDSIGTN
+1973 AAYDSIGAN

-2017 KDLFNMAVLNANA
+2017 KDLFNIAVLNA
-2030 TTSGATL
+2030 TTGGATL
-2037 TFPNDG
+2037 TFPNNG
-2043 RLDMSVYRSSYQ
+2043 TLDMSVYRSSYQ
-2055 GVSARYVSN
+2055 GISARYVSN

-2091 GNGTEIIFDM
+2091 GNGTKIIFDM

-2132 ANLTFTGKTGEASET
+2132 TNLTFTGKTGTDPKT

-2156 DGVVTAQASNLEEK
+2156 NGVVTAQASNLEEK
-2170 LVKGQKLGSYVG
+2170 LDKGQKLGSYVG

-2202 VNFDSVKFENM
+2202 VNFGSVKFENM

-2233 PTTNIGILLQPY
+2233 PTTDIGILLQPY

-2256 FTNCSFSNL
+2256 FTNCSFRDL
-2265 TVRGQEKAGGFCGYI
+2265 TVRGQENAGGFCGCI
-2280 DGKVSNQNNL
+2280 DGKVQNQNNL
-2290 NVTRQKF
+2290 NVTTQNF
-2297 IVGKDSTISA
+2297 IVGQDSTISA
-2307 TLKDS
+2307 IQGNS
-2312 CAGGLFGYARRGVGI
+2312 SAGGLFGYARRGVAI
-2327 NTVIGTTY
+2327 NTVSGTTY

-2348 YSGGVIGQVAADMS
+2348 YSGGIIGQVAADS
-2362 GRSIVYKIRNVRV
+2362 SNSSIVYKIRNVRV

-2396 GLIGNISF
+2396 GLIGNISS
-2404 VSGVTFNIGNCEVL
+2404 SGVAFDISDCEVQ
-2418 NTQINEDK
+2418 NAQINEEGK
-2426 VSGEKLGTG
+2426 VSGEKF
-2435 GLVGGAVGNGNL
+2435 
-2447 NIQDCKVQNTQ
+2447 
-2458 INEEDKVSGEILRT
+2458 RT
-2472 GGLVGRAEGNGKLNI
+2472 GGLVGSATGSGKLNV
-2487 QKCSVKE
+2487 QNCSVEE
-2494 SDMYGSRAGG
+2494 SGMYGSLAGG
-2504 VAGELCIPTTITE
+2504 IAGALHIPTTITE
-2517 CTVSGSGNDKNIIKG
+2517 CTVSGLSNDKNIIKG
-2532 RKSAAGIVG
+2532 QKSAAGIVG
-2541 EIAFGGKIGI
+2541 EIVCNEGKIGI
-2551 HKSTVSNTSIIAI
+2551 HKSTVSNTSITAI

-2573 GDIDWNVVPHLYFYD
+2573 GDIDWNTVPKLYFYD
-2588 SQVNGCTITGQRAGG
+2588 SQVNGCIITGKRAGG

-2616 LLLKDTTIKASTAN
+2616 LLLKDTTIEASTAN
-2630 NAGLLI
+2630 NGGLLI

-2653 IQKTTAKENN
+2653 IQNTTAKENN
-2663 RNISKLYGTLTETDN
+2663 RNISKLYGTLNETDN
-2678 TNVKNKSYFSFADYN
+2678 TNVKKQSYFSFADYN
-2693 GTASNNTTQS
+2693 GTALNNTTQS
-2703 LLDANPV
+2703 LLDAEQV

-2715 TSPTSQLSVS
+2715 TSPTSQLSVY
-2725 DDGNTGKA
+2725 DAANTGKA

-2759 AKKTQSSTAEG
+2759 AKNTQSSTAKG
-2770 KYTYQETG
+2770 KYTYQEMG

-2785 KNISTYNEE
+2785 KNISTYKKE
-2794 NQTNK
+2794 NQTK
-2799 VSKDFPVLVVSDNVS
+2799 TVSNDFPVLVVSDNVS

-2835 SGHVDTS
+2835 SGDSDIHVDAS
-2842 VQTYTD
+2842 VKTYTD

-2897 EKDESNAE
+2897 EKDENGTE

-2977 NSYINAGGNVAKA
+2977 NSYINAGGNVAEA
-2990 LDKSIDFQGSSLL
+2990 LNKSIDFQGSSL

-3018 KVYYYTTNSNTGNT
+3018 KVYYYTTDSNTRNT
-3032 IPLKDFK
+3032 IPLTAFK

-3056 VTATQDNNNGSFI
+3056 VTATQDNNGSFI
-3069 KVDAEGVPDGVTK
+3069 KVDAEGVPDGVPK
-3082 DDGKTYT
+3082 KDGKTYT

-3098 NGYEYYRKIETN
+3098 NGYEYYRKIETDDS
-3110 EPGTRYAVTVDE
+3110 GTHYAVTVDE
-3122 SKLKDGVGLIS
+3122 SKLKDGVGPI
-3133 TSTVHENY
+3133 STVHENY
-3141 YLVITVADITSGTNL
+3141 YLVITVADITSGTSL

-3171 HLNYCTRKGKA
+3171 HLNYRTRKGKV

-3194 ISHGYEQELRE
+3194 ISHGYEQELTE

-3216 TATDSSMTVDVI
+3216 TAADSSMTVDVI

-3237 AFNKQ
+3237 AFNNK

-3257 TQENSP
+3257 KQENSP

-3281 VYVMDGTKK
+3281 VYVMHGTTK
-3290 KYYTYAGGNWTEEES
+3290 KYYKYENAEWTEAGS
-3305 KETKALEYEWT
+3305 TETKALEYEWT
-3316 AVNGLMDLPLST
+3316 AINGLMDLPLST

-3343 IVLGKKQNEF
+3343 IVKNKQNEF

-3372 ESQLEGAILTN
+3372 ESKLDNAVPTN

-3404 ARALQ
+3404 ARALLPN
-3409 QDTRIRYYRDE
+3409 TKISYYRDE

-3485 QLLNKNTIQ
+3485 QLQNKNTTQ
-3494 DTESYAADALELKD
+3494 DTENYTNALELKD
-3508 YMKVSVKSKN
+3508 YIKVSVKSEN
-3518 AGEVQLTDD
+3518 AGKVQLTDD
-3527 NKAYTWTVPKS
+3527 TYTWTVPKS
-3538 SYWDDDK
+3538 SYWDANNN
-3545 KIMKASSIFDGDI
+3545 IMEASSIFDGDI

-3567 NIKNVDQLKH
+3567 NIDQFQH
-3577 LYSNYKVVLSV
+3577 LYSNYRVVLSV
-3588 KIIDQNGNVVENT
+3588 GIIDQNGNVVGNT
-3601 TAADNIIY
+3601 TAEDNIIY

-3615 PEFQDKQNK
+3615 PEFQD

>member
-33 LNTSLNMI
+33 AHTSLNMI

-52 DAESVNSSEKT
+52 DAESVSSSEKT
-63 DAENKADEKNTTPD
+63 DAENKADEKNTILD
-77 ANEKDEDTA
+77 ANEKDENTA
-86 SSNSDSGLTNE
+86 SSNSDAGLTNE
-97 TQEEESTKQ
+97 TQEEETTKQ

-115 DASQQATETETEA
+115 DASQQATEAETEA

-138 LSDLKFFANN
+138 LSDLNFFTNN

-162 HCAQSEIQNITI
+162 HCAQNEIQNITI
-174 NINATGEFDLSTK
+174 NINATGNLDLSTK
-187 IANGTDL
+187 IETGTDL
-194 SEYLNKKASASQDY
+194 SEYLNKAANASQDY
-208 TYLGLGSADV
+208 TYLGLGSADS
-218 PFTGTITGQKPAIK
+218 PFRGTITGQTPAII

-241 SSQATIDNNLSVEW
+241 SSNAKIEKNFSVEW
-255 QGDGTKPMFAEMYV
+255 KGDGTKPQGDGTKPMFAEMYV
-269 LENDGT
+269 LE
-275 KSDGTIPITFTSG
+275 KDGTIPITFTSG
-288 NGSLLGTVRQAS
+288 NGSLLGTVRKAS
-300 EETKACLT
+300 EVTNACLT
-308 IGNVVTYKDNKAQ
+308 IGNVVTYKDNNRVQ
-321 AGNSTNSGNIGLI
+321 AGSSTSSDNIGLI

-346 GYVFPTDT
+346 GYVFPTKT
-354 EINTN
+354 TINTD
-359 SGAAGGLIGN
+359 SGAAGGLIGK
-369 MAGGILDLAN
+369 MEGGILDLTN
-379 IGGTNISNL
+379 IGGANISNFTISNL

-403 MSETAEIQ
+403 MSETAQIQ
-411 VNQDITITNPTIK
+411 VNQNITITSPTIK

-442 DEKITINS
+442 DKKITINS
-450 PTLSSEENKNSAV
+450 PAVSSEKNQDSAV
-463 GGWIGDYIVQG
+463 GGWIGDYIVRG
-474 NNHEGKTLPTQ
+474 ESHVDKTLPAQ

-490 PKVTMNGGNAGGYFG
+490 PKVTMNGGVATNGGNAGGYFG

-516 ISGTEQK
+516 ISGTKQE
-523 KKNITSVYT
+523 KKNITSEYT
-532 TGNGAGYATI
+532 AGNGGIYGTVI
-542 AGKVISDNKK
+542 GKVVTSNDNKNA
-552 TSLIINHVKSNS
+552 SLIINHVKSNS

-570 YYQGGFVG
+570 YYQGGLVG

-587 VSDAEITV
+587 VKNAEITV

-611 GHLSSNSILSI
+611 GHLSSKSILSI

-639 LVGAASS
+639 LVGVASS

-660 VNYTVSQ
+660 VNYNVSQ

-678 ALIFAHGNGNG
+678 ALIFAHGDG
-689 DENGNG
+689 NGNG
-695 WKYIRSNK
+695 WTYIRSK
-703 DYEINDI
+703 SVSKINDI

-716 IRLKAKTTTSDA
+716 IRLKAATMTSDE
-728 QGGLDNELL
+728 QGGLDSELL
-737 SINNVEHVIQY
+737 SINGEHVIQY
-748 KNQNF
+748 KKPNF
-753 SLSNT
+753 SLSNP

-779 VFSADSNLTAN
+779 VFSADSNLTTN
-790 NWTTLQSK
+790 NWTTLKSK
-798 NVNFTAD
+798 NINFTAD
-805 VNLQNTGIIGISRD
+805 VNLQNTGFIGISRD
-819 IDDSAYTGN
+819 IDDKDEYTGN
-828 INGNTYTLTLS
+828 INGNGHTLTLS
-839 IGETYGYKGENIA
+839 IGETYGYKGKNKA
-852 TDGTEGCGKIY
+852 TDGAEGCGKIY

-875 SRMSGNVRN
+875 SRMGGNVSN
-884 LTIAGSIHAG
+884 LTITGSINAG
-894 VSNGNMWIGSIA
+894 VSNGNMWLGSIA
-906 ARQENNEAVI
+906 ARQENNETVI
-916 SKVKVTTKIA
+916 SNVKVTTTIK
-926 FDTNNDSK
+926 FDTNNNSQI
-934 KSYIGGVFGSA
+934 SCIGGLFGSA
-945 AKVKLSEN
+945 AKVKLNANTLNEN
-953 TGIQSNITLSNAG
+953 TCIQSNIALSNAG
-966 NGKQTYAGSVA
+966 NGKQTYTGSVA

-993 GKIVTDAS
+993 GTIVTDAS
-1001 TYAYVGGLVGFMPP
+1001 MYAYVGGLVGFMPP

-1035 FSITASSVQEACGGL
+1035 FSITASNAQTACGGL
-1050 LGCVWARSTVTF
+1050 LGGVWARSAVTF

-1067 ATTSL
+1067 ATTTSCL
-1072 TVKNNTKIEA
+1072 TVNNTTINA

-1103 GIDIQDLEINC
+1103 GIDIQKLQIHC

-1125 EKGTIKF
+1125 EKSTVKF
-1132 NKDEKNDKEDGA
+1132 NNDKEDGA
-1144 LYLRTTADWAD
+1144 LYLRTTADWND
-1155 SYKLAEDLKLTCGK
+1155 SYKLAANLDLQCGSK
-1169 DSVFDEFVSYTA
+1169 AVFDEFVAYTA
-1181 VSKDKIANNGEN
+1181 ASKDKIANNDEN

-1199 TKDRSGVKEDN
+1199 TKDRNGVKEEN
-1210 NTCTTYQNRTNL
+1210 NTCNTYQNRTNL
-1222 GKSHEVNANSRY
+1222 GKNHKVNANSRY
-1234 YYDLDNYIETA
+1234 YYDLDEYTKN
-1245 STNTNGKIDT
+1245 NTSEIDT

-1281 QEITD
+1281 QE
-1286 IKSNLSN
+1286 SSN

-1308 PIHLNTGVGITG
+1308 PIHLNTGVQIKD

-1326 NEEIEKVEK
+1326 NEQIEQAET
-1335 NNKSTQAK
+1335 NNKSTQAT

-1355 FLDYSANETATSI
+1355 FLDHSVNETATSI
-1368 TLSNVTFA
+1368 TLSKVTFA
-1376 GSIGKVKSDVSG
+1376 GSIGKVNSNASG

-1396 GLESG
+1396 GSESS
-1401 GRQYTANMNLS
+1401 GRQYTAKMNLS
-1412 NIVLSDLKITDYK
+1412 NIVLSGLKITDYT

-1435 QIGSYTKTEIKNLST
+1435 QIGSYTKTEIKKLST
-1450 SDYTEGTAVASS
+1450 VGYTEGTAVASS
-1462 LIGNAGSENGHQINM
+1462 LIGNAGSKDGHQINM
-1477 GFSEIKLPDTTVN
+1477 GFSEIKLPDTTVE

-1518 YKSGDWK
+1518 YKNGDWEG
-1525 DATYEHHV
+1525 DTYQHQV
-1533 TYGKEISNSTEYT
+1533 TYGKEISHSTEYKD
-1546 GLQKWYYDIA
+1546 LQKWYYDIA

-1564 VKTEDN
+1564 VKTESN
-1570 QTDFSKW
+1570 QTDQPDFSTW
-1577 LPYVCVPYNDND
+1577 LPYVYVSYNENN

-1608 TYADPY
+1608 TYGDPY

-1657 TFHYNGEQWVQVS
+1657 TFRYNGEQWIQVR
-1670 KEAGTENWVDVQNG
+1670 KAAGTENWVDVQNG
-1684 QTRSNSFMQRYIANA
+1684 ETRSNSFMQRYIANA
-1699 YYDLQGGTNG
+1699 YYDLQGTNG
-1709 EITLKDF
+1709 EIRLNDF

-1730 VSTNPN
+1730 VST
-1736 GVKLILTGANT
+1736 KDATLILTGANT

-1788 FGGAIGCILGGDN
+1788 FGGAIGCVLGGDN

-1810 DTGWLTLSGANKHL
+1810 DTGWLKLSGANKHL

-1841 RNMQDK
+1841 RNMQGASG
-1847 QFLTD
+1847 LTD
-1852 AMISGASVAKT
+1852 AMISDGSVEET
-1863 ANSSLYV
+1863 ATTSLYV

-1887 RVNLDN
+1887 EVSLDN
-1893 TDKNYQIQNLNSSET
+1893 TDKNYLIQNLNSSGT

-1916 SGKSIGIKD
+1916 SGKSIRIKD

-1973 AAYDSIGTN
+1973 AAYDSIGANTKPN
-1982 VEPEDFVTAVKDDQ
+1982 DFDTAVKDDRT
-1996 IAPIVNE
+1996 AP
-2003 SVINTPVLITKYAD
+2003 SDSNTPVLITKYAE
-2017 KDLFNMAVLNANA
+2017 KDLFNMAVLNA
-2030 TTSGATL
+2030 TTGGATL

-2043 RLDMSVYRSSYQ
+2043 TLDMSVYRSSYQ

-2091 GNGTEIIFDM
+2091 GNGTKIIFDM

-2118 VFNLFAPVNGTCNV
+2118 VFNLFAPVKGTCNV

-2170 LVKGQKLGSYVG
+2170 LDKGQKLGSYVG

-2196 AWYPVN
+2196 AWYSVN

-2233 PTTNIGILLQPY
+2233 PTTDIGILLQPY
-2245 GNEQTVYPYNT
+2245 KGEQTVYPYNT
-2256 FTNCSFSNL
+2256 FTNCSFRDL
-2265 TVRGQEKAGGFCGYI
+2265 TVKGQENAGGFCGCI
-2280 DGKVSNQNNL
+2280 DGKVQNQNNL
-2290 NVTRQKF
+2290 NVTTQNF
-2297 IVGKDSTISA
+2297 IVGQDSTISA
-2307 TLKDS
+2307 IQGNS
-2312 CAGGLFGYARRGVGI
+2312 SAGGLFGYARRGVAI
-2327 NTVIGTTY
+2327 NTVSGTTY

-2348 YSGGVIGQVAADMS
+2348 YSGGIIGQVAADS
-2362 GRSIVYKIRNVRV
+2362 SHSSIVYKIRNVRV

-2383 LIKGTSNG
+2383 LIKVRSNG
-2391 EAYTG
+2391 EKYTG
-2396 GLIGNISF
+2396 GLIGMISIT
-2404 VSGVTFNIGNCEVL
+2404 SGATFNILDCEVQ
-2418 NTQINEDK
+2418 NTQINEADK

-2435 GLVGGAVGNGNL
+2435 GLVGDAIPWERNVGNL
-2447 NIQDCKVQNTQ
+2447 NIQ
-2458 INEEDKVSGEILRT
+2458 E
-2472 GGLVGRAEGNGKLNI
+2472 
-2487 QKCSVKE
+2487 CSVEE
-2494 SDMYGSRAGG
+2494 SGMYGSLAGG
-2504 VAGELCIPTTITE
+2504 IAGALHIPTTITE
-2517 CTVSGSGNDKNIIKG
+2517 CIVSGLSNDKNIIKG
-2532 RKSAAGIVG
+2532 QKSAAGIVG
-2541 EIAFGGKIGI
+2541 EIVCGGKIGI
-2551 HKSTVSNTSIIAI
+2551 HKSTVSNTSITAI

-2573 GDIDWNVVPHLYFYD
+2573 GDIDWNVVPNLYFYD
-2588 SQVNGCTITGQRAGG
+2588 SQVNGCTITGKRAGG

-2616 LLLKDTTIKASTAN
+2616 LLLKDTIIEASTAN
-2630 NAGLLI
+2630 NGGLLI

-2642 NLQPMTIAGIS
+2642 NLKPMTIAGIS
-2653 IQKTTAKENN
+2653 IQNTTAKENN
-2663 RNISKLYGTLTETDN
+2663 RNINKLYGTLNENDN
-2678 TNVKNKSYFSFADYN
+2678 TEVKKQSYFSFADYN
-2693 GTASNNTTQS
+2693 GTALNNTMQS
-2703 LLDANPV
+2703 LLDAEQV

-2715 TSPTSQLSVS
+2715 TSPTSQLSVY
-2725 DDGNTGKA
+2725 DAANARKA
-2733 LYGDSAAWTKDT
+2733 LYGDSAAWTTDA
-2745 DGKFTLNAQTIYRD
+2745 DGKFTLNAQTIYQD
-2759 AKKTQSSTAEG
+2759 AKNTQSSTAEG
-2770 KYTYQETG
+2770 KYTYQEMG

-2785 KNISTYNEE
+2785 KNISTYNKE
-2794 NQTNK
+2794 NQTKTVPN
-2799 VSKDFPVLVVSDNVS
+2799 DFPVLVVSDNVS

-2823 VTNGG
+2823 ITNGG

-2835 SGHVDTS
+2835 SGDSDIHVYASDDS
-2842 VQTYTD
+2842 VKTYTD
-2848 TDGKFVLATNA
+2848 TDGKFMLATNA
-2859 NPALE
+2859 KPALE
-2864 VKKNASGRISEFA
+2864 VKTNASGRISEFA

-2897 EKDESNAE
+2897 EKDENGTE
-2905 HKYNVQVPIIV
+2905 HKYNVQVPIVV

-2944 NAHLLES
+2944 SAHLLES

-2977 NSYINAGGNVAKA
+2977 NSYINAGGNVAEA
-2990 LDKSIDFQGSSLL
+2990 LNKSIDFQGSSL

-3018 KVYYYTTNSNTGNT
+3018 KVYYYTTDSNTGNT

-3039 DSSGNAFQAVS
+3039 DSSENVFQAVS

-3056 VTATQDNNNGSFI
+3056 VTATQDNNGSFI

-3082 DDGKTYT
+3082 EDGKTYST
-3089 APTVKIKTA
+3089 PTVKIKTA
-3098 NGYEYYRKIETN
+3098 NGYEYYRKIETG
-3110 EPGTRYAVTVDE
+3110 ESGTRYAVTVDE
-3122 SKLKDGVGLIS
+3122 SKLKDGVGPI
-3133 TSTVHENY
+3133 STVHENY

-3156 NGSVQTKITSNDIPF
+3156 NGSVQTKITSNGIPF
-3171 HLNYCTRKGKA
+3171 HLNYRTRKGKVE
-3182 QDTHSNTASTYQ
+3182 DTHSNTASTYQ
-3194 ISHGYEQELRE
+3194 ISHGYEQELTE
-3205 SEAVT
+3205 TVT

-3216 TATDSSMTVDVI
+3216 TAADSSMAVDVV

-3237 AFNKQ
+3237 AFNNK

-3257 TQENSP
+3257 KQENLQP
-3263 STSAEVF
+3263 TSAEAF

-3290 KYYTYAGGNWTEEES
+3290 KYYTYADRKWTEAGS
-3305 KETKALEYEWT
+3305 TETKALEYEWT
-3316 AVNGLMDLPLST
+3316 AINGLMDLPLST
-3328 NGTIDSSVNLQQIRD
+3328 SGTIDSSVNLQQIRD
-3343 IVLGKKQNEF
+3343 IVKDKQKEF
-3353 YVEVKMNAK
+3353 YVEVKMNVK

-3372 ESQLEGAILTN
+3372 ESQLDNAVPTN

-3404 ARALQ
+3404 ARALLQ
-3409 QDTRIRYYRDE
+3409 NTKISYYRDE

-3476 SSNGIQFSI
+3476 SSSGIQFSI
-3485 QLLNKNTIQ
+3485 QLQNKNTTQ
-3494 DTESYAADALELKD
+3494 DTESYADALELED
-3508 YMKVSVKSKN
+3508 YIKVSVKSEN
-3518 AGEVQLTDD
+3518 AGTAQLTDD
-3527 NKAYTWTVPKS
+3527 KKAYTWTVPKS
-3538 SYWDDDK
+3538 SYWDANN

-3567 NIKNVDQLKH
+3567 NIKNVDQLQH
-3577 LYSNYKVVLSV
+3577 LYSNYRVVLSV
-3588 KIIDQNGNVVENT
+3588 GIVDKNGSVVGNT
-3601 TAADNIIY
+3601 TATDNIIY

-3615 PEFQDKQNK
+3615 PEFQDEQNTR

>member
-1 MLKYRRIIAGILA
+1 MKYRRIIAGILA

-33 LNTSLNMI
+33 VNTSLNMI
-41 SAENSDEVSHA
+41 SAENSDEVSNA
-52 DAESVNSSEKT
+52 DAESVSPSEKT
-63 DAENKADEKNTTPD
+63 DEENKADEKNTTPD
-77 ANEKDEDTA
+77 ANEKDTA
-86 SSNSDSGLTNE
+86 SSNSDSDLTNE

-115 DASQQATETETEA
+115 DASQQATEAETEA

-138 LSDLKFFANN
+138 LGNLKFVNDN
-148 TATIKSP
+148 IATITSP
-155 QELILLS
+155 QQLILLS
-162 HCAQSEIQNITI
+162 HCAQNEIQNITI
-174 NINATGEFDLSTK
+174 NINTTGEFKLSTK
-187 IANGTDL
+187 IETGTDL
-194 SEYLNKKASASQDY
+194 SEYLNTAAIASQDY
-208 TYLGLGSADV
+208 TYLGLGSTDS
-218 PFTGTITGQKPAIK
+218 PFSGTITGQKPAIK

-241 SSQATIDNNLSVEW
+241 SSNATIENGLSVEW
-255 QGDGTKPMFAEMYV
+255 QGDKTKPMFAETYV
-269 LENDGT
+269 LQSNGEIP
-275 KSDGTIPITFTSG
+275 IPITFTSG
-288 NGSLLGTVRQAS
+288 NGSLLGTVKKAPNV
-300 EETKACLT
+300 TDACLT
-308 IGNVVTYKDNKAQ
+308 IGNVVTYNKDKVQ
-321 AGNSTNSGNIGLI
+321 AVSPTSNDNIGLI

-346 GYVFPTDT
+346 GYTFPTNT
-354 EINTN
+354 EINTD
-359 SGAAGGLIGN
+359 SGAAGGLIGK
-369 MAGGILDLAN
+369 MEDGILNIAS
-379 IGGTNISNL
+379 IGGANISNL
-388 TVNSSSGSAGSIVGE
+388 AVSTSSGSAGSIVGE
-403 MSETAEIQ
+403 MSETAQIQ
-411 VNQDITITNPTIK
+411 VNQNITITSPTIK

-434 VVNSTLSG
+434 VVNSTLFGNNTITVEAPTVSPGG
-442 DEKITINS
+442 DKTD
-450 PTLSSEENKNSAV
+450 SAV
-463 GGWIGDYIVQG
+463 GGLIGDYTVKASDHTVKQ
-474 NNHEGKTLPTQ
+474 LPTQ
-485 IDVVE
+485 IAIAGT
-490 PKVTMNGGNAGGYFG
+490 PKVTTITKTNGAAIGVNDGNIGGYFG
-505 LLELQGDINYQ
+505 VLELQGDIQYE
-516 ISGTEQK
+516 ISGSDGAKREGK
-523 KKNITSVYT
+523 AEYT
-532 TGNGAGYATI
+532 AGDGGTYGTVI
-542 AGKVISDNKK
+542 GKVISDNKMS
-552 TSLIINHVKSNS
+552 SLIINHVKSNS
-564 TTNGNS
+564 TTNGSS
-570 YYQGGFVG
+570 YYQGGLVG

-595 SNITTTQ
+595 SNTTANK
-602 ESCGFGGVV
+602 EACGFGGVV

-627 VTNSGT
+627 VTISGTNT

-639 LVGAASS
+639 LVGNASS

-660 VNYTVSQ
+660 VNYSASQ

-678 ALIFAHGNGNG
+678 ALIFAHGDGN
-689 DENGNG
+689 DNG
-695 WKYIRSNK
+695 WKYIRSNSVSK
-703 DYEINDI
+703 INDI

-716 IRLKAKTTTSDA
+716 IRLKADTTTSDA
-728 QGGLDNELL
+728 QGGLDSELL
-737 SINNVEHVIQY
+737 KIDPVSHEIGYGVRVNLTGND
-748 KNQNF
+748 
-753 SLSNT
+753 
-758 EITISSKEDLA
+758 ITISSKEDLA

-779 VFSADSNLTAN
+779 VFSADSNLKAD
-790 NWTTLQSK
+790 NWTTLQNK
-798 NVNFTAD
+798 NINFTAD
-805 VNLQNTGIIGISRD
+805 VNLKNTGIIGISRD

-828 INGNTYTLTLS
+828 INGNPNTLTLS
-839 IGETYGYKGENIA
+839 IGETYGYKGGNKAI
-852 TDGTEGCGKIY
+852 DGAEGCGKIY

-875 SRMSGNVRN
+875 SRMGGNVSN
-884 LTIAGSIHAG
+884 LTITGSIHAG
-894 VSNGNMWIGSIA
+894 VSNGNMWLGSIA
-906 ARQENNEAVI
+906 ARQENNETVI
-916 SKVKVTTKIA
+916 SNVKVTTTIK
-926 FDTNNDSK
+926 FDINKDSQI
-934 KSYIGGVFGSA
+934 SCSGGLFGST
-945 AKVKLSEN
+945 AKVKLNANTLNEN
-953 TGIQSNITLSNAG
+953 TCIQSNITLSNAD
-966 NGKQTYAGSVA
+966 NGKQTYVGSVA

-993 GKIVTDAS
+993 GTIVTDAS
-1001 TYAYVGGLVGFMPP
+1001 MYAYVGGLVGFMPP

-1035 FSITASSVQEACGGL
+1035 FSIEASNVQEACGGL
-1050 LGCVWARSTVTF
+1050 LGGVWARSAVTF

-1072 TVKNNTKIEA
+1072 TVKNNTTIKA
-1082 PNASVGGL
+1082 PKASVGGL

-1103 GIDIQDLEINC
+1103 GIDIQNLKINC

-1125 EKGTIKF
+1125 EKRTIKF
-1132 NKDEKNDKEDGA
+1132 NKEEKNDKEDGA
-1144 LYLRTTADWAD
+1144 LYLRTTADWDD
-1155 SYKLAEDLKLTCGK
+1155 SYKLDANLDLQCG
-1169 DSVFDEFVSYTA
+1169 SNAVFDEFVAYTA
-1181 VSKDKIANNGEN
+1181 ASKEKIANNDEN

-1199 TKDRSGVKEDN
+1199 TKDRNGVKE
-1210 NTCTTYQNRTNL
+1210 NTTCKTYQNRTNF
-1222 GKSHEVNANSRY
+1222 GKSHKINANSRY
-1234 YYDLDNYIETA
+1234 YYDLDEYTKN
-1245 STNTNGKIDT
+1245 NTSEIDT

-1281 QEITD
+1281 QE
-1286 IKSNLSN
+1286 SSN

-1298 TLNMDKYSYY
+1298 MLDMDKYSYY
-1308 PIHLNTGVGITG
+1308 PIHLNTGVQITD

-1326 NEEIEKVEK
+1326 NEQIEQAET
-1335 NNKSTQAK
+1335 NNKSTQA
-1343 TQSQHYMMHCGL
+1343 TRQSQHYMMHCGL
-1355 FLDYSANETATSI
+1355 FLNHSVNETATSI

-1376 GSIGKVKSDVSG
+1376 GSIGKVNSNASG

-1396 GLESG
+1396 GSESN
-1401 GRQYTANMNLS
+1401 GRQYTAKMNLS
-1412 NIVLSDLKITDYK
+1412 NIVLSGLKITDYT

-1435 QIGSYTKTEIKNLST
+1435 QIGSYTKTEIKKLST
-1450 SDYTEGTAVASS
+1450 RGYTEGTAVASS
-1462 LIGNAGSENGHQINM
+1462 LIGNAGSEDGHQINM
-1477 GFSEIKLPDTTVN
+1477 GFSDIVLPDKPTDAT
-1490 NKGIFTHATLLESY
+1490 KKEGIFTHATLLESY

-1518 YKSGDWK
+1518 YKRGDWNG
-1525 DATYEHHV
+1525 DTYDHQV
-1533 TYGKEISNSTEYT
+1533 TYGKEIYPSTEY
-1546 GLQKWYYDIA
+1546 GDLQRWYYDIA
-1556 TYNKDEGL
+1556 TYNKNEGL
-1564 VKTEDN
+1564 VKTESGVP
-1570 QTDFSKW
+1570 DFSKW
-1577 LPYVCVPYNDND
+1577 LPYVYVSYNKNN

-1608 TYADPY
+1608 TYGDPY

-1638 KITITNDQNTY
+1638 KITITDNQKTY
-1649 CTNHSTDI
+1649 CTSTNHST
-1657 TFHYNGEQWVQVS
+1657 FCYNGEQWVN
-1670 KEAGTENWVDVQNG
+1670 EENG
-1684 QTRSNSFMQRYIANA
+1684 ETRSNSFMQRYIANA

-1709 EITLKDF
+1709 EITLNDF

-1730 VSTNPN
+1730 VSTK
-1736 GVKLILTGANT
+1736 GATLILTGANT
-1747 GNGLIAYSYGSVVKN
+1747 GNGLIAYSYGSVVKD
-1762 LTIRYEGEKKT
+1762 LTIKYEGKKKT

-1801 IIDDVNVTL
+1801 IIDGVNVTL

-1852 AMISGASVAKT
+1852 AMISGASVAET

-1879 GYAFSDTA
+1879 GYAFADTA
-1887 RVNLDN
+1887 RKSLDN
-1893 TDKNYQIQNLNSSET
+1893 TDKNYQIQNLNSSGT
-1908 NDTKHITA
+1908 SNQKHITA
-1916 SGKSIGIKD
+1916 TGKSIGIKD

-1973 AAYDSIGTN
+1973 AAYDSIGANTKPN
-1982 VEPEDFVTAVKDDQ
+1982 DFDTAVKDDQ
-1996 IAPIVNE
+1996 TAP
-2003 SVINTPVLITKYAD
+2003 SDSNTPVLITKYAE
-2017 KDLFNMAVLNANA
+2017 KDLFNMAVLNA
-2030 TTSGATL
+2030 TTGGATL

-2043 RLDMSVYRSSYQ
+2043 TLDMSVYRSSYQ

-2091 GNGTEIIFDM
+2091 GNGTKIIFDM

-2132 ANLTFTGKTGEASET
+2132 TNLTFTGKTGTDPKT

-2156 DGVVTAQASNLEEK
+2156 NGVVTDRNPNWGYQANI
-2170 LVKGQKLGSYVG
+2170 G
-2182 VGSFVGST
+2182 VGSFAGSS
-2190 AGTLTS
+2190 AGTL
-2196 AWYPVN
+2196 AQYDWRKWYIASVQFKN
-2202 VNFDSVKFENM
+2202 VIFRDMKIS
-2213 TIQSPAV
+2213 SPNS
-2220 AGGLIGNIARIYT
+2220 AGGLIGNAGVRAPDGRGETTAVDIA
-2233 PTTNIGILLQPY
+2233 ILIQPNAGGRGEGTLY
-2245 GNEQTVYPYNT
+2245 ISNT
-2256 FTNCSFSNL
+2256 FENCSFSNL
-2265 TVRGQEKAGGFCGYI
+2265 KVEGQKAAGGFCGHI
-2280 DGKVSNQNNL
+2280 DGKVPNQNNL
-2290 NVTRQKF
+2290 NVTTQNI

-2307 TLKDS
+2307 TLEGS
-2312 CAGGLFGYARRGVGI
+2312 CAGGLFGYVKRGVAI
-2327 NTVIGTTY
+2327 NNDESGTY
-2335 TAIWENVNVEAGQ
+2335 TAIWENVNVEAKG
-2348 YSGGVIGQVAADMS
+2348 YS
-2362 GRSIVYKIRNVRV
+2362 
-2375 SGKTGTKS
+2375 
-2383 LIKGTSNG
+2383 
-2391 EAYTG
+2391 G
-2396 GLIGNISF
+2396 GLIGWLNADHSSPTYNIKNVQISGSVQSKESNQAGGGLIGQ
-2404 VSGVTFNIGNCEVL
+2404 VSGGSTITITGCTVNASNINA
-2418 NTQINEDK
+2418 
-2426 VSGEKLGTG
+2426 SSSAG
-2435 GLVGGAVGNGNL
+2435 GIVGNLQTPATITGCTVNAS
-2447 NIQDCKVQNTQ
+2447 NINA
-2458 INEEDKVSGEILRT
+2458 SS
-2472 GGLVGRAEGNGKLNI
+2472 A
-2487 QKCSVKE
+2487 
-2494 SDMYGSRAGG
+2494 AGG
-2504 VAGELCIPTTITE
+2504 IVGYLKTPATITG
-2517 CTVSGSGNDKNIIKG
+2517 CTVSGSNSNNSKIEGNNCA
-2532 RKSAAGIVG
+2532 SGIVG
-2541 EIAFGGKIGI
+2541 CLEVNGQVAIRNNKVEKLSLISNATGWGSGGFIGD
-2551 HKSTVSNTSIIAI
+2551 VSGNTSSSKIKIFI
-2564 DDWGAGGLV
+2564 
-2573 GDIDWNVVPHLYFYD
+2573 FD
-2588 SQVNGCTITGQRAGG
+2588 SEVTDCSITGNRAGG
-2603 FAGNIRGYLNGSN
+2603 FAGTLRGCVKGSN
-2616 LLLKDTTIKASTAN
+2616 LLLNNTQITASSDKSG
-2630 NAGLLI
+2630 GLLI
-2636 GLTGNR
+2636 GLTGDA

-2653 IQKTTAKENN
+2653 IQNTTAKENN
-2663 RNISKLYGTLTETDN
+2663 RNISKLYGTLNETQN
-2678 TNVKNKSYFSFADYN
+2678 TKVKNQSYFSFADYN

-2703 LLDANPV
+2703 LLDAEQV

-2715 TSPTSQLSVS
+2715 TSPTSQLSVY
-2725 DDGNTGKA
+2725 DAANTGKA
-2733 LYGDSAAWTKDT
+2733 LYGDSTRWTTDA
-2745 DGKFTLNAQTIYRD
+2745 DGKFTLNAQTIYQD
-2759 AKKTQSSTAEG
+2759 ANNTQSSNAKG
-2770 KYTYQETG
+2770 KYTYQEMG

-2785 KNISTYNEE
+2785 KNISTYNKE
-2794 NQTNK
+2794 NQTKTISN
-2799 VSKDFPVLVVSDNVS
+2799 DFPVLVVSDNVS

-2835 SGHVDTS
+2835 SGDSDIHVYAGDDS
-2842 VQTYTD
+2842 VKTYTY

-2859 NPALE
+2859 KPALK

-2877 ATTEFD
+2877 ATTQYD

-2897 EKDESNAE
+2897 EEDENGTE
-2905 HKYNVQVPIIV
+2905 HKYNVQVPIVV

-2931 TNYRATNYDLIED
+2931 TNYRATNYDLIKD

-2962 TYNSDDKGLYSEYGW
+2962 TYNSDDNGLYSEYGW
-2977 NSYINAGGNVAKA
+2977 NSYINAGGNVAEA
-2990 LDKSIDFQGSSLL
+2990 LNKSIDFQGSSL

-3018 KVYYYTTNSNTGNT
+3018 KVYYYTMNSNTGNT

-3039 DSSGNAFQAVS
+3039 DSSENAFQAVS

-3056 VTATQDNNNGSFI
+3056 VTATQDNNGSFI
-3069 KVDAEGVPDGVTK
+3069 KVDAEGVPDGVPKK
-3082 DDGKTYT
+3082 DGETYT

-3098 NGYEYYRKIETN
+3098 NGYEYYRKIETDDS
-3110 EPGTRYAVTVDE
+3110 GTHYAVTVDE
-3122 SKLKDGVGLIS
+3122 SKLKDGVGPI
-3133 TSTVHENY
+3133 STVHENY
-3141 YLVITVADITSGTNL
+3141 YLVITVADITSGTSL

-3171 HLNYCTRKGKA
+3171 HLNYRTRKGKV

-3194 ISHGYEQELRE
+3194 ISHGYEQELAE
-3205 SEAVT
+3205 SEDVT
-3210 GAIKKV
+3210 GVIKKV

-3228 DKITIPSGQ
+3228 NKITIPSGQ
-3237 AFNKQ
+3237 AFNDQ

-3257 TQENSP
+3257 ENPP

-3281 VYVMDGTKK
+3281 VYVMDGTTK
-3290 KYYTYAGGNWTEEES
+3290 KYYTYADGNWTEAES
-3305 KETKALEYEWT
+3305 TETKALEYEWT

-3328 NGTIDSSVNLQQIRD
+3328 NGKIDSSVNLQQIRK
-3343 IVLGKKQNEF
+3343 IVLDKKQNEF

-3372 ESQLEGAILTN
+3372 ESQLKGDELTN

-3389 TSQLATTRKSLSYST
+3389 TSQLATTKKSLSYST
-3404 ARALQ
+3404 ARALLQ
-3409 QDTRIRYYRDE
+3409 NTKISYYRDE

-3485 QLLNKNTIQ
+3485 QLQNKNTTQ

-3508 YMKVSVKSKN
+3508 YMKVSVKSEK
-3518 AGEVQLTDD
+3518 AGTVQLTD
-3527 NKAYTWTVPKS
+3527 NKKAYTWTVPKN
-3538 SYWDDDK
+3538 SYWDANN

-3588 KIIDQNGNVVENT
+3588 GIIDRNGNVVGNT

-3615 PEFQDKQNK
+3615 PEFQDEQNK

>member
-33 LNTSLNMI
+33 VNTSLNMI

-52 DAESVNSSEKT
+52 DAESVSSSEKT
-63 DAENKADEKNTTPD
+63 DTENKADEKNTTLD
-77 ANEKDEDTA
+77 ANENDENTA
-86 SSNSDSGLTNE
+86 SSNSDAGLTNE
-97 TQEEESTKQ
+97 TQEEETTKQ

-115 DASQQATETETEA
+115 DASQQATEA

-138 LSDLKFFANN
+138 LNNLKFYTDTTK
-148 TATIKSP
+148 TAEITSS
-155 QELILLS
+155 QQLILLS
-162 HCAQSEIQNITI
+162 HCAQNDIQNITI
-174 NINATGEFDLSTK
+174 DIKTTGELNLSTK
-187 IANGTDL
+187 IAKGTSL
-194 SEYLNKKASASQDY
+194 SDYLKNEASASQDY
-208 TYLGLGSADV
+208 TYLGLGSTDC
-218 PFTGTITGQKPAIK
+218 PFTGTITGQIPAII

-241 SSQATIDNNLSVEW
+241 SSQATINNNLSVEW

-269 LENDGT
+269 LERDR
-275 KSDGTIPITFTSG
+275 TIPITFTSG
-288 NGSLLGTVRQAS
+288 NGSLLGTVRKAS
-300 EETKACLT
+300 EGTNACLT
-308 IGNVVTYKDNKAQ
+308 IKNVVTYKDNKAQ
-321 AGNSTNSGNIGLI
+321 AVSSTSNNNIGLI

-346 GYVFPTDT
+346 GYVFPTET
-354 EINTN
+354 TINTD
-359 SGAAGGLIGN
+359 SGAAGGLIGK
-369 MAGGILDLAN
+369 MEGGILDLTSIGGAN
-379 IGGTNISNL
+379 ISKL
-388 TVNSSSGSAGSIVGE
+388 TVNSSSGGAGSIVGE
-403 MSETAEIQ
+403 MSETAQIQ
-411 VNQDITITNPTIK
+411 VNQNITITSPTIK

-442 DEKITINS
+442 DKKITINS
-450 PTLSSEENKNSAV
+450 PALSSEKNEDSAV
-463 GGWIGDYIVQG
+463 GGWIGDYIVRG
-474 NNHEGKTLPTQ
+474 NNHEDKILPAQ
-485 IDVVE
+485 IDVAE
-490 PKVTMNGGNAGGYFG
+490 PKVTMNGGVATNGGNAGGYFG

-516 ISGTEQK
+516 ISGTKQE
-523 KKNITSVYT
+523 KKNITSEYT
-532 TGNGAGYATI
+532 AGNGGIYGTVI
-542 AGKVISDNKK
+542 GKVVTSNDNKRA
-552 TSLIINHVKSNS
+552 SLNINHVKSNS
-564 TTNGNS
+564 TIKGNS
-570 YYQGGFVG
+570 YYQGGLVG

-595 SNITTTQ
+595 SKTTAK
-602 ESCGFGGVV
+602 EDACGFGGVV

-622 ADSVK
+622 VDSVK

-639 LVGAASS
+639 LVGVASS
-646 GSILEISGTTDLSG
+646 GSILEISGTTDLSN
-660 VNYTVSQ
+660 VTYKESE

-678 ALIFAHGNGNG
+678 ALIFAHGDGNGN
-689 DENGNG
+689 DNG
-695 WKYIRSNK
+695 WKYIRSKNDSK
-703 DYEINDI
+703 INDI

-728 QGGLDNELL
+728 QGGLDSELL
-737 SINNVEHVIQY
+737 SINGEHVIQY
-748 KNQNF
+748 KNPNF

-758 EITISSKEDLA
+758 EITINSKEDLA

-779 VFSADSNLTAN
+779 VFSADSNLKAD
-790 NWTTLQSK
+790 NWTTLQNK
-798 NVNFTAD
+798 NINFTANI
-805 VNLQNTGIIGISRD
+805 NLQNTGIIGISRD
-819 IDDSAYTGN
+819 ISDNAYTGN
-828 INGNTYTLTLS
+828 INGNTNTVTLS
-839 IGETYGYKGENIA
+839 IGETYGYKGESIV
-852 TDGTEGCGKIY
+852 TDETEGCGKIY

-875 SRMSGNVRN
+875 SRMGGNVSN
-884 LTIAGSIHAG
+884 LTITGSIHTG
-894 VSNGNMWIGSIA
+894 VSNGDMWIGSIA
-906 ARQENNEAVI
+906 ARQETNETVI
-916 SKVKVTTKIA
+916 SNVQVTTAIA
-926 FDTNNDSK
+926 FDAKGDSK
-934 KSYIGGVFGSA
+934 ISRLGGLFGSA
-945 AKVKLSEN
+945 GKVKLNGN
-953 TGIQSNITLSNAG
+953 TCIQSNITLRNAG
-966 NGKQTYAGSVA
+966 SGKLTYVGSAA

-993 GKIVTDAS
+993 GTIVTDAS

-1025 VNIKALTFDG
+1025 VNIKSLTFDG
-1035 FSITASSVQEACGGL
+1035 FSITASNAQTACGGL
-1050 LGCVWARSTVTF
+1050 LGGVWARSAVTF

-1067 ATTSL
+1067 ATTTSL

-1082 PNASVGGL
+1082 PKASVGGL

-1103 GIDIQDLEINC
+1103 GIDIQALNINC

-1125 EKGTIKF
+1125 EKSSVKF
-1132 NKDEKNDKEDGA
+1132 NKEEKNDKEDGA
-1144 LYLRTTADWAD
+1144 LYLRTTADWDD
-1155 SYKLAEDLKLTCGK
+1155 SYKLAEGLELTCGSK
-1169 DSVFDEFVSYTA
+1169 AVFDEFVAYTA
-1181 VSKDKIANNGEN
+1181 ASKDKIANNDEN

-1199 TKDRSGVKEDN
+1199 TKDRNGVKEEKT
-1210 NTCTTYQNRTNL
+1210 TCKTYQNRTNL
-1222 GKSHEVNANSRY
+1222 GKSHKINANSRY
-1234 YYDLDNYIETA
+1234 YYDLDEYTETA
-1245 STNTNGKIDT
+1245 STNTTGSNTREINT

-1281 QEITD
+1281 QEIAY
-1286 IKSNLSN
+1286 IKNNISN

-1308 PIHLNTGVGITG
+1308 PIYLNTGVQITG

-1326 NEEIEKVEK
+1326 NEQIEQAET
-1335 NNKSTQAK
+1335 NNKSTQAT

-1355 FLDYSANETATSI
+1355 FLDHSVNETATSI

-1376 GSIGKVKSDVSG
+1376 GSIGKVNSNASG
-1388 VLFSGMVQ
+1388 VLFSGTVQ
-1396 GLESG
+1396 GSESN
-1401 GRQYTANMNLS
+1401 GRQNTAKMNLN
-1412 NIVLSDLKITDYK
+1412 NIVLSGLKITAYK

-1435 QIGSYTKTEIKNLST
+1435 QIGSYTKTEIKTLST
-1450 SDYTEGTAVASS
+1450 SGYTEGTAVASS
-1462 LIGNAGSENGHQINM
+1462 LIGNAGSENGYQINM
-1477 GFSEIKLPDTTVN
+1477 GFSEITLPDTTVN

-1518 YKSGDWK
+1518 YKSGDWEGN
-1525 DATYEHHV
+1525 TYKHEV
-1533 TYGKEISNSTEYT
+1533 TYGKEISDSLEYN

-1564 VKTEDN
+1564 VKTGDN
-1570 QTDFSKW
+1570 QTDFSTW
-1577 LPYVCVPYNDND
+1577 LPYVHVSYNENN

-1608 TYADPY
+1608 TYGDPY

-1638 KITITNDQNTY
+1638 KITITNAQNTY
-1649 CTNHSTDI
+1649 CTNTNTNHST
-1657 TFHYNGEQWVQVS
+1657 FRYNGEQWVD
-1670 KEAGTENWVDVQNG
+1670 EQNS
-1684 QTRSNSFMQRYIANA
+1684 QTRSNSFMRRYIANA
-1699 YYDLQGGTNG
+1699 YYDLQGTNG
-1709 EITLKDF
+1709 QIKLNDF

-1782 FYPTSC
+1782 FYPASC

-1801 IIDDVNVTL
+1801 IIDGVNVTL
-1810 DTGWLTLSGANKHL
+1810 ADKWLTLSGANKHL

-1841 RNMQDK
+1841 RNMQGK
-1847 QFLTD
+1847 HVLTD
-1852 AMISGASVAKT
+1852 EMISDGSVAET
-1863 ANSSLYV
+1863 ATSSLYV

-1879 GYAFSDTA
+1879 GYAFADTMEESL
-1887 RVNLDN
+1887 NN
-1893 TDKNYQIQNLNSSET
+1893 TDKNYQIQSLNSSGT
-1908 NDTKHITA
+1908 TDTKHITA

-1946 NAYRNITEVALQQ
+1946 NAYRKITEGVLQE
-1959 GYAFGN
+1959 GYEFGN

-1973 AAYDSIGTN
+1973 AAYDSIGADTR
-1982 VEPEDFVTAVKDDQ
+1982 PGDFDTAVKDDRT
-1996 IAPIVNE
+1996 AP
-2003 SVINTPVLITKYAD
+2003 SDSNTPVLITKYAE
-2017 KDLFNMAVLNANA
+2017 KDLFKMAVLNA
-2030 TTSGATL
+2030 TTGGATL
-2037 TFPNDG
+2037 TFPNNG
-2043 RLDMSVYRSSYQ
+2043 TLDMSVYKSSYQ
-2055 GVSARYVSN
+2055 GISARYVSN
-2064 AVTSKNEKTGKT
+2064 AVTSKNKDTGKT

-2118 VFNLFAPVNGTCNV
+2118 VFNLFAPVRDKCNV
-2132 ANLTFTGKTGEASET
+2132 ANLTFTGKTGTDSKT

-2156 DGVVTAQASNLEEK
+2156 DGAVTAQASNNW
-2170 LVKGQKLGSYVG
+2170 GSRSFVG
-2182 VGSFVGST
+2182 VGSFAGSS
-2190 AGTLTS
+2190 AGTLTPT
-2196 AWYPVN
+2196 WYSVN

-2233 PTTNIGILLQPY
+2233 PTSDIGILLQPY

-2290 NVTRQKF
+2290 NVTGQNF

-2312 CAGGLFGYARRGVGI
+2312 CAGGLFGYARRGVAVNYGS
-2327 NTVIGTTY
+2327 GTY
-2335 TAIWENVNVEAGQ
+2335 TAAIWKNVNVEAGQ
-2348 YSGGVIGQVAADMS
+2348 YSGGIIGQVYTDS
-2362 GRSIVYKIRNVRV
+2362 SSPNYNIKNVKIL
-2375 SGKTGTKS
+2375 GETGTKS
-2383 LIKGTSNG
+2383 LIKGTSSDEG
-2391 EAYTG
+2391 YTG
-2396 GLIGNISF
+2396 GLIGKISF
-2404 VSGVTFNIGNCEVL
+2404 ASGVTFDISDCEVQ
-2418 NTQINEDK
+2418 NAQINEVGK
-2426 VSGEKLGTG
+2426 VSGEKFRTG
-2435 GLVGGAVGNGNL
+2435 GLVGGA
-2447 NIQDCKVQNTQ
+2447 D
-2458 INEEDKVSGEILRT
+2458 
-2472 GGLVGRAEGNGKLNI
+2472 GNGKLNV
-2487 QKCSVKE
+2487 QNCSVKE
-2494 SDMYGSRAGG
+2494 SDLYGSLAGG
-2504 VAGELCIPTTITE
+2504 IAGALHTPTTITE
-2517 CTVSGSGNDKNIIKG
+2517 CTVSGLSDDKNIIKG
-2532 RKSAAGIVG
+2532 QKSAAGIVG
-2541 EIAFGGKIGI
+2541 EIVCGGKIGI
-2551 HKSTVSNTSIIAI
+2551 HKSTVSNTSITAI

-2573 GDIDWNVVPHLYFYD
+2573 GDIDWNVVPNLYFYD
-2588 SQVNGCTITGQRAGG
+2588 SQVNGCTITGKRAGG

-2616 LLLKDTTIKASTAN
+2616 LLLKDTTIEASTAN
-2630 NAGLLI
+2630 NGGLLI
-2636 GLTGNR
+2636 GLTGNQ
-2642 NLQPMTIAGIS
+2642 NLKPMTIAGVS
-2653 IQKTTAKENN
+2653 IQNTTARENN
-2663 RNISKLYGTLTETDN
+2663 RNISKLYGTLNETQN
-2678 TNVKNKSYFSFADYN
+2678 TDVKNHSYFSFADYN
-2693 GTASNNTTQS
+2693 GTAPNNTTQS

-2715 TSPTSQLSVS
+2715 TSPTSQLSVYDATNANVS
-2725 DDGNTGKA
+2725 KA
-2733 LYGDSAAWTKDT
+2733 LYGDSAAWTTDT
-2745 DGKFTLNAQTIYRD
+2745 DGRFTLNAQTIYQD
-2759 AKKTQSSTAEG
+2759 AKNTQSSTAEG

-2785 KNISTYNEE
+2785 KNISTYNKE

-2835 SGHVDTS
+2835 LDDSDDSDHVDAR
-2842 VQTYTD
+2842 VETYTY
-2848 TDGKFVLATNA
+2848 TDGKFVRATNA

-2864 VKKNASGRISEFA
+2864 VKNASGRISEFA
-2877 ATTEFD
+2877 ATTQYD
-2883 NTKSRFTL
+2883 NTQSRFTL

-2897 EKDESNAE
+2897 EKDENDTV
-2905 HKYNVQVPIIV
+2905 HNYNVQVPIIV
-2916 RRMLEIGFTATLSSG
+2916 RRMLEIGFSATLSSG

-2962 TYNSDDKGLYSEYGW
+2962 TYNSDDNGLYSEYGW

-2990 LDKSIDFQGSSLL
+2990 LDKSIDFQVSQGSSL
-3003 PAGTQLSLID
+3003 PARTQLSLID

-3018 KVYYYTTNSNTGNT
+3018 KVYYYTTDSNTGNT

-3039 DSSGNAFQAVS
+3039 DSSENAFQAVS

-3056 VTATQDNNNGSFI
+3056 VTATQDNNGSFI

-3082 DDGKTYT
+3082 EDGKTYT

-3098 NGYEYYRKIETN
+3098 NGYEYYRKIETG
-3110 EPGTRYAVTVDE
+3110 EPGTHYAVTVDE
-3122 SKLKDGVGLIS
+3122 SKLKDGVGPI
-3133 TSTVHENY
+3133 STVHENY

-3156 NGSVQTKITSNDIPF
+3156 NGSVQTKITSNGIPL
-3171 HLNYCTRKGKA
+3171 HLNYRTRKGKVE
-3182 QDTHSNTASTYQ
+3182 DTHSSTASTYQ
-3194 ISHGYEQELRE
+3194 ISHGYKQTLTE
-3205 SEAVT
+3205 SEDVT

-3216 TATDSSMTVDVI
+3216 TATDSSMVVDVV

-3237 AFNKQ
+3237 AFNDQ

-3257 TQENSP
+3257 KQENLQ

-3290 KYYTYAGGNWTEEES
+3290 KYYTYADGNWTEAGS
-3305 KETKALEYEWT
+3305 TETKALEYEWT
-3316 AVNGLMDLPLST
+3316 AINGLMDLPLST

-3343 IVLGKKQNEF
+3343 IVKNKQNEF

-3372 ESQLEGAILTN
+3372 ESQLESDLPTN

-3404 ARALQ
+3404 ARALLQ
-3409 QDTRIRYYRDE
+3409 NTKISYYRDE

-3463 DMSTIKDLSSILA
+3463 DMSAIKDLSSILA
-3476 SSNGIQFSI
+3476 SSSGIQFSI
-3485 QLLNKNTIQ
+3485 QLQNKKTTQ
-3494 DTESYAADALELKD
+3494 ATETYEDALELKD
-3508 YMKVSVKSKN
+3508 YIKVSVKSEN
-3518 AGEVQLTDD
+3518 AGTVQPTDD
-3527 NKAYTWTVPKS
+3527 KTYTWTVPKS
-3538 SYWDDDK
+3538 SYWDANNN
-3545 KIMKASSIFDGDI
+3545 IMEASSIFDGDI

-3567 NIKNVDQLKH
+3567 NIDQFQH
-3577 LYSNYKVVLSV
+3577 LYSNYRVVLSV
-3588 KIIDQNGNVVENT
+3588 GIIDQNGNVVGNT
-3601 TAADNIIY
+3601 TAVDNIIY

-3615 PEFQDKQNK
+3615 PEFQD

>member
-33 LNTSLNMI
+33 VNTSLNMI
-41 SAENSDEVSHA
+41 SADNSDEVSHA
-52 DAESVNSSEKT
+52 DAESVSSSEKT
-63 DAENKADEKNTTPD
+63 DAENKADEKNTTLD
-77 ANEKDEDTA
+77 ANEKDENTA
-86 SSNSDSGLTNE
+86 SSNSDAGLTNE
-97 TQEEESTKQ
+97 TQEEETTKQ

-115 DASQQATETETEA
+115 DASQQATEAETGA

-138 LSDLKFFANN
+138 LSDLNFFTNN

-162 HCAQSEIQNITI
+162 HCAQKEIQNITI
-174 NINATGEFDLSTK
+174 NINATGNLDLSTK
-187 IANGTDL
+187 IEMGTDL
-194 SEYLNKKASASQDY
+194 SEYLNKAANASQDY
-208 TYLGLGSADV
+208 TYLGLGSTDI
-218 PFTGTITGQKPAIK
+218 PFKGTITGQTPAIK

-241 SSQATIDNNLSVEW
+241 SSNAKIEKNFSVEW

-300 EETKACLT
+300 EGTNACLT

-321 AGNSTNSGNIGLI
+321 AVSSTSNNNIGLI

-346 GYVFPTDT
+346 GYVFPTET
-354 EINTN
+354 TINTD
-359 SGAAGGLIGN
+359 SGAAGGLIGK
-369 MAGGILDLAN
+369 MEGGILDLTSIGGAN
-379 IGGTNISNL
+379 ISKL
-388 TVNSSSGSAGSIVGE
+388 TVNSSSGGAGSIVGE
-403 MSETAEIQ
+403 MSETAQIQ
-411 VNQDITITNPTIK
+411 VNQNITITSPTIK

-434 VVNSTLSG
+434 VDNSTLSG
-442 DEKITINS
+442 DKKITINS
-450 PTLSSEENKNSAV
+450 PALSSEKNEDSAV
-463 GGWIGDYIVQG
+463 GGWIGDYIVRG
-474 NNHEGKTLPTQ
+474 NNHEDKILPAQ
-485 IDVVE
+485 IDVAE
-490 PKVTMNGGNAGGYFG
+490 PKVTMNGGVATNGGNAGGYFG

-516 ISGTEQK
+516 ISGTKQE
-523 KKNITSVYT
+523 KKNITSEYT
-532 TGNGAGYATI
+532 AGNGGIYGTVI
-542 AGKVISDNKK
+542 GKVVTSNDNKRA
-552 TSLIINHVKSNS
+552 SLNINHVKSNS
-564 TTNGNS
+564 TIKGNS
-570 YYQGGFVG
+570 YYQGGLVG

-595 SNITTTQ
+595 SKTTAK
-602 ESCGFGGVV
+602 EDACGFGGVV

-639 LVGAASS
+639 LVGVASS
-646 GSILEISGTTDLSG
+646 GSILEISGTTDLSN
-660 VNYTVSQ
+660 VTYKESE

-678 ALIFAHGNGNG
+678 ALIFAHGDGNGN
-689 DENGNG
+689 DNG
-695 WKYIRSNK
+695 WKYIRSKNDSK
-703 DYEINDI
+703 INDI

-716 IRLKAKTTTSDA
+716 IRLKAKTTISDA
-728 QGGLDNELL
+728 QGGLDSELL
-737 SINNVEHVIQY
+737 SINGEHVIQY
-748 KNQNF
+748 KNPNF

-758 EITISSKEDLA
+758 EITINSKEDLA

-779 VFSADSNLTAN
+779 VFSADSNLKAD
-790 NWTTLQSK
+790 NWTTLQNK
-798 NVNFTAD
+798 NINFTANI
-805 VNLQNTGIIGISRD
+805 NLQNTGIIGISRD
-819 IDDSAYTGN
+819 ISDNAYTGN
-828 INGNTYTLTLS
+828 INGNTNTVTLS
-839 IGETYGYKGENIA
+839 IGETYGYKGESIV
-852 TDGTEGCGKIY
+852 TDETEGCGKIY

-875 SRMSGNVRN
+875 SRMGGNVSN
-884 LTIAGSIHAG
+884 LTITGSIHTG
-894 VSNGNMWIGSIA
+894 VSNGDMWIGSIA
-906 ARQENNEAVI
+906 ARQETNETVI
-916 SKVKVTTKIA
+916 SNVQVTTAIA
-926 FDTNNDSK
+926 FDAKGDSK
-934 KSYIGGVFGSA
+934 ISRLGGLFGSA
-945 AKVKLSEN
+945 GKVKLNGN
-953 TGIQSNITLSNAG
+953 TCIQSNITLRNAG
-966 NGKQTYAGSVA
+966 SGKLTYVGSAA

-993 GKIVTDAS
+993 GTIVTDAS

-1025 VNIKALTFDG
+1025 VNIKSLTFDG
-1035 FSITASSVQEACGGL
+1035 FSITASNAQTACGGL
-1050 LGCVWARSTVTF
+1050 LGGVWARSAVTF

-1067 ATTSL
+1067 ATTTSL

-1082 PNASVGGL
+1082 PKASVGGL
-1090 AYKASGLWEIRSK
+1090 AYKASGLWEILSK
-1103 GIDIQDLEINC
+1103 GIDIQALNINC

-1125 EKGTIKF
+1125 EKSSVKF
-1132 NKDEKNDKEDGA
+1132 NKEEKNDKEDGA
-1144 LYLRTTADWAD
+1144 LYLRTTADWDD
-1155 SYKLAEDLKLTCGK
+1155 SYKLAEGLELTCGSK
-1169 DSVFDEFVSYTA
+1169 AVFDEFVAYTA
-1181 VSKDKIANNGEN
+1181 ASKDKIANNDEN

-1199 TKDRSGVKEDN
+1199 TKDRNGVKEEKT
-1210 NTCTTYQNRTNL
+1210 TCKTYQNRTNL
-1222 GKSHEVNANSRY
+1222 GKSHKINANSRY
-1234 YYDLDNYIETA
+1234 YYDLDEYTETA
-1245 STNTNGKIDT
+1245 STNTTGSNTREINT

-1281 QEITD
+1281 QEIAY
-1286 IKSNLSN
+1286 IKNNISN

-1308 PIHLNTGVGITG
+1308 PIYLNTGVQITG

-1326 NEEIEKVEK
+1326 NEQIEQAET
-1335 NNKSTQAK
+1335 NNKSTQAT

-1355 FLDYSANETATSI
+1355 FLDHSVNETATSI

-1376 GSIGKVKSDVSG
+1376 GSIGKVNSNASG
-1388 VLFSGMVQ
+1388 VLFSGTVQ
-1396 GLESG
+1396 GSESNG
-1401 GRQYTANMNLS
+1401 KQYTAKMNLN
-1412 NIVLSDLKITDYK
+1412 NIVLSGLKITDYT

-1435 QIGSYTKTEIKNLST
+1435 QIGSYTKTEIKTLST
-1450 SDYTEGTAVASS
+1450 SGYTEGTAVASS
-1462 LIGNAGSENGHQINM
+1462 LIGNAGSENGYQINM
-1477 GFSEIKLPDTTVN
+1477 GFSEITLPDTTVN

-1518 YKSGDWK
+1518 YKSGDWEGN
-1525 DATYEHHV
+1525 TYKHEV
-1533 TYGKEISNSTEYT
+1533 TYGKEISDSLEYN

-1564 VKTEDN
+1564 VKTGDN
-1570 QTDFSKW
+1570 QTDFSTW
-1577 LPYVCVPYNDND
+1577 LPYVHVSYNENN

-1608 TYADPY
+1608 TYGDPY

-1638 KITITNDQNTY
+1638 KITITNNQNIY
-1649 CTNHSTDI
+1649 CTGHSTDI
-1657 TFHYNGEQWVQVS
+1657 TFRYNGEQWVQVS

-1684 QTRSNSFMQRYIANA
+1684 ETRSNSFMQRYIANA
-1699 YYDLQGGTNG
+1699 YYNLKGTDG
-1709 EITLKDF
+1709 QITLNDF

-1730 VSTNPN
+1730 VSTNKN
-1736 GVKLILTGANT
+1736 GVELILKGANT

-1801 IIDDVNVTL
+1801 IIDGVNVTL
-1810 DTGWLTLSGANKHL
+1810 ADGWLTLSGANKHL

-1841 RNMQDK
+1841 RNMQGK
-1847 QFLTD
+1847 HVLTD
-1852 AMISGASVAKT
+1852 KMILGGSVAET
-1863 ANSSLYV
+1863 ATSSLYV

-1879 GYAFSDTA
+1879 GYAFADTA
-1887 RVNLDN
+1887 GESLNN
-1893 TDKNYQIQNLNSSET
+1893 TEKNYQIRNLNSSGT

-1946 NAYRNITEVALQQ
+1946 NAYRNITEGALQQ

-1973 AAYDSIGTN
+1973 AAYDSIGANTK
-1982 VEPEDFVTAVKDDQ
+1982 PDDFDTAVKDDRT
-1996 IAPIVNE
+1996 AP
-2003 SVINTPVLITKYAD
+2003 SDSNTPVLITKYAE
-2017 KDLFNMAVLNANA
+2017 KNLFNMAVLNA
-2030 TTSGATL
+2030 TTGGATL
-2037 TFPNDG
+2037 TFPNNG
-2043 RLDMSVYRSSYQ
+2043 KLDMSVYKSSYQ
-2055 GVSARYVSN
+2055 GISARYVSN
-2064 AVTSKNEKTGKT
+2064 AVTSNT

-2091 GNGTEIIFDM
+2091 GNGTNIIFDM

-2118 VFNLFAPVNGTCNV
+2118 VFNLFAPVSGTCNV
-2132 ANLTFTGKTGEASET
+2132 TNLTFTGKTGTDSNT

-2170 LVKGQKLGSYVG
+2170 LDKGQKLGSYVG

-2190 AGTLTS
+2190 AGTLTPK
-2196 AWYPVN
+2196 WYSVN

-2233 PTTNIGILLQPY
+2233 PTSDIGILLQPY

-2256 FTNCSFSNL
+2256 FTNCSFRNL

-2280 DGKVSNQNNL
+2280 DGKVANQNNL
-2290 NVTRQKF
+2290 NVTTQNF
-2297 IVGKDSTISA
+2297 IVGQDSIISA
-2307 TLKDS
+2307 ALKDS
-2312 CAGGLFGYARRGVGI
+2312 CSGGLFGYARRGVAI
-2327 NTVIGTTY
+2327 NYGSGTY
-2335 TAIWENVNVEAGQ
+2335 TAAIWENVNVEAGQ
-2348 YSGGVIGQVAADMS
+2348 YSGGIIGQVYTDS
-2362 GRSIVYKIRNVRV
+2362 SSPKYNIKNVKV
-2375 SGKTGTKS
+2375 SGKTGTNS
-2383 LIKGTSNG
+2383 LIKGTSSD
-2391 EAYTG
+2391 EIYTG
-2396 GLIGNISF
+2396 GLIGKISF
-2404 VSGVTFNIGNCEVL
+2404 DSGVTFDISDCEVQ
-2418 NTQINEDK
+2418 NVQINEVGK
-2426 VSGEKLGTG
+2426 VSGEKF
-2435 GLVGGAVGNGNL
+2435 
-2447 NIQDCKVQNTQ
+2447 
-2458 INEEDKVSGEILRT
+2458 RT
-2472 GGLVGRAEGNGKLNI
+2472 GGLVGSADGNGKLNV
-2487 QKCSVKE
+2487 QNCSVKE
-2494 SDMYGSRAGG
+2494 SDLYGSLAGG
-2504 VAGELCIPTTITE
+2504 IAGALHTPTTITE
-2517 CTVSGSGNDKNIIKG
+2517 CTVSGLSDDKNIIKG
-2532 RKSAAGIVG
+2532 QKSAAGIVG
-2541 EIAFGGKIGI
+2541 EIVCGGKIGI
-2551 HKSTVSNTSIIAI
+2551 HKSTVSNTSITAI

-2573 GDIDWNVVPHLYFYD
+2573 GDIDWNVVPNLYFYD
-2588 SQVNGCTITGQRAGG
+2588 SQVNGCTIIGKRAGG

-2616 LLLKDTTIKASTAN
+2616 LLLKNTTIEASTAN
-2630 NAGLLI
+2630 NGGLLI

-2642 NLQPMTIAGIS
+2642 NLKPMTIAGVS
-2653 IQKTTAKENN
+2653 IQNTTAKENN
-2663 RNISKLYGTLTETDN
+2663 SNISKLYGTLNETQN
-2678 TNVKNKSYFSFADYN
+2678 TAVKKQSYFSFADYN
-2693 GTASNNTTQS
+2693 GTASNNTMQS

-2715 TSPTSQLSVS
+2715 TSPTSQLSVY
-2725 DDGNTGKA
+2725 DATNANVGKA
-2733 LYGDSAAWTKDT
+2733 LYGDSAAWTTDA
-2745 DGKFTLNAQTIYRD
+2745 DGKFTLNAQTIYQD
-2759 AKKTQSSTAEG
+2759 AKNTQSSTAEG

-2785 KNISTYNEE
+2785 KNISTYNKE
-2794 NQTNK
+2794 NQTKK
-2799 VSKDFPVLVVSDNVS
+2799 VSNDFPVLVVSDNVS

-2823 VTNGG
+2823 ITNGG

-2835 SGHVDTS
+2835 SGDSDIHVDAS
-2842 VQTYTD
+2842 VKTYTD

-2944 NAHLLES
+2944 SAHLLES

-2977 NSYINAGGNVAKA
+2977 NSYINAGGNVAEA
-2990 LDKSIDFQGSSLL
+2990 LNKSIDFQGSSL
-3003 PAGTQLSLID
+3003 PARTQLSLID

-3018 KVYYYTTNSNTGNT
+3018 KVYYYTTDSNTGNT
-3032 IPLKDFK
+3032 ISLKDFK
-3039 DSSGNAFQAVS
+3039 DSSENAFQAVS

-3056 VTATQDNNNGSFI
+3056 VTATQDNNGTFI

-3082 DDGKTYT
+3082 EDGKTYT
-3089 APTVKIKTA
+3089 APTVKIKTE
-3098 NGYEYYRKIETN
+3098 NGYEYYRKIEIG

-3122 SKLKDGVGLIS
+3122 SKLKDGVGPI
-3133 TSTVHENY
+3133 STVHENY
-3141 YLVITVADITSGTNL
+3141 YLVITVADITSGTDL
-3156 NGSVQTKITSNDIPF
+3156 NGSVQTKITSNGIPL
-3171 HLNYCTRKGKA
+3171 HLNYRTRKGKVE
-3182 QDTHSNTASTYQ
+3182 DTHSSTASTYQ
-3194 ISHGYEQELRE
+3194 ISHGYKQTLT
-3205 SEAVT
+3205 EAVT

-3216 TATDSSMTVDVI
+3216 TATDSSMAVDVI

-3237 AFNKQ
+3237 AFNNK

-3257 TQENSP
+3257 KQEDSQ

-3290 KYYTYAGGNWTEEES
+3290 KYYTYTNGNWTEAGS
-3305 KETKALEYEWT
+3305 TETKALEYEWT
-3316 AVNGLMDLPLST
+3316 AINGLMDLPLST
-3328 NGTIDSSVNLQQIRD
+3328 SGTIDSSVNLQQIRD
-3343 IVLGKKQNEF
+3343 IVKDKQKEF

-3362 LPANGLDVIP
+3362 LPTNGLDVIP
-3372 ESQLEGAILTN
+3372 ESQLDNAVPTN

-3404 ARALQ
+3404 ARALLPN
-3409 QDTRIRYYRDE
+3409 TTISYYRDE

-3476 SSNGIQFSI
+3476 SSSGIQFSI
-3485 QLLNKNTIQ
+3485 QLQNKNTTQ
-3494 DTESYAADALELKD
+3494 DTENYANALELED
-3508 YMKVSVKSKN
+3508 YIKVSVKSEN
-3518 AGEVQLTDD
+3518 TGTAQLTDD
-3527 NKAYTWTVPKS
+3527 KKAYTWTVPKS
-3538 SYWDDDK
+3538 SYWDADK
-3545 KIMKASSIFDGDI
+3545 GIMKASSIFDGDI

-3567 NIKNVDQLKH
+3567 NIKNVDQLQH

-3588 KIIDQNGNVVENT
+3588 KIIGQDGKGVENT

-3615 PEFQDKQNK
+3615 PEFQDKQNTR